1 MAFKKAG
8 LISKFI
14 SKGSFKLNKI
24 SKKIFKLNPILKRE
38 KPLKRHKKTKS
49 IKKPFNKNKSFL
61 KASVLLIGA
70 LGGLPHLRASECRYW
85 SWWSGYHDKIE
96 SGSNS
101 PTHNSYCLFS
111 STQGSGTYYLNTLT
125 TYSAGGA
132 SFTQK
137 FNNGT
142 LNVGGNIRFGGT
154 GVNGVNVG
162 YITGTYDA
170 QTINFNSSRIT
181 TGNSLSDG
189 GGATLNFNATNR
201 ITINQASFDNS
212 DAGAQHSYMNFKG
225 SNINVSG
232 SSFTDDTNGG
242 FSFSGNNNNSAISF
256 NKTKFNQGTY
266 NFTNSANL
274 SFNNSN
280 FNQSTY
286 NFNSLQS
293 TFNNSTFN
301 QGTYNFTDNTSFN
314 NDTFN
319 QGTYNFNTSKVSF
332 SGANTLNSSS
342 PFASLKGSVSFGSGA
357 VFNLNQTLNANQT
370 YDILTTNGTI
380 QYGVYQSY
388 LWDLINYKGDKAIS
402 HVEVG
407 NNTYDVTFDI
417 NGQDETLQET
427 FSNKSITTQFL
438 GDDLQAKAKATY
450 QQDLNNSQSAL
461 SNATNDNKIASADT
475 GYTNNQNTTI
485 KQDAQNL
492 EHTSQQIAKDEQAL
506 QGDLNKLKQLA
517 NSSFNEQAFNQ
528 AQSKEQQDEQ
538 TLQNEEN
545 TFSSEQEGLEKALA
559 NAKEQQEQQ
568 QAQAT
573 YQQDLNNSQ
582 SALSNATND
591 NKIAS
596 ADTDYTKN
604 QNTAIKQDAQN
615 LENTSQQITQDQKD
629 LEQDLDKLQQLAN
642 SKTGFNEQA
651 FNQAQSTEQQDEQ
664 TLQNEEETFSSEQ
677 EGLEKALANAKHTS
691 PTPTKHTA
699 QNNPP
704 NKVSP
709 PTQNLPTTNVWNGV
723 YNFQNQTYSKKGIYY
738 IDPNL
743 SGQSGQSGNTLST
756 YGYLD
761 WFTLKNKFSVNANNG
776 TLIIGNNTESA
787 NTKGLIWIGDDKG
800 LVYYNTGTF
809 NAANIYLTS
818 NLKTGNGFSGEGA
831 TLNFNATNRIT
842 INQASF
848 DNSDAGAQHSYMNFK
863 GSNINVSGSSFTDDT
878 NGGFSFSGNNNNSA
892 ISFNKTKFNQGTYN
906 FTNSANLSFNN
917 SNFNQST
924 YNFNSLQSTF
934 NNSTFNQGTYNF
946 TDNTSFNNDTFNQG
960 TYNFNTSKVSF
971 SGANTL
977 NSSSPFA
984 SLKGSVSFG
993 SGAVFNLNQTLNANQ
1008 TYDILTTNG
1017 TIQYGVYQSYLW
1029 DLINYKGD
1037 KAISHVE
1044 VGNNTY
1050 DVTFD
1055 INGQDE
1061 TLQETFSN
1069 KSITT
1074 QFLGDDLQ
1082 AKAKAT
1088 YQQDLNNSQ
1097 SALSNATN
1105 DNKIA
1110 SADTG
1115 YTNNQNTTI
1124 KQDAQNLE
1132 HTSQQIAK
1140 DEQALQG
1147 DLNKLKQLANSSF
1160 NEQAFNQAQSKEQQD
1175 EQTLQN
1181 EEETFS
1187 SEQEGLE
1194 KALANAKPASPTPTP
1209 TPTPT
1214 PSPTPNPTPT
1224 KHTAPNK
1231 VPPTPP
1237 TQNLPTTNVWNGV
1250 YWLQNQ
1256 TYSQKGVYYIDP
1268 NLSGQ
1273 SGQSANTLS
1282 TYTANLLGRS
1292 FGVNIQ
1298 NGTLII
1304 GNNTESVNDN
1314 GLIWIGHGGFGYI
1327 IGTFNA
1333 ANIYLT
1339 NNFKTGEGVSGSDG
1353 GGANITFKAS
1363 DNITMDGLNYND
1375 AETVTKMIQ
1384 TGASQHSYATFDA
1397 TNNISVTNS
1406 SFSDMTWGKFSFN
1419 AKNISFSNASFS
1431 GFTNPGGSSV
1441 ISANAANSL
1450 SFNNSRL
1457 NGGAVYNLWANSL
1470 IFNNTQAVF
1479 NVLYSRGTSNFNAT
1493 TQLLGNTSFTLSS
1506 QSLLNFNGDTTLQNN
1521 ANITL
1526 GNKSQTAFKNS
1537 LTLDNNSNLSLDNQS
1552 VLNASGASAFNNQAS
1567 LNIYNGSQATFNSLF
1582 FNGATLS
1589 LNANSKLNASSAS
1602 FSNNTTINL
1611 DDSVLSVSNASSL
1624 NANINFQGAS
1634 QATFGGNTTIDA
1646 ASFNFDSASSL
1657 SFNNLTANGALN
1669 FNGYAPSL
1677 SKALMSVSG
1686 QFVLG
1691 NNGDINLSD
1700 INIFDNITK
1709 SVTYNILNAQKGITG
1724 ISGANGY
1731 EKILFYGMKIQNAT
1745 YSDNNNIQT
1754 WSFINPLNSSQIIQ
1768 ESIKNGDLTIE
1779 VLNNPNSA
1787 SNTIFNIAPEL
1798 YNYQAS
1804 KQNPTGYSYDY
1815 SDNQAGTYYLTS
1827 NIKGLFTPKGSQTP
1841 QTPGTYSPFNQPL
1854 NSLNIYNKG
1863 FSSGNLKTL
1872 LGILSQNSATLKEM
1886 IETNQLDNIT
1896 SINEVLQLLDRIKI
1910 TPAQKQALLET
1921 INHLTDNIN
1930 QTFSNGNL
1938 VIGATQDHVTNSTSS
1953 IWFGGNGY
1961 SSPCALDSATCS
1973 SFRNTYLGQLLG
1985 STSPYLGYINA
1996 DFKAKSIYIT
2006 GTLGSGNAFESGGSA
2021 DITFQSA
2028 NNLVLNKANIE
2039 AQATD
2044 NIFNLLGQE
2053 GIDKIF
2059 NQGNLANVLSQMA
2072 MEKIKQAG
2080 GLGNFVE
2087 NALIPLSKELPS
2099 SLQNETLGQ
2108 LIGQN
2113 NLDNLLNNSGVMNA
2127 IQNIISK
2134 KLSIFGNF
2142 VTPSIIENYL
2152 AKQSLKSMLD
2162 DKGLLNFIGGYMDA
2176 SELSSILSV
2185 ILKDITNPPT
2195 SLQKDIGVVAND
2207 LLDEFLGQDVVKKLE
2222 SQGLVSN
2229 IINNIISQGGLSG
2242 IYNQGLGSVLP
2253 PSLQNALKENDLGA
2267 LLSPRGL
2274 HDFWQKGY
2282 FNFLSNGYVFVNN
2295 SSFSNATGGSLNFV
2309 ANKSIIFNGDNTID
2323 FSKYQGA
2330 LIFAS
2335 NGVSNINITTLN
2347 ATNGLSLNAG
2357 LNNVSVQKGE
2367 ICINLANCPTTKNS
2381 SSTNSSVTPTNESL
2395 SVRANNFTF
2404 LGVIAS
2410 NGAIDLSQV
2419 KNNSVIGTLNL
2430 NENATLQANNLTI
2443 ANAFNN
2449 ASNSTANI
2457 NGDFTLNQQAT
2468 LSTNASGLNVMGN
2481 FNSYGDLVF
2490 NLSHSVSHAIINAQG
2505 IATIMTNYNNPLIQ
2519 FNTSSKETGAY
2530 TLIDSAKAIYYGYN
2544 DQITGGSSLDNYLK
2558 LYTLINING
2567 KHMVMTDNG
2576 LTYNG
2581 QAVSIK
2587 DGGLIVGFKDSQ
2599 NQYIYTSILYNKVKI
2614 AVSNA
2619 PINNLQAPTLKQYIA
2634 QIQGIQG
2641 VDSIEQAG
2649 GTQAIN
2655 WLNKIFETKGSPLFA
2670 PYYLES
2676 HSTKDLTTIAGD
2688 IANTLEVIANPNF
2701 KNDATNILQI
2711 NTYTQQMS
2719 RLAKLSDTS
2728 TFASA
2733 DFHERL
2739 EALKNKRFAD
2749 AIPNAMD
2756 VILKYSQRNRVKN
2769 NVWATGVG
2777 GASFINGGTGT
2788 LYGINVGY
2796 DRFIKGVI
2804 VGGYA
2809 AYGYSGF
2816 HANITQSGSS
2826 NVNMGVYS
2834 RAFIKRSEL
2843 TMSLNETWGYNKTFI
2858 NSYDPLLSIINQS
2871 YRYNTWTTDAKI
2883 NYGYDFMFKDKS
2895 VIFKPQIGLA
2905 YYYIGMSG
2913 LRGIMDDPI
2922 YNQFRANADPNKKSV
2937 LTINFALESRH
2948 YFNKNSYYFVIA
2960 DVGRDLF
2967 INSMGDKMVRFIG
2980 NNTLSYRDGGRYN
2993 TFASII
2999 TGGEIRL
3006 FKTFYVNAGI
3016 GARFGLDYKDI
3027 NITGNIG
3034 MRYAF

>member
-1 MAFKKAG
+1 MAFEKAG

-14 SKGSFKLNKI
+14 LKGSFKLNKI
-24 SKKIFKLNPILKRE
+24 SKKIFKLNLSLKRE
-38 KPLKRHKKTKS
+38 KPLSHKKTKS
-49 IKKPFNKNKSFL
+49 VKKPFNKNRSFL

-70 LGGLPHLRASECRYW
+70 LGGLSHLRASECRYW
-85 SWWSGYHDKIE
+85 SWSSWGYHDNIE

-111 STQGSGTYYLNTLT
+111 SAQGSGTYYLNTLT
-125 TYSAGGA
+125 TYSPGGA

-154 GVNGVNVG
+154 GVNGGNLG

-181 TGNSLSDG
+181 TGNSFSTG

-201 ITINQASFDNS
+201 ITINQASFDNG
-212 DAGAQHSYMNFKG
+212 DAGTQHSYMNFSG
-225 SNINVSG
+225 SNINVSA

-242 FSFSGNNNNSAISF
+242 FSFSGNGTNSNLSF
-256 NKTKFNQGTY
+256 NKTNFNQGTY
-266 NFTNSANL
+266 KFTNSANL
-274 SFNNSN
+274 NFNNSA
-280 FNQSTY
+280 
-286 NFNSLQS
+286 
-293 TFNNSTFN
+293 FN
-301 QGTYNFTDNTSFN
+301 QGTYSFTDNTGLNFN

-357 VFNLNQTLNANQT
+357 IFNLNQTLNTNQT
-370 YDILTTNGTI
+370 YDILTTNKTI

-407 NNTYDVTFDI
+407 SNTYDVTFDI

-427 FSNKSITTQFL
+427 FNNQAITTQFL

-450 QQDLNNSQSAL
+450 QQDLSNSQTAL
-461 SNATNDNKIASADT
+461 NNATSDNKIASSDT
-475 GYTNNQNTTI
+475 SYTNNQNTTI
-485 KQDAQNL
+485 KKDAQSL
-492 EHTSQQIAKDEQAL
+492 ENTSQQIAQDKQAL
-506 QGDLNKLKQLA
+506 EKDLANVKQLA
-517 NSSFNEQAFNQ
+517 NSTTGFNEQAFNT
-528 AQSKEQQDEQ
+528 AQKQEQQDEQ
-538 TLQNEEN
+538 TLQNEEK
-545 TFSSEQEGLEKALA
+545 TFNAEQEGLKQAIA
-559 NAKEQQEQQ
+559 NAKP
-568 QAQAT
+568 
-573 YQQDLNNSQ
+573 
-582 SALSNATND
+582 
-591 NKIAS
+591 
-596 ADTDYTKN
+596 
-604 QNTAIKQDAQN
+604 
-615 LENTSQQITQDQKD
+615 
-629 LEQDLDKLQQLAN
+629 
-642 SKTGFNEQA
+642 
-651 FNQAQSTEQQDEQ
+651 
-664 TLQNEEETFSSEQ
+664 
-677 EGLEKALANAKHTS
+677 TS
-691 PTPTKHTA
+691 PTPSPTKHTA
-699 QNNPP
+699 QNTPP
-704 NKVSP
+704 NKVS
-709 PTQNLPTTNVWNGV
+709 
-723 YNFQNQTYSKKGIYY
+723 
-738 IDPNL
+738 
-743 SGQSGQSGNTLST
+743 
-756 YGYLD
+756 
-761 WFTLKNKFSVNANNG
+761 
-776 TLIIGNNTESA
+776 
-787 NTKGLIWIGDDKG
+787 
-800 LVYYNTGTF
+800 
-809 NAANIYLTS
+809 
-818 NLKTGNGFSGEGA
+818 
-831 TLNFNATNRIT
+831 
-842 INQASF
+842 
-848 DNSDAGAQHSYMNFK
+848 
-863 GSNINVSGSSFTDDT
+863 
-878 NGGFSFSGNNNNSA
+878 
-892 ISFNKTKFNQGTYN
+892 
-906 FTNSANLSFNN
+906 
-917 SNFNQST
+917 
-924 YNFNSLQSTF
+924 
-934 NNSTFNQGTYNF
+934 
-946 TDNTSFNNDTFNQG
+946 
-960 TYNFNTSKVSF
+960 
-971 SGANTL
+971 
-977 NSSSPFA
+977 
-984 SLKGSVSFG
+984 
-993 SGAVFNLNQTLNANQ
+993 
-1008 TYDILTTNG
+1008 
-1017 TIQYGVYQSYLW
+1017 
-1029 DLINYKGD
+1029 
-1037 KAISHVE
+1037 
-1044 VGNNTY
+1044 
-1050 DVTFD
+1050 
-1055 INGQDE
+1055 
-1061 TLQETFSN
+1061 
-1069 KSITT
+1069 
-1074 QFLGDDLQ
+1074 
-1082 AKAKAT
+1082 
-1088 YQQDLNNSQ
+1088 
-1097 SALSNATN
+1097 
-1105 DNKIA
+1105 
-1110 SADTG
+1110 
-1115 YTNNQNTTI
+1115 
-1124 KQDAQNLE
+1124 
-1132 HTSQQIAK
+1132 
-1140 DEQALQG
+1140 
-1147 DLNKLKQLANSSF
+1147 
-1160 NEQAFNQAQSKEQQD
+1160 
-1175 EQTLQN
+1175 
-1181 EEETFS
+1181 
-1187 SEQEGLE
+1187 
-1194 KALANAKPASPTPTP
+1194 
-1209 TPTPT
+1209 
-1214 PSPTPNPTPT
+1214 
-1224 KHTAPNK
+1224 
-1231 VPPTPP
+1231 PTPP
-1237 TQNLPTTNVWNGV
+1237 TQNLPTTNVWSGV

-1256 TYSQKGVYYIDP
+1256 TYSKQGVYYIDP

-1273 SGQSANTLS
+1273 SGQSGNTLS

-1327 IGTFNA
+1327 TGTFNA

-1375 AETVTKMIQ
+1375 SETVTKMIQ
-1384 TGASQHSYATFDA
+1384 TGASQHSYAAFDA

-1406 SFSDMTWGKFSFN
+1406 SFSDMTWGKFSFS

-1470 IFNNTQAVF
+1470 IFNNAQAVF
-1479 NVLYSRGTSNFNAT
+1479 NVLYSRGASNFNAT

-1526 GNKSQTAFKNS
+1526 GNKSQAAFKNS
-1537 LTLDNNSNLSLDNQS
+1537 LTLNNNSNLSLDNQS
-1552 VLNASGASAFNNQAS
+1552 VLNANRSSVFNNQAS

-1582 FNGATLS
+1582 FNGGILS

-1611 DDSVLSVSNASSL
+1611 DDSVLSASNTSSL

-1634 QATFGGNTTIDA
+1634 QANFGGNTTINT
-1646 ASFNFDSASSL
+1646 ASFNFDSTSSL

-1669 FNGYAPSL
+1669 FDGYAPSL
-1677 SKALMSVSG
+1677 TKALMSVSG

-1691 NNGDINLSD
+1691 DNGDINLSD

-1863 FSSGNLKTL
+1863 FSSENLKTL

-1886 IETNQLDNIT
+1886 IESNQLDNIT
-1896 SINEVLQLLDRIKI
+1896 SINEVLQLLDEIKI

-1930 QTFSNGNL
+1930 QTFNNGNL
-1938 VIGATQDHVTNSTSS
+1938 VIGATQDNITNSTSS

-1961 SSPCALDSATCS
+1961 SSPCVLDSATCS

-2021 DITFQSA
+2021 DVTFQSA
-2028 NNLVLNKANIE
+2028 NNLVLNNANIE

-2059 NQGNLANVLSQMA
+2059 NQGNLANVLSQVA

-2087 NALIPLSKELPS
+2087 NALSPLSKELPT

-2113 NLDNLLNNSGVMNA
+2113 NLDNLLNNSGVMNE

-2162 DKGLLNFIGGYMDA
+2162 DKGLLNFIGGYIDA

-2207 LLDEFLGQDVVKKLE
+2207 LLNEFLGQDVVKKLE

-2242 IYNQGLGSVLP
+2242 VYNQGLGSVLP

-2323 FSKYQGA
+2323 FSKYQGT

-2404 LGVIAS
+2404 LGTIAS

-2443 ANAFNN
+2443 TNAFNN

-2468 LSTNASGLNVMGN
+2468 LNTNASGLDVMGN

-2490 NLSHSVSHAIINAQG
+2490 SLSHSASHAIINAQG
-2505 IATIMTNYNNPLIQ
+2505 IATIMANNNNPLIQ
-2519 FNTSSKETGAY
+2519 FNTSSKETGTY

-2558 LYTLINING
+2558 LYTLIDING

-2581 QAVSIK
+2581 QAVNIK

-2614 AVSNA
+2614 AVSND

-2634 QIQGIQG
+2634 QIQGAQG
-2641 VDSIEQAG
+2641 VDSIDQAG

-2688 IANTLEVIANPNF
+2688 IANTLEVIANPDF

-2788 LYGINVGY
+2788 LYGINIGY

-2871 YRYNTWTTDAKI
+2871 YKYNTWTTDAKI

-2905 YYYIGMSG
+2905 YYYIGLSG

-3006 FKTFYVNAGI
+3006 FKTFYVNASI

>member
-1 MAFKKAG
+1 M
-8 LISKFI
+8 
-14 SKGSFKLNKI
+14 NKI
-24 SKKIFKLNPILKRE
+24 SKKFFTLNQILKRE

-49 IKKPFNKNKSFL
+49 IEKPFNKNKSFL

-70 LGGLPHLRASECRYW
+70 LGGLSHLRANECRYW
-85 SWWSGYHDKIE
+85 SWSSWSYQDNIE
-96 SGSNS
+96 SGPNS

-111 STQGSGTYYLNTLT
+111 SAQGSGTYYLNTLT

-142 LNVGGNIRFGGT
+142 LDIGGNIRFGGT
-154 GVNGVNVG
+154 GINGGDVG

-170 QTINFNSSRIT
+170 QTINFNSSHIT
-181 TGNSLSDG
+181 TGNSYADG
-189 GGATLNFNATNR
+189 GGTTLNFNAANN

-212 DAGAQHSYMNFKG
+212 DAGTQKSYMNFKG
-225 SNINVSG
+225 SNIKVSG

-242 FSFSGNNNNSAISF
+242 FNFSGNNNNSTISF
-256 NKTKFNQGTY
+256 NQTSFNQGTY
-266 NFTNSANL
+266 NFSNSATL

-280 FNQSTY
+280 FNQGTY
-286 NFNSLQS
+286 HFNSAQS
-293 TFNNSTFN
+293 TFENSNFN
-301 QGTYNFTDNTSFN
+301 QGTYNFNDNTSFN

-319 QGTYNFNTSKVSF
+319 QGTYNFNSSKVSF
-332 SGANTLNSSS
+332 SGTNTLNSSS
-342 PFASLKGSVSFGSGA
+342 PFASLKGSVSFNSGA
-357 VFNLNQTLNANQT
+357 IFNLNQTLNNNQT
-370 YDILTTNGTI
+370 YDILTTNGAI

-402 HVEVG
+402 HVEVS

-427 FSNKSITTQFL
+427 FSNQSIITQFL
-438 GDDLQAKAKATY
+438 GDDLQ
-450 QQDLNNSQSAL
+450 
-461 SNATNDNKIASADT
+461 
-475 GYTNNQNTTI
+475 
-485 KQDAQNL
+485 
-492 EHTSQQIAKDEQAL
+492 
-506 QGDLNKLKQLA
+506 
-517 NSSFNEQAFNQ
+517 
-528 AQSKEQQDEQ
+528 
-538 TLQNEEN
+538 
-545 TFSSEQEGLEKALA
+545 
-559 NAKEQQEQQ
+559 Q
-568 QAQAT
+568 QAQQT
-573 YQQDLNNSQ
+573 YQEDLTNSKN
-582 SALSNATND
+582 ALSGVTSDNTIANNDTSYTQSKNATIL
-591 NKIAS
+591 K
-596 ADTDYTKN
+596 
-604 QNTAIKQDAQN
+604 DAQN
-615 LENTSQQITQDQKD
+615 LENTNQKIQQDEQDLEKD
-629 LEQDLDKLQQLAN
+629 LENVKQLAN
-642 SKTGFNEQA
+642 STIGFNEQA
-651 FNQAQSTEQQDEQ
+651 FNQAQKQEQQEEQ
-664 TLQNEEETFSSEQ
+664 TLQNDENAFNTEQ
-677 EGLEKALANAKHTS
+677 EGLEQAIANAKHVS
-691 PTPTKHTA
+691 PTPNPTPSPTPSPTKHTTP
-699 QNNPP
+699 NTPP
-704 NKVSP
+704 SQVP
-709 PTQNLPTTNVWNGV
+709 PTPTQNPPAESVWSGV
-723 YNFQNQTYSKKGIYY
+723 YWLQNKTYSNKGIYY

-756 YGYLD
+756 Y
-761 WFTLKNKFSVNANNG
+761 
-776 TLIIGNNTESA
+776 
-787 NTKGLIWIGDDKG
+787 
-800 LVYYNTGTF
+800 
-809 NAANIYLTS
+809 
-818 NLKTGNGFSGEGA
+818 
-831 TLNFNATNRIT
+831 
-842 INQASF
+842 
-848 DNSDAGAQHSYMNFK
+848 
-863 GSNINVSGSSFTDDT
+863 
-878 NGGFSFSGNNNNSA
+878 
-892 ISFNKTKFNQGTYN
+892 
-906 FTNSANLSFNN
+906 
-917 SNFNQST
+917 
-924 YNFNSLQSTF
+924 
-934 NNSTFNQGTYNF
+934 
-946 TDNTSFNNDTFNQG
+946 
-960 TYNFNTSKVSF
+960 
-971 SGANTL
+971 
-977 NSSSPFA
+977 
-984 SLKGSVSFG
+984 
-993 SGAVFNLNQTLNANQ
+993 
-1008 TYDILTTNG
+1008 
-1017 TIQYGVYQSYLW
+1017 
-1029 DLINYKGD
+1029 
-1037 KAISHVE
+1037 
-1044 VGNNTY
+1044 
-1050 DVTFD
+1050 
-1055 INGQDE
+1055 
-1061 TLQETFSN
+1061 
-1069 KSITT
+1069 
-1074 QFLGDDLQ
+1074 
-1082 AKAKAT
+1082 
-1088 YQQDLNNSQ
+1088 
-1097 SALSNATN
+1097 
-1105 DNKIA
+1105 
-1110 SADTG
+1110 
-1115 YTNNQNTTI
+1115 
-1124 KQDAQNLE
+1124 
-1132 HTSQQIAK
+1132 
-1140 DEQALQG
+1140 
-1147 DLNKLKQLANSSF
+1147 
-1160 NEQAFNQAQSKEQQD
+1160 
-1175 EQTLQN
+1175 
-1181 EEETFS
+1181 
-1187 SEQEGLE
+1187 
-1194 KALANAKPASPTPTP
+1194 
-1209 TPTPT
+1209 
-1214 PSPTPNPTPT
+1214 
-1224 KHTAPNK
+1224 
-1231 VPPTPP
+1231 
-1237 TQNLPTTNVWNGV
+1237 
-1250 YWLQNQ
+1250 
-1256 TYSQKGVYYIDP
+1256 
-1268 NLSGQ
+1268 
-1273 SGQSANTLS
+1273 
-1282 TYTANLLGRS
+1282 TANLLGRS
-1292 FGVNIQ
+1292 FGVNAN

-1327 IGTFNA
+1327 TGTFSA

-1339 NNFKTGEGVSGSDG
+1339 NNFKTGEGVSNSDG

-1363 DNITMDGLNYND
+1363 DNITMDGLNYNN

-1384 TGASQHSYATFDA
+1384 TGASQHSYAAFDA

-1406 SFSDMTWGKFSFN
+1406 NFSDMTWGKFSFS
-1419 AKNISFSNASFS
+1419 AENISFSNASFS
-1431 GFTNPGGSSV
+1431 GFTNPGGSST
-1441 ISANAANSL
+1441 ISANASNSL
-1450 SFNNSRL
+1450 NFIDSRL
-1457 NGGAVYNLWANSL
+1457 NGGAIYNLQANSL

-1526 GNKSQTAFKNS
+1526 GNKSQAAFKNS

-1552 VLNASGASAFNNQAS
+1552 VLNASGTSTFNNQAS

-1582 FNGATLS
+1582 FNGGTLS
-1589 LNANSKLNASSAS
+1589 LNASSKLNASSAS
-1602 FSNNTTINL
+1602 FSNDTTINL
-1611 DDSVLSVSNASSL
+1611 DDSVLNANNTSSL
-1624 NANINFQGAS
+1624 NANINFQDAS
-1634 QATFGGNTTIDA
+1634 QANFGGNTTIDT
-1646 ASFNFDSASSL
+1646 ASFNFDSTSSL
-1657 SFNNLTANGALN
+1657 NFNNLTANGALN

-1677 SKALMSVSG
+1677 TKALMSVSG

-1841 QTPGTYSPFNQPL
+1841 QAPGTYSPFNQPL

-1863 FSSGNLKTL
+1863 FSSENLKTL

-1886 IETNQLDNIT
+1886 IESNQLDNIT
-1896 SINEVLQLLDRIKI
+1896 NINEVLQLLDKIKI
-1910 TPAQKQALLET
+1910 TQAQKQVLLET

-1938 VIGATQDHVTNSTSS
+1938 VIGATQDNVTNSTSS

-2006 GTLGSGNAFESGGSA
+2006 GTIGSGNAFESGGSA
-2021 DITFQSA
+2021 DVTFQSA

-2080 GLGNFVE
+2080 GLGNFIE
-2087 NALIPLSKELPS
+2087 NALSPLSKELPA
-2099 SLQNETLGQ
+2099 SLQDETLGQ

-2113 NLDNLLNNSGVMNA
+2113 NLDDLLNNSGVMNE
-2127 IQNIISK
+2127 IQNIISQ

-2162 DKGLLNFIGGYMDA
+2162 DKGLLNFIGGYIDA
-2176 SELSSILSV
+2176 SEISSILSV

-2207 LLDEFLGQDVVKKLE
+2207 LLNEFLGQDVVKKLE

-2229 IINNIISQGGLSG
+2229 IINNVISQGGLSG
-2242 IYNQGLGSVLP
+2242 VYNQGLGSVLP

-2381 SSTNSSVTPTNESL
+2381 SPANSSVTPTNESL
-2395 SVRANNFTF
+2395 SVHANNFTF
-2404 LGVIAS
+2404 LGAIAS

-2419 KNNSVIGTLNL
+2419 TNNSVIGTLNL

-2443 ANAFNN
+2443 TNAFNN

-2457 NGDFTLNQQAT
+2457 NGNFTLNQQAA

-2490 NLSHSVSHAIINAQG
+2490 NLSHSVSHAIINTQG
-2505 IATIMTNYNNPLIQ
+2505 TATIMANDNNPLIQ
-2519 FNTSSKETGAY
+2519 FNTSSKETGTY

-2544 DQITGGSSLDNYLK
+2544 NQITGGSSLDNYLK
-2558 LYTLINING
+2558 LYALIDING

-2581 QAVSIK
+2581 QAVSVK
-2587 DGGLIVGFKDSQ
+2587 DGGLVVGFKDSQ

-2614 AVSNA
+2614 AVSND

-2634 QIQGIQG
+2634 QIQGVQS
-2641 VDSIEQAG
+2641 VDSIDQAG
-2649 GTQAIN
+2649 GNQAIN

-2670 PYYLES
+2670 PYFLES

-2728 TFASA
+2728 TFARS
-2733 DFHERL
+2733 DFLERL

-2777 GASFINGGTGT
+2777 GASFISGGTGT
-2788 LYGINVGY
+2788 LYGINIGY

-2871 YRYNTWTTDAKI
+2871 YRYDTWTTDAKI

-2895 VIFKPQIGLA
+2895 VIFKPQVGLA
-2905 YYYIGMSG
+2905 YYYIGLSG

>member
-1 MAFKKAG
+1 MAFKKVG

-24 SKKIFKLNPILKRE
+24 SKKIFKLNLILKRE
-38 KPLKRHKKTKS
+38 KPLSHKKTKS
-49 IKKPFNKNKSFL
+49 VKKPFNKNKSFL

-70 LGGLPHLRASECRYW
+70 LGGLSHLRASECRYW
-85 SWWSGYHDKIE
+85 SWSSWSYHDNIE

-101 PTHNSYCLFS
+101 PTHNSYCLFNS
-111 STQGSGTYYLNTLT
+111 AQGSGTYYLNTLT

-154 GVNGVNVG
+154 GVNGGNLG

-181 TGNSLSDG
+181 TGNSFSTG
-189 GGATLNFNATNR
+189 GGATLNFNAANH

-212 DAGAQHSYMNFKG
+212 DAGTQHSYMNFSG
-225 SNINVSG
+225 SNINVSD

-242 FSFSGNNNNSAISF
+242 FSFSGNGANSNLSF
-256 NKTKFNQGTY
+256 NQTNFNQGTY
-266 NFTNSANL
+266 NFNSAQ
-274 SFNNSN
+274 STFNNSN
-280 FNQSTY
+280 FNQGTY
-286 NFNSLQS
+286 NFNSAQS
-293 TFNNSTFN
+293 VFENSNFN
-301 QGTYNFTDNTSFN
+301 QGTYNFTDNASFN

-319 QGTYNFNTSKVSF
+319 QGTYSFNASKVSF

-357 VFNLNQTLNANQT
+357 IFNLNQTLNSNQT
-370 YDILTTNGTI
+370 YDILTTNKTI

-407 NNTYDVTFDI
+407 SNTYDVTFDI

-427 FSNKSITTQFL
+427 FNNQSITTQFL
-438 GDDLQAKAKATY
+438 GDDLQAKAQATY
-450 QQDLNNSQSAL
+450 QQDLSNSQTAL
-461 SNATNDNKIASADT
+461 NNATSDNKIASSDT

-485 KQDAQNL
+485 KKDAQSL
-492 EHTSQQIAKDEQAL
+492 ENTSQQIVKDEQAL
-506 QGDLNKLKQLA
+506 QGDLDKLKQLA
-517 NSSFNEQAFNQ
+517 NSPTGFNQQAFKN
-528 AQSKEQQDEQ
+528 AQSTEQQDLQ
-538 TLQNEEN
+538 TLQENEN
-545 TFSSEQEGLEKALA
+545 TFSSEQEGLKQAIA
-559 NAKEQQEQQ
+559 NAKP
-568 QAQAT
+568 
-573 YQQDLNNSQ
+573 
-582 SALSNATND
+582 
-591 NKIAS
+591 
-596 ADTDYTKN
+596 
-604 QNTAIKQDAQN
+604 
-615 LENTSQQITQDQKD
+615 TSPTP
-629 LEQDLDKLQQLAN
+629 
-642 SKTGFNEQA
+642 SPT
-651 FNQAQSTEQQDEQ
+651 
-664 TLQNEEETFSSEQ
+664 
-677 EGLEKALANAKHTS
+677 

-699 QNNPP
+699 PNTPP
-704 NKVSP
+704 NKVPPTP
-709 PTQNLPTTNVWNGV
+709 PTQNLPTTNVWSGV
-723 YNFQNQTYSKKGIYY
+723 YNLQNQTYSQKGIYY

-756 YGYLD
+756 Y
-761 WFTLKNKFSVNANNG
+761 
-776 TLIIGNNTESA
+776 
-787 NTKGLIWIGDDKG
+787 
-800 LVYYNTGTF
+800 
-809 NAANIYLTS
+809 
-818 NLKTGNGFSGEGA
+818 
-831 TLNFNATNRIT
+831 
-842 INQASF
+842 
-848 DNSDAGAQHSYMNFK
+848 
-863 GSNINVSGSSFTDDT
+863 
-878 NGGFSFSGNNNNSA
+878 
-892 ISFNKTKFNQGTYN
+892 
-906 FTNSANLSFNN
+906 
-917 SNFNQST
+917 
-924 YNFNSLQSTF
+924 
-934 NNSTFNQGTYNF
+934 
-946 TDNTSFNNDTFNQG
+946 
-960 TYNFNTSKVSF
+960 
-971 SGANTL
+971 
-977 NSSSPFA
+977 
-984 SLKGSVSFG
+984 
-993 SGAVFNLNQTLNANQ
+993 
-1008 TYDILTTNG
+1008 
-1017 TIQYGVYQSYLW
+1017 
-1029 DLINYKGD
+1029 
-1037 KAISHVE
+1037 
-1044 VGNNTY
+1044 
-1050 DVTFD
+1050 
-1055 INGQDE
+1055 
-1061 TLQETFSN
+1061 
-1069 KSITT
+1069 
-1074 QFLGDDLQ
+1074 
-1082 AKAKAT
+1082 
-1088 YQQDLNNSQ
+1088 
-1097 SALSNATN
+1097 
-1105 DNKIA
+1105 
-1110 SADTG
+1110 
-1115 YTNNQNTTI
+1115 
-1124 KQDAQNLE
+1124 
-1132 HTSQQIAK
+1132 
-1140 DEQALQG
+1140 
-1147 DLNKLKQLANSSF
+1147 
-1160 NEQAFNQAQSKEQQD
+1160 
-1175 EQTLQN
+1175 
-1181 EEETFS
+1181 
-1187 SEQEGLE
+1187 
-1194 KALANAKPASPTPTP
+1194 
-1209 TPTPT
+1209 
-1214 PSPTPNPTPT
+1214 
-1224 KHTAPNK
+1224 
-1231 VPPTPP
+1231 
-1237 TQNLPTTNVWNGV
+1237 
-1250 YWLQNQ
+1250 
-1256 TYSQKGVYYIDP
+1256 
-1268 NLSGQ
+1268 
-1273 SGQSANTLS
+1273 
-1282 TYTANLLGRS
+1282 TANLLGRS
-1292 FGVNIQ
+1292 FSVNAN

-1327 IGTFNA
+1327 TGTFNA

-1384 TGASQHSYATFDA
+1384 TGASQHSYAAFDA

-1406 SFSDMTWGKFSFN
+1406 SFSDMTWGKFSFS

-1493 TQLLGNTSFTLSS
+1493 TQLLGNTSFTLNS
-1506 QSLLNFNGDTTLQNN
+1506 QSFLNFNGDTTLQNN

-1526 GNKSQTAFKNS
+1526 GNKSQAAFKNS

-1552 VLNASGASAFNNQAS
+1552 VLNANGASAFNNQAS

-1582 FNGATLS
+1582 FNGGTLS

-1611 DDSVLSVSNASSL
+1611 DDSVLSASNTSSL

-1634 QATFGGNTTIDA
+1634 QANFGGNTTIDT

-1677 SKALMSVSG
+1677 TKALMSVSG

-1700 INIFDNITK
+1700 INVFDNITK

-1886 IETNQLDNIT
+1886 IESNQLDNIT
-1896 SINEVLQLLDRIKI
+1896 SINEVLQLLDEIKI
-1910 TPAQKQALLET
+1910 APAQKQALLET

-1938 VIGATQDHVTNSTSS
+1938 VIGATQDNVTNSTSS

-2006 GTLGSGNAFESGGSA
+2006 GTVGSGNAFESGGSA
-2021 DITFQSA
+2021 DVTFQST
-2028 NNLVLNKANIE
+2028 NNLVLDKANIE

-2059 NQGNLANVLSQMA
+2059 NQGNLANVLSQVA

-2087 NALIPLSKELPS
+2087 NALSPLSKELPT

-2113 NLDNLLNNSGVMNA
+2113 NLDNLLNNSGVMNE

-2162 DKGLLNFIGGYMDA
+2162 DKGLLNFIGGYIDA

-2207 LLDEFLGQDVVKKLE
+2207 LLNEFLGQDLVKKLE

-2242 IYNQGLGSVLP
+2242 VYNQGLGSVLP

-2404 LGVIAS
+2404 LGTIAS

-2443 ANAFNN
+2443 TNAFNN

-2457 NGDFTLNQQAT
+2457 NGNFTLNQQAT

-2490 NLSHSVSHAIINAQG
+2490 NLSHSVSHAIINTQG
-2505 IATIMTNYNNPLIQ
+2505 IATIMANNNNPLIQ
-2519 FNTSSKETGAY
+2519 FNTSSKETGTY

-2544 DQITGGSSLDNYLK
+2544 DQITGGNSLADYLK
-2558 LYTLINING
+2558 LYTLIDING

-2581 QAVSIK
+2581 QAVNIK

-2614 AVSNA
+2614 AVSND

-2634 QIQGIQG
+2634 QIQGAQG
-2641 VDSIEQAG
+2641 MDSIDQAG
-2649 GTQAIN
+2649 GAQAIN

-2688 IANTLEVIANPNF
+2688 IANTLEVIANPDF

-2756 VILKYSQRNRVKN
+2756 VILKYSQRNRVEN

-2788 LYGINVGY
+2788 LYGINIGY

-2871 YRYNTWTTDAKI
+2871 YKYNTWTTDAKI

-2905 YYYIGMSG
+2905 YYYIGLSG

-3006 FKTFYVNAGI
+3006 FKTFYVNASI

>member
-1 MAFKKAG
+1 MAFKKAR

-24 SKKIFKLNPILKRE
+24 SKKIFKLNQILKRE
-38 KPLKRHKKTKS
+38 KPLKRHKKTKFV
-49 IKKPFNKNKSFL
+49 KKPFNKNKSFL

-111 STQGSGTYYLNTLT
+111 SAQGSGTYYLNTLT

-154 GVNGVNVG
+154 GVNGGDVG

-170 QTINFNSSRIT
+170 QTINFNSSHIT
-181 TGNSLSDG
+181 TGNSYADG
-189 GGATLNFNATNR
+189 GGATLNFNATNH

-212 DAGAQHSYMNFKG
+212 DAGTQHSYMNFSG

-242 FSFSGNNNNSAISF
+242 FSFSGNSNNSAISF
-256 NKTKFNQGTY
+256 NQTNFNQGTY
-266 NFTNSANL
+266 KFTNSANL
-274 SFNNSN
+274 SFNNSA
-280 FNQSTY
+280 
-286 NFNSLQS
+286 
-293 TFNNSTFN
+293 FN
-301 QGTYNFTDNTSFN
+301 QGTYNFNSAQSVFNNSNFNQGTYHFTDNASFN

-319 QGTYNFNTSKVSF
+319 QGSYSFNTSKVSF

-357 VFNLNQTLNANQT
+357 VFNLNQTLNSNQT

-402 HVEVG
+402 HVGVG

-427 FSNKSITTQFL
+427 FNNQSIITQFL
-438 GDDLQAKAKATY
+438 GDDLQQQAQKTY
-450 QQDLNNSQSAL
+450 QQDLSNSQSTL
-461 SNATNDNKIASADT
+461 NNATSDNKIANSDT
-475 GYTNNQNTTI
+475 DYTKSSNPTI
-485 KQDAQNL
+485 NKDAQNL
-492 EHTSQQIAKDEQAL
+492 ESANQQIVKDKQAL
-506 QGDLNKLKQLA
+506 QGDLNNLQKLA
-517 NSSFNEQAFNQ
+517 NAPTGFNEQAFNQ
-528 AQSKEQQDEQ
+528 AQNKEQQDEQ
-538 TLQNEEN
+538 TLQNEEK
-545 TFSSEQEGLEKALA
+545 TFSSEQEGLEKAIA
-559 NAKEQQEQQ
+559 NAKP
-568 QAQAT
+568 
-573 YQQDLNNSQ
+573 
-582 SALSNATND
+582 
-591 NKIAS
+591 
-596 ADTDYTKN
+596 
-604 QNTAIKQDAQN
+604 
-615 LENTSQQITQDQKD
+615 
-629 LEQDLDKLQQLAN
+629 
-642 SKTGFNEQA
+642 
-651 FNQAQSTEQQDEQ
+651 
-664 TLQNEEETFSSEQ
+664 
-677 EGLEKALANAKHTS
+677 S

-709 PTQNLPTTNVWNGV
+709 PTQNLPATNVWDGV
-723 YNFQNQTYSKKGIYY
+723 YNLQNQTYSKQGVYY

-743 SGQSGQSGNTLST
+743 SGQSGQSGNTL
-756 YGYLD
+756 
-761 WFTLKNKFSVNANNG
+761 N
-776 TLIIGNNTESA
+776 
-787 NTKGLIWIGDDKG
+787 
-800 LVYYNTGTF
+800 
-809 NAANIYLTS
+809 
-818 NLKTGNGFSGEGA
+818 
-831 TLNFNATNRIT
+831 
-842 INQASF
+842 
-848 DNSDAGAQHSYMNFK
+848 
-863 GSNINVSGSSFTDDT
+863 
-878 NGGFSFSGNNNNSA
+878 
-892 ISFNKTKFNQGTYN
+892 
-906 FTNSANLSFNN
+906 
-917 SNFNQST
+917 
-924 YNFNSLQSTF
+924 
-934 NNSTFNQGTYNF
+934 
-946 TDNTSFNNDTFNQG
+946 
-960 TYNFNTSKVSF
+960 
-971 SGANTL
+971 
-977 NSSSPFA
+977 
-984 SLKGSVSFG
+984 
-993 SGAVFNLNQTLNANQ
+993 
-1008 TYDILTTNG
+1008 
-1017 TIQYGVYQSYLW
+1017 
-1029 DLINYKGD
+1029 
-1037 KAISHVE
+1037 
-1044 VGNNTY
+1044 
-1050 DVTFD
+1050 
-1055 INGQDE
+1055 
-1061 TLQETFSN
+1061 
-1069 KSITT
+1069 
-1074 QFLGDDLQ
+1074 
-1082 AKAKAT
+1082 
-1088 YQQDLNNSQ
+1088 
-1097 SALSNATN
+1097 
-1105 DNKIA
+1105 
-1110 SADTG
+1110 
-1115 YTNNQNTTI
+1115 
-1124 KQDAQNLE
+1124 
-1132 HTSQQIAK
+1132 
-1140 DEQALQG
+1140 
-1147 DLNKLKQLANSSF
+1147 
-1160 NEQAFNQAQSKEQQD
+1160 
-1175 EQTLQN
+1175 
-1181 EEETFS
+1181 
-1187 SEQEGLE
+1187 
-1194 KALANAKPASPTPTP
+1194 
-1209 TPTPT
+1209 
-1214 PSPTPNPTPT
+1214 
-1224 KHTAPNK
+1224 
-1231 VPPTPP
+1231 
-1237 TQNLPTTNVWNGV
+1237 
-1250 YWLQNQ
+1250 
-1256 TYSQKGVYYIDP
+1256 
-1268 NLSGQ
+1268 
-1273 SGQSANTLS
+1273 
-1282 TYTANLLGRS
+1282 TYTANLFGRS

-1327 IGTFNA
+1327 TGTFNA

-1384 TGASQHSYATFDA
+1384 TGASQHSYAAFDA

-1441 ISANAANSL
+1441 ISANATNSL
-1450 SFNNSRL
+1450 SFINSRL
-1457 NGGAVYNLWANSL
+1457 NGGAIYNLQANSL

-1526 GNKSQTAFKNS
+1526 GNKSQATFKNS

-1552 VLNASGASAFNNQAS
+1552 VLNANGASAFNNQAS
-1567 LNIYNGSQATFNSLF
+1567 LNIYNGSQATFKSLF
-1582 FNGATLS
+1582 FNGGILS

-1611 DDSVLSVSNASSL
+1611 DDSVLSASNTSSL
-1624 NANINFQGAS
+1624 NANINFQGTS
-1634 QATFGGNTTIDA
+1634 QANFGGNTTIDT

-1677 SKALMSVSG
+1677 TKALMSVSG

-1798 YNYQAS
+1798 YNYQVS

-1886 IETNQLDNIT
+1886 IESNQLDNIT
-1896 SINEVLQLLDRIKI
+1896 SINEVLQLLDEIKI

-1938 VIGATQDHVTNSTSS
+1938 VIGATQDNVTNSTSS

-1961 SSPCALDSATCS
+1961 SSPCTLDSATCS

-1996 DFKAKSIYIT
+1996 DFKAKSVYIT
-2006 GTLGSGNAFESGGSA
+2006 GTLGSANAFESGGSA

-2044 NIFNLLGQE
+2044 NIFSLLGQE
-2053 GIDKIF
+2053 GINKIF

-2080 GLGNFVE
+2080 GLGNFIE
-2087 NALIPLSKELPS
+2087 NALSPLSKELPT

-2185 ILKDITNPPT
+2185 VLKDITNPPT

-2207 LLDEFLGQDVVKKLE
+2207 LLNEFLGQDVVKKLE

-2323 FSKYQGA
+2323 FSKYQGT

-2457 NGDFTLNQQAT
+2457 NGNFTLNQQAT

-2505 IATIMTNYNNPLIQ
+2505 NATIMANNNNPLIQ
-2519 FNTSSKETGAY
+2519 FNTSSKEAGVY

-2558 LYTLINING
+2558 LYTLIDING
-2567 KHMVMTDNG
+2567 KRMVMADNG
-2576 LTYNG
+2576 LTYND

-2587 DGGLIVGFKDSQ
+2587 DGGLVVGFKDSQ

-2614 AVSNA
+2614 AVSND
-2619 PINNLQAPTLKQYIA
+2619 PINNPQAPTLKQYIA
-2634 QIQGIQG
+2634 QIQGVQS
-2641 VDSIEQAG
+2641 VDSIDQAG

-2728 TFASA
+2728 TFVSA

-2843 TMSLNETWGYNKTFI
+2843 TMSLSETWGYNKTFI

-2871 YRYNTWTTDAKI
+2871 YKYNTWTTDAKI

-2905 YYYIGMSG
+2905 YYYIGLSG

>member
-1 MAFKKAG
+1 MAFKKAR
-8 LISKFI
+8 LISRFI

-24 SKKIFKLNPILKRE
+24 SKKIFTLNQILKRE

-49 IKKPFNKNKSFL
+49 IEKPFNKNKSFL

-70 LGGLPHLRASECRYW
+70 LGGLSHLRANECRYW
-85 SWWSGYHDKIE
+85 SWSSWSYQDNIE
-96 SGSNS
+96 SGPNS

-111 STQGSGTYYLNTLT
+111 SAQGSGTYYLNTLT

-142 LNVGGNIRFGGT
+142 LDIGGNIRFGGT
-154 GVNGVNVG
+154 GINGGDVG

-170 QTINFNSSRIT
+170 QTMNFNSSHIT
-181 TGNSLSDG
+181 TGNSYADG
-189 GGATLNFNATNR
+189 GGATLNFNATNN

-212 DAGAQHSYMNFKG
+212 DAGTQHSYMNFKG
-225 SNINVSG
+225 SNIKVSG

-242 FSFSGNNNNSAISF
+242 FNFSGNNNNSTISF
-256 NKTKFNQGTY
+256 NQTSFNQGTY
-266 NFTNSANL
+266 NFSNSATL

-280 FNQSTY
+280 FNQGTY
-286 NFNSLQS
+286 HFNSAQS
-293 TFNNSTFN
+293 TFENSNFN
-301 QGTYNFTDNTSFN
+301 QGTYNFNDNTSFN

-319 QGTYNFNTSKVSF
+319 QGTYNFNSSKVSF

-342 PFASLKGSVSFGSGA
+342 PFASLKGSVSFNSGA
-357 VFNLNQTLNANQT
+357 IFNLNQTLNNNQT
-370 YDILTTNGTI
+370 YDILTTNGAI

-402 HVEVG
+402 HVEVS

-427 FSNKSITTQFL
+427 FSNQSIITQFL
-438 GDDLQAKAKATY
+438 GDDLQ
-450 QQDLNNSQSAL
+450 
-461 SNATNDNKIASADT
+461 
-475 GYTNNQNTTI
+475 
-485 KQDAQNL
+485 
-492 EHTSQQIAKDEQAL
+492 
-506 QGDLNKLKQLA
+506 
-517 NSSFNEQAFNQ
+517 
-528 AQSKEQQDEQ
+528 
-538 TLQNEEN
+538 
-545 TFSSEQEGLEKALA
+545 
-559 NAKEQQEQQ
+559 Q
-568 QAQAT
+568 QAQQT
-573 YQQDLNNSQ
+573 YQEDVANSQ
-582 SALSNATND
+582 NALNKVASDNTIANNDTSYTQSSNPTIL
-591 NKIAS
+591 K
-596 ADTDYTKN
+596 
-604 QNTAIKQDAQN
+604 DAQN
-615 LENTSQQITQDQKD
+615 LENTNQQIQKDEQALEKD
-629 LEQDLDKLQQLAN
+629 LENVKQLAN
-642 SKTGFNEQA
+642 PTTGFNEQA
-651 FNQAQSTEQQDEQ
+651 FNQAQKQEQQDEQ
-664 TLQNEEETFSSEQ
+664 TLQNDENAFNTEQ
-677 EGLEKALANAKHTS
+677 DSLNKAIANAKHANPTPNPTPS
-691 PTPTKHTA
+691 PTPTPTKHTA
-699 QNNPP
+699 PNTPP
-704 NKVSP
+704 SQVP
-709 PTQNLPTTNVWNGV
+709 PTPTQNPPAENVWNGV
-723 YNFQNQTYSKKGIYY
+723 YWLQNKTYSNKGIYY

-756 YGYLD
+756 Y
-761 WFTLKNKFSVNANNG
+761 
-776 TLIIGNNTESA
+776 
-787 NTKGLIWIGDDKG
+787 
-800 LVYYNTGTF
+800 
-809 NAANIYLTS
+809 
-818 NLKTGNGFSGEGA
+818 
-831 TLNFNATNRIT
+831 
-842 INQASF
+842 
-848 DNSDAGAQHSYMNFK
+848 
-863 GSNINVSGSSFTDDT
+863 
-878 NGGFSFSGNNNNSA
+878 
-892 ISFNKTKFNQGTYN
+892 
-906 FTNSANLSFNN
+906 
-917 SNFNQST
+917 
-924 YNFNSLQSTF
+924 
-934 NNSTFNQGTYNF
+934 
-946 TDNTSFNNDTFNQG
+946 
-960 TYNFNTSKVSF
+960 
-971 SGANTL
+971 
-977 NSSSPFA
+977 
-984 SLKGSVSFG
+984 
-993 SGAVFNLNQTLNANQ
+993 
-1008 TYDILTTNG
+1008 
-1017 TIQYGVYQSYLW
+1017 
-1029 DLINYKGD
+1029 
-1037 KAISHVE
+1037 
-1044 VGNNTY
+1044 
-1050 DVTFD
+1050 
-1055 INGQDE
+1055 
-1061 TLQETFSN
+1061 
-1069 KSITT
+1069 
-1074 QFLGDDLQ
+1074 
-1082 AKAKAT
+1082 
-1088 YQQDLNNSQ
+1088 
-1097 SALSNATN
+1097 
-1105 DNKIA
+1105 
-1110 SADTG
+1110 
-1115 YTNNQNTTI
+1115 
-1124 KQDAQNLE
+1124 
-1132 HTSQQIAK
+1132 
-1140 DEQALQG
+1140 
-1147 DLNKLKQLANSSF
+1147 
-1160 NEQAFNQAQSKEQQD
+1160 
-1175 EQTLQN
+1175 
-1181 EEETFS
+1181 
-1187 SEQEGLE
+1187 
-1194 KALANAKPASPTPTP
+1194 
-1209 TPTPT
+1209 
-1214 PSPTPNPTPT
+1214 
-1224 KHTAPNK
+1224 
-1231 VPPTPP
+1231 
-1237 TQNLPTTNVWNGV
+1237 
-1250 YWLQNQ
+1250 
-1256 TYSQKGVYYIDP
+1256 
-1268 NLSGQ
+1268 
-1273 SGQSANTLS
+1273 
-1282 TYTANLLGRS
+1282 TANLLGRS
-1292 FGVNIQ
+1292 FGVNAN

-1327 IGTFNA
+1327 TGTFSA

-1339 NNFKTGEGVSGSDG
+1339 NNFKTGEGVSNSDG

-1363 DNITMDGLNYND
+1363 DNITMDGLNYNN

-1384 TGASQHSYATFDA
+1384 TGASQHSYTTFDA

-1406 SFSDMTWGKFSFN
+1406 SFSDMTWGKFSFS
-1419 AKNISFSNASFS
+1419 AENISFSNASFS
-1431 GFTNPGGSSV
+1431 GFTNPGGSSA
-1441 ISANAANSL
+1441 ISTNASNSL
-1450 SFNNSRL
+1450 SFIDSRL
-1457 NGGAVYNLWANSL
+1457 NGGAVYNLQANSL

-1526 GNKSQTAFKNS
+1526 GNKSQAAFKNS

-1552 VLNASGASAFNNQAS
+1552 VLNASGTSAFNNQAS
-1567 LNIYNGSQATFNSLF
+1567 LNIYNGSQATFSSLF
-1582 FNGATLS
+1582 FNGGTLS
-1589 LNANSKLNASSAS
+1589 LNANSKLNASNAS

-1611 DDSVLSVSNASSL
+1611 DDSVLSANNTSSL

-1634 QATFGGNTTIDA
+1634 QADFGGNTTIDT

-1657 SFNNLTANGALN
+1657 NFNNLTANGALN

-1677 SKALMSVSG
+1677 TKALMSVSG

-1745 YSDNNNIQT
+1745 YSDNNNVQT

-1779 VLNNPNSA
+1779 VLNNPNST

-1863 FSSGNLKTL
+1863 FSSENLKTL
-1872 LGILSQNSATLKEM
+1872 LGIFSQNSATLKEM
-1886 IETNQLDNIT
+1886 IESNQLDNIT
-1896 SINEVLQLLDRIKI
+1896 NINEVLQLLDKIKI
-1910 TPAQKQALLET
+1910 TQAQKQALLET

-1930 QTFSNGNL
+1930 QTFNNGNL
-1938 VIGATQDHVTNSTSS
+1938 VIGATQDNVTNSTSS

-1996 DFKAKSIYIT
+1996 DFKAKGIYIT
-2006 GTLGSGNAFESGGSA
+2006 GTIGSGNAFESGGSA
-2021 DITFQSA
+2021 DVTFQSA

-2080 GLGNFVE
+2080 GLGNFIE
-2087 NALIPLSKELPS
+2087 NALIPLSKELPA
-2099 SLQNETLGQ
+2099 SLQDETLGQ

-2113 NLDNLLNNSGVMNA
+2113 NLDDLLNNSGVMNE
-2127 IQNIISK
+2127 IQNIISQ

-2162 DKGLLNFIGGYMDA
+2162 DKGLLNFIGGYIDA

-2207 LLDEFLGQDVVKKLE
+2207 LLNEFLGQDVVKKLE

-2229 IINNIISQGGLSG
+2229 IINNVISQGGLSG
-2242 IYNQGLGSVLP
+2242 VYNQGLGNVLP

-2323 FSKYQGA
+2323 FSKYQGT

-2381 SSTNSSVTPTNESL
+2381 SSTNSSVTPTNETL

-2404 LGVIAS
+2404 LGAIAS

-2419 KNNSVIGTLNL
+2419 TNNSVIGTLNL

-2443 ANAFNN
+2443 TNAFDN

-2457 NGDFTLNQQAT
+2457 NGNFTLNQQAT

-2490 NLSHSVSHAIINAQG
+2490 NLSHSVSHAIINTQG
-2505 IATIMTNYNNPLIQ
+2505 TATIMANNNPLIQ
-2519 FNTSSKETGAY
+2519 FNASSKEVGTY

-2544 DQITGGSSLDNYLK
+2544 NQITGGSSLDNYLK
-2558 LYTLINING
+2558 LYALIDING

-2581 QAVSIK
+2581 QAVSVK
-2587 DGGLIVGFKDSQ
+2587 DGGLVVGFKDSQ

-2614 AVSNA
+2614 AVSND
-2619 PINNLQAPTLKQYIA
+2619 PINNPQAPTLKQYIA
-2634 QIQGIQG
+2634 QIQGVQS
-2641 VDSIEQAG
+2641 VDSIDQAG
-2649 GTQAIN
+2649 GNQAIN

-2728 TFASA
+2728 TFARS
-2733 DFHERL
+2733 DFLERL

-2777 GASFINGGTGT
+2777 GASFISGGTGT
-2788 LYGINVGY
+2788 LYGINIGY

-2826 NVNMGVYS
+2826 NVNVGVYS

-2871 YRYNTWTTDAKI
+2871 YRYDTWTTDAKI

-2895 VIFKPQIGLA
+2895 VIFKPQVGLA
-2905 YYYIGMSG
+2905 YYYIGLSG

>member
-1 MAFKKAG
+1 MAFKKAR
-8 LISKFI
+8 LISRFI

-24 SKKIFKLNPILKRE
+24 SKKIFTLNQILKRE

-49 IKKPFNKNKSFL
+49 IKKLSNRNKSFL

-70 LGGLPHLRASECRYW
+70 LGGLSHLRANECRYW
-85 SWWSGYHDKIE
+85 SWSSWSYQDNIE
-96 SGSNS
+96 SGPNS

-142 LNVGGNIRFGGT
+142 LDIGGNIRFGGT
-154 GVNGVNVG
+154 GINGGDVG

-181 TGNSLSDG
+181 TGNSYADG
-189 GGATLNFNATNR
+189 GGATLNFNATNN

-212 DAGAQHSYMNFKG
+212 DAGTQHSYMNFKG
-225 SNINVSG
+225 SNIKVSG
-232 SSFTDDTNGG
+232 SSFTDDTDGG
-242 FSFSGNNNNSAISF
+242 FSFSGSNNNSAISF
-256 NKTKFNQGTY
+256 NQTSFNQGTY
-266 NFTNSANL
+266 NFSNSATL
-274 SFNNSN
+274 SFGNSN
-280 FNQSTY
+280 FNQGTY
-286 NFNSLQS
+286 HFNSAQS
-293 TFNNSTFN
+293 TFENSSFN
-301 QGTYNFTDNTSFN
+301 QGTYNFNDSVSFN
-314 NDTFN
+314 NNTFN
-319 QGTYNFNTSKVSF
+319 QGAYNFNTSKVSF
-332 SGANTLNSSS
+332 SGINTLNSSS
-342 PFASLKGSVSFGSGA
+342 PFASLKGSVSFNSNA
-357 VFNLNQTLNANQT
+357 IFNLNQTLNNNQT
-370 YDILTTNGTI
+370 YDILTTNGAI

-427 FSNKSITTQFL
+427 FSNQSITTQFL
-438 GDDLQAKAKATY
+438 GDNLQQQAQQTY
-450 QQDLNNSQSAL
+450 QEDLTNSKNAL
-461 SNATNDNKIASADT
+461 SGATSDNTIANNDTSYTQSKNATILK
-475 GYTNNQNTTI
+475 
-485 KQDAQNL
+485 DAQNL
-492 EHTSQQIAKDEQAL
+492 ENTNQKIQQDEQ
-506 QGDLNKLKQLA
+506 DLEKDLENVKQLA
-517 NSSFNEQAFNQ
+517 NSTTGFNEQAFTQ
-528 AQSKEQQDEQ
+528 AQKQEQQDEQ
-538 TLQNEEN
+538 TLQNDEN
-545 TFSSEQEGLEKALA
+545 AFNTEQEGLEQAI
-559 NAKEQQEQQ
+559 Q
-568 QAQAT
+568 QAQAQQQKQEQAQAQKT
-573 YQQDLNNSQ
+573 YQEDVAHSQ
-582 SALSNATND
+582 NALRGATSDNTIASNDTSYTQSKNATVA
-591 NKIAS
+591 K
-596 ADTDYTKN
+596 
-604 QNTAIKQDAQN
+604 DAQN
-615 LENTSQQITQDQKD
+615 LENTNQQIQKD
-629 LEQDLDKLQQLAN
+629 EQALEKDLAQIKQLAN
-642 SKTGFNEQA
+642 STTGFNEQA
-651 FNQAQSTEQQDEQ
+651 FNQAQKQEQQDEQ
-664 TLQNEEETFSSEQ
+664 TLQNDENAFNTEQ
-677 EGLEKALANAKHTS
+677 EGLEQAIANAKPANPTPNPTPS
-691 PTPTKHTA
+691 PTPTPTKHTGP
-699 QNNPP
+699 NTPP
-704 NKVSP
+704 SQVP
-709 PTQNLPTTNVWNGV
+709 PTPPSQNLPKTNVWNGV
-723 YNFQNQTYSKKGIYY
+723 YWLQNKTYSKQGIYY

-756 YGYLD
+756 Y
-761 WFTLKNKFSVNANNG
+761 
-776 TLIIGNNTESA
+776 
-787 NTKGLIWIGDDKG
+787 
-800 LVYYNTGTF
+800 
-809 NAANIYLTS
+809 
-818 NLKTGNGFSGEGA
+818 
-831 TLNFNATNRIT
+831 
-842 INQASF
+842 
-848 DNSDAGAQHSYMNFK
+848 
-863 GSNINVSGSSFTDDT
+863 
-878 NGGFSFSGNNNNSA
+878 
-892 ISFNKTKFNQGTYN
+892 
-906 FTNSANLSFNN
+906 
-917 SNFNQST
+917 
-924 YNFNSLQSTF
+924 
-934 NNSTFNQGTYNF
+934 
-946 TDNTSFNNDTFNQG
+946 
-960 TYNFNTSKVSF
+960 
-971 SGANTL
+971 
-977 NSSSPFA
+977 
-984 SLKGSVSFG
+984 
-993 SGAVFNLNQTLNANQ
+993 
-1008 TYDILTTNG
+1008 
-1017 TIQYGVYQSYLW
+1017 
-1029 DLINYKGD
+1029 
-1037 KAISHVE
+1037 
-1044 VGNNTY
+1044 
-1050 DVTFD
+1050 
-1055 INGQDE
+1055 
-1061 TLQETFSN
+1061 
-1069 KSITT
+1069 
-1074 QFLGDDLQ
+1074 
-1082 AKAKAT
+1082 
-1088 YQQDLNNSQ
+1088 
-1097 SALSNATN
+1097 
-1105 DNKIA
+1105 
-1110 SADTG
+1110 
-1115 YTNNQNTTI
+1115 
-1124 KQDAQNLE
+1124 
-1132 HTSQQIAK
+1132 
-1140 DEQALQG
+1140 
-1147 DLNKLKQLANSSF
+1147 
-1160 NEQAFNQAQSKEQQD
+1160 
-1175 EQTLQN
+1175 
-1181 EEETFS
+1181 
-1187 SEQEGLE
+1187 
-1194 KALANAKPASPTPTP
+1194 
-1209 TPTPT
+1209 
-1214 PSPTPNPTPT
+1214 
-1224 KHTAPNK
+1224 
-1231 VPPTPP
+1231 
-1237 TQNLPTTNVWNGV
+1237 
-1250 YWLQNQ
+1250 
-1256 TYSQKGVYYIDP
+1256 
-1268 NLSGQ
+1268 
-1273 SGQSANTLS
+1273 
-1282 TYTANLLGRS
+1282 TANLLGRS
-1292 FGVNIQ
+1292 FGVNAN

-1327 IGTFNA
+1327 TGTFSA

-1339 NNFKTGEGVSGSDG
+1339 NNFKTGEGVSNSDG

-1363 DNITMDGLNYND
+1363 DNITMDGLNYNN

-1384 TGASQHSYATFDA
+1384 TGASQHSYTTFDA
-1397 TNNISVTNS
+1397 TNNISVTDSN
-1406 SFSDMTWGKFSFN
+1406 FSDMTWGKFSFS
-1419 AKNISFSNASFS
+1419 AENISFSNASFS
-1431 GFTNPGGSSV
+1431 GFTNPGGSST
-1441 ISANAANSL
+1441 ISANASNSL
-1450 SFNNSRL
+1450 SFIDSRL
-1457 NGGAVYNLWANSL
+1457 NGGAVYNLQANSL

-1526 GNKSQTAFKNS
+1526 GNKSQAAFKNS

-1582 FNGATLS
+1582 FNGGTLS

-1611 DDSVLSVSNASSL
+1611 DDSVLSANNTSSL

-1634 QATFGGNTTIDA
+1634 QADFGGNTTINT

-1657 SFNNLTANGALN
+1657 NFNNLTANGALN

-1677 SKALMSVSG
+1677 TKALMSVSG

-1841 QTPGTYSPFNQPL
+1841 QAPGTYSPFNQPL

-1863 FSSGNLKTL
+1863 FSSENLKTL

-1886 IETNQLDNIT
+1886 IESNQLDNIT
-1896 SINEVLQLLDRIKI
+1896 NINEVLQLLDKIKI
-1910 TPAQKQALLET
+1910 TQVQKQALLET

-1930 QTFSNGNL
+1930 QTFNNGNL
-1938 VIGATQDHVTNSTSS
+1938 VIGATQDNVTNSTSS

-1961 SSPCALDSATCS
+1961 SSPCTLDSTTCS

-2006 GTLGSGNAFESGGSA
+2006 GTIGSGNAFESGGSA
-2021 DITFQSA
+2021 DVTFQSA

-2080 GLGNFVE
+2080 GLGNFIE
-2087 NALIPLSKELPS
+2087 NALSPLSKELPA
-2099 SLQNETLGQ
+2099 SLQDETLGQ

-2113 NLDNLLNNSGVMNA
+2113 NLDDLLNNSGVMNE
-2127 IQNIISK
+2127 IQNIISQ

-2162 DKGLLNFIGGYMDA
+2162 DKGLLNFIGGYIDA
-2176 SELSSILSV
+2176 SEISSILSV

-2195 SLQKDIGVVAND
+2195 SLQKDIGVVANN
-2207 LLDEFLGQDVVKKLE
+2207 LLNEFLGQDVVKKLE

-2242 IYNQGLGSVLP
+2242 VYNQGLGSVLP

-2282 FNFLSNGYVFVNN
+2282 FNFLSNGYIFVNN

-2367 ICINLANCPTTKNS
+2367 ICVNLANCPTTKNS
-2381 SSTNSSVTPTNESL
+2381 SSANSSVTPTNETL
-2395 SVRANNFTF
+2395 SVHANNFTF
-2404 LGVIAS
+2404 LGTIAS

-2419 KNNSVIGTLNL
+2419 TNNSVIGTLNL

-2443 ANAFNN
+2443 TNAFNN

-2457 NGDFTLNQQAT
+2457 NGNFTLNQQAT
-2468 LSTNASGLNVMGN
+2468 LSTNANGLNVMGN

-2505 IATIMTNYNNPLIQ
+2505 AATIMANNNPLIQ
-2519 FNTSSKETGAY
+2519 FNASSKEVGTY

-2544 DQITGGSSLDNYLK
+2544 NQITGGSSLDNYLK
-2558 LYTLINING
+2558 LYALIDING

-2581 QAVSIK
+2581 QAVSVK
-2587 DGGLIVGFKDSQ
+2587 DGGLVVGFKDSQ

-2614 AVSNA
+2614 AVSND
-2619 PINNLQAPTLKQYIA
+2619 PINNPQVPTLKQYIA
-2634 QIQGIQG
+2634 QIQGVQS
-2641 VDSIEQAG
+2641 VDSIDQAG
-2649 GTQAIN
+2649 GNQAIN

-2728 TFASA
+2728 TFARS
-2733 DFHERL
+2733 DFLERL

-2777 GASFINGGTGT
+2777 GASFISGGTGT
-2788 LYGINVGY
+2788 LYGINIGY

-2826 NVNMGVYS
+2826 NVNVGVYS

-2871 YRYNTWTTDAKI
+2871 YRYDTWTTDAKI

-2895 VIFKPQIGLA
+2895 VIFKPQVGLS
-2905 YYYIGMSG
+2905 YYYIGLSG

>member
-1 MAFKKAG
+1 MAFKKAR
-8 LISKFI
+8 LISRFV

-24 SKKIFKLNPILKRE
+24 SKKFFTLNQILKRE

-49 IKKPFNKNKSFL
+49 IKKLSNRNKSFL
-61 KASVLLIGA
+61 KASILLIGA
-70 LGGLPHLRASECRYW
+70 LGGLSHLRANECRYW
-85 SWWSGYHDKIE
+85 SWSSWSYQDNIE
-96 SGSNS
+96 SGPNS

-111 STQGSGTYYLNTLT
+111 SAQGSGTYYLNTLT

-137 FNNGT
+137 FNGGT

-154 GVNGVNVG
+154 GINGGDVG

-170 QTINFNSSRIT
+170 ANIYLTSHLK
-181 TGNSLSDG
+181 TGNSYADG
-189 GGATLNFNATNR
+189 GGATLNFNAANN

-212 DAGAQHSYMNFKG
+212 DAGTQHSYMNFKG
-225 SNINVSG
+225 SNIKVSG

-256 NKTKFNQGTY
+256 NQTSFNQGAYNFSNSTTLSFDNSNFNQGTYHFNSTQSTFENSDFNQGTY
-266 NFTNSANL
+266 NFSNS
-274 SFNNSN
+274 
-280 FNQSTY
+280 
-286 NFNSLQS
+286 
-293 TFNNSTFN
+293 
-301 QGTYNFTDNTSFN
+301 TSFN
-314 NDTFN
+314 SDTFN

-332 SGANTLNSSS
+332 SGINTLNSSS
-342 PFASLKGSVSFGSGA
+342 PFASLKGSVSFNSNA
-357 VFNLNQTLNANQT
+357 IFNLNQTLSGNQT
-370 YDILTTNGTI
+370 YDILTTNGAI

-427 FSNKSITTQFL
+427 FNKQSIITQFL
-438 GDDLQAKAKATY
+438 GDDLQQQAQQTY
-450 QQDLNNSQSAL
+450 QEDVANSQNALNNVTSDNTIA
-461 SNATNDNKIASADT
+461 NNDTS
-475 GYTNNQNTTI
+475 YTNNKNITI
-485 KQDAQNL
+485 AKDAQNL
-492 EHTSQQIAKDEQAL
+492 ENTNQQIAQDEQAL
-506 QGDLNKLKQLA
+506 QGDLDKLKQLA
-517 NSSFNEQAFNQ
+517 NSPTGFNEQAFNQ
-528 AQSKEQQDEQ
+528 AQKQEQQDEQ
-538 TLQNEEN
+538 TLQNEEK
-545 TFSSEQEGLEKALA
+545 TFNNEQEGLEQAIA
-559 NAKEQQEQQ
+559 NAKP
-568 QAQAT
+568 
-573 YQQDLNNSQ
+573 
-582 SALSNATND
+582 
-591 NKIAS
+591 
-596 ADTDYTKN
+596 
-604 QNTAIKQDAQN
+604 
-615 LENTSQQITQDQKD
+615 TSPTP
-629 LEQDLDKLQQLAN
+629 
-642 SKTGFNEQA
+642 SPT
-651 FNQAQSTEQQDEQ
+651 
-664 TLQNEEETFSSEQ
+664 
-677 EGLEKALANAKHTS
+677 

-699 QNNPP
+699 P
-704 NKVSP
+704 N
-709 PTQNLPTTNVWNGV
+709 
-723 YNFQNQTYSKKGIYY
+723 
-738 IDPNL
+738 
-743 SGQSGQSGNTLST
+743 
-756 YGYLD
+756 
-761 WFTLKNKFSVNANNG
+761 
-776 TLIIGNNTESA
+776 
-787 NTKGLIWIGDDKG
+787 
-800 LVYYNTGTF
+800 
-809 NAANIYLTS
+809 
-818 NLKTGNGFSGEGA
+818 
-831 TLNFNATNRIT
+831 
-842 INQASF
+842 
-848 DNSDAGAQHSYMNFK
+848 
-863 GSNINVSGSSFTDDT
+863 
-878 NGGFSFSGNNNNSA
+878 
-892 ISFNKTKFNQGTYN
+892 
-906 FTNSANLSFNN
+906 
-917 SNFNQST
+917 
-924 YNFNSLQSTF
+924 
-934 NNSTFNQGTYNF
+934 
-946 TDNTSFNNDTFNQG
+946 
-960 TYNFNTSKVSF
+960 
-971 SGANTL
+971 
-977 NSSSPFA
+977 
-984 SLKGSVSFG
+984 
-993 SGAVFNLNQTLNANQ
+993 
-1008 TYDILTTNG
+1008 
-1017 TIQYGVYQSYLW
+1017 
-1029 DLINYKGD
+1029 
-1037 KAISHVE
+1037 
-1044 VGNNTY
+1044 
-1050 DVTFD
+1050 
-1055 INGQDE
+1055 
-1061 TLQETFSN
+1061 
-1069 KSITT
+1069 
-1074 QFLGDDLQ
+1074 
-1082 AKAKAT
+1082 
-1088 YQQDLNNSQ
+1088 
-1097 SALSNATN
+1097 
-1105 DNKIA
+1105 
-1110 SADTG
+1110 
-1115 YTNNQNTTI
+1115 
-1124 KQDAQNLE
+1124 
-1132 HTSQQIAK
+1132 
-1140 DEQALQG
+1140 
-1147 DLNKLKQLANSSF
+1147 
-1160 NEQAFNQAQSKEQQD
+1160 
-1175 EQTLQN
+1175 
-1181 EEETFS
+1181 
-1187 SEQEGLE
+1187 
-1194 KALANAKPASPTPTP
+1194 TP
-1209 TPTPT
+1209 
-1214 PSPTPNPTPT
+1214 
-1224 KHTAPNK
+1224 PNK

-1250 YWLQNQ
+1250 YNLQNQ
-1256 TYSQKGVYYIDP
+1256 TYSNKGVYYIDP

-1292 FGVNIQ
+1292 FSVNIQ

-1327 IGTFNA
+1327 TGTFNA

-1339 NNFKTGEGVSGSDG
+1339 NNFKTGEGVSNSDG

-1397 TNNISVTNS
+1397 LNNISVTNS
-1406 SFSDMTWGKFSFN
+1406 SFSDMTWGKFSFS
-1419 AKNISFSNASFS
+1419 AKNISFSNTSFS
-1431 GFTNPGGSSV
+1431 GFTNPGGSST
-1441 ISANAANSL
+1441 ISANASNSL
-1450 SFNNSRL
+1450 SFVNSRL
-1457 NGGAVYNLWANSL
+1457 NGGAIYNLQANSL

-1493 TQLLGNTSFTLSS
+1493 TQLLGNTNFTLSS

-1526 GNKSQTAFKNS
+1526 GNKSQADFKNS

-1552 VLNASGASAFNNQAS
+1552 VLNANNTSAFNNQAS
-1567 LNIYNGSQATFNSLF
+1567 LNIYNGSQAAFNNLF
-1582 FNGATLS
+1582 FNGGTLS
-1589 LNANSKLNASSAS
+1589 LNASSKLNASNAS

-1611 DDSVLSVSNASSL
+1611 DDSVLSASNTSSL
-1624 NANINFQGAS
+1624 NANINFQGTS
-1634 QATFGGNTTIDA
+1634 QADFGGNTTIDT

-1657 SFNNLTANGALN
+1657 NFNNLTANGALN

-1677 SKALMSVSG
+1677 TKALMSVSG

-1731 EKILFYGMKIQNAT
+1731 EKILFYGMKIQNAA

-1841 QTPGTYSPFNQPL
+1841 QAPGTYSPFNQPL
-1854 NSLNIYNKG
+1854 SSLNIYNKG
-1863 FSSGNLKTL
+1863 FSSENLKTL

-1886 IETNQLDNIT
+1886 IESNQLDNIT
-1896 SINEVLQLLDRIKI
+1896 NINEVLQLLDKIKI
-1910 TPAQKQALLET
+1910 TQAQKQALLET

-1938 VIGATQDHVTNSTSS
+1938 IIGATQDNVTNSTSS

-1961 SSPCALDSATCS
+1961 SSPCTLDSATCS

-2006 GTLGSGNAFESGGSA
+2006 GTIGSGNAFESGGSA
-2021 DITFQSA
+2021 DVTFQSA

-2059 NQGNLANVLSQMA
+2059 NQGNLANVLSQVA

-2080 GLGNFVE
+2080 GLGNFIE
-2087 NALIPLSKELPS
+2087 NALSPLSKELPA
-2099 SLQNETLGQ
+2099 SLQDETLGQ

-2113 NLDNLLNNSGVMNA
+2113 NLDDLLNNSGVMNE
-2127 IQNIISK
+2127 IQNIISQ

-2162 DKGLLNFIGGYMDA
+2162 DKGLLNFIGGYIDA
-2176 SELSSILSV
+2176 SEISSILSV

-2207 LLDEFLGQDVVKKLE
+2207 LLNEFLGQDVVKKLE

-2229 IINNIISQGGLSG
+2229 IINNVISQGGLSG
-2242 IYNQGLGSVLP
+2242 VYNQGLGSVLP

-2323 FSKYQGA
+2323 FSKYQGT

-2357 LNNVSVQKGE
+2357 LNNMSVQKGE
-2367 ICINLANCPTTKNS
+2367 ICINLASCPTTKNS
-2381 SSTNSSVTPTNESL
+2381 SSANSSVTPTNESL

-2404 LGVIAS
+2404 LGAIAS
-2410 NGAIDLSQV
+2410 NGVIDLSQV
-2419 KNNSVIGTLNL
+2419 TNNSVIGTLNL

-2443 ANAFNN
+2443 TNAFNN

-2457 NGDFTLNQQAT
+2457 NGNFTLNQQAT

-2505 IATIMTNYNNPLIQ
+2505 TATIMANNNPLIQ
-2519 FNTSSKETGAY
+2519 FNASSKEVGTY

-2544 DQITGGSSLDNYLK
+2544 NQITGGSSLDNYLK
-2558 LYTLINING
+2558 LYTLIDING

-2581 QAVSIK
+2581 QAVNIK
-2587 DGGLIVGFKDSQ
+2587 DGGLVVGFKDSQ

-2614 AVSNA
+2614 AVSND

-2634 QIQGIQG
+2634 QIQGTQG
-2641 VDSIEQAG
+2641 VDSIDQAG
-2649 GTQAIN
+2649 GSQAIN

-2688 IANTLEVIANPNF
+2688 IANTLEVIANPDF

-2728 TFASA
+2728 TFARS
-2733 DFHERL
+2733 DFLERL

-2816 HANITQSGSS
+2816 HGNITQSGSS
-2826 NVNMGVYS
+2826 NVNVGVYS

-2871 YRYNTWTTDAKI
+2871 YRYDTWTTDAKI

-2895 VIFKPQIGLA
+2895 VIFKPQVGLA
-2905 YYYIGMSG
+2905 YYYIGLSG

-3034 MRYAF
+3034 IRYAF

>member
-1 MAFKKAG
+1 MAFKKVG

-14 SKGSFKLNKI
+14 LKGSFKLNKI
-24 SKKIFKLNPILKRE
+24 SKKIFKLNQILKRE
-38 KPLKRHKKTKS
+38 KPLSHKKTKS

-70 LGGLPHLRASECRYW
+70 LGGLSHLRASECRYW
-85 SWWSGYHDKIE
+85 SWSSWSYHDNIE

-111 STQGSGTYYLNTLT
+111 SAQGSGTYYLNTLT
-125 TYSAGGA
+125 TYNAGGA

-142 LNVGGNIRFGGT
+142 LNVGGNIRFGGM
-154 GVNGVNVG
+154 GVNGGNVG

-181 TGNSLSDG
+181 TGNSFSTG
-189 GGATLNFNATNR
+189 GGATLNFNATNY

-212 DAGAQHSYMNFKG
+212 DAGTQHSYMNFSG
-225 SNINVSG
+225 SNINVSA

-242 FSFSGNNNNSAISF
+242 FNFSGNGTNSNLSF
-256 NKTKFNQGTY
+256 NKTNFNQGIYKFTNSTNLNFNNSAFNQGTY
-266 NFTNSANL
+266 NFNSAQ
-274 SFNNSN
+274 STFNNSN
-280 FNQSTY
+280 FNQ
-286 NFNSLQS
+286 
-293 TFNNSTFN
+293 
-301 QGTYNFTDNTSFN
+301 GTYSFTDNTGLNFN

-342 PFASLKGSVSFGSGA
+342 PFASLKGSVSFGSDA
-357 VFNLNQTLNANQT
+357 IFNLNQTLNTNQT

-402 HVEVG
+402 HVGVG

-427 FSNKSITTQFL
+427 FNNQSITTQFL
-438 GDDLQAKAKATY
+438 GDDLQAKAQATY
-450 QQDLNNSQSAL
+450 QQDLSNSQTAL
-461 SNATNDNKIASADT
+461 NNATSDNKIASNDT
-475 GYTNNQNTTI
+475 SYTNNQNTTI
-485 KQDAQNL
+485 QKDAQSL
-492 EHTSQQIAKDEQAL
+492 ENTSQQIAQDKQAL
-506 QGDLNKLKQLA
+506 EKDLANVKQLSNA
-517 NSSFNEQAFNQ
+517 PTGFNQQAFNQ
-528 AQSKEQQDEQ
+528 AQSTEQQDLQ
-538 TLQNEEN
+538 TLQENEN
-545 TFSSEQEGLEKALA
+545 TFSSEQEGLEKA
-559 NAKEQQEQQ
+559 
-568 QAQAT
+568 
-573 YQQDLNNSQ
+573 
-582 SALSNATND
+582 
-591 NKIAS
+591 I
-596 ADTDYTKN
+596 
-604 QNTAIKQDAQN
+604 
-615 LENTSQQITQDQKD
+615 
-629 LEQDLDKLQQLAN
+629 
-642 SKTGFNEQA
+642 
-651 FNQAQSTEQQDEQ
+651 
-664 TLQNEEETFSSEQ
+664 
-677 EGLEKALANAKHTS
+677 
-691 PTPTKHTA
+691 
-699 QNNPP
+699 
-704 NKVSP
+704 
-709 PTQNLPTTNVWNGV
+709 
-723 YNFQNQTYSKKGIYY
+723 
-738 IDPNL
+738 
-743 SGQSGQSGNTLST
+743 
-756 YGYLD
+756 
-761 WFTLKNKFSVNANNG
+761 
-776 TLIIGNNTESA
+776 
-787 NTKGLIWIGDDKG
+787 
-800 LVYYNTGTF
+800 
-809 NAANIYLTS
+809 
-818 NLKTGNGFSGEGA
+818 
-831 TLNFNATNRIT
+831 
-842 INQASF
+842 
-848 DNSDAGAQHSYMNFK
+848 
-863 GSNINVSGSSFTDDT
+863 
-878 NGGFSFSGNNNNSA
+878 
-892 ISFNKTKFNQGTYN
+892 
-906 FTNSANLSFNN
+906 
-917 SNFNQST
+917 
-924 YNFNSLQSTF
+924 
-934 NNSTFNQGTYNF
+934 
-946 TDNTSFNNDTFNQG
+946 
-960 TYNFNTSKVSF
+960 
-971 SGANTL
+971 
-977 NSSSPFA
+977 
-984 SLKGSVSFG
+984 
-993 SGAVFNLNQTLNANQ
+993 
-1008 TYDILTTNG
+1008 
-1017 TIQYGVYQSYLW
+1017 
-1029 DLINYKGD
+1029 
-1037 KAISHVE
+1037 
-1044 VGNNTY
+1044 
-1050 DVTFD
+1050 
-1055 INGQDE
+1055 
-1061 TLQETFSN
+1061 
-1069 KSITT
+1069 
-1074 QFLGDDLQ
+1074 
-1082 AKAKAT
+1082 
-1088 YQQDLNNSQ
+1088 
-1097 SALSNATN
+1097 
-1105 DNKIA
+1105 
-1110 SADTG
+1110 
-1115 YTNNQNTTI
+1115 
-1124 KQDAQNLE
+1124 
-1132 HTSQQIAK
+1132 
-1140 DEQALQG
+1140 
-1147 DLNKLKQLANSSF
+1147 
-1160 NEQAFNQAQSKEQQD
+1160 
-1175 EQTLQN
+1175 
-1181 EEETFS
+1181 
-1187 SEQEGLE
+1187 
-1194 KALANAKPASPTPTP
+1194 ANAKPASPTP
-1209 TPTPT
+1209 
-1214 PSPTPNPTPT
+1214 SPTPTPT
-1224 KHTAPNK
+1224 KHTAPNTPPNK

-1237 TQNLPTTNVWNGV
+1237 TQNLPATNVWNGV
-1250 YWLQNQ
+1250 YNLQNQ

-1273 SGQSANTLS
+1273 SGQSGNTLS

-1292 FGVNIQ
+1292 FSVNAN

-1327 IGTFNA
+1327 TGTFNA

-1384 TGASQHSYATFDA
+1384 TGASQHSYAAFDA

-1406 SFSDMTWGKFSFN
+1406 SFSDMTWGKFSFS

-1441 ISANAANSL
+1441 ISVNAANSL

-1526 GNKSQTAFKNS
+1526 GNKSQAAFKNS

-1552 VLNASGASAFNNQAS
+1552 VLNANGASAFNNQAS
-1567 LNIYNGSQATFNSLF
+1567 FNIYNGSQATFNSLF
-1582 FNGATLS
+1582 FNGGILS

-1611 DDSVLSVSNASSL
+1611 DDSVLSASNTSSL

-1634 QATFGGNTTIDA
+1634 QANFGGNTTIDT
-1646 ASFNFDSASSL
+1646 ASFNFNSASSL

-1677 SKALMSVSG
+1677 TKALMSVSG

-1827 NIKGLFTPKGSQTP
+1827 NIKGLFTPKDSQTP

-1863 FSSGNLKTL
+1863 FSSENLKTL

-1886 IETNQLDNIT
+1886 IESNQLDNIT
-1896 SINEVLQLLDRIKI
+1896 SINEVLQLLDKIKI

-1938 VIGATQDHVTNSTSS
+1938 VIGATQDNATNSTSS

-2021 DITFQSA
+2021 DVTFQSA
-2028 NNLVLNKANIE
+2028 NNLVLDKANIE

-2059 NQGNLANVLSQMA
+2059 NQGNLANVLSQVA
-2072 MEKIKQAG
+2072 MENIKQAG

-2087 NALIPLSKELPS
+2087 NALSPLSKELPA
-2099 SLQNETLGQ
+2099 SLQDETLGQ

-2113 NLDNLLNNSGVMNA
+2113 NLDNLLNNSGVMNE

-2162 DKGLLNFIGGYMDA
+2162 DKGLLNFIGGYIDA
-2176 SELSSILSV
+2176 SELSSILGV

-2207 LLDEFLGQDVVKKLE
+2207 LLNEFLGQDVVKKLE

-2242 IYNQGLGSVLP
+2242 VYNQGLGSVLP

-2335 NGVSNINITTLN
+2335 NDVSNINITTLN

-2367 ICINLANCPTTKNS
+2367 ICVNLANCPTTKNS

-2395 SVRANNFTF
+2395 SVHANNFTF

-2443 ANAFNN
+2443 TNAFNN

-2457 NGDFTLNQQAT
+2457 NGSFTLNQQAT

-2490 NLSHSVSHAIINAQG
+2490 NLSHSVSHAIINTQG
-2505 IATIMTNYNNPLIQ
+2505 IATIMANNNNPLIQ

-2530 TLIDSAKAIYYGYN
+2530 TLIDSTKAIYYGYN
-2544 DQITGGSSLDNYLK
+2544 DQITGGNSLADYLK
-2558 LYTLINING
+2558 LYTLIDING

-2581 QAVSIK
+2581 QAVNIK

-2614 AVSNA
+2614 AVSND

-2634 QIQGIQG
+2634 QIQGTQG

-2688 IANTLEVIANPNF
+2688 IANTLEVIANPDF

-2788 LYGINVGY
+2788 LYGINIGY

-2871 YRYNTWTTDAKI
+2871 YKYNTWTTDAKI

-2905 YYYIGMSG
+2905 YYYIGLSG

>member
-1 MAFKKAG
+1 MAFKKAR

-24 SKKIFKLNPILKRE
+24 SKKIFKLNQILKCE
-38 KPLKRHKKTKS
+38 KPLKCHKKALKP
-49 IKKPFNKNKSFL
+49 IKKLSNRNKSFL
-61 KASVLLIGA
+61 KVSVLLIGA
-70 LGGLPHLRASECRYW
+70 LGGLSHLRANECRYW
-85 SWWSGYHDKIE
+85 SWSSWSYQDNIE
-96 SGSNS
+96 SGPNS

-111 STQGSGTYYLNTLT
+111 SAQGSGTYYLNTLT

-137 FNNGT
+137 FNGGT
-142 LNVGGNIRFGGT
+142 LSVGGNIRFGGT
-154 GVNGVNVG
+154 GINGGDVG

-170 QTINFNSSRIT
+170 QTINFNSSHLT
-181 TGNSLSDG
+181 TGNSYADG
-189 GGATLNFNATNR
+189 GGATLNFNATNNL
-201 ITINQASFDNS
+201 TINQASFDNS
-212 DAGAQHSYMNFKG
+212 DAGTQKSYMNFKG
-225 SNINVSG
+225 SNIKVSG
-232 SSFTDDTNGG
+232 SSFKDDTNGG
-242 FSFSGNNNNSAISF
+242 FNFSGNNNNSVISF
-256 NKTKFNQGTY
+256 NQTNFNQGTY
-266 NFTNSANL
+266 NFSNSASS
-274 SFNNSN
+274 SFDNS
-280 FNQSTY
+280 S
-286 NFNSLQS
+286 
-293 TFNNSTFN
+293 FN
-301 QGTYNFTDNTSFN
+301 QGTYNFSNSATLSFN
-314 NDTFN
+314 NSAFN
-319 QGTYNFNTSKVSF
+319 QGTYNFNGNASFNSDTFNQGAYSFNTSKVSF
-332 SGANTLNSSS
+332 SGINTLNSSS
-342 PFASLKGSVSFGSGA
+342 PFASLKGSVSFGSDA
-357 VFNLNQTLNANQT
+357 VFNLNQTLNSNQT

-417 NGQDETLQET
+417 NGQNETLQET
-427 FSNKSITTQFL
+427 FNKQSIITQFL
-438 GDDLQAKAKATY
+438 GDDLQQQAQKTY
-450 QQDLNNSQSAL
+450 QEDLTHSQNAL
-461 SNATNDNKIASADT
+461 SGATSDNTIANNDT
-475 GYTNNQNTTI
+475 GYTQSKNATVA
-485 KQDAQNL
+485 KDAQGL
-492 EHTSQQIAKDEQAL
+492 EKTSQQIQQDEKAL
-506 QGDLNKLKQLA
+506 QGDLNNLKQLA
-517 NSSFNEQAFNQ
+517 NPTTGFNEQAFKNV
-528 AQSKEQQDEQ
+528 QSKEQQDEQ
-538 TLQNEEN
+538 TLQNDEN
-545 TFSSEQEGLEKALA
+545 AFNTEQEGLKQAI
-559 NAKEQQEQQ
+559 Q
-568 QAQAT
+568 QAQAQQQKQEQAQAQKT
-573 YQQDLNNSQ
+573 YQEDLTHSQNALNNVTS
-582 SALSNATND
+582 D

-596 ADTDYTKN
+596 NDTNYTQSKN
-604 QNTAIKQDAQN
+604 PTINKDAQN
-615 LENTSQQITQDQKD
+615 LENTNQKIQQDEQALEKD
-629 LEQDLDKLQQLAN
+629 LAQIKQLAN
-642 SKTGFNEQA
+642 SKTGFSEQA
-651 FNQAQSTEQQDEQ
+651 FNQAQD
-664 TLQNEEETFSSEQ
+664 
-677 EGLEKALANAKHTS
+677 
-691 PTPTKHTA
+691 
-699 QNNPP
+699 
-704 NKVSP
+704 
-709 PTQNLPTTNVWNGV
+709 
-723 YNFQNQTYSKKGIYY
+723 
-738 IDPNL
+738 
-743 SGQSGQSGNTLST
+743 
-756 YGYLD
+756 
-761 WFTLKNKFSVNANNG
+761 
-776 TLIIGNNTESA
+776 
-787 NTKGLIWIGDDKG
+787 
-800 LVYYNTGTF
+800 
-809 NAANIYLTS
+809 
-818 NLKTGNGFSGEGA
+818 
-831 TLNFNATNRIT
+831 
-842 INQASF
+842 
-848 DNSDAGAQHSYMNFK
+848 
-863 GSNINVSGSSFTDDT
+863 
-878 NGGFSFSGNNNNSA
+878 
-892 ISFNKTKFNQGTYN
+892 
-906 FTNSANLSFNN
+906 
-917 SNFNQST
+917 
-924 YNFNSLQSTF
+924 
-934 NNSTFNQGTYNF
+934 
-946 TDNTSFNNDTFNQG
+946 
-960 TYNFNTSKVSF
+960 
-971 SGANTL
+971 
-977 NSSSPFA
+977 
-984 SLKGSVSFG
+984 
-993 SGAVFNLNQTLNANQ
+993 
-1008 TYDILTTNG
+1008 
-1017 TIQYGVYQSYLW
+1017 
-1029 DLINYKGD
+1029 
-1037 KAISHVE
+1037 
-1044 VGNNTY
+1044 
-1050 DVTFD
+1050 
-1055 INGQDE
+1055 
-1061 TLQETFSN
+1061 
-1069 KSITT
+1069 
-1074 QFLGDDLQ
+1074 
-1082 AKAKAT
+1082 
-1088 YQQDLNNSQ
+1088 
-1097 SALSNATN
+1097 
-1105 DNKIA
+1105 
-1110 SADTG
+1110 
-1115 YTNNQNTTI
+1115 
-1124 KQDAQNLE
+1124 
-1132 HTSQQIAK
+1132 
-1140 DEQALQG
+1140 
-1147 DLNKLKQLANSSF
+1147 
-1160 NEQAFNQAQSKEQQD
+1160 KEQQD

-1181 EEETFS
+1181 EEKTFNN
-1187 SEQEGLE
+1187 EQEGL
-1194 KALANAKPASPTPTP
+1194 KQAIANAKPESPTP
-1209 TPTPT
+1209 
-1214 PSPTPNPTPT
+1214 SHAPTPT
-1224 KHTAPNK
+1224 KHTAPNTPPSQ
-1231 VPPTPP
+1231 VPPP

-1256 TYSQKGVYYIDP
+1256 TYSNKGVYYIDP

-1273 SGQSANTLS
+1273 SGQSGNTLS
-1282 TYTANLLGRS
+1282 TYTANLFGRS
-1292 FGVNIQ
+1292 FSVNAN

-1327 IGTFNA
+1327 TGTFNA

-1339 NNFKTGEGVSGSDG
+1339 NNFKTGEGVSNSDG

-1363 DNITMDGLNYND
+1363 DNITIDGLNYND

-1406 SFSDMTWGKFSFN
+1406 SFSDMTWGKFSFS

-1441 ISANAANSL
+1441 ISANATNSL
-1450 SFNNSRL
+1450 SFINSRL
-1457 NGGAVYNLWANSL
+1457 NGGAVYNLQANSL

-1526 GNKSQTAFKNS
+1526 GNKSQAAFKNS

-1567 LNIYNGSQATFNSLF
+1567 LNIYNGSQAAFNSLF
-1582 FNGATLS
+1582 FNGGTLS

-1611 DDSVLSVSNASSL
+1611 DDSVLSANNTSSL

-1634 QATFGGNTTIDA
+1634 QADFGGNTTIDT

-1657 SFNNLTANGALN
+1657 NFNNLTANGALN

-1677 SKALMSVSG
+1677 AKALMSVSG

-1841 QTPGTYSPFNQPL
+1841 QAPGTYSPFNQPL

-1863 FSSGNLKTL
+1863 FSSENLKTL
-1872 LGILSQNSATLKEM
+1872 LGILSQNSAALKEM
-1886 IETNQLDNIT
+1886 IESNQLDNIT
-1896 SINEVLQLLDRIKI
+1896 NINEVLQLLDKIKI
-1910 TPAQKQALLET
+1910 TQAQKQALLET
-1921 INHLTDNIN
+1921 INHLTDDIN

-1938 VIGATQDHVTNSTSS
+1938 VIGATQDNITNSTSS

-2021 DITFQSA
+2021 DVTFQST

-2059 NQGNLANVLSQMA
+2059 NQGNLANVLSQVA

-2087 NALIPLSKELPS
+2087 NALSPLSKELPA
-2099 SLQNETLGQ
+2099 SLQDETLGQ

-2113 NLDNLLNNSGVMNA
+2113 NLDDLLNNSGVMNA

-2162 DKGLLNFIGGYMDA
+2162 DKGLLNFIGGYIDA
-2176 SELSSILSV
+2176 SELSSILGV
-2185 ILKDITNPPT
+2185 ILKDITNPPA

-2207 LLDEFLGQDVVKKLE
+2207 LLNEFLGQNVVKKLE
-2222 SQGLVSN
+2222 SQGLVNN

-2242 IYNQGLGSVLP
+2242 VYNQGLGSVLP

-2335 NGVSNINITTLN
+2335 NDVSNINITTLN

-2367 ICINLANCPTTKNS
+2367 ICVNLANCPTTKNS

-2404 LGVIAS
+2404 LGAITS

-2430 NENATLQANNLTI
+2430 NESATLQANNLTI
-2443 ANAFNN
+2443 TNAFNN

-2457 NGDFTLNQQAT
+2457 NGNFTLNQQAT

-2490 NLSHSVSHAIINAQG
+2490 NLSHSASHAIINAQG
-2505 IATIMTNYNNPLIQ
+2505 AATIMANNNNPLIQ
-2519 FNTSSKETGAY
+2519 FNTSSKEVGTY

-2558 LYTLINING
+2558 LYALIDING

-2581 QAVSIK
+2581 QAVNIK
-2587 DGGLIVGFKDSQ
+2587 DGGLVVGFKDSQ

-2614 AVSNA
+2614 AVSND

-2634 QIQGIQG
+2634 QIQGVQS
-2641 VDSIEQAG
+2641 VDSIDQAG
-2649 GTQAIN
+2649 GNQAIN

-2688 IANTLEVIANPNF
+2688 IANTLEVIANPDF
-2701 KNDATNILQI
+2701 KNDVTNILQI

-2816 HANITQSGSS
+2816 HGNITQSGSS

-2871 YRYNTWTTDAKI
+2871 YKYDTWTTDAKI

-2895 VIFKPQIGLA
+2895 VIFKPQVGLA
-2905 YYYIGMSG
+2905 YYYIGLSG

-3034 MRYAF
+3034 IRYAF

>member
-24 SKKIFKLNPILKRE
+24 SKKIFKLNLILKHE
-38 KPLKRHKKTKS
+38 KPLSHKKTKS
-49 IKKPFNKNKSFL
+49 VKKPFNKNKSFL

-70 LGGLPHLRASECRYW
+70 LGGLSHLRASECRYW
-85 SWWSGYHDKIE
+85 SWSSWSYHDNIE

-125 TYSAGGA
+125 TYSPGGA

-154 GVNGVNVG
+154 GVNGGNLG
-162 YITGTYDA
+162 YITGTYDS

-181 TGNSLSDG
+181 TGNSFSTG
-189 GGATLNFNATNR
+189 GGATLNFNATNH
-201 ITINQASFDNS
+201 ITIDQASFDNG
-212 DAGAQHSYMNFKG
+212 DAGTQHSYMNFSG
-225 SNINVSG
+225 SNINVSD
-232 SSFTDDTNGG
+232 SSFTDDTDGG
-242 FSFSGNNNNSAISF
+242 FSFSGNGANSNLSFDKTNFNQGTYKFTNSANLNFNNSA
-256 NKTKFNQGTY
+256 FNQGTY
-266 NFTNSANL
+266 NFSSAQ
-274 SFNNSN
+274 SVFENSN
-280 FNQSTY
+280 FNQGTY

-293 TFNNSTFN
+293 TFNN
-301 QGTYNFTDNTSFN
+301 
-314 NDTFN
+314 DTFN
-319 QGTYNFNTSKVSF
+319 QGTYSFNASKVSF
-332 SGANTLNSSS
+332 SSTNTLNSSS
-342 PFASLKGSVSFGSGA
+342 PFANLKGSVSFGSGA
-357 VFNLNQTLNANQT
+357 IFNLNQTLNSNQT
-370 YDILTTNGTI
+370 YDILTTNKTI

-402 HVEVG
+402 HVGVG
-407 NNTYDVTFDI
+407 SNTYDVTFDI

-427 FSNKSITTQFL
+427 FNNQSITTQFL

-450 QQDLNNSQSAL
+450 QQDLSNSQTAL
-461 SNATNDNKIASADT
+461 NNATSDNKIANSDT
-475 GYTNNQNTTI
+475 DYTKSSNPTI
-485 KQDAQNL
+485 NKDAQSL
-492 EHTSQQIAKDEQAL
+492 ENTSQQIAQDQKDLEQ
-506 QGDLNKLKQLA
+506 DLDNLKQLA
-517 NSSFNEQAFNQ
+517 NAPTGFNQQAFKN
-528 AQSKEQQDEQ
+528 AQSTEQQDLQ
-538 TLQNEEN
+538 TLQENEN
-545 TFSSEQEGLEKALA
+545 TFSSEQEGLEKA
-559 NAKEQQEQQ
+559 
-568 QAQAT
+568 
-573 YQQDLNNSQ
+573 
-582 SALSNATND
+582 
-591 NKIAS
+591 I
-596 ADTDYTKN
+596 
-604 QNTAIKQDAQN
+604 
-615 LENTSQQITQDQKD
+615 
-629 LEQDLDKLQQLAN
+629 
-642 SKTGFNEQA
+642 
-651 FNQAQSTEQQDEQ
+651 
-664 TLQNEEETFSSEQ
+664 
-677 EGLEKALANAKHTS
+677 
-691 PTPTKHTA
+691 
-699 QNNPP
+699 
-704 NKVSP
+704 
-709 PTQNLPTTNVWNGV
+709 
-723 YNFQNQTYSKKGIYY
+723 
-738 IDPNL
+738 
-743 SGQSGQSGNTLST
+743 
-756 YGYLD
+756 
-761 WFTLKNKFSVNANNG
+761 
-776 TLIIGNNTESA
+776 
-787 NTKGLIWIGDDKG
+787 
-800 LVYYNTGTF
+800 
-809 NAANIYLTS
+809 
-818 NLKTGNGFSGEGA
+818 
-831 TLNFNATNRIT
+831 
-842 INQASF
+842 
-848 DNSDAGAQHSYMNFK
+848 
-863 GSNINVSGSSFTDDT
+863 
-878 NGGFSFSGNNNNSA
+878 
-892 ISFNKTKFNQGTYN
+892 
-906 FTNSANLSFNN
+906 
-917 SNFNQST
+917 
-924 YNFNSLQSTF
+924 
-934 NNSTFNQGTYNF
+934 
-946 TDNTSFNNDTFNQG
+946 
-960 TYNFNTSKVSF
+960 
-971 SGANTL
+971 
-977 NSSSPFA
+977 
-984 SLKGSVSFG
+984 
-993 SGAVFNLNQTLNANQ
+993 
-1008 TYDILTTNG
+1008 
-1017 TIQYGVYQSYLW
+1017 
-1029 DLINYKGD
+1029 
-1037 KAISHVE
+1037 
-1044 VGNNTY
+1044 
-1050 DVTFD
+1050 
-1055 INGQDE
+1055 
-1061 TLQETFSN
+1061 
-1069 KSITT
+1069 
-1074 QFLGDDLQ
+1074 
-1082 AKAKAT
+1082 
-1088 YQQDLNNSQ
+1088 
-1097 SALSNATN
+1097 
-1105 DNKIA
+1105 
-1110 SADTG
+1110 
-1115 YTNNQNTTI
+1115 
-1124 KQDAQNLE
+1124 
-1132 HTSQQIAK
+1132 
-1140 DEQALQG
+1140 
-1147 DLNKLKQLANSSF
+1147 
-1160 NEQAFNQAQSKEQQD
+1160 
-1175 EQTLQN
+1175 
-1181 EEETFS
+1181 
-1187 SEQEGLE
+1187 
-1194 KALANAKPASPTPTP
+1194 ANAKPASPTP
-1209 TPTPT
+1209 
-1214 PSPTPNPTPT
+1214 SPTPT
-1224 KHTAPNK
+1224 KHTAPNTPPNK
-1231 VPPTPP
+1231 VLPTPP

-1282 TYTANLLGRS
+1282 TYTANLFGRS

-1327 IGTFNA
+1327 TGTFNA

-1384 TGASQHSYATFDA
+1384 TGASQHSYAAFDA

-1406 SFSDMTWGKFSFN
+1406 SFSDMTWGKFSFS

-1457 NGGAVYNLWANSL
+1457 NGGAIYNLWANSL

-1526 GNKSQTAFKNS
+1526 GNKSQATFKDS

-1552 VLNASGASAFNNQAS
+1552 VLNANGASVFNNQAS

-1582 FNGATLS
+1582 FNGGILS

-1611 DDSVLSVSNASSL
+1611 DDSVLSASNTSSL

-1634 QATFGGNTTIDA
+1634 QANFGGNTTIDT

-1677 SKALMSVSG
+1677 TKALMSVSG

-1863 FSSGNLKTL
+1863 FSSENLKTL

-1886 IETNQLDNIT
+1886 IESNQLDNIT
-1896 SINEVLQLLDRIKI
+1896 NINEVLQLLDKIKI

-1930 QTFSNGNL
+1930 QTFNNGNL
-1938 VIGATQDHVTNSTSS
+1938 VIGATQDNVTNSTSS

-2021 DITFQSA
+2021 DVTFQST
-2028 NNLVLNKANIE
+2028 NNLVLDKASIE

-2059 NQGNLANVLSQMA
+2059 NQGNLANVLSQVA

-2087 NALIPLSKELPS
+2087 NALSPLSKELPA

-2113 NLDNLLNNSGVMNA
+2113 NLDNLLNNSGVMNE

-2162 DKGLLNFIGGYMDA
+2162 DKGLLNFIGGYIDA

-2207 LLDEFLGQDVVKKLE
+2207 LLNEFLGQDIVKKLE
-2222 SQGLVSN
+2222 AQGLVSN

-2242 IYNQGLGSVLP
+2242 VYNQGLGSVLP

-2404 LGVIAS
+2404 LGTIAS

-2443 ANAFNN
+2443 TNAFNN
-2449 ASNSTANI
+2449 ASNSTVNI
-2457 NGDFTLNQQAT
+2457 NGNFTLNQQAT

-2505 IATIMTNYNNPLIQ
+2505 SATIMANNNNPLIQ
-2519 FNTSSKETGAY
+2519 FNTSSKETGTY

-2558 LYTLINING
+2558 LYTLIDING
-2567 KHMVMTDNG
+2567 KHMVMAGNG
-2576 LTYNG
+2576 LTYND

-2614 AVSNA
+2614 AVSND

-2634 QIQGIQG
+2634 QIQGVQG

-2688 IANTLEVIANPNF
+2688 IANTLEVIANPDF

-2728 TFASA
+2728 TFAST

-2788 LYGINVGY
+2788 LYGINIGY

-2871 YRYNTWTTDAKI
+2871 YKYNTWTTDAKI

-2905 YYYIGMSG
+2905 YYYIGLSG

>member
-1 MAFKKAG
+1 MAFKKAR
-8 LISKFI
+8 LISRFI

-24 SKKIFKLNPILKRE
+24 SKKIFKLNQILKRE
-38 KPLKRHKKTKS
+38 KPLKCHKKALKP
-49 IKKPFNKNKSFL
+49 IKKLSNRNKSFL

-70 LGGLPHLRASECRYW
+70 LGGLSHLRANECRYW
-85 SWWSGYHDKIE
+85 SWSSWSYQDNIE
-96 SGSNS
+96 SGPNS

-142 LNVGGNIRFGGT
+142 LNVRGNIRFGGT
-154 GVNGVNVG
+154 GINGGDLG

-170 QTINFNSSRIT
+170 QTINFNSSHLT
-181 TGNSLSDG
+181 TGNSYADG
-189 GGATLNFNATNR
+189 GGATLNFNAANN
-201 ITINQASFDNS
+201 ITINQASLDNS
-212 DAGAQHSYMNFKG
+212 DAGTQKSYMNFKG
-225 SNINVSG
+225 SNIKVSG

-256 NKTKFNQGTY
+256 NQTSFNQGAYNFSNSTTLSFDNSSFNQGTY
-266 NFTNSANL
+266 NFNSVQSA
-274 SFNNSN
+274 FENSN
-280 FNQSTY
+280 FNQGAY
-286 NFNSLQS
+286 DFN
-293 TFNNSTFN
+293 
-301 QGTYNFTDNTSFN
+301 DNASFN

-332 SGANTLNSSS
+332 SGTNTLNSSS
-342 PFASLKGSVSFGSGA
+342 PFASLKGSVSFNSNA
-357 VFNLNQTLNANQT
+357 IFNLNQTLNSNQT

-402 HVEVG
+402 HVGVG

-427 FSNKSITTQFL
+427 FNKQSIITQFL
-438 GDDLQAKAKATY
+438 GDDLQQQAQQTY
-450 QQDLNNSQSAL
+450 QEDLTHSQNALNNVTS
-461 SNATNDNKIASADT
+461 DNTIASNDT
-475 GYTNNQNTTI
+475 SYTQSKNTTI
-485 KQDAQNL
+485 AKDAQGL
-492 EHTSQQIAKDEQAL
+492 ENTNQKIQQDEQAL
-506 QGDLNKLKQLA
+506 EKDLAQIKQLA
-517 NSSFNEQAFNQ
+517 NSTTGFNEQAFNQ
-528 AQSKEQQDEQ
+528 AQKQEQQDEQTLQNDENAFNTKQDSLNKAIQQAQAQQQKQEQQQAQQTYQEDVADSQNALNKVTSDNKIASNDTSYTQSKNTTIAKDAQNLENTNQQIAQDEQALEKDLAQIKQLANSTTGFNEQAFNTAQKQEQQDEQ
-538 TLQNEEN
+538 TLQNEEKTFN
-545 TFSSEQEGLEKALA
+545 TEQEGLK
-559 NAKEQQEQQ
+559 
-568 QAQAT
+568 QA
-573 YQQDLNNSQ
+573 
-582 SALSNATND
+582 
-591 NKIAS
+591 I
-596 ADTDYTKN
+596 
-604 QNTAIKQDAQN
+604 
-615 LENTSQQITQDQKD
+615 
-629 LEQDLDKLQQLAN
+629 
-642 SKTGFNEQA
+642 
-651 FNQAQSTEQQDEQ
+651 
-664 TLQNEEETFSSEQ
+664 
-677 EGLEKALANAKHTS
+677 
-691 PTPTKHTA
+691 
-699 QNNPP
+699 
-704 NKVSP
+704 
-709 PTQNLPTTNVWNGV
+709 
-723 YNFQNQTYSKKGIYY
+723 
-738 IDPNL
+738 
-743 SGQSGQSGNTLST
+743 
-756 YGYLD
+756 
-761 WFTLKNKFSVNANNG
+761 
-776 TLIIGNNTESA
+776 
-787 NTKGLIWIGDDKG
+787 
-800 LVYYNTGTF
+800 
-809 NAANIYLTS
+809 
-818 NLKTGNGFSGEGA
+818 
-831 TLNFNATNRIT
+831 
-842 INQASF
+842 
-848 DNSDAGAQHSYMNFK
+848 
-863 GSNINVSGSSFTDDT
+863 
-878 NGGFSFSGNNNNSA
+878 
-892 ISFNKTKFNQGTYN
+892 
-906 FTNSANLSFNN
+906 
-917 SNFNQST
+917 
-924 YNFNSLQSTF
+924 
-934 NNSTFNQGTYNF
+934 
-946 TDNTSFNNDTFNQG
+946 
-960 TYNFNTSKVSF
+960 
-971 SGANTL
+971 
-977 NSSSPFA
+977 
-984 SLKGSVSFG
+984 
-993 SGAVFNLNQTLNANQ
+993 
-1008 TYDILTTNG
+1008 
-1017 TIQYGVYQSYLW
+1017 
-1029 DLINYKGD
+1029 
-1037 KAISHVE
+1037 
-1044 VGNNTY
+1044 
-1050 DVTFD
+1050 
-1055 INGQDE
+1055 
-1061 TLQETFSN
+1061 
-1069 KSITT
+1069 
-1074 QFLGDDLQ
+1074 
-1082 AKAKAT
+1082 
-1088 YQQDLNNSQ
+1088 
-1097 SALSNATN
+1097 
-1105 DNKIA
+1105 
-1110 SADTG
+1110 
-1115 YTNNQNTTI
+1115 
-1124 KQDAQNLE
+1124 
-1132 HTSQQIAK
+1132 
-1140 DEQALQG
+1140 
-1147 DLNKLKQLANSSF
+1147 
-1160 NEQAFNQAQSKEQQD
+1160 
-1175 EQTLQN
+1175 
-1181 EEETFS
+1181 
-1187 SEQEGLE
+1187 
-1194 KALANAKPASPTPTP
+1194 ANAKPTN
-1209 TPTPT
+1209 PT
-1214 PSPTPNPTPT
+1214 PSPTPIPT
-1224 KHTAPNK
+1224 KHTAPNTPPNK

-1250 YWLQNQ
+1250 YNLQNQ
-1256 TYSQKGVYYIDP
+1256 TYSNKGVYYIDP

-1273 SGQSANTLS
+1273 SGQSGNTLS
-1282 TYTANLLGRS
+1282 TYTANLFGRS

-1298 NGTLII
+1298 NGTLVI
-1304 GNNTESVNDN
+1304 GNDTESVNSN

-1327 IGTFNA
+1327 TGTFSA

-1339 NNFKTGEGVSGSDG
+1339 NNFKTGEGVSNSDG

-1384 TGASQHSYATFDA
+1384 TGASQHSYAAFDA
-1397 TNNISVTNS
+1397 LNNISVTNS
-1406 SFSDMTWGKFSFN
+1406 SFSDMTWGKFSFS

-1441 ISANAANSL
+1441 ISANASNSL
-1450 SFNNSRL
+1450 SFIDSRL
-1457 NGGAVYNLWANSL
+1457 NGGAVYNLQANSL

-1526 GNKSQTAFKNS
+1526 GNKSQATFKNS

-1552 VLNASGASAFNNQAS
+1552 VLNANGTSAFNNQAS
-1567 LNIYNGSQATFNSLF
+1567 LNIYNGSQAAFKSLF
-1582 FNGATLS
+1582 FNGGTLS
-1589 LNANSKLNASSAS
+1589 LNASSKLNASSAS

-1611 DDSVLSVSNASSL
+1611 DDSVLNANNTSSL

-1634 QATFGGNTTIDA
+1634 QADFGGNTTIDT

-1677 SKALMSVSG
+1677 TKALMSVSG

-1779 VLNNPNSA
+1779 ILNNPNSA

-1798 YNYQAS
+1798 YNYQTS

-1815 SDNQAGTYYLTS
+1815 SDNQVGTYYLTS

-1841 QTPGTYSPFNQPL
+1841 QAPGTYSPFNQPL

-1863 FSSGNLKTL
+1863 FSSENLKTL

-1886 IETNQLDNIT
+1886 IESNQLDNIT
-1896 SINEVLQLLDRIKI
+1896 NINEVLQLLDKIKI
-1910 TPAQKQALLET
+1910 TQAQKQAFLET

-1930 QTFSNGNL
+1930 QTFNNGNL
-1938 VIGATQDHVTNSTSS
+1938 IIGATQDNVTNSTSS

-2006 GTLGSGNAFESGGSA
+2006 GTIGSGNAFESGGSA
-2021 DITFQSA
+2021 DVTFQSA

-2059 NQGNLANVLSQMA
+2059 NQGNLANVLSQVA

-2080 GLGNFVE
+2080 GLGNFIE
-2087 NALIPLSKELPS
+2087 NALSPLSKELPA
-2099 SLQNETLGQ
+2099 SLQDETLGQ

-2162 DKGLLNFIGGYMDA
+2162 DKGLLNFIGGYIDA

-2207 LLDEFLGQDVVKKLE
+2207 LLNEFLGQDVVKKLE

-2242 IYNQGLGSVLP
+2242 VYNQGLGSVLP

-2335 NGVSNINITTLN
+2335 NDVSNINITTLN

-2395 SVRANNFTF
+2395 SVYANNFTF
-2404 LGVIAS
+2404 LGAITS

-2419 KNNSVIGTLNL
+2419 TNNSVIGTLNL

-2443 ANAFNN
+2443 TNAFNN
-2449 ASNSTANI
+2449 TSNSTANI
-2457 NGDFTLNQQAT
+2457 NGNFTLNQQAT
-2468 LSTNASGLNVMGN
+2468 LSTNANGLNVMGN

-2490 NLSHSVSHAIINAQG
+2490 NISHSASHAIINAQG
-2505 IATIMTNYNNPLIQ
+2505 NATIMANNNNPLIQ
-2519 FNTSSKETGAY
+2519 FNTSSKEVGTY
-2530 TLIDSAKAIYYGYN
+2530 TLINSAKAIYYGYN

-2558 LYTLINING
+2558 LYALIDING

-2581 QAVSIK
+2581 QAVNIK
-2587 DGGLIVGFKDSQ
+2587 DGGLVVGFKDSQ

-2614 AVSNA
+2614 AVSND

-2634 QIQGIQG
+2634 QIQGVQS
-2641 VDSIEQAG
+2641 VDSIDQAG
-2649 GTQAIN
+2649 GNQAIN

-2676 HSTKDLTTIAGD
+2676 HSAKDLTTIAGD
-2688 IANTLEVIANPNF
+2688 IANTLEVIANPDF

-2728 TFASA
+2728 TFARS
-2733 DFHERL
+2733 DFLERL

-2816 HANITQSGSS
+2816 HGNITQSGSS
-2826 NVNMGVYS
+2826 NVNIGVYS

-2871 YRYNTWTTDAKI
+2871 YRYDTWTTDAKI

-2905 YYYIGMSG
+2905 YYYIGLSG

>member
-14 SKGSFKLNKI
+14 LKGSFKLNKI
-24 SKKIFKLNPILKRE
+24 SKKIFKLNLILKRE
-38 KPLKRHKKTKS
+38 KPLSHKKTKS
-49 IKKPFNKNKSFL
+49 VKKPFNKNKSFL

-70 LGGLPHLRASECRYW
+70 LGGLSHLRASECRYW
-85 SWWSGYHDKIE
+85 SWSSWGYHDNIE

-101 PTHNSYCLFS
+101 PTHNSYCLFNS
-111 STQGSGTYYLNTLT
+111 AQGSGTYYLNTLT
-125 TYSAGGA
+125 TYSPGGA

-154 GVNGVNVG
+154 GVNGGDVG

-181 TGNSLSDG
+181 TGNSFSTG
-189 GGATLNFNATNR
+189 GGATLNFNAANH

-212 DAGAQHSYMNFKG
+212 DAGAQRSYMNFSG
-225 SNINVSG
+225 SNINVSA

-242 FSFSGNNNNSAISF
+242 FSFSGNVTNSNLSF
-256 NKTKFNQGTY
+256 NKTSFNQGTY
-266 NFTNSANL
+266 KFTNSANL
-274 SFNNSN
+274 N
-280 FNQSTY
+280 
-286 NFNSLQS
+286 
-293 TFNNSTFN
+293 FNNSTFN
-301 QGTYNFTDNTSFN
+301 QGTYNFNSAQSVFENSNFNQGTYSFTDNASFN

-319 QGTYNFNTSKVSF
+319 QGAYSFNASKVSF

-357 VFNLNQTLNANQT
+357 IFNLNQTLNSNQT
-370 YDILTTNGTI
+370 YDILTTNKTI

-407 NNTYDVTFDI
+407 SNTYDVTFDI

-427 FSNKSITTQFL
+427 FNNQSITTQFL
-438 GDDLQAKAKATY
+438 GDDLQAKAQATY
-450 QQDLNNSQSAL
+450 QQDLSNSQTAL
-461 SNATNDNKIASADT
+461 NNATSDNKIASSDT

-485 KQDAQNL
+485 KKDAQNL
-492 EHTSQQIAKDEQAL
+492 ENTDQTIQQDKQAL
-506 QGDLNKLKQLA
+506 EKDLANVKQLA
-517 NSSFNEQAFNQ
+517 NATTGFNEQAFKN
-528 AQSKEQQDEQ
+528 AQSAEQQDLQ
-538 TLQNEEN
+538 TLQENEK
-545 TFSSEQEGLEKALA
+545 TFNSEQEGLEKAIA
-559 NAKEQQEQQ
+559 NA
-568 QAQAT
+568 
-573 YQQDLNNSQ
+573 N
-582 SALSNATND
+582 
-591 NKIAS
+591 
-596 ADTDYTKN
+596 
-604 QNTAIKQDAQN
+604 
-615 LENTSQQITQDQKD
+615 
-629 LEQDLDKLQQLAN
+629 
-642 SKTGFNEQA
+642 
-651 FNQAQSTEQQDEQ
+651 
-664 TLQNEEETFSSEQ
+664 
-677 EGLEKALANAKHTS
+677 
-691 PTPTKHTA
+691 
-699 QNNPP
+699 
-704 NKVSP
+704 
-709 PTQNLPTTNVWNGV
+709 
-723 YNFQNQTYSKKGIYY
+723 
-738 IDPNL
+738 
-743 SGQSGQSGNTLST
+743 
-756 YGYLD
+756 
-761 WFTLKNKFSVNANNG
+761 
-776 TLIIGNNTESA
+776 
-787 NTKGLIWIGDDKG
+787 
-800 LVYYNTGTF
+800 
-809 NAANIYLTS
+809 
-818 NLKTGNGFSGEGA
+818 
-831 TLNFNATNRIT
+831 
-842 INQASF
+842 
-848 DNSDAGAQHSYMNFK
+848 
-863 GSNINVSGSSFTDDT
+863 
-878 NGGFSFSGNNNNSA
+878 
-892 ISFNKTKFNQGTYN
+892 
-906 FTNSANLSFNN
+906 
-917 SNFNQST
+917 
-924 YNFNSLQSTF
+924 
-934 NNSTFNQGTYNF
+934 
-946 TDNTSFNNDTFNQG
+946 
-960 TYNFNTSKVSF
+960 
-971 SGANTL
+971 
-977 NSSSPFA
+977 
-984 SLKGSVSFG
+984 
-993 SGAVFNLNQTLNANQ
+993 
-1008 TYDILTTNG
+1008 
-1017 TIQYGVYQSYLW
+1017 
-1029 DLINYKGD
+1029 
-1037 KAISHVE
+1037 
-1044 VGNNTY
+1044 
-1050 DVTFD
+1050 
-1055 INGQDE
+1055 
-1061 TLQETFSN
+1061 
-1069 KSITT
+1069 
-1074 QFLGDDLQ
+1074 
-1082 AKAKAT
+1082 
-1088 YQQDLNNSQ
+1088 
-1097 SALSNATN
+1097 
-1105 DNKIA
+1105 
-1110 SADTG
+1110 
-1115 YTNNQNTTI
+1115 
-1124 KQDAQNLE
+1124 
-1132 HTSQQIAK
+1132 
-1140 DEQALQG
+1140 
-1147 DLNKLKQLANSSF
+1147 
-1160 NEQAFNQAQSKEQQD
+1160 
-1175 EQTLQN
+1175 
-1181 EEETFS
+1181 
-1187 SEQEGLE
+1187 
-1194 KALANAKPASPTPTP
+1194 PAS
-1209 TPTPT
+1209 PT
-1214 PSPTPNPTPT
+1214 PSPTPAPT
-1224 KHTAPNK
+1224 KRTAPNTPPNK

-1250 YWLQNQ
+1250 YNLQNQ
-1256 TYSQKGVYYIDP
+1256 TYSKQGVYYIDP

-1282 TYTANLLGRS
+1282 TYTANLFGRS

-1384 TGASQHSYATFDA
+1384 TGASQHSYAAFDA

-1406 SFSDMTWGKFSFN
+1406 SFSDMTWGKFSFS

-1526 GNKSQTAFKNS
+1526 GNKSQAAFKNS

-1552 VLNASGASAFNNQAS
+1552 VLNANGASAFNNQAS

-1582 FNGATLS
+1582 FNGGILS

-1602 FSNNTTINL
+1602 FSNNTIINL
-1611 DDSVLSVSNASSL
+1611 DDSVLSASNTSSL

-1634 QATFGGNTTIDA
+1634 QAHFGGNTTINT

-1677 SKALMSVSG
+1677 TKALMSVSG

-1691 NNGDINLSD
+1691 DNGDINLSD

-1768 ESIKNGDLTIE
+1768 ESIKDGDLTIE

-1886 IETNQLDNIT
+1886 IESNQLDNIT
-1896 SINEVLQLLDRIKI
+1896 NINEVLQLLDKIKI

-1938 VIGATQDHVTNSTSS
+1938 VIGATQDNVTNSTSS

-2021 DITFQSA
+2021 DVTFQSA

-2059 NQGNLANVLSQMA
+2059 NQGNLANVLSQVA

-2087 NALIPLSKELPS
+2087 NALSPLSKELPT

-2113 NLDNLLNNSGVMNA
+2113 NLDNLLNNSGVMNE

-2162 DKGLLNFIGGYMDA
+2162 DKGLLNFIGGYIDA

-2207 LLDEFLGQDVVKKLE
+2207 LLNEFLGQDVVKKLE

-2242 IYNQGLGSVLP
+2242 VYNQGLRSVLP

-2367 ICINLANCPTTKNS
+2367 ICINLANCPTTKDS

-2395 SVRANNFTF
+2395 SVRTNNFTF
-2404 LGVIAS
+2404 LGTIAS

-2443 ANAFNN
+2443 TNAFNN

-2457 NGDFTLNQQAT
+2457 NGNFTLNQQAT

-2490 NLSHSVSHAIINAQG
+2490 NLSHSVSHAIINDQG
-2505 IATIMTNYNNPLIQ
+2505 TATIMANNNNPLIQ

-2558 LYTLINING
+2558 LYTLIDING
-2567 KHMVMTDNG
+2567 KHMVMTGNG

-2581 QAVSIK
+2581 QAVNIK
-2587 DGGLIVGFKDSQ
+2587 DGGLVVGFKDSQ

-2614 AVSNA
+2614 AVSND

-2634 QIQGIQG
+2634 QIQGAQG

-2688 IANTLEVIANPNF
+2688 IANTLEVIANPDF

-2711 NTYTQQMS
+2711 NTYMQQMS

-2871 YRYNTWTTDAKI
+2871 YKYNTWTTDAKI

-2905 YYYIGMSG
+2905 YYYIGLSG

>member
-1 MAFKKAG
+1 MAFKKAR

-24 SKKIFKLNPILKRE
+24 SKKIFKLNQILKRE

-70 LGGLPHLRASECRYW
+70 LGGLSHLGANECRYW
-85 SWWSGYHDKIE
+85 SWSSWSYQDNIE
-96 SGSNS
+96 SGPNS

-111 STQGSGTYYLNTLT
+111 SAQGSGTYYLNTLT

-137 FNNGT
+137 FNGGT
-142 LNVGGNIRFGGT
+142 LDIGGNIRFGGT
-154 GVNGVNVG
+154 GINGGDVG

-170 QTINFNSSRIT
+170 QTINFNSSHLT
-181 TGNSLSDG
+181 TGNSYADG
-189 GGATLNFNATNR
+189 GGATLNFNATNH

-212 DAGAQHSYMNFKG
+212 HAGTQKSYMNFKG
-225 SNINVSG
+225 SNIKVSG
-232 SSFTDDTNGG
+232 SSFTDDTDGG
-242 FSFSGNNNNSAISF
+242 FNFSGNNNNSVISF
-256 NKTKFNQGTY
+256 NQTNFNQGAYNFSNSTTLSFDNSNFNQGTYHFNSAQSTFENSDFNQGTY
-266 NFTNSANL
+266 NFS
-274 SFNNSN
+274 
-280 FNQSTY
+280 
-286 NFNSLQS
+286 
-293 TFNNSTFN
+293 NST
-301 QGTYNFTDNTSFN
+301 SFD

-319 QGTYNFNTSKVSF
+319 QGSYSFNTSKVSF
-332 SGANTLNSSS
+332 SGINTLNSSS
-342 PFASLKGSVSFGSGA
+342 PFASLKGSVSFGSDA
-357 VFNLNQTLNANQT
+357 VFNLNQTLNNNQT
-370 YDILTTNGTI
+370 YDILTTNGAI

-402 HVEVG
+402 HVGVG

-427 FSNKSITTQFL
+427 FNKQSIITQFL
-438 GDDLQAKAKATY
+438 GDDLQAKAQQTY
-450 QQDLNNSQSAL
+450 QQDWSNSQSAL
-461 SNATNDNKIASADT
+461 KNAASDNKIANSDT
-475 GYTNNQNTTI
+475 DYTKNKNTAIAKDAQGLENTNQQIAQDEQALEKDLAQI
-485 KQDAQNL
+485 KQLANSTTGFNEQAFKNAQKQEQQDEQTLQNDENAFNTEQEGLEQAIQQAQAQEQEQQQAQKTYQEDVAHSQNALNNVTSDNTIANNDTSYTQSKNTAIATDAQNL
-492 EHTSQQIAKDEQAL
+492 EHTSQQIAQDEQAL
-506 QGDLNKLKQLA
+506 EKDLAQIKQLA
-517 NSSFNEQAFNQ
+517 NSTTGFSEQAFNTVQ
-528 AQSKEQQDEQ
+528 KQEQQDEQ
-538 TLQNEEN
+538 TLQNDEN
-545 TFSSEQEGLEKALA
+545 AFNSEQEGLKQAI
-559 NAKEQQEQQ
+559 AK
-568 QAQAT
+568 
-573 YQQDLNNSQ
+573 
-582 SALSNATND
+582 
-591 NKIAS
+591 
-596 ADTDYTKN
+596 
-604 QNTAIKQDAQN
+604 
-615 LENTSQQITQDQKD
+615 
-629 LEQDLDKLQQLAN
+629 
-642 SKTGFNEQA
+642 
-651 FNQAQSTEQQDEQ
+651 
-664 TLQNEEETFSSEQ
+664 
-677 EGLEKALANAKHTS
+677 AKHTS
-691 PTPTKHTA
+691 PTP
-699 QNNPP
+699 
-704 NKVSP
+704 
-709 PTQNLPTTNVWNGV
+709 
-723 YNFQNQTYSKKGIYY
+723 
-738 IDPNL
+738 
-743 SGQSGQSGNTLST
+743 
-756 YGYLD
+756 
-761 WFTLKNKFSVNANNG
+761 
-776 TLIIGNNTESA
+776 
-787 NTKGLIWIGDDKG
+787 
-800 LVYYNTGTF
+800 
-809 NAANIYLTS
+809 
-818 NLKTGNGFSGEGA
+818 
-831 TLNFNATNRIT
+831 
-842 INQASF
+842 
-848 DNSDAGAQHSYMNFK
+848 
-863 GSNINVSGSSFTDDT
+863 
-878 NGGFSFSGNNNNSA
+878 
-892 ISFNKTKFNQGTYN
+892 
-906 FTNSANLSFNN
+906 
-917 SNFNQST
+917 
-924 YNFNSLQSTF
+924 
-934 NNSTFNQGTYNF
+934 
-946 TDNTSFNNDTFNQG
+946 
-960 TYNFNTSKVSF
+960 
-971 SGANTL
+971 
-977 NSSSPFA
+977 
-984 SLKGSVSFG
+984 
-993 SGAVFNLNQTLNANQ
+993 
-1008 TYDILTTNG
+1008 
-1017 TIQYGVYQSYLW
+1017 
-1029 DLINYKGD
+1029 
-1037 KAISHVE
+1037 
-1044 VGNNTY
+1044 
-1050 DVTFD
+1050 
-1055 INGQDE
+1055 
-1061 TLQETFSN
+1061 
-1069 KSITT
+1069 
-1074 QFLGDDLQ
+1074 
-1082 AKAKAT
+1082 
-1088 YQQDLNNSQ
+1088 
-1097 SALSNATN
+1097 
-1105 DNKIA
+1105 
-1110 SADTG
+1110 
-1115 YTNNQNTTI
+1115 
-1124 KQDAQNLE
+1124 
-1132 HTSQQIAK
+1132 
-1140 DEQALQG
+1140 
-1147 DLNKLKQLANSSF
+1147 
-1160 NEQAFNQAQSKEQQD
+1160 
-1175 EQTLQN
+1175 
-1181 EEETFS
+1181 
-1187 SEQEGLE
+1187 
-1194 KALANAKPASPTPTP
+1194 SPT
-1209 TPTPT
+1209 
-1214 PSPTPNPTPT
+1214 PTPT
-1224 KHTAPNK
+1224 KHTAPNTPPNK
-1231 VPPTPP
+1231 VSPTPTPP

-1256 TYSQKGVYYIDP
+1256 TYSNKGVYYIDP

-1282 TYTANLLGRS
+1282 TYTANLFGRS

-1304 GNNTESVNDN
+1304 GNNTESANDD

-1327 IGTFNA
+1327 TGTFNA

-1339 NNFKTGEGVSGSDG
+1339 NNFKTGEGVSNSDG

-1384 TGASQHSYATFDA
+1384 TGASQHSYAAFDA
-1397 TNNISVTNS
+1397 LNNISVTNS
-1406 SFSDMTWGKFSFN
+1406 SFSDMTWGKFSFS

-1450 SFNNSRL
+1450 SFINSRL
-1457 NGGAVYNLWANSL
+1457 NGGAVYNLQANSL

-1493 TQLLGNTSFTLSS
+1493 TQLLGNTNFTLSS

-1526 GNKSQTAFKNS
+1526 GNKSQAAFKNS
-1537 LTLDNNSNLSLDNQS
+1537 LTLDNDSNLSLDNQS
-1552 VLNASGASAFNNQAS
+1552 VLNANGTSAFNNQAS

-1582 FNGATLS
+1582 FNGGTLS
-1589 LNANSKLNASSAS
+1589 LNASSKLNASNAS
-1602 FSNNTTINL
+1602 FSSNTTINL
-1611 DDSVLSVSNASSL
+1611 DDSVLSANNTSSL

-1634 QATFGGNTTIDA
+1634 QADFGGNTTIDT

-1657 SFNNLTANGALN
+1657 NFNNLTANGALN

-1677 SKALMSVSG
+1677 TKALMSVSG

-1745 YSDNNNIQT
+1745 YSDSNNIQT

-1841 QTPGTYSPFNQPL
+1841 QAPGTYSPFNQPL

-1863 FSSGNLKTL
+1863 FSSENLKTL
-1872 LGILSQNSATLKEM
+1872 LGILSQNSAALKEM
-1886 IETNQLDNIT
+1886 IESNQLDNIT
-1896 SINEVLQLLDRIKI
+1896 NINEVLQLLDKIKI
-1910 TPAQKQALLET
+1910 TQVQKQALLET

-1930 QTFSNGNL
+1930 QTFNNGNL
-1938 VIGATQDHVTNSTSS
+1938 VIGATQDNVTNSTSS

-1996 DFKAKSIYIT
+1996 DFKAKSVYIT
-2006 GTLGSGNAFESGGSA
+2006 GTMGSGNAFESGGSA
-2021 DITFQSA
+2021 DVTFQSA

-2059 NQGNLANVLSQMA
+2059 NQGNLANVLSQVA

-2080 GLGNFVE
+2080 GLGNFIE
-2087 NALIPLSKELPS
+2087 NALSPLSKELPA
-2099 SLQNETLGQ
+2099 SLQSETLGQ

-2113 NLDNLLNNSGVMNA
+2113 NLDDLLNNSGVMNA

-2185 ILKDITNPPT
+2185 ILKDMTNPPA

-2207 LLDEFLGQDVVKKLE
+2207 LLNEFLGQDVIKKLE

-2242 IYNQGLGSVLP
+2242 VYNQGLGSVLP
-2253 PSLQNALKENDLGA
+2253 LSLQNALKENDLGA

-2295 SSFSNATGGSLNFV
+2295 SSFGNATGGSLNFV

-2367 ICINLANCPTTKNS
+2367 ICVNLANCPTTKNS

-2404 LGVIAS
+2404 LGTIAS

-2457 NGDFTLNQQAT
+2457 NGNFTLNQQAT

-2490 NLSHSVSHAIINAQG
+2490 NINHSVSHAIINAQG
-2505 IATIMTNYNNPLIQ
+2505 TATIMANNNNPLIQ
-2519 FNTSSKETGAY
+2519 FNASSKEVGTY

-2558 LYTLINING
+2558 LYALIDING
-2567 KHMVMTDNG
+2567 KHMVMTNNG

-2581 QAVSIK
+2581 QAVNIK
-2587 DGGLIVGFKDSQ
+2587 DGGLVVGFKDSQ

-2614 AVSNA
+2614 AVSND

-2634 QIQGIQG
+2634 QIQGTQG
-2641 VDSIEQAG
+2641 VDSIDQAG
-2649 GTQAIN
+2649 GNQAIN

-2688 IANTLEVIANPNF
+2688 IANTLEVIANPDF

-2728 TFASA
+2728 TFARS
-2733 DFHERL
+2733 DFLERL

-2816 HANITQSGSS
+2816 HGNITQSGSS

-2871 YRYNTWTTDAKI
+2871 YRYDTWTTDAKI

-2895 VIFKPQIGLA
+2895 VIFKPQVGLA
-2905 YYYIGMSG
+2905 YYYIGLSG

>member
-14 SKGSFKLNKI
+14 LKGSFKLNKI
-24 SKKIFKLNPILKRE
+24 SKKIFKLNLILKRE

-49 IKKPFNKNKSFL
+49 IKKPFNKSKSFL

-70 LGGLPHLRASECRYW
+70 LGGLSHLRASECRYW
-85 SWWSGYHDKIE
+85 SWSSWSYHDNIE

-101 PTHNSYCLFS
+101 PTHNSYCLFN

-125 TYSAGGA
+125 TYSPGGA

-142 LNVGGNIRFGGT
+142 LDVGGNIRFGGT
-154 GVNGVNVG
+154 GVNGGNLG

-181 TGNSLSDG
+181 TGNSYSTG

-201 ITINQASFDNS
+201 ITINQASFDNN
-212 DAGAQHSYMNFKG
+212 DAGAQHSYMNFSG
-225 SNINVSG
+225 SSINVSA

-242 FSFSGNNNNSAISF
+242 FSFNGNRTNSNLSF
-256 NKTKFNQGTY
+256 NKTNFNQGTY
-266 NFTNSANL
+266 KFTNSANL
-274 SFNNSN
+274 NFNND
-280 FNQSTY
+280 
-286 NFNSLQS
+286 
-293 TFNNSTFN
+293 TFN
-301 QGTYNFTDNTSFN
+301 QGTYNFTDNTGLNFD

-319 QGTYNFNTSKVSF
+319 QGTYNFNASKVSF

-357 VFNLNQTLNANQT
+357 IFNLNQTLNSNQT
-370 YDILTTNGTI
+370 YDILTTNKTI

-407 NNTYDVTFDI
+407 SNTYDVTFDI

-427 FSNKSITTQFL
+427 FNNQSITTQFL
-438 GDDLQAKAKATY
+438 GDDLQAKAQATY
-450 QQDLNNSQSAL
+450 QQDLTGSQTAL
-461 SNATNDNKIASADT
+461 NNATNDNKIASNDT

-485 KQDAQNL
+485 KKDAQSL
-492 EHTSQQIAKDEQAL
+492 ENTSQTIQQDEQAL
-506 QGDLNKLKQLA
+506 EKDLAKLQQLA
-517 NSSFNEQAFNQ
+517 NSTTGFNQQAFNQ
-528 AQSKEQQDEQ
+528 TQSKEQQDLQ
-538 TLQNEEN
+538 TLQGEEK
-545 TFSSEQEGLEKALA
+545 TFNSEQEGLEKALA
-559 NAKEQQEQQ
+559 NA
-568 QAQAT
+568 
-573 YQQDLNNSQ
+573 NP
-582 SALSNATND
+582 
-591 NKIAS
+591 
-596 ADTDYTKN
+596 
-604 QNTAIKQDAQN
+604 
-615 LENTSQQITQDQKD
+615 
-629 LEQDLDKLQQLAN
+629 
-642 SKTGFNEQA
+642 
-651 FNQAQSTEQQDEQ
+651 
-664 TLQNEEETFSSEQ
+664 
-677 EGLEKALANAKHTS
+677 TS
-691 PTPTKHTA
+691 PTPSPTPAPTKRTA
-699 QNNPP
+699 QNTPP
-704 NKVSP
+704 NKVPPTP
-709 PTQNLPTTNVWNGV
+709 PTQNLPATNVWNGV
-723 YNFQNQTYSKKGIYY
+723 YNLQNQTYSQKGIYY

-756 YGYLD
+756 Y
-761 WFTLKNKFSVNANNG
+761 
-776 TLIIGNNTESA
+776 
-787 NTKGLIWIGDDKG
+787 
-800 LVYYNTGTF
+800 
-809 NAANIYLTS
+809 
-818 NLKTGNGFSGEGA
+818 
-831 TLNFNATNRIT
+831 
-842 INQASF
+842 
-848 DNSDAGAQHSYMNFK
+848 
-863 GSNINVSGSSFTDDT
+863 
-878 NGGFSFSGNNNNSA
+878 
-892 ISFNKTKFNQGTYN
+892 
-906 FTNSANLSFNN
+906 
-917 SNFNQST
+917 
-924 YNFNSLQSTF
+924 
-934 NNSTFNQGTYNF
+934 
-946 TDNTSFNNDTFNQG
+946 
-960 TYNFNTSKVSF
+960 
-971 SGANTL
+971 
-977 NSSSPFA
+977 
-984 SLKGSVSFG
+984 
-993 SGAVFNLNQTLNANQ
+993 
-1008 TYDILTTNG
+1008 
-1017 TIQYGVYQSYLW
+1017 
-1029 DLINYKGD
+1029 
-1037 KAISHVE
+1037 
-1044 VGNNTY
+1044 
-1050 DVTFD
+1050 
-1055 INGQDE
+1055 
-1061 TLQETFSN
+1061 
-1069 KSITT
+1069 
-1074 QFLGDDLQ
+1074 
-1082 AKAKAT
+1082 
-1088 YQQDLNNSQ
+1088 
-1097 SALSNATN
+1097 
-1105 DNKIA
+1105 
-1110 SADTG
+1110 
-1115 YTNNQNTTI
+1115 
-1124 KQDAQNLE
+1124 
-1132 HTSQQIAK
+1132 
-1140 DEQALQG
+1140 
-1147 DLNKLKQLANSSF
+1147 
-1160 NEQAFNQAQSKEQQD
+1160 
-1175 EQTLQN
+1175 
-1181 EEETFS
+1181 
-1187 SEQEGLE
+1187 
-1194 KALANAKPASPTPTP
+1194 
-1209 TPTPT
+1209 
-1214 PSPTPNPTPT
+1214 
-1224 KHTAPNK
+1224 
-1231 VPPTPP
+1231 
-1237 TQNLPTTNVWNGV
+1237 
-1250 YWLQNQ
+1250 
-1256 TYSQKGVYYIDP
+1256 
-1268 NLSGQ
+1268 
-1273 SGQSANTLS
+1273 
-1282 TYTANLLGRS
+1282 TANLFGRS

-1304 GNNTESVNDN
+1304 GNDTESVNDN

-1327 IGTFNA
+1327 TGTFNA

-1384 TGASQHSYATFDA
+1384 TGASQHSYAAFDA

-1406 SFSDMTWGKFSFN
+1406 SFSDMTWGKFSFS

-1506 QSLLNFNGDTTLQNN
+1506 QSLLNFNGDTTLQDN

-1526 GNKSQTAFKNS
+1526 GNKSQATFKNS

-1552 VLNASGASAFNNQAS
+1552 VLNANGASAFNNQAS

-1582 FNGATLS
+1582 FNGGILS

-1611 DDSVLSVSNASSL
+1611 DDSVLSASNTSSL

-1634 QATFGGNTTIDA
+1634 QANFGGNTTIDT
-1646 ASFNFDSASSL
+1646 ASFNFDNASSL

-1677 SKALMSVSG
+1677 TKALMSVSG

-1691 NNGDINLSD
+1691 DNGDINLSD

-1709 SVTYNILNAQKGITG
+1709 SVTYNILNAQKGIAG

-1872 LGILSQNSATLKEM
+1872 LGILSQNSATLKEI
-1886 IETNQLDNIT
+1886 IESNQLDNTT
-1896 SINEVLQLLDRIKI
+1896 SINEVLQLLDKIKI

-1930 QTFSNGNL
+1930 QTFNNGNL
-1938 VIGATQDHVTNSTSS
+1938 VIGATQDNVTNSTSS

-2006 GTLGSGNAFESGGSA
+2006 GTLGSSNAFESGGSA
-2021 DITFQSA
+2021 DVTFQSA
-2028 NNLVLNKANIE
+2028 NNLVLDKANIE

-2059 NQGNLANVLSQMA
+2059 NQGNLANVLSQVA

-2087 NALIPLSKELPS
+2087 NALSPLSKELPT

-2113 NLDNLLNNSGVMNA
+2113 NLDNLLNNSGVMNE

-2142 VTPSIIENYL
+2142 ITPSIIENYL

-2162 DKGLLNFIGGYMDA
+2162 DKRLLNFIGGYIDA

-2207 LLDEFLGQDVVKKLE
+2207 LLNEFLGQDVVKKLE

-2242 IYNQGLGSVLP
+2242 VYNQGLGSVLP
-2253 PSLQNALKENDLGA
+2253 FSLQNALKENDLGA

-2404 LGVIAS
+2404 LGTIAS
-2410 NGAIDLSQV
+2410 NGVIDLSQV

-2443 ANAFNN
+2443 TNAFNN

-2490 NLSHSVSHAIINAQG
+2490 NLSHSVSHAIISAQG
-2505 IATIMTNYNNPLIQ
+2505 TATIMANNNSPLIQ
-2519 FNTSSKETGAY
+2519 FNASSKETGTY

-2544 DQITGGSSLDNYLK
+2544 DQITGGNSLADYLK
-2558 LYTLINING
+2558 LYTLIDING

-2581 QAVSIK
+2581 QAVNIK

-2614 AVSNA
+2614 AVSND

-2634 QIQGIQG
+2634 QIQGTQG

-2649 GTQAIN
+2649 GAQAIN
-2655 WLNKIFETKGSPLFA
+2655 WLNKIFETNGSPLFA

-2688 IANTLEVIANPNF
+2688 IANTLEVIANPDF

-2788 LYGINVGY
+2788 LYGINIGY

-2871 YRYNTWTTDAKI
+2871 YKYNTWTTDAKI

-2905 YYYIGMSG
+2905 YYYIGLSG

>member
-1 MAFKKAG
+1 MAFKKAR

-14 SKGSFKLNKI
+14 SKGSFKLSKI
-24 SKKIFKLNPILKRE
+24 SKKIFTLNQILKCE
-38 KPLKRHKKTKS
+38 KPLRCHKKALKP
-49 IKKPFNKNKSFL
+49 IKKLSNRNKSFL
-61 KASVLLIGA
+61 KASILLIGA
-70 LGGLPHLRASECRYW
+70 LGGLSHLRANECRYW
-85 SWWSGYHDKIE
+85 SWSSWSYQDNIE
-96 SGSNS
+96 SGPNS

-111 STQGSGTYYLNTLT
+111 SAQGSGTYYLNTLT
-125 TYSAGGA
+125 TYSTGGA

-137 FNNGT
+137 FNGGT

-154 GVNGVNVG
+154 GINGGDVG

-181 TGNSLSDG
+181 TGNSYADG
-189 GGATLNFNATNR
+189 GGATLNFNAANN

-212 DAGAQHSYMNFKG
+212 DAGTQHSYMNFKG

-242 FSFSGNNNNSAISF
+242 FSFSGNGTNSTISF

-266 NFTNSANL
+266 KFTNSANL
-274 SFNNSN
+274 S
-280 FNQSTY
+280 
-286 NFNSLQS
+286 
-293 TFNNSTFN
+293 FNNSTFN
-301 QGTYNFTDNTSFN
+301 QGTYNFTDNASFN

-357 VFNLNQTLNANQT
+357 IFNLNQTLNNNQT

-402 HVEVG
+402 HVGVG

-427 FSNKSITTQFL
+427 FNKQSIITQFL
-438 GDDLQAKAKATY
+438 GDDLQQQAQQTY
-450 QQDLNNSQSAL
+450 QEDVANSQNAL
-461 SNATNDNKIASADT
+461 NGATSDKTIASNDT
-475 GYTNNQNTTI
+475 SYTQSKNTTI
-485 KQDAQNL
+485 ATDAQGL
-492 EHTSQQIAKDEQAL
+492 EHTNQQIAQDEQAL
-506 QGDLNKLKQLA
+506 EQDLDKLKQLA
-517 NSSFNEQAFNQ
+517 NSTTGFSEQAFNQ
-528 AQSKEQQDEQ
+528 AQKQEQQALQNLQNDENTFNTEQEGLKQAVQQAQAQQQKQKQQQAQQTYQEDVTNSQSALNNAASDSKIANSDTSYTQSKNTTIAKDAQNLENTNQEIQQDEQALEKDLAQIKQLANSTTGFNEQAFTQAQKQEQQDEQ
-538 TLQNEEN
+538 TLQNDEN
-545 TFSSEQEGLEKALA
+545 AFNTEQEGLKQAIA
-559 NAKEQQEQQ
+559 NAKP
-568 QAQAT
+568 
-573 YQQDLNNSQ
+573 
-582 SALSNATND
+582 
-591 NKIAS
+591 
-596 ADTDYTKN
+596 
-604 QNTAIKQDAQN
+604 
-615 LENTSQQITQDQKD
+615 TSPT
-629 LEQDLDKLQQLAN
+629 
-642 SKTGFNEQA
+642 
-651 FNQAQSTEQQDEQ
+651 
-664 TLQNEEETFSSEQ
+664 
-677 EGLEKALANAKHTS
+677 

-699 QNNPP
+699 QNTPP
-704 NKVSP
+704 NKVPP

-723 YNFQNQTYSKKGIYY
+723 YNLENQTYSK
-738 IDPNL
+738 
-743 SGQSGQSGNTLST
+743 Q
-756 YGYLD
+756 
-761 WFTLKNKFSVNANNG
+761 
-776 TLIIGNNTESA
+776 
-787 NTKGLIWIGDDKG
+787 
-800 LVYYNTGTF
+800 
-809 NAANIYLTS
+809 
-818 NLKTGNGFSGEGA
+818 
-831 TLNFNATNRIT
+831 
-842 INQASF
+842 
-848 DNSDAGAQHSYMNFK
+848 
-863 GSNINVSGSSFTDDT
+863 
-878 NGGFSFSGNNNNSA
+878 
-892 ISFNKTKFNQGTYN
+892 
-906 FTNSANLSFNN
+906 
-917 SNFNQST
+917 
-924 YNFNSLQSTF
+924 
-934 NNSTFNQGTYNF
+934 
-946 TDNTSFNNDTFNQG
+946 
-960 TYNFNTSKVSF
+960 
-971 SGANTL
+971 
-977 NSSSPFA
+977 
-984 SLKGSVSFG
+984 
-993 SGAVFNLNQTLNANQ
+993 
-1008 TYDILTTNG
+1008 
-1017 TIQYGVYQSYLW
+1017 
-1029 DLINYKGD
+1029 
-1037 KAISHVE
+1037 
-1044 VGNNTY
+1044 
-1050 DVTFD
+1050 
-1055 INGQDE
+1055 
-1061 TLQETFSN
+1061 
-1069 KSITT
+1069 
-1074 QFLGDDLQ
+1074 
-1082 AKAKAT
+1082 
-1088 YQQDLNNSQ
+1088 
-1097 SALSNATN
+1097 
-1105 DNKIA
+1105 
-1110 SADTG
+1110 
-1115 YTNNQNTTI
+1115 
-1124 KQDAQNLE
+1124 
-1132 HTSQQIAK
+1132 
-1140 DEQALQG
+1140 
-1147 DLNKLKQLANSSF
+1147 
-1160 NEQAFNQAQSKEQQD
+1160 
-1175 EQTLQN
+1175 
-1181 EEETFS
+1181 
-1187 SEQEGLE
+1187 
-1194 KALANAKPASPTPTP
+1194 
-1209 TPTPT
+1209 
-1214 PSPTPNPTPT
+1214 
-1224 KHTAPNK
+1224 
-1231 VPPTPP
+1231 
-1237 TQNLPTTNVWNGV
+1237 
-1250 YWLQNQ
+1250 
-1256 TYSQKGVYYIDP
+1256 GVYYIDP

-1282 TYTANLLGRS
+1282 TYTANLFGRS

-1327 IGTFNA
+1327 TGTFNA

-1339 NNFKTGEGVSGSDG
+1339 NNFKTGEGVSNSDG

-1384 TGASQHSYATFDA
+1384 TGASQHSYAAFDA
-1397 TNNISVTNS
+1397 VNNISVTNS
-1406 SFSDMTWGKFSFN
+1406 SFSDMTWGKFSFS

-1450 SFNNSRL
+1450 SFINSRL
-1457 NGGAVYNLWANSL
+1457 NGGAIYNLQANSL

-1493 TQLLGNTSFTLSS
+1493 TQLLGNTNFTLSS

-1526 GNKSQTAFKNS
+1526 GNKSQAAFKNS

-1552 VLNASGASAFNNQAS
+1552 VLNANGASAFNNQAS

-1582 FNGATLS
+1582 FNGGTLS

-1611 DDSVLSVSNASSL
+1611 DDSVLSANNTSSL

-1634 QATFGGNTTIDA
+1634 QADFGGNTTIDT

-1657 SFNNLTANGALN
+1657 NFNNLTANGALN

-1677 SKALMSVSG
+1677 TKALISVSG

-1804 KQNPTGYSYDY
+1804 NQNPTGYSYDY
-1815 SDNQAGTYYLTS
+1815 SDNQVGTYYLTS

-1841 QTPGTYSPFNQPL
+1841 QAPGTYSPFNQPL
-1854 NSLNIYNKG
+1854 SSLNIYNKG
-1863 FSSGNLKTL
+1863 FSSENLKTL

-1886 IETNQLDNIT
+1886 IESNQLDNIT
-1896 SINEVLQLLDRIKI
+1896 NINEVLQLLDKIKI
-1910 TPAQKQALLET
+1910 TQAQKQALLET

-1938 VIGATQDHVTNSTSS
+1938 IIGTTQDNVTNSTSS

-2006 GTLGSGNAFESGGSA
+2006 GTLGSANAFESGGSA
-2021 DITFQSA
+2021 DVTFQSA

-2044 NIFNLLGQE
+2044 NIFNLLGQK

-2059 NQGNLANVLSQMA
+2059 NQGNLANVLSQVA

-2080 GLGNFVE
+2080 GLGNFIE
-2087 NALIPLSKELPS
+2087 NALSPLSKELPT

-2113 NLDNLLNNSGVMNA
+2113 NLDDLLNNSGVMNA

-2162 DKGLLNFIGGYMDA
+2162 DKGLLNFIGGYIDA

-2185 ILKDITNPPT
+2185 VLKDITNPPA

-2207 LLDEFLGQDVVKKLE
+2207 LLNEFLGQDVVKKLE
-2222 SQGLVSN
+2222 SQGLVNN

-2242 IYNQGLGSVLP
+2242 VYNQGLGSVLP
-2253 PSLQNALKENDLGA
+2253 PSLQNALKENDLGT

-2367 ICINLANCPTTKNS
+2367 ICVNLANCPTTKNS

-2404 LGVIAS
+2404 LGAIAS

-2419 KNNSVIGTLNL
+2419 TNNSVIGTLNL

-2443 ANAFNN
+2443 TNAFNN

-2457 NGDFTLNQQAT
+2457 NGNFTLNQQAT

-2490 NLSHSVSHAIINAQG
+2490 NLSHSASHAIINAQG
-2505 IATIMTNYNNPLIQ
+2505 SATIMANNNNPLIQ
-2519 FNTSSKETGAY
+2519 FNTSSKEAGTY

-2544 DQITGGSSLDNYLK
+2544 NQITGGSSLDNYLK
-2558 LYTLINING
+2558 LYTLIDING

-2587 DGGLIVGFKDSQ
+2587 DGGLVVGFKDSQ

-2614 AVSNA
+2614 AVSNN

-2634 QIQGIQG
+2634 QIQGTQG
-2641 VDSIEQAG
+2641 VDSIDQAG
-2649 GTQAIN
+2649 GNQAIN

-2688 IANTLEVIANPNF
+2688 IANTLEVIANPDF

-2728 TFASA
+2728 TFAHS
-2733 DFHERL
+2733 DFLERL

-2816 HANITQSGSS
+2816 HGNITQSGSS
-2826 NVNMGVYS
+2826 NVNIGVYS

-2871 YRYNTWTTDAKI
+2871 YRYDTWTTDAKI

-2895 VIFKPQIGLA
+2895 VIFKPQVGLA
-2905 YYYIGMSG
+2905 YYYIGLSG

>member
-1 MAFKKAG
+1 MAFKKAR
-8 LISKFI
+8 LISRFV

-24 SKKIFKLNPILKRE
+24 SKKIFKLNQILKRE
-38 KPLKRHKKTKS
+38 KPLKRHKKALKP
-49 IKKPFNKNKSFL
+49 IKKLSNRNKSFL

-70 LGGLPHLRASECRYW
+70 LGGLSHLKANECRYW
-85 SWWSGYHDKIE
+85 SWSSWNYQDNIE
-96 SGSNS
+96 SGPNS

-111 STQGSGTYYLNTLT
+111 SAQGSGTYYLNTLT

-137 FNNGT
+137 FNGGT
-142 LNVGGNIRFGGT
+142 LDIGGNIRFGGT
-154 GVNGVNVG
+154 GINGGDVG
-162 YITGTYDA
+162 YITGAYDA
-170 QTINFNSSRIT
+170 QTMNFNSSHLT
-181 TGNSLSDG
+181 TGNSYADG
-189 GGATLNFNATNR
+189 GGATLNFNATNN

-212 DAGAQHSYMNFKG
+212 DAGTQHSYMNFKG
-225 SNINVSG
+225 SNIKVSG
-232 SSFTDDTNGG
+232 SSFTDDTDGG
-242 FSFSGNNNNSAISF
+242 FSFSGSNNNSTISF
-256 NKTKFNQGTY
+256 DKTSFNQGAYNFSNSATSSFDNSNFNQGTY
-266 NFTNSANL
+266 HFNSAQ
-274 SFNNSN
+274 STFENSN
-280 FNQSTY
+280 FNQ
-286 NFNSLQS
+286 
-293 TFNNSTFN
+293 
-301 QGTYNFTDNTSFN
+301 GTYDFSNNTSFN

-319 QGTYNFNTSKVSF
+319 QGTYNFNTNKVSF
-332 SGANTLNSSS
+332 SGINTLNSSS
-342 PFASLKGSVSFGSGA
+342 PFASLKGSVSFGSNA
-357 VFNLNQTLNANQT
+357 IFNLNQTLNNNQT
-370 YDILTTNGTI
+370 YDILTTNGAI

-388 LWDLINYKGDKAIS
+388 LWDLINYKGDKAMS

-427 FSNKSITTQFL
+427 FNKQSIITQFL
-438 GDDLQAKAKATY
+438 GDNLQQQAQKTY
-450 QQDLNNSQSAL
+450 QEDLTHSQNAL
-461 SNATNDNKIASADT
+461 SGATSDNTIANNDT
-475 GYTNNQNTTI
+475 GYTQSKNATI
-485 KQDAQNL
+485 AKDAQGL
-492 EHTSQQIAKDEQAL
+492 EKTSQQIQQDEQAL
-506 QGDLNKLKQLA
+506 EKDLAQIKQLA
-517 NSSFNEQAFNQ
+517 NSTTGFNEQAFTQ
-528 AQSKEQQDEQ
+528 AQKQEQQDEQ
-538 TLQNEEN
+538 TLQNDEN
-545 TFSSEQEGLEKALA
+545 AFNTEQEGLE
-559 NAKEQQEQQ
+559 
-568 QAQAT
+568 QA
-573 YQQDLNNSQ
+573 
-582 SALSNATND
+582 
-591 NKIAS
+591 I
-596 ADTDYTKN
+596 
-604 QNTAIKQDAQN
+604 
-615 LENTSQQITQDQKD
+615 
-629 LEQDLDKLQQLAN
+629 
-642 SKTGFNEQA
+642 
-651 FNQAQSTEQQDEQ
+651 
-664 TLQNEEETFSSEQ
+664 
-677 EGLEKALANAKHTS
+677 ANAKHANPTPNPTPS
-691 PTPTKHTA
+691 PTPTPTKHTA
-699 QNNPP
+699 QNTPP
-704 NKVSP
+704 SQVP
-709 PTQNLPTTNVWNGV
+709 PTPTQNPPAESVWNGV
-723 YNFQNQTYSKKGIYY
+723 YWLQNKTYSNKGVYY

-756 YGYLD
+756 Y
-761 WFTLKNKFSVNANNG
+761 
-776 TLIIGNNTESA
+776 
-787 NTKGLIWIGDDKG
+787 
-800 LVYYNTGTF
+800 
-809 NAANIYLTS
+809 
-818 NLKTGNGFSGEGA
+818 
-831 TLNFNATNRIT
+831 
-842 INQASF
+842 
-848 DNSDAGAQHSYMNFK
+848 
-863 GSNINVSGSSFTDDT
+863 
-878 NGGFSFSGNNNNSA
+878 
-892 ISFNKTKFNQGTYN
+892 
-906 FTNSANLSFNN
+906 
-917 SNFNQST
+917 
-924 YNFNSLQSTF
+924 
-934 NNSTFNQGTYNF
+934 
-946 TDNTSFNNDTFNQG
+946 
-960 TYNFNTSKVSF
+960 
-971 SGANTL
+971 
-977 NSSSPFA
+977 
-984 SLKGSVSFG
+984 
-993 SGAVFNLNQTLNANQ
+993 
-1008 TYDILTTNG
+1008 
-1017 TIQYGVYQSYLW
+1017 
-1029 DLINYKGD
+1029 
-1037 KAISHVE
+1037 
-1044 VGNNTY
+1044 
-1050 DVTFD
+1050 
-1055 INGQDE
+1055 
-1061 TLQETFSN
+1061 
-1069 KSITT
+1069 
-1074 QFLGDDLQ
+1074 
-1082 AKAKAT
+1082 
-1088 YQQDLNNSQ
+1088 
-1097 SALSNATN
+1097 
-1105 DNKIA
+1105 
-1110 SADTG
+1110 
-1115 YTNNQNTTI
+1115 
-1124 KQDAQNLE
+1124 
-1132 HTSQQIAK
+1132 
-1140 DEQALQG
+1140 
-1147 DLNKLKQLANSSF
+1147 
-1160 NEQAFNQAQSKEQQD
+1160 
-1175 EQTLQN
+1175 
-1181 EEETFS
+1181 
-1187 SEQEGLE
+1187 
-1194 KALANAKPASPTPTP
+1194 
-1209 TPTPT
+1209 
-1214 PSPTPNPTPT
+1214 
-1224 KHTAPNK
+1224 
-1231 VPPTPP
+1231 
-1237 TQNLPTTNVWNGV
+1237 
-1250 YWLQNQ
+1250 
-1256 TYSQKGVYYIDP
+1256 
-1268 NLSGQ
+1268 
-1273 SGQSANTLS
+1273 
-1282 TYTANLLGRS
+1282 TANLLGRS
-1292 FGVNIQ
+1292 FSVNIQ

-1304 GNNTESVNDN
+1304 GNDTESVNSN

-1327 IGTFNA
+1327 TGTFNA

-1339 NNFKTGEGVSGSDG
+1339 NNFKTGEGVSNSDG

-1384 TGASQHSYATFDA
+1384 TGASQHSYAAFDA
-1397 TNNISVTNS
+1397 LNNISVTNS

-1431 GFTNPGGSSV
+1431 GFTNPGGSST
-1441 ISANAANSL
+1441 ISANATNSL
-1450 SFNNSRL
+1450 SFINSRL
-1457 NGGAVYNLWANSL
+1457 NGGAVYNLQANSL

-1526 GNKSQTAFKNS
+1526 GNKSQAAFKNS

-1552 VLNASGASAFNNQAS
+1552 VLNANGTSTFNNQAS
-1567 LNIYNGSQATFNSLF
+1567 LNIYNGSQVAFSSLF
-1582 FNGATLS
+1582 FNGGTLS
-1589 LNANSKLNASSAS
+1589 LNASSKLNASSAS

-1611 DDSVLSVSNASSL
+1611 DDSVLNANNTSSL

-1634 QATFGGNTTIDA
+1634 QADFGGNTTIDT

-1657 SFNNLTANGALN
+1657 NFNNLTANGALN

-1677 SKALMSVSG
+1677 TKALMSVSG

-1798 YNYQAS
+1798 YNYQVS

-1854 NSLNIYNKG
+1854 SSLNIYNKG
-1863 FSSGNLKTL
+1863 FSSENLKTL
-1872 LGILSQNSATLKEM
+1872 LGILSQNSVALKEM
-1886 IETNQLDNIT
+1886 IESNQLDNIT
-1896 SINEVLQLLDRIKI
+1896 NINEVLQLLDKIKI
-1910 TPAQKQALLET
+1910 TQAQKQALLET

-1930 QTFSNGNL
+1930 QTFNNGNL
-1938 VIGATQDHVTNSTSS
+1938 VIGATQDNVTNSTSS

-2006 GTLGSGNAFESGGSA
+2006 GTIGSGNAFESGGSA
-2021 DITFQSA
+2021 DVTFQSA

-2059 NQGNLANVLSQMA
+2059 NQGNLANVLSQVA

-2080 GLGNFVE
+2080 GLGNFIE
-2087 NALIPLSKELPS
+2087 NALSPLSKELPA
-2099 SLQNETLGQ
+2099 SLQDETLGQ

-2113 NLDNLLNNSGVMNA
+2113 NLDDLLNNSGVMNE

-2162 DKGLLNFIGGYMDA
+2162 DKGLLNFIGGYIDA
-2176 SELSSILSV
+2176 SELSSILGV

-2207 LLDEFLGQDVVKKLE
+2207 LLNEFLGQDVIKKLE

-2242 IYNQGLGSVLP
+2242 VYNQGLGSVLP
-2253 PSLQNALKENDLGA
+2253 PSLQNALKENDLGT

-2367 ICINLANCPTTKNS
+2367 ICVNLANCPTTKNN

-2395 SVRANNFTF
+2395 SVHANNFTF
-2404 LGVIAS
+2404 LGAIIS

-2419 KNNSVIGTLNL
+2419 TNNSVIGTLNL

-2443 ANAFNN
+2443 TNAFNN

-2457 NGDFTLNQQAT
+2457 NGNFTLNQQAT

-2490 NLSHSVSHAIINAQG
+2490 NLSHSASHAIINAQG
-2505 IATIMTNYNNPLIQ
+2505 AATIMANDNNPLIQ
-2519 FNTSSKETGAY
+2519 FNTSSKETGTY

-2544 DQITGGSSLDNYLK
+2544 NQITGDSSLDNYLK
-2558 LYTLINING
+2558 LYALIDING
-2567 KHMVMTDNG
+2567 KRMVMTDNG

-2581 QAVSIK
+2581 QAVSVK
-2587 DGGLIVGFKDSQ
+2587 DGGLVVGFKDSQ

-2614 AVSNA
+2614 AVSND
-2619 PINNLQAPTLKQYIA
+2619 PVNNLQAPTLKQYIA
-2634 QIQGIQG
+2634 QIQGVQS
-2641 VDSIEQAG
+2641 VDSIDQAG
-2649 GTQAIN
+2649 GNQAIN

-2676 HSTKDLTTIAGD
+2676 HSIKDLTTIAGD
-2688 IANTLEVIANPNF
+2688 IANTLEVIANPDF

-2728 TFASA
+2728 TFARS
-2733 DFHERL
+2733 DFLERL

-2816 HANITQSGSS
+2816 HGNITQSGSS

-2871 YRYNTWTTDAKI
+2871 YRYDTWTTDAKI

-2895 VIFKPQIGLA
+2895 VIFKPQVGLA
-2905 YYYIGMSG
+2905 YYYIGLSG

>member
-1 MAFKKAG
+1 MAFKKAR
-8 LISKFI
+8 LISRFI

-24 SKKIFKLNPILKRE
+24 SKKIFKLNQILKRE
-38 KPLKRHKKTKS
+38 KPLKCHKKTKS
-49 IKKPFNKNKSFL
+49 IKKLSNRNKSFL
-61 KASVLLIGA
+61 KASILLIGA
-70 LGGLPHLRASECRYW
+70 LGGLSHLRANECTYW
-85 SWWSGYHDKIE
+85 SWSHWGYQDNIE
-96 SGSNS
+96 SGPNS

-111 STQGSGTYYLNTLT
+111 SAQGSGTYYLNTLT

-137 FNNGT
+137 FNGGT

-154 GVNGVNVG
+154 GINGGDVG

-170 QTINFNSSRIT
+170 QTINFNSSHLT
-181 TGNSLSDG
+181 TGNSYADG
-189 GGATLNFNATNR
+189 GGATLNFNATNNL
-201 ITINQASFDNS
+201 TINQASFDNS
-212 DAGAQHSYMNFKG
+212 DAGTQHSYMNFKG
-225 SNINVSG
+225 SNIKVSG

-242 FSFSGNNNNSAISF
+242 FSFSGSSNNSTISF
-256 NKTKFNQGTY
+256 NQTNFNQGTY
-266 NFTNSANL
+266 NFSSSASSSFGNSNFNQGTYDFNSAQ
-274 SFNNSN
+274 STFNNSN
-280 FNQSTY
+280 FNQGAY
-286 NFNSLQS
+286 NFN
-293 TFNNSTFN
+293 
-301 QGTYNFTDNTSFN
+301 DNASFN

-319 QGTYNFNTSKVSF
+319 QGTYDFNTSKVSF
-332 SGANTLNSSS
+332 SGINTLNSSS
-342 PFASLKGSVSFGSGA
+342 PFTSLKGSVSFNSNA
-357 VFNLNQTLNANQT
+357 IFNLNQTLNNNQT
-370 YDILTTNGTI
+370 YDILTTNGAI

-427 FSNKSITTQFL
+427 FNKQSIITQFL
-438 GDDLQAKAKATY
+438 GDDLQQQAQKTY
-450 QQDLNNSQSAL
+450 QQDLSNSQTAL
-461 SNATNDNKIASADT
+461 NNAANDNTIASNDTSYTQSKNATIA
-475 GYTNNQNTTI
+475 
-485 KQDAQNL
+485 KDAQSL
-492 EHTSQQIAKDEQAL
+492 ENTNQQIAQDEQAL
-506 QGDLNKLKQLA
+506 EKDLAQIKQLA
-517 NSSFNEQAFNQ
+517 NSTTGFSEQAFNQ
-528 AQSKEQQDEQ
+528 AQKQEQQDEQ
-538 TLQNEEN
+538 TLQNDEN
-545 TFSSEQEGLEKALA
+545 AFNTEQDSLNKAIQQVQA
-559 NAKEQQEQQ
+559 QQQKQEQQ
-568 QAQAT
+568 QAQQT
-573 YQQDLNNSQ
+573 YQEDVANSQNALNNVTS
-582 SALSNATND
+582 D
-591 NKIAS
+591 NTIAS
-596 ADTDYTKN
+596 NDTSYTQSKN
-604 QNTAIKQDAQN
+604 TTVAKDAQG
-615 LENTSQQITQDQKD
+615 LENTNQQIAQDEQALEKD
-629 LEQDLDKLQQLAN
+629 LAQIKQLAN
-642 SKTGFNEQA
+642 STTGFNEQA
-651 FNQAQSTEQQDEQ
+651 FNQAQKQEQQDEQ
-664 TLQNEEETFSSEQ
+664 TLQNDEKTFSNEQ
-677 EGLEKALANAKHTS
+677 EGLK
-691 PTPTKHTA
+691 
-699 QNNPP
+699 
-704 NKVSP
+704 
-709 PTQNLPTTNVWNGV
+709 
-723 YNFQNQTYSKKGIYY
+723 
-738 IDPNL
+738 
-743 SGQSGQSGNTLST
+743 
-756 YGYLD
+756 
-761 WFTLKNKFSVNANNG
+761 
-776 TLIIGNNTESA
+776 
-787 NTKGLIWIGDDKG
+787 
-800 LVYYNTGTF
+800 
-809 NAANIYLTS
+809 
-818 NLKTGNGFSGEGA
+818 
-831 TLNFNATNRIT
+831 
-842 INQASF
+842 QA
-848 DNSDAGAQHSYMNFK
+848 
-863 GSNINVSGSSFTDDT
+863 I
-878 NGGFSFSGNNNNSA
+878 
-892 ISFNKTKFNQGTYN
+892 
-906 FTNSANLSFNN
+906 
-917 SNFNQST
+917 
-924 YNFNSLQSTF
+924 
-934 NNSTFNQGTYNF
+934 
-946 TDNTSFNNDTFNQG
+946 
-960 TYNFNTSKVSF
+960 
-971 SGANTL
+971 
-977 NSSSPFA
+977 
-984 SLKGSVSFG
+984 
-993 SGAVFNLNQTLNANQ
+993 
-1008 TYDILTTNG
+1008 
-1017 TIQYGVYQSYLW
+1017 
-1029 DLINYKGD
+1029 
-1037 KAISHVE
+1037 
-1044 VGNNTY
+1044 
-1050 DVTFD
+1050 
-1055 INGQDE
+1055 
-1061 TLQETFSN
+1061 
-1069 KSITT
+1069 
-1074 QFLGDDLQ
+1074 
-1082 AKAKAT
+1082 
-1088 YQQDLNNSQ
+1088 
-1097 SALSNATN
+1097 
-1105 DNKIA
+1105 
-1110 SADTG
+1110 
-1115 YTNNQNTTI
+1115 
-1124 KQDAQNLE
+1124 
-1132 HTSQQIAK
+1132 
-1140 DEQALQG
+1140 
-1147 DLNKLKQLANSSF
+1147 
-1160 NEQAFNQAQSKEQQD
+1160 
-1175 EQTLQN
+1175 
-1181 EEETFS
+1181 
-1187 SEQEGLE
+1187 
-1194 KALANAKPASPTPTP
+1194 ANAKPASPTPTP
-1209 TPTPT
+1209 T
-1214 PSPTPNPTPT
+1214 
-1224 KHTAPNK
+1224 KHTAPNTPPNK
-1231 VPPTPP
+1231 VSPTPP

-1250 YWLQNQ
+1250 YNLQNQ
-1256 TYSQKGVYYIDP
+1256 TYSQKGIYYIDP

-1282 TYTANLLGRS
+1282 TYTANLFGRS

-1327 IGTFNA
+1327 TGTFNA

-1339 NNFKTGEGVSGSDG
+1339 NNFKTGEGVSNSDG

-1384 TGASQHSYATFDA
+1384 TGASQHSYAAFDA
-1397 TNNISVTNS
+1397 LNNISVTNS
-1406 SFSDMTWGKFSFN
+1406 SFSDMTWGKFSFS

-1441 ISANAANSL
+1441 ISANASNSL
-1450 SFNNSRL
+1450 SFINSRL
-1457 NGGAVYNLWANSL
+1457 NGGAIYNLQANSL

-1526 GNKSQTAFKNS
+1526 GNKSQAAFKNS

-1552 VLNASGASAFNNQAS
+1552 VLNASGTSAFNNQAS
-1567 LNIYNGSQATFNSLF
+1567 LNIYNGSQATFSSLF
-1582 FNGATLS
+1582 FNGGTLS
-1589 LNANSKLNASSAS
+1589 LNANSKLSASNAS

-1611 DDSVLSVSNASSL
+1611 DDSVLSANNTSSL
-1624 NANINFQGAS
+1624 NANINFQGTS
-1634 QATFGGNTTIDA
+1634 QADFGGNTTIDT

-1677 SKALMSVSG
+1677 TKALMSVSG

-1798 YNYQAS
+1798 YNYQVS

-1854 NSLNIYNKG
+1854 SSLNIYNKG
-1863 FSSGNLKTL
+1863 FSSENLKTL

-1886 IETNQLDNIT
+1886 IESNQLDNIT
-1896 SINEVLQLLDRIKI
+1896 NINEVLQLLDKIKI
-1910 TPAQKQALLET
+1910 TQVQKQALLET

-1938 VIGATQDHVTNSTSS
+1938 IIGATQDNVTNSTSS

-1961 SSPCALDSATCS
+1961 SSPCTLDSATCS

-2006 GTLGSGNAFESGGSA
+2006 GTIGSGNAFESGGSA
-2021 DITFQSA
+2021 DVTFQSA

-2044 NIFNLLGQE
+2044 NIFNLLGQK
-2053 GIDKIF
+2053 GINEIF
-2059 NQGNLANVLSQMA
+2059 NQGNLANVLSQVA

-2080 GLGNFVE
+2080 GLGNFIE
-2087 NALIPLSKELPS
+2087 NALSPLSKELPA
-2099 SLQNETLGQ
+2099 SLQDETLGQ

-2113 NLDNLLNNSGVMNA
+2113 NLDDLLNNSGVMNA

-2162 DKGLLNFIGGYMDA
+2162 DKGLLNFIGGYIDA

-2185 ILKDITNPPT
+2185 VLKDITNPPT

-2207 LLDEFLGQDVVKKLE
+2207 LLNEFLGQDVVKKLE

-2242 IYNQGLGSVLP
+2242 VYNQGLGSVLP
-2253 PSLQNALKENDLGA
+2253 PSLQNALKENDLGT

-2323 FSKYQGA
+2323 FSKYQGT

-2367 ICINLANCPTTKNS
+2367 ICINLASCPTTKNS
-2381 SSTNSSVTPTNESL
+2381 SSTNSSVTPTNETL

-2404 LGVIAS
+2404 LGAITS

-2443 ANAFNN
+2443 TNAFNN

-2457 NGDFTLNQQAT
+2457 NGNFTLNQQAT
-2468 LSTNASGLNVMGN
+2468 LSTNASGLNVTGN

-2490 NLSHSVSHAIINAQG
+2490 NLSHSASHAIINAQG
-2505 IATIMTNYNNPLIQ
+2505 TATIMANDNNPLIQ
-2519 FNTSSKETGAY
+2519 FNTSSKEVGTY

-2544 DQITGGSSLDNYLK
+2544 NQITGGSSLDNYLK
-2558 LYTLINING
+2558 LYALIDING

-2581 QAVSIK
+2581 QAVSVK
-2587 DGGLIVGFKDSQ
+2587 DGGLVVGFKDSQ

-2614 AVSNA
+2614 AVSND

-2634 QIQGIQG
+2634 QIQGVQS
-2641 VDSIEQAG
+2641 VDSIDQAG
-2649 GTQAIN
+2649 DNQAIN

-2688 IANTLEVIANPNF
+2688 IANTLEVIANPDF

-2728 TFASA
+2728 TFARS
-2733 DFHERL
+2733 DFLERL

-2816 HANITQSGSS
+2816 HGNITQSGSS
-2826 NVNMGVYS
+2826 NVNVGVYS

-2871 YRYNTWTTDAKI
+2871 YRYDTWTTDAKI

-2905 YYYIGMSG
+2905 YYYIGLSG

>member
-1 MAFKKAG
+1 MAFEKAG
-8 LISKFI
+8 WISKFI
-14 SKGSFKLNKI
+14 LKGSFKLNKI
-24 SKKIFKLNPILKRE
+24 SKKIFKLNLILKRE
-38 KPLKRHKKTKS
+38 KPLSHKKTKS
-49 IKKPFNKNKSFL
+49 VKKPFNKSKSFL

-70 LGGLPHLRASECRYW
+70 LGGLSHLRASECRYW
-85 SWWSGYHDKIE
+85 SWSSWGYHDNIE

-101 PTHNSYCLFS
+101 PTHNSYCLFNS
-111 STQGSGTYYLNTLT
+111 AQGSGTYYLNTLT

-154 GVNGVNVG
+154 GVNGGNVG

-181 TGNSLSDG
+181 TGNSFSTG
-189 GGATLNFNATNR
+189 GGATLNFNATNH
-201 ITINQASFDNS
+201 ITINQASFDNG
-212 DAGAQHSYMNFKG
+212 DAGTQHSYMNFSG
-225 SNINVSG
+225 SNINVSD

-242 FSFSGNNNNSAISF
+242 FSFSGNGTNSNLSFNQTNFNQGTYKFTNSANLNFNNSA
-256 NKTKFNQGTY
+256 FNQGTY
-266 NFTNSANL
+266 NFSSTQSV
-274 SFNNSN
+274 FENSN
-280 FNQSTY
+280 FNQ
-286 NFNSLQS
+286 
-293 TFNNSTFN
+293 
-301 QGTYNFTDNTSFN
+301 GTYHFTDNTDLNFD

-357 VFNLNQTLNANQT
+357 IFNLNQTLNTNQT
-370 YDILTTNGTI
+370 YDILTTNKTI

-407 NNTYDVTFDI
+407 SNTYDVTFDI

-427 FSNKSITTQFL
+427 FNNQAITTQFL
-438 GDDLQAKAKATY
+438 GDDLQTKAKATY
-450 QQDLNNSQSAL
+450 QQDLSNSQTAL
-461 SNATNDNKIASADT
+461 NNATSDNKIASSDT
-475 GYTNNQNTTI
+475 DYTNNQNTTI
-485 KQDAQNL
+485 K
-492 EHTSQQIAKDEQAL
+492 K
-506 QGDLNKLKQLA
+506 
-517 NSSFNEQAFNQ
+517 
-528 AQSKEQQDEQ
+528 
-538 TLQNEEN
+538 
-545 TFSSEQEGLEKALA
+545 
-559 NAKEQQEQQ
+559 
-568 QAQAT
+568 
-573 YQQDLNNSQ
+573 
-582 SALSNATND
+582 
-591 NKIAS
+591 
-596 ADTDYTKN
+596 
-604 QNTAIKQDAQN
+604 DAQN
-615 LENTSQQITQDQKD
+615 LENTSQQIAQDKQALEKD
-629 LEQDLDKLQQLAN
+629 LANVKQLAN
-642 SKTGFNEQA
+642 APTGFNEQA
-651 FNQAQSTEQQDEQ
+651 FKNAQSTEQQDLQ
-664 TLQNEEETFSSEQ
+664 TLQNEEKTFNTEQ
-677 EGLEKALANAKHTS
+677 EGLKQAIANAKPTS
-691 PTPTKHTA
+691 PTPTPTKHTA
-699 QNNPP
+699 P
-704 NKVSP
+704 N
-709 PTQNLPTTNVWNGV
+709 
-723 YNFQNQTYSKKGIYY
+723 
-738 IDPNL
+738 
-743 SGQSGQSGNTLST
+743 
-756 YGYLD
+756 
-761 WFTLKNKFSVNANNG
+761 
-776 TLIIGNNTESA
+776 
-787 NTKGLIWIGDDKG
+787 
-800 LVYYNTGTF
+800 
-809 NAANIYLTS
+809 
-818 NLKTGNGFSGEGA
+818 
-831 TLNFNATNRIT
+831 
-842 INQASF
+842 
-848 DNSDAGAQHSYMNFK
+848 
-863 GSNINVSGSSFTDDT
+863 
-878 NGGFSFSGNNNNSA
+878 
-892 ISFNKTKFNQGTYN
+892 
-906 FTNSANLSFNN
+906 
-917 SNFNQST
+917 
-924 YNFNSLQSTF
+924 
-934 NNSTFNQGTYNF
+934 
-946 TDNTSFNNDTFNQG
+946 
-960 TYNFNTSKVSF
+960 
-971 SGANTL
+971 
-977 NSSSPFA
+977 
-984 SLKGSVSFG
+984 
-993 SGAVFNLNQTLNANQ
+993 
-1008 TYDILTTNG
+1008 
-1017 TIQYGVYQSYLW
+1017 
-1029 DLINYKGD
+1029 
-1037 KAISHVE
+1037 
-1044 VGNNTY
+1044 
-1050 DVTFD
+1050 
-1055 INGQDE
+1055 
-1061 TLQETFSN
+1061 
-1069 KSITT
+1069 
-1074 QFLGDDLQ
+1074 
-1082 AKAKAT
+1082 
-1088 YQQDLNNSQ
+1088 
-1097 SALSNATN
+1097 
-1105 DNKIA
+1105 
-1110 SADTG
+1110 
-1115 YTNNQNTTI
+1115 
-1124 KQDAQNLE
+1124 
-1132 HTSQQIAK
+1132 
-1140 DEQALQG
+1140 
-1147 DLNKLKQLANSSF
+1147 
-1160 NEQAFNQAQSKEQQD
+1160 
-1175 EQTLQN
+1175 
-1181 EEETFS
+1181 
-1187 SEQEGLE
+1187 
-1194 KALANAKPASPTPTP
+1194 TP
-1209 TPTPT
+1209 
-1214 PSPTPNPTPT
+1214 
-1224 KHTAPNK
+1224 PNK

-1237 TQNLPTTNVWNGV
+1237 TQNLPTANVWSGV

-1256 TYSQKGVYYIDP
+1256 TYSKQGVYYIDP
-1268 NLSGQ
+1268 NLLGQ
-1273 SGQSANTLS
+1273 SGQSGNTLS
-1282 TYTANLLGRS
+1282 TYTANLFGRS
-1292 FGVNIQ
+1292 FSVNAN

-1327 IGTFNA
+1327 TGTFNA

-1384 TGASQHSYATFDA
+1384 TGASQHSYAAFDA

-1406 SFSDMTWGKFSFN
+1406 SFSDMTWGKFSFS

-1526 GNKSQTAFKNS
+1526 GNKSQAAFKNS

-1552 VLNASGASAFNNQAS
+1552 VLNANGASAFNNQAS

-1582 FNGATLS
+1582 FNGGTLS

-1611 DDSVLSVSNASSL
+1611 DDSVLSASNTSSL

-1634 QATFGGNTTIDA
+1634 QADFGGNTTIDT

-1669 FNGYAPSL
+1669 FNGYVPSL
-1677 SKALMSVSG
+1677 TKALMSVSG

-1691 NNGDINLSD
+1691 NDGDINLSD

-1709 SVTYNILNAQKGITG
+1709 SVTYNILNAQKGIIG

-1745 YSDNNNIQT
+1745 YSGNNNIQT

-1886 IETNQLDNIT
+1886 IESNQLDNIT
-1896 SINEVLQLLDRIKI
+1896 SINEVLQLLDEIKI

-1930 QTFSNGNL
+1930 QTFNNGNL
-1938 VIGATQDHVTNSTSS
+1938 VIGTTQDNVTNSTSS

-2006 GTLGSGNAFESGGSA
+2006 GTVGSGNAFESGGSA
-2021 DITFQSA
+2021 DVTFQSA

-2059 NQGNLANVLSQMA
+2059 NQGNLANVLSQVA

-2087 NALIPLSKELPS
+2087 NALSPLSKELPA

-2113 NLDNLLNNSGVMNA
+2113 NLDNLLNNSGVMNE

-2162 DKGLLNFIGGYMDA
+2162 DKGLLNFIGGYIDA

-2207 LLDEFLGQDVVKKLE
+2207 LLNEFLGQDVVKKLE
-2222 SQGLVSN
+2222 NQGLVSN

-2242 IYNQGLGSVLP
+2242 VYNQGLGSVLP

-2395 SVRANNFTF
+2395 SVRANDFTF
-2404 LGVIAS
+2404 LGTIAS

-2430 NENATLQANNLTI
+2430 NENAALQANNLTI
-2443 ANAFNN
+2443 TNTFNN

-2457 NGDFTLNQQAT
+2457 NGNFTLNQQAT

-2490 NLSHSVSHAIINAQG
+2490 NLNHSASHAIINAQG
-2505 IATIMTNYNNPLIQ
+2505 VATIMANNNNPLIQ

-2558 LYTLINING
+2558 LYTLIDING

-2576 LTYNG
+2576 LTYND

-2587 DGGLIVGFKDSQ
+2587 DGGLVVGFKDSQ
-2599 NQYIYTSILYNKVKI
+2599 NQYIYTSIFYNKVKI
-2614 AVSNA
+2614 AVSND

-2634 QIQGIQG
+2634 QIQGTQG

-2655 WLNKIFETKGSPLFA
+2655 WLNKIFETKRSPLFA

-2676 HSTKDLTTIAGD
+2676 HSIKDLTTIAGD
-2688 IANTLEVIANPNF
+2688 IANTLEVIANPDF

-2826 NVNMGVYS
+2826 NINMGVYS

-2871 YRYNTWTTDAKI
+2871 YKYNTWTTDAKI

-2905 YYYIGMSG
+2905 YYYIGLSG

>member
-1 MAFKKAG
+1 M
-8 LISKFI
+8 
-14 SKGSFKLNKI
+14 NKI
-24 SKKIFKLNPILKRE
+24 SKKIFKLNQILKCE
-38 KPLKRHKKTKS
+38 KPLKCHKKTKS
-49 IKKPFNKNKSFL
+49 IKKLSNRNKSFL
-61 KASVLLIGA
+61 KASILLIGA
-70 LGGLPHLRASECRYW
+70 LGGLSHLGASECRYW

-96 SGSNS
+96 SGPNS

-111 STQGSGTYYLNTLT
+111 SAQGSGTYYLNTLT

-137 FNNGT
+137 FNGGT

-154 GVNGVNVG
+154 GINGGDVG

-170 QTINFNSSRIT
+170 QTINFNSSHLT
-181 TGNSLSDG
+181 TGNSYADG
-189 GGATLNFNATNR
+189 GGATLNFNAANN

-212 DAGAQHSYMNFKG
+212 DAGTQHSYMNFKG

-232 SSFTDDTNGG
+232 SSFKDDTDGG

-256 NKTKFNQGTY
+256 NQTNFNQGTY
-266 NFTNSANL
+266 NFSNSASS
-274 SFNNSN
+274 SFDNSN
-280 FNQSTY
+280 FNQGTY
-286 NFNSLQS
+286 HFNSAQS
-293 TFNNSTFN
+293 TFENSNFN
-301 QGTYNFTDNTSFN
+301 QGTYNFNNNASFN
-314 NDTFN
+314 NNTFN

-332 SGANTLNSSS
+332 SGINTLNSSS
-342 PFASLKGSVSFGSGA
+342 PFASLKGSVSFNSGA
-357 VFNLNQTLNANQT
+357 IFNLNQTLSGNQT
-370 YDILTTNGTI
+370 YDILTTNGAI

-402 HVEVG
+402 HVGVG

-427 FSNKSITTQFL
+427 FNKQSIITQFL
-438 GDDLQAKAKATY
+438 GDDLQQQAQQTY
-450 QQDLNNSQSAL
+450 QQDLSNSQNAL
-461 SNATNDNKIASADT
+461 NNAASDSKIANSDT
-475 GYTNNQNTTI
+475 DYTKNKNTAIAT
-485 KQDAQNL
+485 DAQNL
-492 EHTSQQIAKDEQAL
+492 ENTNQKIQQDEQAL
-506 QGDLNKLKQLA
+506 EKDLAQIKQLA
-517 NSSFNEQAFNQ
+517 NSTTGFSEQAFNQ

-538 TLQNEEN
+538 TLQNDEN
-545 TFSSEQEGLEKALA
+545 AFNTEQDSLNKAIQQVQA
-559 NAKEQQEQQ
+559 QQQKQEQQ
-568 QAQAT
+568 QAQQT
-573 YQQDLNNSQ
+573 YQQDLSNSQ
-582 SALSNATND
+582 NALNNVTSD
-591 NKIAS
+591 NTIAS
-596 ADTDYTKN
+596 NDTSYTQSKN
-604 QNTAIKQDAQN
+604 TTVAKDAQG
-615 LENTSQQITQDQKD
+615 LENTNQQIAQDEQALEKD
-629 LEQDLDKLQQLAN
+629 LAQIKQLAN
-642 SKTGFNEQA
+642 STTGFNEQA
-651 FNQAQSTEQQDEQ
+651 FNQAQKQEQQDEQ
-664 TLQNEEETFSSEQ
+664 TLQNEEKTFNAEQ
-677 EGLEKALANAKHTS
+677 EGLKQAIANAKPASPTPSHA
-691 PTPTKHTA
+691 PTPTKHTV
-699 QNNPP
+699 QNTPP
-704 NKVSP
+704 NKVPPTPTP
-709 PTQNLPTTNVWNGV
+709 PTQNLPKTNVWNGV
-723 YNFQNQTYSKKGIYY
+723 YNLQNQTYSNKGVYY

-756 YGYLD
+756 Y
-761 WFTLKNKFSVNANNG
+761 
-776 TLIIGNNTESA
+776 
-787 NTKGLIWIGDDKG
+787 
-800 LVYYNTGTF
+800 
-809 NAANIYLTS
+809 
-818 NLKTGNGFSGEGA
+818 
-831 TLNFNATNRIT
+831 
-842 INQASF
+842 
-848 DNSDAGAQHSYMNFK
+848 
-863 GSNINVSGSSFTDDT
+863 
-878 NGGFSFSGNNNNSA
+878 
-892 ISFNKTKFNQGTYN
+892 
-906 FTNSANLSFNN
+906 
-917 SNFNQST
+917 
-924 YNFNSLQSTF
+924 
-934 NNSTFNQGTYNF
+934 
-946 TDNTSFNNDTFNQG
+946 
-960 TYNFNTSKVSF
+960 
-971 SGANTL
+971 
-977 NSSSPFA
+977 
-984 SLKGSVSFG
+984 
-993 SGAVFNLNQTLNANQ
+993 
-1008 TYDILTTNG
+1008 
-1017 TIQYGVYQSYLW
+1017 
-1029 DLINYKGD
+1029 
-1037 KAISHVE
+1037 
-1044 VGNNTY
+1044 
-1050 DVTFD
+1050 
-1055 INGQDE
+1055 
-1061 TLQETFSN
+1061 
-1069 KSITT
+1069 
-1074 QFLGDDLQ
+1074 
-1082 AKAKAT
+1082 
-1088 YQQDLNNSQ
+1088 
-1097 SALSNATN
+1097 
-1105 DNKIA
+1105 
-1110 SADTG
+1110 
-1115 YTNNQNTTI
+1115 
-1124 KQDAQNLE
+1124 
-1132 HTSQQIAK
+1132 
-1140 DEQALQG
+1140 
-1147 DLNKLKQLANSSF
+1147 
-1160 NEQAFNQAQSKEQQD
+1160 
-1175 EQTLQN
+1175 
-1181 EEETFS
+1181 
-1187 SEQEGLE
+1187 
-1194 KALANAKPASPTPTP
+1194 
-1209 TPTPT
+1209 
-1214 PSPTPNPTPT
+1214 
-1224 KHTAPNK
+1224 
-1231 VPPTPP
+1231 
-1237 TQNLPTTNVWNGV
+1237 
-1250 YWLQNQ
+1250 
-1256 TYSQKGVYYIDP
+1256 
-1268 NLSGQ
+1268 
-1273 SGQSANTLS
+1273 
-1282 TYTANLLGRS
+1282 TANLFGRS

-1327 IGTFNA
+1327 TGTFNA
-1333 ANIYLT
+1333 SNIYLT
-1339 NNFKTGEGVSGSDG
+1339 NNFKTGEGVSNSDG

-1397 TNNISVTNS
+1397 LNNISVTNS
-1406 SFSDMTWGKFSFN
+1406 SFSDMTWGKFSFS
-1419 AKNISFSNASFS
+1419 AENISFSNASFS
-1431 GFTNPGGSSV
+1431 GFTNPGGSST
-1441 ISANAANSL
+1441 ISANASNSL
-1450 SFNNSRL
+1450 SFINSRL
-1457 NGGAVYNLWANSL
+1457 NGGAVYNLQANSL

-1526 GNKSQTAFKNS
+1526 GNKSQAAFKNS

-1552 VLNASGASAFNNQAS
+1552 VLNANGTSAFNNQAS
-1567 LNIYNGSQATFNSLF
+1567 LNIYNGSQAAFKSLF
-1582 FNGATLS
+1582 FNGGTLS

-1611 DDSVLSVSNASSL
+1611 DDSVLSASNTSSL

-1634 QATFGGNTTIDA
+1634 QADFGGNTTIDT

-1677 SKALMSVSG
+1677 TKALMNVSG

-1815 SDNQAGTYYLTS
+1815 SDDQVGTYYLTS

-1841 QTPGTYSPFNQPL
+1841 QAPGTYSPFNQPL
-1854 NSLNIYNKG
+1854 SSLNIYNKG
-1863 FSSGNLKTL
+1863 FSSENLKTL
-1872 LGILSQNSATLKEM
+1872 LGILSQNSVTLKEM
-1886 IETNQLDNIT
+1886 IESNQLDNIT
-1896 SINEVLQLLDRIKI
+1896 NINEVLQLLDKIKI
-1910 TPAQKQALLET
+1910 TQAQKQALLDT

-1938 VIGATQDHVTNSTSS
+1938 VIGATQDNVTDSTSS

-1961 SSPCALDSATCS
+1961 SSPCTLDSATCS

-2006 GTLGSGNAFESGGSA
+2006 GTIGSGNAFESGGSA
-2021 DITFQSA
+2021 DVTFQSA

-2053 GIDKIF
+2053 GIEKIF
-2059 NQGNLANVLSQMA
+2059 NQGNLANVLSQVA

-2080 GLGNFVE
+2080 GLGNFIE
-2087 NALIPLSKELPS
+2087 NALSPLSKELPA

-2113 NLDNLLNNSGVMNA
+2113 NLDDLLNNSGVMNE

-2162 DKGLLNFIGGYMDA
+2162 DKGLLNFIGGYIDA

-2185 ILKDITNPPT
+2185 VLKDITNPPA

-2207 LLDEFLGQDVVKKLE
+2207 LLNEFLGQDVVKKLE
-2222 SQGLVSN
+2222 SQGLVNN

-2242 IYNQGLGSVLP
+2242 VYNQGLGSVLP

-2367 ICINLANCPTTKNS
+2367 ICVNLASCPTTKNS

-2395 SVRANNFTF
+2395 SVHANNFTF
-2404 LGVIAS
+2404 LGAITS

-2443 ANAFNN
+2443 TNAFNN

-2457 NGDFTLNQQAT
+2457 NGNFTLNQQAT

-2505 IATIMTNYNNPLIQ
+2505 NATIMANNNNPLIQ
-2519 FNTSSKETGAY
+2519 FNTSSKEAGTY

-2544 DQITGGSSLDNYLK
+2544 NQITGGSSLDNYLK
-2558 LYTLINING
+2558 LYTLIDING

-2581 QAVSIK
+2581 RAVNIK
-2587 DGGLIVGFKDSQ
+2587 DGGLVVGFKDSQ

-2614 AVSNA
+2614 AVSND

-2634 QIQGIQG
+2634 QIQGVQS
-2641 VDSIEQAG
+2641 VNSIDQAG
-2649 GTQAIN
+2649 GNQAID

-2688 IANTLEVIANPNF
+2688 IANTLEIIANPDF

-2728 TFASA
+2728 TFARS
-2733 DFHERL
+2733 DFLERL

-2816 HANITQSGSS
+2816 HGNITQSGSS

-2871 YRYNTWTTDAKI
+2871 YKYDTWTTDAKI

-2895 VIFKPQIGLA
+2895 VIFKPQVGLA
-2905 YYYIGMSG
+2905 YYYIGLSS

>member
-1 MAFKKAG
+1 MAFKKAR
-8 LISKFI
+8 LISRFI

-24 SKKIFKLNPILKRE
+24 SKKIFKLNQILKCE
-38 KPLKRHKKTKS
+38 KPLKCHKKALKP
-49 IKKPFNKNKSFL
+49 IKKLSNRNKSFL

-70 LGGLPHLRASECRYW
+70 LGGLSHLRANECTYW
-85 SWWSGYHDKIE
+85 SWSSWSYQDNIE
-96 SGSNS
+96 SGPNS

-111 STQGSGTYYLNTLT
+111 SAQGSGTYYLNTLT

-137 FNNGT
+137 FNGGT

-154 GVNGVNVG
+154 GINGGDVG

-170 QTINFNSSRIT
+170 QTINFNSSHLT
-181 TGNSLSDG
+181 TGNSYADG
-189 GGATLNFNATNR
+189 GGATLNFNAANN
-201 ITINQASFDNS
+201 ITINQASLDNS
-212 DAGAQHSYMNFKG
+212 DAGTQHSYMNFKG
-225 SNINVSG
+225 SNIKVSG
-232 SSFTDDTNGG
+232 SSFKDDTDGG
-242 FSFSGNNNNSAISF
+242 FNFSGINNNSAISF
-256 NKTKFNQGTY
+256 NQTSFNQGAYNFSNSTTLSFDNSNFNQGTY
-266 NFTNSANL
+266 H
-274 SFNNSN
+274 
-280 FNQSTY
+280 
-286 NFNSLQS
+286 FNSTQS
-293 TFNNSTFN
+293 TFENS
-301 QGTYNFTDNTSFN
+301 S
-314 NDTFN
+314 FN
-319 QGTYNFNTSKVSF
+319 QGTYNFNDSVSFNNNTFNQGTYHFNASKVSF
-332 SGANTLNSSS
+332 SGINTLNSSS
-342 PFASLKGSVSFGSGA
+342 PFASLKGSVSFGSDA
-357 VFNLNQTLNANQT
+357 IFNLNQTLNNNQT
-370 YDILTTNGTI
+370 YDILTTNGAI

-417 NGQDETLQET
+417 NGQNETLQET
-427 FSNKSITTQFL
+427 FNKQSIITQFL
-438 GDDLQAKAKATY
+438 GDNLQQQAQKTY
-450 QQDLNNSQSAL
+450 QEDLTHSQNALNNVTS
-461 SNATNDNKIASADT
+461 DNTIASNDT
-475 GYTNNQNTTI
+475 SYTQSKNTTVA
-485 KQDAQNL
+485 KDAQGL
-492 EHTSQQIAKDEQAL
+492 ENTNQKIQQDEQAL
-506 QGDLNKLKQLA
+506 EKDLAQIKQLA
-517 NSSFNEQAFNQ
+517 NSTTGFNEQAFTQ
-528 AQSKEQQDEQ
+528 VQKQEQQDEQ
-538 TLQNEEN
+538 TLQNEEK
-545 TFSSEQEGLEKALA
+545 TFNAEQEGL
-559 NAKEQQEQQ
+559 
-568 QAQAT
+568 
-573 YQQDLNNSQ
+573 
-582 SALSNATND
+582 
-591 NKIAS
+591 
-596 ADTDYTKN
+596 
-604 QNTAIKQDAQN
+604 KQ
-615 LENTSQQITQDQKD
+615 
-629 LEQDLDKLQQLAN
+629 
-642 SKTGFNEQA
+642 
-651 FNQAQSTEQQDEQ
+651 
-664 TLQNEEETFSSEQ
+664 
-677 EGLEKALANAKHTS
+677 
-691 PTPTKHTA
+691 
-699 QNNPP
+699 
-704 NKVSP
+704 
-709 PTQNLPTTNVWNGV
+709 
-723 YNFQNQTYSKKGIYY
+723 
-738 IDPNL
+738 
-743 SGQSGQSGNTLST
+743 
-756 YGYLD
+756 
-761 WFTLKNKFSVNANNG
+761 
-776 TLIIGNNTESA
+776 
-787 NTKGLIWIGDDKG
+787 
-800 LVYYNTGTF
+800 
-809 NAANIYLTS
+809 
-818 NLKTGNGFSGEGA
+818 
-831 TLNFNATNRIT
+831 
-842 INQASF
+842 
-848 DNSDAGAQHSYMNFK
+848 
-863 GSNINVSGSSFTDDT
+863 
-878 NGGFSFSGNNNNSA
+878 
-892 ISFNKTKFNQGTYN
+892 
-906 FTNSANLSFNN
+906 
-917 SNFNQST
+917 
-924 YNFNSLQSTF
+924 
-934 NNSTFNQGTYNF
+934 
-946 TDNTSFNNDTFNQG
+946 
-960 TYNFNTSKVSF
+960 
-971 SGANTL
+971 
-977 NSSSPFA
+977 
-984 SLKGSVSFG
+984 
-993 SGAVFNLNQTLNANQ
+993 
-1008 TYDILTTNG
+1008 
-1017 TIQYGVYQSYLW
+1017 
-1029 DLINYKGD
+1029 
-1037 KAISHVE
+1037 
-1044 VGNNTY
+1044 
-1050 DVTFD
+1050 
-1055 INGQDE
+1055 
-1061 TLQETFSN
+1061 
-1069 KSITT
+1069 
-1074 QFLGDDLQ
+1074 
-1082 AKAKAT
+1082 
-1088 YQQDLNNSQ
+1088 
-1097 SALSNATN
+1097 
-1105 DNKIA
+1105 
-1110 SADTG
+1110 
-1115 YTNNQNTTI
+1115 
-1124 KQDAQNLE
+1124 
-1132 HTSQQIAK
+1132 
-1140 DEQALQG
+1140 
-1147 DLNKLKQLANSSF
+1147 
-1160 NEQAFNQAQSKEQQD
+1160 
-1175 EQTLQN
+1175 
-1181 EEETFS
+1181 
-1187 SEQEGLE
+1187 
-1194 KALANAKPASPTPTP
+1194 ALANAKPASPTP
-1209 TPTPT
+1209 
-1214 PSPTPNPTPT
+1214 SPTPTPT
-1224 KHTAPNK
+1224 KHTAPNTPPNK

-1237 TQNLPTTNVWNGV
+1237 TQNPPAESVWSGV

-1256 TYSQKGVYYIDP
+1256 TYSNKGVYYIDP

-1282 TYTANLLGRS
+1282 TYTANLFGRS

-1304 GNNTESVNDN
+1304 GNDTESVNDN

-1327 IGTFNA
+1327 TGTFNA

-1339 NNFKTGEGVSGSDG
+1339 NNFKTGEGVSNSDG

-1397 TNNISVTNS
+1397 INNISVTNS
-1406 SFSDMTWGKFSFN
+1406 SFSDMTWGKFSFS

-1441 ISANAANSL
+1441 ISANASNSL
-1450 SFNNSRL
+1450 SFINSRL
-1457 NGGAVYNLWANSL
+1457 NGGAVYNLQANSL

-1493 TQLLGNTSFTLSS
+1493 TQLLGNTNFTLSS

-1526 GNKSQTAFKNS
+1526 GDKSQVTFKNS

-1552 VLNASGASAFNNQAS
+1552 VLNANGTSTFNNQAS

-1582 FNGATLS
+1582 FNGGTLS
-1589 LNANSKLNASSAS
+1589 LNASSKLNASSAS

-1611 DDSVLSVSNASSL
+1611 DDSVLSANNTSSL
-1624 NANINFQGAS
+1624 NANINFQGTS
-1634 QATFGGNTTIDA
+1634 QADFGGNTTIDT
-1646 ASFNFDSASSL
+1646 ASFNFDSTSSL
-1657 SFNNLTANGALN
+1657 NFNNLTANGALN

-1677 SKALMSVSG
+1677 TKALMSVSG

-1841 QTPGTYSPFNQPL
+1841 QAPGTYSPFNQPL

-1863 FSSGNLKTL
+1863 FSSENLKTL
-1872 LGILSQNSATLKEM
+1872 LGILSQNSAALKEM
-1886 IETNQLDNIT
+1886 IESNQLDNIT
-1896 SINEVLQLLDRIKI
+1896 NINEVLQLLDKIKI
-1910 TPAQKQALLET
+1910 TQVQKQALLET

-1938 VIGATQDHVTNSTSS
+1938 IIGATQDNVTNSTSS

-2021 DITFQSA
+2021 DVTFQSA

-2044 NIFNLLGQE
+2044 NIFNLLGQK
-2053 GIDKIF
+2053 GIEKIF
-2059 NQGNLANVLSQMA
+2059 NQGNLANVLSQVA

-2080 GLGNFVE
+2080 GLGNFIE
-2087 NALIPLSKELPS
+2087 NALIPLSKELPA

-2113 NLDNLLNNSGVMNA
+2113 NLDNLLNNSGVMNE

-2162 DKGLLNFIGGYMDA
+2162 DKGLLNFIGGYIDA

-2185 ILKDITNPPT
+2185 VLKDITNPPT

-2207 LLDEFLGQDVVKKLE
+2207 LLNEFLGQDVVEKLE

-2242 IYNQGLGSVLP
+2242 VYNQGLGSVLP

-2335 NGVSNINITTLN
+2335 NSVSNINITTLN

-2404 LGVIAS
+2404 LGAITS

-2419 KNNSVIGTLNL
+2419 TNNSVIGTLNL

-2443 ANAFNN
+2443 TNAFNN

-2457 NGDFTLNQQAT
+2457 NGNFTLNQQAT
-2468 LSTNASGLNVMGN
+2468 LSTNANGLNVMGN

-2505 IATIMTNYNNPLIQ
+2505 TATIMANNNPLIQ
-2519 FNTSSKETGAY
+2519 FNASSKEAGTY

-2544 DQITGGSSLDNYLK
+2544 NQITGGSSLDNYLK
-2558 LYTLINING
+2558 LYTLIDING
-2567 KHMVMTDNG
+2567 KHMVMTGNG

-2581 QAVSIK
+2581 QAVNIK
-2587 DGGLIVGFKDSQ
+2587 DGGLVVGFKDSQ

-2614 AVSNA
+2614 AVSND

-2634 QIQGIQG
+2634 QIQGIQS
-2641 VDSIEQAG
+2641 VDSIDQAG

-2688 IANTLEVIANPNF
+2688 IANTLEVIANPDF

-2733 DFHERL
+2733 DFHDRL

-2816 HANITQSGSS
+2816 HGNITQSGSS
-2826 NVNMGVYS
+2826 NINMGVYS

-2871 YRYNTWTTDAKI
+2871 YKYDTWTTDAKI

-2895 VIFKPQIGLA
+2895 VIFKPQVGLA
-2905 YYYIGMSG
+2905 YYYIGLSG

-3034 MRYAF
+3034 IRYAF

>member
-1 MAFKKAG
+1 MAFKKAR
-8 LISKFI
+8 LISRFI
-14 SKGSFKLNKI
+14 SKGSFKLSKI
-24 SKKIFKLNPILKRE
+24 SKKIFKLNQILKCE
-38 KPLKRHKKTKS
+38 KPLKCHKKALKP
-49 IKKPFNKNKSFL
+49 IKKLSNRNKSFL
-61 KASVLLIGA
+61 KASILLIGA
-70 LGGLPHLRASECRYW
+70 LGGLSHLRANECRYW
-85 SWWSGYHDKIE
+85 SWSSWSYQDNIE
-96 SGSNS
+96 SGPNS

-111 STQGSGTYYLNTLT
+111 SAQGSGTYYLNTLT

-142 LNVGGNIRFGGT
+142 LDIGGNIRFGGT
-154 GVNGVNVG
+154 GINGGDVG

-170 QTINFNSSRIT
+170 QTMNFNSSHIT
-181 TGNSLSDG
+181 TGNSYADG
-189 GGATLNFNATNR
+189 GGTTLNFNATNN

-212 DAGAQHSYMNFKG
+212 DAGTQKSYMNFKG
-225 SNINVSG
+225 SNIKVSG
-232 SSFTDDTNGG
+232 SSFKDDTDGG
-242 FSFSGNNNNSAISF
+242 FNFSGNNNNSTISF
-256 NKTKFNQGTY
+256 NQTNFNQGTY
-266 NFTNSANL
+266 HFSNSASS
-274 SFNNSN
+274 SFDNSN
-280 FNQSTY
+280 FNQGTY
-286 NFNSLQS
+286 HFNSAQS
-293 TFNNSTFN
+293 TFKNSNFN
-301 QGTYNFTDNTSFN
+301 QGTYDFNNNASFN

-319 QGTYNFNTSKVSF
+319 QGAYSFNTSKVSF
-332 SGANTLNSSS
+332 SGINTLNSSS
-342 PFASLKGSVSFGSGA
+342 PFASLKGSVSFNSNA
-357 VFNLNQTLNANQT
+357 IFNLNQTLNNNQT
-370 YDILTTNGTI
+370 YDILTTNGAI

-388 LWDLINYKGDKAIS
+388 LWNLINYKGDKAMS

-417 NGQDETLQET
+417 NRQDETLQET
-427 FSNKSITTQFL
+427 FNNQSIITQFL
-438 GDDLQAKAKATY
+438 GDNLQQQAQQTY
-450 QQDLNNSQSAL
+450 QEDLTHSQNALNN
-461 SNATNDNKIASADT
+461 ATSDNTIANNDT
-475 GYTNNQNTTI
+475 GYTQSKNATVA
-485 KQDAQNL
+485 KDAQGL
-492 EHTSQQIAKDEQAL
+492 EKTSQQIQQDEKAL
-506 QGDLNKLKQLA
+506 QGDLNNLKQLA
-517 NSSFNEQAFNQ
+517 NSTTGFNEQAFTQ
-528 AQSKEQQDEQ
+528 AQKQEQQDEQ
-538 TLQNEEN
+538 TLQNDEN
-545 TFSSEQEGLEKALA
+545 AFNTEQDSLNKAIA
-559 NAKEQQEQQ
+559 NAKP
-568 QAQAT
+568 
-573 YQQDLNNSQ
+573 
-582 SALSNATND
+582 
-591 NKIAS
+591 
-596 ADTDYTKN
+596 
-604 QNTAIKQDAQN
+604 
-615 LENTSQQITQDQKD
+615 TSPT
-629 LEQDLDKLQQLAN
+629 
-642 SKTGFNEQA
+642 
-651 FNQAQSTEQQDEQ
+651 
-664 TLQNEEETFSSEQ
+664 
-677 EGLEKALANAKHTS
+677 

-699 QNNPP
+699 PNTPP
-704 NKVSP
+704 SKVSPTP
-709 PTQNLPTTNVWNGV
+709 PTQNPPAENVWNGV
-723 YNFQNQTYSKKGIYY
+723 YWLQNKTYSKQGIYY

-756 YGYLD
+756 Y
-761 WFTLKNKFSVNANNG
+761 
-776 TLIIGNNTESA
+776 
-787 NTKGLIWIGDDKG
+787 
-800 LVYYNTGTF
+800 
-809 NAANIYLTS
+809 
-818 NLKTGNGFSGEGA
+818 
-831 TLNFNATNRIT
+831 
-842 INQASF
+842 
-848 DNSDAGAQHSYMNFK
+848 
-863 GSNINVSGSSFTDDT
+863 
-878 NGGFSFSGNNNNSA
+878 
-892 ISFNKTKFNQGTYN
+892 
-906 FTNSANLSFNN
+906 
-917 SNFNQST
+917 
-924 YNFNSLQSTF
+924 
-934 NNSTFNQGTYNF
+934 
-946 TDNTSFNNDTFNQG
+946 
-960 TYNFNTSKVSF
+960 
-971 SGANTL
+971 
-977 NSSSPFA
+977 
-984 SLKGSVSFG
+984 
-993 SGAVFNLNQTLNANQ
+993 
-1008 TYDILTTNG
+1008 
-1017 TIQYGVYQSYLW
+1017 
-1029 DLINYKGD
+1029 
-1037 KAISHVE
+1037 
-1044 VGNNTY
+1044 
-1050 DVTFD
+1050 
-1055 INGQDE
+1055 
-1061 TLQETFSN
+1061 
-1069 KSITT
+1069 
-1074 QFLGDDLQ
+1074 
-1082 AKAKAT
+1082 
-1088 YQQDLNNSQ
+1088 
-1097 SALSNATN
+1097 
-1105 DNKIA
+1105 
-1110 SADTG
+1110 
-1115 YTNNQNTTI
+1115 
-1124 KQDAQNLE
+1124 
-1132 HTSQQIAK
+1132 
-1140 DEQALQG
+1140 
-1147 DLNKLKQLANSSF
+1147 
-1160 NEQAFNQAQSKEQQD
+1160 
-1175 EQTLQN
+1175 
-1181 EEETFS
+1181 
-1187 SEQEGLE
+1187 
-1194 KALANAKPASPTPTP
+1194 
-1209 TPTPT
+1209 
-1214 PSPTPNPTPT
+1214 
-1224 KHTAPNK
+1224 
-1231 VPPTPP
+1231 
-1237 TQNLPTTNVWNGV
+1237 
-1250 YWLQNQ
+1250 
-1256 TYSQKGVYYIDP
+1256 
-1268 NLSGQ
+1268 
-1273 SGQSANTLS
+1273 
-1282 TYTANLLGRS
+1282 TANLLGRS
-1292 FGVNIQ
+1292 FSVNIQ

-1314 GLIWIGHGGFGYI
+1314 GLIWMGHGGFGYI
-1327 IGTFNA
+1327 TGTFSA

-1339 NNFKTGEGVSGSDG
+1339 NNFKTGEGVSNSDG

-1384 TGASQHSYATFDA
+1384 TEASQHSYAAFDA

-1406 SFSDMTWGKFSFN
+1406 SFSDMTWGKFSFS
-1419 AKNISFSNASFS
+1419 AENISFSNASFS
-1431 GFTNPGGSSV
+1431 GFTNPGGSST
-1441 ISANAANSL
+1441 ISANASNSL
-1450 SFNNSRL
+1450 SFVNSRL
-1457 NGGAVYNLWANSL
+1457 NGGAVYNLQANSL

-1506 QSLLNFNGDTTLQNN
+1506 QSLLNFNGGTTLQNN

-1526 GNKSQTAFKNS
+1526 GNKSQVTFKNS

-1552 VLNASGASAFNNQAS
+1552 VLNANGTSTFNNQAS
-1567 LNIYNGSQATFNSLF
+1567 LNIYNGSQAAFSSLF
-1582 FNGATLS
+1582 FNGGTLS
-1589 LNANSKLNASSAS
+1589 LNANSKLNASNAS

-1611 DDSVLSVSNASSL
+1611 DDSVLNANNTSTL

-1634 QATFGGNTTIDA
+1634 QADFGGNTTIDT

-1669 FNGYAPSL
+1669 FNGYVPSL
-1677 SKALMSVSG
+1677 TKALMSVSG

-1709 SVTYNILNAQKGITG
+1709 SVTYNILNARKGITG

-1863 FSSGNLKTL
+1863 FSSENLKTL

-1886 IETNQLDNIT
+1886 IESNQLDNIT
-1896 SINEVLQLLDRIKI
+1896 NINEVLQLLDKIKI
-1910 TPAQKQALLET
+1910 TQAQKQALLET

-1930 QTFSNGNL
+1930 QTFNNGNL
-1938 VIGATQDHVTNSTSS
+1938 VIGATQDNVTNSTSS

-2006 GTLGSGNAFESGGSA
+2006 GTIGSGNAFESGGSA
-2021 DITFQSA
+2021 DVTFQSA

-2080 GLGNFVE
+2080 GLGNFIE
-2087 NALIPLSKELPS
+2087 NALSPLSKELPA
-2099 SLQNETLGQ
+2099 SLQDETLGQ

-2113 NLDNLLNNSGVMNA
+2113 NLDDLLNNSGVMNE

-2162 DKGLLNFIGGYMDA
+2162 DRGLLNFIGGYIDA
-2176 SELSSILSV
+2176 SEISSILSV

-2207 LLDEFLGQDVVKKLE
+2207 LLNEFLGQDVVKKLE

-2229 IINNIISQGGLSG
+2229 IINNVISQGGLSG
-2242 IYNQGLGSVLP
+2242 VYNQGLGSVLP

-2335 NGVSNINITTLN
+2335 NDVSNINITTLN

-2367 ICINLANCPTTKNS
+2367 ICVNLANCPTTKNG
-2381 SSTNSSVTPTNESL
+2381 SSTNSSVTPTNETL

-2404 LGVIAS
+2404 LGAIAS
-2410 NGAIDLSQV
+2410 SGAIDLSQV
-2419 KNNSVIGTLNL
+2419 TNNSVIGTLNL

-2443 ANAFNN
+2443 TNAFNN
-2449 ASNSTANI
+2449 ASHSTANI
-2457 NGDFTLNQQAT
+2457 NGNFTLNQQAT
-2468 LSTNASGLNVMGN
+2468 LSTNANGLNVMGN

-2490 NLSHSVSHAIINAQG
+2490 NLSHSVSHAIINTQG
-2505 IATIMTNYNNPLIQ
+2505 AATIMANDNNPLIQ
-2519 FNTSSKETGAY
+2519 FNASSKEVGTY

-2544 DQITGGSSLDNYLK
+2544 NQITGGSSLDNYLK
-2558 LYTLINING
+2558 LYALIDING

-2581 QAVSIK
+2581 QAVSVK
-2587 DGGLIVGFKDSQ
+2587 DGGLVVGFKDSQ

-2614 AVSNA
+2614 AVSND

-2634 QIQGIQG
+2634 QIQGVQS
-2641 VDSIEQAG
+2641 VDSIDQAG
-2649 GTQAIN
+2649 GNQAIN

-2728 TFASA
+2728 TLARS
-2733 DFHERL
+2733 DFLERL

-2777 GASFINGGTGT
+2777 GASFISGGTGT

-2826 NVNMGVYS
+2826 NVNVGVYS

-2871 YRYNTWTTDAKI
+2871 YRYDTWTTDAKI

-2895 VIFKPQIGLA
+2895 VIFKPQVGLS
-2905 YYYIGMSG
+2905 YYYIGLSG

>member
-24 SKKIFKLNPILKRE
+24 SKKIFTLNLILKRE
-38 KPLKRHKKTKS
+38 KPLSHKKTKS
-49 IKKPFNKNKSFL
+49 IKKPFNKNRSFL

-96 SGSNS
+96 SGPNS

-111 STQGSGTYYLNTLT
+111 NAQGSGTYYLNTLT
-125 TYSAGGA
+125 TYSTGGA

-137 FNNGT
+137 FNGGT

-154 GVNGVNVG
+154 GINGGDVG

-170 QTINFNSSRIT
+170 QTINFNSSHLT
-181 TGNSLSDG
+181 TGNSYADG
-189 GGATLNFNATNR
+189 GGATLNFNATNNL
-201 ITINQASFDNS
+201 TINQASFDNS
-212 DAGAQHSYMNFKG
+212 DAGTQKSYMNFKG
-225 SNINVSG
+225 SNIKVSG

-242 FSFSGNNNNSAISF
+242 FSFSGSNNNSVISF
-256 NKTKFNQGTY
+256 NQTSFNQGAYNFSNSTTLSFDNSNFNQGTY
-266 NFTNSANL
+266 HFNSTQ
-274 SFNNSN
+274 STFENSN
-280 FNQSTY
+280 FNQ
-286 NFNSLQS
+286 
-293 TFNNSTFN
+293 
-301 QGTYNFTDNTSFN
+301 GTYSFNDNTSFN

-319 QGTYNFNTSKVSF
+319 QGAYSFNTNKVSF
-332 SGANTLNSSS
+332 SGTNTLNSSS

-357 VFNLNQTLNANQT
+357 IFNLNQTLNNNQT
-370 YDILTTNGTI
+370 YDILTTNGAI
-380 QYGVYQSY
+380 QYGVYQNY

-402 HVEVG
+402 HVGVG

-417 NGQDETLQET
+417 NGQNETLQET
-427 FSNKSITTQFL
+427 FNNQSIITQFL
-438 GDDLQAKAKATY
+438 GDDLQAKAQKTY
-450 QQDLNNSQSAL
+450 QEDVTNSQSTL
-461 SNATNDNKIASADT
+461 NNAASDNKIANSDT
-475 GYTNNQNTTI
+475 DYTKNKNTAIAT
-485 KQDAQNL
+485 DAQGL
-492 EHTSQQIAKDEQAL
+492 EHTNQKIQQDEQAL
-506 QGDLNKLKQLA
+506 EKDLAQIKQLA
-517 NSSFNEQAFNQ
+517 NSTTGFSEQAFNQ
-528 AQSKEQQDEQ
+528 AQKQEQQDEQ
-538 TLQNEEN
+538 TLQNEEK
-545 TFSSEQEGLEKALA
+545 TFNAEQEGLKQAIA
-559 NAKEQQEQQ
+559 NAKP
-568 QAQAT
+568 
-573 YQQDLNNSQ
+573 
-582 SALSNATND
+582 
-591 NKIAS
+591 
-596 ADTDYTKN
+596 
-604 QNTAIKQDAQN
+604 
-615 LENTSQQITQDQKD
+615 TSPTP
-629 LEQDLDKLQQLAN
+629 
-642 SKTGFNEQA
+642 SPT
-651 FNQAQSTEQQDEQ
+651 
-664 TLQNEEETFSSEQ
+664 
-677 EGLEKALANAKHTS
+677 

-699 QNNPP
+699 PNTPP
-704 NKVSP
+704 NKVPPTP

-723 YNFQNQTYSKKGIYY
+723 YNLQNQTYSQKGIYY

-756 YGYLD
+756 Y
-761 WFTLKNKFSVNANNG
+761 
-776 TLIIGNNTESA
+776 
-787 NTKGLIWIGDDKG
+787 
-800 LVYYNTGTF
+800 
-809 NAANIYLTS
+809 
-818 NLKTGNGFSGEGA
+818 
-831 TLNFNATNRIT
+831 
-842 INQASF
+842 
-848 DNSDAGAQHSYMNFK
+848 
-863 GSNINVSGSSFTDDT
+863 
-878 NGGFSFSGNNNNSA
+878 
-892 ISFNKTKFNQGTYN
+892 
-906 FTNSANLSFNN
+906 
-917 SNFNQST
+917 
-924 YNFNSLQSTF
+924 
-934 NNSTFNQGTYNF
+934 
-946 TDNTSFNNDTFNQG
+946 
-960 TYNFNTSKVSF
+960 
-971 SGANTL
+971 
-977 NSSSPFA
+977 
-984 SLKGSVSFG
+984 
-993 SGAVFNLNQTLNANQ
+993 
-1008 TYDILTTNG
+1008 
-1017 TIQYGVYQSYLW
+1017 
-1029 DLINYKGD
+1029 
-1037 KAISHVE
+1037 
-1044 VGNNTY
+1044 
-1050 DVTFD
+1050 
-1055 INGQDE
+1055 
-1061 TLQETFSN
+1061 
-1069 KSITT
+1069 
-1074 QFLGDDLQ
+1074 
-1082 AKAKAT
+1082 
-1088 YQQDLNNSQ
+1088 
-1097 SALSNATN
+1097 
-1105 DNKIA
+1105 
-1110 SADTG
+1110 
-1115 YTNNQNTTI
+1115 
-1124 KQDAQNLE
+1124 
-1132 HTSQQIAK
+1132 
-1140 DEQALQG
+1140 
-1147 DLNKLKQLANSSF
+1147 
-1160 NEQAFNQAQSKEQQD
+1160 
-1175 EQTLQN
+1175 
-1181 EEETFS
+1181 
-1187 SEQEGLE
+1187 
-1194 KALANAKPASPTPTP
+1194 
-1209 TPTPT
+1209 
-1214 PSPTPNPTPT
+1214 
-1224 KHTAPNK
+1224 
-1231 VPPTPP
+1231 
-1237 TQNLPTTNVWNGV
+1237 
-1250 YWLQNQ
+1250 
-1256 TYSQKGVYYIDP
+1256 
-1268 NLSGQ
+1268 
-1273 SGQSANTLS
+1273 
-1282 TYTANLLGRS
+1282 TANLFGRS
-1292 FGVNIQ
+1292 FSVNIQ

-1327 IGTFNA
+1327 TGTFNA

-1339 NNFKTGEGVSGSDG
+1339 NNFKTGEGVSNSDG

-1363 DNITMDGLNYND
+1363 DNITMDGLNYSD

-1397 TNNISVTNS
+1397 LNNISVTDS
-1406 SFSDMTWGKFSFN
+1406 SFSDMTWGKFSFT

-1431 GFTNPGGSSV
+1431 GFTNPGGSSA
-1441 ISANAANSL
+1441 ISANASNSL
-1450 SFNNSRL
+1450 SFINSRL

-1493 TQLLGNTSFTLSS
+1493 TQLLGNTNFTLSS

-1526 GNKSQTAFKNS
+1526 GNKSQAAFKNS

-1552 VLNASGASAFNNQAS
+1552 VLNANGAGAFNNQAS

-1582 FNGATLS
+1582 FNGGILS

-1611 DDSVLSVSNASSL
+1611 DDSVLSASNTSSL
-1624 NANINFQGAS
+1624 NANINFQGTS
-1634 QATFGGNTTIDA
+1634 QADFGGNTTIDT

-1677 SKALMSVSG
+1677 NKALMSVSG

-1691 NNGDINLSD
+1691 SNGDINLSD

-1815 SDNQAGTYYLTS
+1815 SDNQVGTYYLTS

-1863 FSSGNLKTL
+1863 FSSENLKTL

-1886 IETNQLDNIT
+1886 IESNQLDNIT
-1896 SINEVLQLLDRIKI
+1896 SINEVLQLLDKIKI
-1910 TPAQKQALLET
+1910 TQVQKQALLET

-1930 QTFSNGNL
+1930 QTFNNGNL
-1938 VIGATQDHVTNSTSS
+1938 IIGATQDNVTNSTSS

-2006 GTLGSGNAFESGGSA
+2006 GTIGSANAFESGGSA
-2021 DITFQSA
+2021 DVTFQSA

-2059 NQGNLANVLSQMA
+2059 NQGNLANVLSQVA

-2087 NALIPLSKELPS
+2087 NALSPLSKELPD

-2113 NLDNLLNNSGVMNA
+2113 NLDDLLNNSGVMNA

-2195 SLQKDIGVVAND
+2195 SLQKNIGVVAND
-2207 LLDEFLGQDVVKKLE
+2207 LLNEFLGQDVVKKLE

-2242 IYNQGLGSVLP
+2242 VYNQGLGSVLP

-2367 ICINLANCPTTKNS
+2367 ICVNLANCPATKNS
-2381 SSTNSSVTPTNESL
+2381 SSANSSVTPTNESL

-2404 LGVIAS
+2404 LGTIAS

-2430 NENATLQANNLTI
+2430 NENAALQANNLTI
-2443 ANAFNN
+2443 TNAFNN

-2457 NGDFTLNQQAT
+2457 NGNFTLNQQAT

-2505 IATIMTNYNNPLIQ
+2505 AATIMANSNNPLIQ
-2519 FNTSSKETGAY
+2519 FNTSSKEAGVY

-2558 LYTLINING
+2558 LYTLIDING
-2567 KHMVMTDNG
+2567 KHMVMTGNG

-2581 QAVSIK
+2581 QAVNIK
-2587 DGGLIVGFKDSQ
+2587 DGGLVVGFKDSQ

-2614 AVSNA
+2614 AVSND

-2634 QIQGIQG
+2634 QIQGVQS
-2641 VDSIEQAG
+2641 VDSIDQVG
-2649 GTQAIN
+2649 GNQAIN

-2676 HSTKDLTTIAGD
+2676 HSAKDLTTIAGD
-2688 IANTLEVIANPNF
+2688 IANTLEVIANPDF

-2871 YRYNTWTTDAKI
+2871 YKYNTWTTDAKI

-2905 YYYIGMSG
+2905 YYYIGLSG

>member
-24 SKKIFKLNPILKRE
+24 SKKIFKLNQILKRE
-38 KPLKRHKKTKS
+38 KPLSHKKTRS
-49 IKKPFNKNKSFL
+49 VKKPFNKSKSFL

-70 LGGLPHLRASECRYW
+70 LGGLSHLRASECRYW
-85 SWWSGYHDKIE
+85 SWSSWSYHDNIE

-101 PTHNSYCLFS
+101 PTHNSYCLFN

-154 GVNGVNVG
+154 GVNGGNLG

-181 TGNSLSDG
+181 TGNSFSTG
-189 GGATLNFNATNR
+189 GGATLNFNAANH
-201 ITINQASFDNS
+201 ITIDQASFDNG
-212 DAGAQHSYMNFKG
+212 DAGTQRSYMNFSG
-225 SNINVSG
+225 SNINVSA

-242 FSFSGNNNNSAISF
+242 FSFSGNGTNSNLSF
-256 NKTKFNQGTY
+256 NKTNFNQG
-266 NFTNSANL
+266 
-274 SFNNSN
+274 
-280 FNQSTY
+280 TY

-293 TFNNSTFN
+293 V
-301 QGTYNFTDNTSFN
+301 FN

-319 QGTYNFNTSKVSF
+319 QGTYSFADNTGLNFNNDTFNQGTYSFNVSKVSF

-342 PFASLKGSVSFGSGA
+342 PFANLKGSVSFASGA
-357 VFNLNQTLNANQT
+357 IFNLNQTLNSNQT
-370 YDILTTNGTI
+370 YDILTTNKTI
-380 QYGVYQSY
+380 QYGVYQNY

-407 NNTYDVTFDI
+407 SNTYDVTFDI

-427 FSNKSITTQFL
+427 FNNQAITTQFL

-450 QQDLNNSQSAL
+450 QQDLSNSQTAL
-461 SNATNDNKIASADT
+461 NNATSDNKIASSDT
-475 GYTNNQNTTI
+475 SYTNNQNTTI
-485 KQDAQNL
+485 KKDAQ
-492 EHTSQQIAKDEQAL
+492 S
-506 QGDLNKLKQLA
+506 
-517 NSSFNEQAFNQ
+517 
-528 AQSKEQQDEQ
+528 
-538 TLQNEEN
+538 
-545 TFSSEQEGLEKALA
+545 
-559 NAKEQQEQQ
+559 
-568 QAQAT
+568 
-573 YQQDLNNSQ
+573 
-582 SALSNATND
+582 
-591 NKIAS
+591 
-596 ADTDYTKN
+596 
-604 QNTAIKQDAQN
+604 
-615 LENTSQQITQDQKD
+615 LENTSQQIAQDKQA
-629 LEQDLDKLQQLAN
+629 LQGDLDKLQQLAN
-642 SKTGFNEQA
+642 APTGFNEQA
-651 FNQAQSTEQQDEQ
+651 FNQAQNKEQQDLQ
-664 TLQNEEETFSSEQ
+664 TLQNEENTFNTEQ
-677 EGLEKALANAKHTS
+677 ESLDKAIANAKPAS
-691 PTPTKHTA
+691 PTP
-699 QNNPP
+699 
-704 NKVSP
+704 SP
-709 PTQNLPTTNVWNGV
+709 TPSPTQNLPTTNVW
-723 YNFQNQTYSKKGIYY
+723 S
-738 IDPNL
+738 
-743 SGQSGQSGNTLST
+743 
-756 YGYLD
+756 
-761 WFTLKNKFSVNANNG
+761 
-776 TLIIGNNTESA
+776 
-787 NTKGLIWIGDDKG
+787 
-800 LVYYNTGTF
+800 
-809 NAANIYLTS
+809 
-818 NLKTGNGFSGEGA
+818 
-831 TLNFNATNRIT
+831 
-842 INQASF
+842 
-848 DNSDAGAQHSYMNFK
+848 
-863 GSNINVSGSSFTDDT
+863 
-878 NGGFSFSGNNNNSA
+878 
-892 ISFNKTKFNQGTYN
+892 
-906 FTNSANLSFNN
+906 
-917 SNFNQST
+917 
-924 YNFNSLQSTF
+924 
-934 NNSTFNQGTYNF
+934 
-946 TDNTSFNNDTFNQG
+946 
-960 TYNFNTSKVSF
+960 
-971 SGANTL
+971 
-977 NSSSPFA
+977 
-984 SLKGSVSFG
+984 
-993 SGAVFNLNQTLNANQ
+993 
-1008 TYDILTTNG
+1008 
-1017 TIQYGVYQSYLW
+1017 
-1029 DLINYKGD
+1029 
-1037 KAISHVE
+1037 
-1044 VGNNTY
+1044 
-1050 DVTFD
+1050 
-1055 INGQDE
+1055 
-1061 TLQETFSN
+1061 
-1069 KSITT
+1069 
-1074 QFLGDDLQ
+1074 
-1082 AKAKAT
+1082 
-1088 YQQDLNNSQ
+1088 
-1097 SALSNATN
+1097 
-1105 DNKIA
+1105 
-1110 SADTG
+1110 
-1115 YTNNQNTTI
+1115 
-1124 KQDAQNLE
+1124 
-1132 HTSQQIAK
+1132 
-1140 DEQALQG
+1140 
-1147 DLNKLKQLANSSF
+1147 
-1160 NEQAFNQAQSKEQQD
+1160 
-1175 EQTLQN
+1175 
-1181 EEETFS
+1181 
-1187 SEQEGLE
+1187 
-1194 KALANAKPASPTPTP
+1194 
-1209 TPTPT
+1209 
-1214 PSPTPNPTPT
+1214 
-1224 KHTAPNK
+1224 
-1231 VPPTPP
+1231 
-1237 TQNLPTTNVWNGV
+1237 GV

-1256 TYSQKGVYYIDP
+1256 TYSKQGVYYIDP

-1273 SGQSANTLS
+1273 SGQSGNTLS

-1327 IGTFNA
+1327 TGTFNA

-1384 TGASQHSYATFDA
+1384 TGASQHSYAAFDA

-1441 ISANAANSL
+1441 ISANATNSL

-1493 TQLLGNTSFTLSS
+1493 TQLLGNTSFALSS

-1526 GNKSQTAFKNS
+1526 GNKSQAAFKNS

-1552 VLNASGASAFNNQAS
+1552 VLNANGASAFNNQAS
-1567 LNIYNGSQATFNSLF
+1567 LNIYNESQATFNSLF
-1582 FNGATLS
+1582 FNGGILS

-1611 DDSVLSVSNASSL
+1611 DDSVLSASNTSSL

-1634 QATFGGNTTIDA
+1634 QANFGGNTTIDT
-1646 ASFNFDSASSL
+1646 ASFNFDNASSL

-1677 SKALMSVSG
+1677 TKALMSVSG

-1745 YSDNNNIQT
+1745 YSGNNNIQT

-1815 SDNQAGTYYLTS
+1815 SDNQVGTYYLTS

-1872 LGILSQNSATLKEM
+1872 LGILSQNSAALKEM
-1886 IETNQLDNIT
+1886 IESNQLDNIT
-1896 SINEVLQLLDRIKI
+1896 SINEVLQLLDKIKI

-1930 QTFSNGNL
+1930 QTFNNGNL
-1938 VIGATQDHVTNSTSS
+1938 VIGATQDNVTNSTSS

-2021 DITFQSA
+2021 DVTFQSA

-2059 NQGNLANVLSQMA
+2059 NQGNLANVLSQVA

-2087 NALIPLSKELPS
+2087 NALSPLSKELPA

-2162 DKGLLNFIGGYMDA
+2162 DKRLLNFIGGYIDA

-2207 LLDEFLGQDVVKKLE
+2207 LLNEFLGQDVVKKLE
-2222 SQGLVSN
+2222 GQGLVSN

-2242 IYNQGLGSVLP
+2242 VYNQGLGSVLP

-2404 LGVIAS
+2404 LGTIAS

-2443 ANAFNN
+2443 TNAFNN

-2457 NGDFTLNQQAT
+2457 NGNFTLNQQAT

-2490 NLSHSVSHAIINAQG
+2490 NLSHSASHAIINAQG
-2505 IATIMTNYNNPLIQ
+2505 TATIMANNNNPLIQ
-2519 FNTSSKETGAY
+2519 FNTSSKETGTY

-2544 DQITGGSSLDNYLK
+2544 DQITGGNSLADYLK
-2558 LYTLINING
+2558 LYTLIDING

-2581 QAVSIK
+2581 QAVNIK

-2614 AVSNA
+2614 AVSND

-2634 QIQGIQG
+2634 QIQGTQG
-2641 VDSIEQAG
+2641 VDSIDQAG

-2688 IANTLEVIANPNF
+2688 IANTLEVIANPDF

-2843 TMSLNETWGYNKTFI
+2843 TMSLSETWGYNKTFI

-2871 YRYNTWTTDAKI
+2871 YKYNTWTTDAKI

-2905 YYYIGMSG
+2905 YYYIGLSG

>member
-1 MAFKKAG
+1 MAFKKAK
-8 LISKFI
+8 LISNLI

-24 SKKIFKLNPILKRE
+24 SKKIFKLNQILKCE

-61 KASVLLIGA
+61 KASILLIGA
-70 LGGLPHLRASECRYW
+70 LGGLSHLRANECRYW
-85 SWWSGYHDKIE
+85 SWSSWSYQDNIE
-96 SGSNS
+96 SGPNS

-137 FNNGT
+137 FNGGT

-154 GVNGVNVG
+154 GINGGDVG
-162 YITGTYDA
+162 YITGAYDA
-170 QTINFNSSRIT
+170 QTINFNSSHLT
-181 TGNSLSDG
+181 TGNSYSDG
-189 GGATLNFNATNR
+189 GGATLNFNATNN
-201 ITINQASFDNS
+201 ITINQASLDNS
-212 DAGAQHSYMNFKG
+212 DAGAQKSYMNFKG

-232 SSFTDDTNGG
+232 SSFTDDTDGG
-242 FSFSGNNNNSAISF
+242 FSFSGNNNHSAISF
-256 NKTKFNQGTY
+256 NQTNFNQGTYHFNSTQSTFENSNFNQGTY
-266 NFTNSANL
+266 NFN
-274 SFNNSN
+274 
-280 FNQSTY
+280 
-286 NFNSLQS
+286 
-293 TFNNSTFN
+293 
-301 QGTYNFTDNTSFN
+301 DNTSFN

-319 QGTYNFNTSKVSF
+319 QGTYSFNTSKVSF
-332 SGANTLNSSS
+332 SGINTLNSSS
-342 PFASLKGSVSFGSGA
+342 PFASLKGSVSFGSDA
-357 VFNLNQTLNANQT
+357 VFNLNQTLNSNQT
-370 YDILTTNGTI
+370 YDILTTNGAI

-402 HVEVG
+402 HVGVG

-427 FSNKSITTQFL
+427 FNKQSIITQFL
-438 GDDLQAKAKATY
+438 GDDLQQQAQKTY
-450 QQDLNNSQSAL
+450 QEDVAHSQNALNNVTS
-461 SNATNDNKIASADT
+461 DNKIANSDT
-475 GYTNNQNTTI
+475 DYTKSSNPTI
-485 KQDAQNL
+485 NKDAQNL
-492 EHTSQQIAKDEQAL
+492 EHTNQQIAQDEQAL
-506 QGDLNKLKQLA
+506 QQDLDKLKQLA
-517 NSSFNEQAFNQ
+517 NSTTGFNEQAFNQ
-528 AQSKEQQDEQ
+528 AQKQEQQDEQ

-545 TFSSEQEGLEKALA
+545 AFNAEQEGLKQAI
-559 NAKEQQEQQ
+559 AKP
-568 QAQAT
+568 
-573 YQQDLNNSQ
+573 
-582 SALSNATND
+582 
-591 NKIAS
+591 
-596 ADTDYTKN
+596 
-604 QNTAIKQDAQN
+604 
-615 LENTSQQITQDQKD
+615 TSPTP
-629 LEQDLDKLQQLAN
+629 
-642 SKTGFNEQA
+642 SPT
-651 FNQAQSTEQQDEQ
+651 
-664 TLQNEEETFSSEQ
+664 
-677 EGLEKALANAKHTS
+677 

-699 QNNPP
+699 QNTPP
-704 NKVSP
+704 NKVP
-709 PTQNLPTTNVWNGV
+709 PPAQNLPTTNVWNGV
-723 YNFQNQTYSKKGIYY
+723 YNLQNQTYSNKGVYY

-756 YGYLD
+756 Y
-761 WFTLKNKFSVNANNG
+761 
-776 TLIIGNNTESA
+776 
-787 NTKGLIWIGDDKG
+787 
-800 LVYYNTGTF
+800 
-809 NAANIYLTS
+809 
-818 NLKTGNGFSGEGA
+818 
-831 TLNFNATNRIT
+831 
-842 INQASF
+842 
-848 DNSDAGAQHSYMNFK
+848 
-863 GSNINVSGSSFTDDT
+863 
-878 NGGFSFSGNNNNSA
+878 
-892 ISFNKTKFNQGTYN
+892 
-906 FTNSANLSFNN
+906 
-917 SNFNQST
+917 
-924 YNFNSLQSTF
+924 
-934 NNSTFNQGTYNF
+934 
-946 TDNTSFNNDTFNQG
+946 
-960 TYNFNTSKVSF
+960 
-971 SGANTL
+971 
-977 NSSSPFA
+977 
-984 SLKGSVSFG
+984 
-993 SGAVFNLNQTLNANQ
+993 
-1008 TYDILTTNG
+1008 
-1017 TIQYGVYQSYLW
+1017 
-1029 DLINYKGD
+1029 
-1037 KAISHVE
+1037 
-1044 VGNNTY
+1044 
-1050 DVTFD
+1050 
-1055 INGQDE
+1055 
-1061 TLQETFSN
+1061 
-1069 KSITT
+1069 
-1074 QFLGDDLQ
+1074 
-1082 AKAKAT
+1082 
-1088 YQQDLNNSQ
+1088 
-1097 SALSNATN
+1097 
-1105 DNKIA
+1105 
-1110 SADTG
+1110 
-1115 YTNNQNTTI
+1115 
-1124 KQDAQNLE
+1124 
-1132 HTSQQIAK
+1132 
-1140 DEQALQG
+1140 
-1147 DLNKLKQLANSSF
+1147 
-1160 NEQAFNQAQSKEQQD
+1160 
-1175 EQTLQN
+1175 
-1181 EEETFS
+1181 
-1187 SEQEGLE
+1187 
-1194 KALANAKPASPTPTP
+1194 
-1209 TPTPT
+1209 
-1214 PSPTPNPTPT
+1214 
-1224 KHTAPNK
+1224 
-1231 VPPTPP
+1231 
-1237 TQNLPTTNVWNGV
+1237 
-1250 YWLQNQ
+1250 
-1256 TYSQKGVYYIDP
+1256 
-1268 NLSGQ
+1268 
-1273 SGQSANTLS
+1273 
-1282 TYTANLLGRS
+1282 TANLFGRS

-1327 IGTFNA
+1327 TGTFSA

-1339 NNFKTGEGVSGSDG
+1339 NNFKTGEGVSNSDG

-1384 TGASQHSYATFDA
+1384 TGASQHSYAAFDA

-1406 SFSDMTWGKFSFN
+1406 SFSDMTWGKFSFS

-1431 GFTNPGGSSV
+1431 GFTNPGGSST

-1450 SFNNSRL
+1450 SFVNSRL
-1457 NGGAVYNLWANSL
+1457 NGGAIYNLQANSL

-1493 TQLLGNTSFTLSS
+1493 TQLLGNTNFTLSS

-1526 GNKSQTAFKNS
+1526 GNKSQADFKNS
-1537 LTLDNNSNLSLDNQS
+1537 LTLNNNSNLSLDNQS
-1552 VLNASGASAFNNQAS
+1552 VLNANGTSAFNNQAS
-1567 LNIYNGSQATFNSLF
+1567 LNIYNGSQATFSSLF
-1582 FNGATLS
+1582 FNGGTLS
-1589 LNANSKLNASSAS
+1589 LNASSKLNASSAS

-1611 DDSVLSVSNASSL
+1611 DDSVLSANNTSSL

-1634 QATFGGNTTIDA
+1634 QADFGGNTTIDT

-1657 SFNNLTANGALN
+1657 NFNNLTANGALN
-1669 FNGYAPSL
+1669 FNGYALSL
-1677 SKALMSVSG
+1677 TKALISVSG

-1731 EKILFYGMKIQNAT
+1731 EKILFYGMKIQNAI

-1863 FSSGNLKTL
+1863 FSSENLKTL
-1872 LGILSQNSATLKEM
+1872 LGFLSQNSATLKEM
-1886 IETNQLDNIT
+1886 IESNQLDNIT
-1896 SINEVLQLLDRIKI
+1896 NINEVLQLLDKIKI
-1910 TPAQKQALLET
+1910 TQTQKQALLDI

-1938 VIGATQDHVTNSTSS
+1938 IIGATQDNVTNSTSS

-1961 SSPCALDSATCS
+1961 SSPCTLDSATCS

-2006 GTLGSGNAFESGGSA
+2006 GTIGSGNAFESGGSA
-2021 DITFQSA
+2021 DVTFQSA

-2044 NIFNLLGQE
+2044 NIFNLLGQK
-2053 GIDKIF
+2053 GINEIF

-2080 GLGNFVE
+2080 GLGNFIE
-2087 NALIPLSKELPS
+2087 NALSPLSKELPS
-2099 SLQNETLGQ
+2099 SLQSETLGQ

-2113 NLDNLLNNSGVMNA
+2113 NLDDLLNNSGVMNA

-2162 DKGLLNFIGGYMDA
+2162 DKGLLNFIGGYIDA
-2176 SELSSILSV
+2176 SELSSILGV

-2207 LLDEFLGQDVVKKLE
+2207 LLNEFLGQDVVEKLE
-2222 SQGLVSN
+2222 SQGLVNN

-2242 IYNQGLGSVLP
+2242 VYNQGLGSVLP

-2367 ICINLANCPTTKNS
+2367 ICVNLANCPTTKNS

-2404 LGVIAS
+2404 LGTITS

-2419 KNNSVIGTLNL
+2419 TNNSVIGTLNL

-2443 ANAFNN
+2443 TNAFNN

-2457 NGDFTLNQQAT
+2457 NGNFTLNQQAT

-2505 IATIMTNYNNPLIQ
+2505 AATIMANDNNPLIQ
-2519 FNTSSKETGAY
+2519 FNTSSKEAGTY

-2558 LYTLINING
+2558 LYVLIDING

-2581 QAVSIK
+2581 QAVNIK
-2587 DGGLIVGFKDSQ
+2587 DGGLVVGFKDSQ

-2614 AVSNA
+2614 AVSND

-2634 QIQGIQG
+2634 QIQGTQG
-2641 VDSIEQAG
+2641 VDSIDQAG
-2649 GTQAIN
+2649 GNQAIN

-2676 HSTKDLTTIAGD
+2676 HSVKDLTTIAGD
-2688 IANTLEVIANPNF
+2688 IANTLEVIANPDF

-2728 TFASA
+2728 TFARS
-2733 DFHERL
+2733 DFLERL

-2816 HANITQSGSS
+2816 HGNITQSGSS

-2871 YRYNTWTTDAKI
+2871 YRYDTWTTDAKI

-2895 VIFKPQIGLA
+2895 VIFKPQVGLA
-2905 YYYIGMSG
+2905 YYYIGLSG

>member
-1 MAFKKAG
+1 MAFKKAR
-8 LISKFI
+8 LISRFI

-24 SKKIFKLNPILKRE
+24 SKKIFTLNQILKCE
-38 KPLKRHKKTKS
+38 KPLKCHKKTKS

-70 LGGLPHLRASECRYW
+70 LGGLSHLRANECTYW
-85 SWWSGYHDKIE
+85 SWSTWSYHDNIE

-125 TYSAGGA
+125 TYSAGGT

-142 LNVGGNIRFGGT
+142 LDIGGNIRFGGT
-154 GVNGVNVG
+154 GINGGDVG

-170 QTINFNSSRIT
+170 QTINFNSSHLT
-181 TGNSLSDG
+181 TGNSYADG
-189 GGATLNFNATNR
+189 GGATLNFNATNN

-212 DAGAQHSYMNFKG
+212 DAGTQHSYMNFKG
-225 SNINVSG
+225 SNIKVSG
-232 SSFTDDTNGG
+232 SSFKDDTNGG
-242 FSFSGNNNNSAISF
+242 FSFSGNNNHSAISF
-256 NKTKFNQGTY
+256 NQTNFNQGTYHFSNSASSSFGNSSFNQGTYHFNSVQSTFENSNFNQGTY
-266 NFTNSANL
+266 NF
-274 SFNNSN
+274 NNN
-280 FNQSTY
+280 A
-286 NFNSLQS
+286 
-293 TFNNSTFN
+293 
-301 QGTYNFTDNTSFN
+301 SFN

-319 QGTYNFNTSKVSF
+319 QGTYSFNTNKVSF
-332 SGANTLNSSS
+332 SGINTLNSSS
-342 PFASLKGSVSFGSGA
+342 PFASLKGSVSFGSDA
-357 VFNLNQTLNANQT
+357 VFNLNQTLNNNQT
-370 YDILTTNGTI
+370 YDILTTNGAI

-427 FSNKSITTQFL
+427 FNNQSIITQFL
-438 GDDLQAKAKATY
+438 GDDLQQQAQQTY
-450 QQDLNNSQSAL
+450 QEDVTNSQTALNN
-461 SNATNDNKIASADT
+461 ATSDNKIASNDT
-475 GYTNNQNTTI
+475 SYTQSKNTTVA
-485 KQDAQNL
+485 KDAQGL
-492 EHTSQQIAKDEQAL
+492 ESTNQQIAQDEQAL
-506 QGDLNKLKQLA
+506 EKDLAQIKQLA
-517 NSSFNEQAFNQ
+517 NSTTGFNEQAFNTVQ
-528 AQSKEQQDEQ
+528 KQEQQDEQ
-538 TLQNEEN
+538 TLQNEEK
-545 TFSSEQEGLEKALA
+545 TFNAEQEGLKQAI
-559 NAKEQQEQQ
+559 Q
-568 QAQAT
+568 QAQAQAQEQKQEQAQAQQT
-573 YQQDLNNSQ
+573 YQEDVAHSQNALNNVTS
-582 SALSNATND
+582 D
-591 NKIAS
+591 NTIAS
-596 ADTDYTKN
+596 NDTSYTQSKN
-604 QNTAIKQDAQN
+604 TTVAKDAQS
-615 LENTSQQITQDQKD
+615 LENTNQKIAQDEQALEKD
-629 LEQDLDKLQQLAN
+629 LAQIKQLAN
-642 SKTGFNEQA
+642 STTGFNEQA
-651 FNQAQSTEQQDEQ
+651 FNTVQKQEQQDEQ
-664 TLQNEEETFSSEQ
+664 TLQNEEKTFNNEQ
-677 EGLEKALANAKHTS
+677 EGLEQAIANAKPTS
-691 PTPTKHTA
+691 PTPSPTPTPTKHTA
-699 QNNPP
+699 PNTPP
-704 NKVSP
+704 NQVPPTP

-723 YNFQNQTYSKKGIYY
+723 YNLQNQTYSQKGIYY

-756 YGYLD
+756 Y
-761 WFTLKNKFSVNANNG
+761 
-776 TLIIGNNTESA
+776 
-787 NTKGLIWIGDDKG
+787 
-800 LVYYNTGTF
+800 
-809 NAANIYLTS
+809 
-818 NLKTGNGFSGEGA
+818 
-831 TLNFNATNRIT
+831 
-842 INQASF
+842 
-848 DNSDAGAQHSYMNFK
+848 
-863 GSNINVSGSSFTDDT
+863 
-878 NGGFSFSGNNNNSA
+878 
-892 ISFNKTKFNQGTYN
+892 
-906 FTNSANLSFNN
+906 
-917 SNFNQST
+917 
-924 YNFNSLQSTF
+924 
-934 NNSTFNQGTYNF
+934 
-946 TDNTSFNNDTFNQG
+946 
-960 TYNFNTSKVSF
+960 
-971 SGANTL
+971 
-977 NSSSPFA
+977 
-984 SLKGSVSFG
+984 
-993 SGAVFNLNQTLNANQ
+993 
-1008 TYDILTTNG
+1008 
-1017 TIQYGVYQSYLW
+1017 
-1029 DLINYKGD
+1029 
-1037 KAISHVE
+1037 
-1044 VGNNTY
+1044 
-1050 DVTFD
+1050 
-1055 INGQDE
+1055 
-1061 TLQETFSN
+1061 
-1069 KSITT
+1069 
-1074 QFLGDDLQ
+1074 
-1082 AKAKAT
+1082 
-1088 YQQDLNNSQ
+1088 
-1097 SALSNATN
+1097 
-1105 DNKIA
+1105 
-1110 SADTG
+1110 
-1115 YTNNQNTTI
+1115 
-1124 KQDAQNLE
+1124 
-1132 HTSQQIAK
+1132 
-1140 DEQALQG
+1140 
-1147 DLNKLKQLANSSF
+1147 
-1160 NEQAFNQAQSKEQQD
+1160 
-1175 EQTLQN
+1175 
-1181 EEETFS
+1181 
-1187 SEQEGLE
+1187 
-1194 KALANAKPASPTPTP
+1194 
-1209 TPTPT
+1209 
-1214 PSPTPNPTPT
+1214 
-1224 KHTAPNK
+1224 
-1231 VPPTPP
+1231 
-1237 TQNLPTTNVWNGV
+1237 
-1250 YWLQNQ
+1250 
-1256 TYSQKGVYYIDP
+1256 
-1268 NLSGQ
+1268 
-1273 SGQSANTLS
+1273 
-1282 TYTANLLGRS
+1282 TANLFGRS

-1327 IGTFNA
+1327 TGTFSA

-1339 NNFKTGEGVSGSDG
+1339 NNFKTGEGVSNSDG

-1384 TGASQHSYATFDA
+1384 TGASQHSYAAFDA
-1397 TNNISVTNS
+1397 LNNISVTNS
-1406 SFSDMTWGKFSFN
+1406 SFSDMTWGKFSFS

-1431 GFTNPGGSSV
+1431 GFTNPGGSST
-1441 ISANAANSL
+1441 ISANASNSL
-1450 SFNNSRL
+1450 SFINSRL
-1457 NGGAVYNLWANSL
+1457 NGGAIYNLQANSL

-1493 TQLLGNTSFTLSS
+1493 TQLLGNTNFTLSS

-1526 GNKSQTAFKNS
+1526 GNKSQAAFKNS

-1552 VLNASGASAFNNQAS
+1552 VLNANGASAFNNQAS
-1567 LNIYNGSQATFNSLF
+1567 LNIYNGSQAAFNSLF
-1582 FNGATLS
+1582 FNGGTLS
-1589 LNANSKLNASSAS
+1589 LNASSKLNASNAS

-1611 DDSVLSVSNASSL
+1611 DDSVLSANNTSSL

-1634 QATFGGNTTIDA
+1634 QADFGGNTTIDT

-1657 SFNNLTANGALN
+1657 NFNNLTANGALN

-1677 SKALMSVSG
+1677 TKALMSVSG

-1709 SVTYNILNAQKGITG
+1709 SVTYNILNAKGITG

-1731 EKILFYGMKIQNAT
+1731 EKILFYGMKIQNAA

-1815 SDNQAGTYYLTS
+1815 SDNQVGTYYLTS

-1863 FSSGNLKTL
+1863 FSSENLKTL
-1872 LGILSQNSATLKEM
+1872 LGILSQNSAALKEM
-1886 IETNQLDNIT
+1886 IESNQLDNIT
-1896 SINEVLQLLDRIKI
+1896 NINEVLQLLDKIKI
-1910 TPAQKQALLET
+1910 TQTQKQALLET

-1930 QTFSNGNL
+1930 QTFNNGNL
-1938 VIGATQDHVTNSTSS
+1938 IIGATQDNVTNSTSS

-1961 SSPCALDSATCS
+1961 SSPCTLDSATCS

-2006 GTLGSGNAFESGGSA
+2006 GTIGSGNAFESGGSA
-2021 DITFQSA
+2021 DVTFQSA

-2044 NIFNLLGQE
+2044 NIFNLLGQK

-2059 NQGNLANVLSQMA
+2059 NQGNLANVLSQVA

-2080 GLGNFVE
+2080 GLGNFIE
-2087 NALIPLSKELPS
+2087 NALSPLSKELPA
-2099 SLQNETLGQ
+2099 SLQDETLGQ

-2113 NLDNLLNNSGVMNA
+2113 NLDDLLNNSGVMNA

-2162 DKGLLNFIGGYMDA
+2162 DKGLLNFIGGYIDA

-2185 ILKDITNPPT
+2185 ILKDITNPPA

-2207 LLDEFLGQDVVKKLE
+2207 LLNEFLGQDVVEKLE
-2222 SQGLVSN
+2222 SQGLVNN

-2242 IYNQGLGSVLP
+2242 VYNQGLGSVLP

-2323 FSKYQGA
+2323 FSKYQGT

-2395 SVRANNFTF
+2395 SVHANNFTF
-2404 LGVIAS
+2404 LGAITS

-2419 KNNSVIGTLNL
+2419 TNNSVIGTLNL
-2430 NENATLQANNLTI
+2430 NENAVLQANNLTI
-2443 ANAFNN
+2443 TNAFNN

-2457 NGDFTLNQQAT
+2457 NGNFTLNQQAT

-2490 NLSHSVSHAIINAQG
+2490 NLSHSASHAIINAQG
-2505 IATIMTNYNNPLIQ
+2505 NATIMANDNNPLIQ
-2519 FNTSSKETGAY
+2519 FNTSSKEAGTY

-2544 DQITGGSSLDNYLK
+2544 NQITGGSSLDNYLK
-2558 LYTLINING
+2558 LYTLIDING
-2567 KHMVMTDNG
+2567 KHMVMSDNG

-2581 QAVSIK
+2581 QAVNIK
-2587 DGGLIVGFKDSQ
+2587 DGGLVVGFKDSQ

-2614 AVSNA
+2614 AVSND

-2634 QIQGIQG
+2634 QIQGVQS
-2641 VDSIEQAG
+2641 VDSIDQAG
-2649 GTQAIN
+2649 GNQAIN

-2676 HSTKDLTTIAGD
+2676 HSAKDLTTIAGD
-2688 IANTLEVIANPNF
+2688 IANTLEVIANPDF

-2871 YRYNTWTTDAKI
+2871 YRYDTWTTDAKI

-2905 YYYIGMSG
+2905 YYYIGLSG

>member
-1 MAFKKAG
+1 MAFKKAR

-24 SKKIFKLNPILKRE
+24 SKKIFTLNQILKRE
-38 KPLKRHKKTKS
+38 KPLKCHKKTKS
-49 IKKPFNKNKSFL
+49 IKKLSNRNKSFL

-70 LGGLPHLRASECRYW
+70 LGGLSHLRANECRYW
-85 SWWSGYHDKIE
+85 SWSSWGYQDNIE
-96 SGSNS
+96 SGPNS

-137 FNNGT
+137 FNGGT
-142 LNVGGNIRFGGT
+142 LDIGGNIRFGGT
-154 GVNGVNVG
+154 GINGGDVG
-162 YITGTYDA
+162 YIIGTYDA
-170 QTINFNSSRIT
+170 QTINFNSSHIT
-181 TGNSLSDG
+181 TGNSYSDG
-189 GGATLNFNATNR
+189 GGATLNFNAANN

-212 DAGAQHSYMNFKG
+212 DAGTQKSYMNFKG
-225 SNINVSG
+225 SNIKVSG
-232 SSFTDDTNGG
+232 SSFKDDTDGG
-242 FSFSGNNNNSAISF
+242 FNFSGSNNNSVISF
-256 NKTKFNQGTY
+256 NQTSFNQGAYNFSNSTTLSFDNSNFNQGTY
-266 NFTNSANL
+266 HFNSAQ
-274 SFNNSN
+274 STFENSN
-280 FNQSTY
+280 FNQ
-286 NFNSLQS
+286 
-293 TFNNSTFN
+293 
-301 QGTYNFTDNTSFN
+301 GTYSFNDNTSFD

-319 QGTYNFNTSKVSF
+319 QGAYSFNTNKVSF
-332 SGANTLNSSS
+332 SGTNTLNSSS
-342 PFASLKGSVSFGSGA
+342 PFASLKGSVSFNSNA
-357 VFNLNQTLNANQT
+357 SNAIFNLNQTLNNNQT
-370 YDILTTNGTI
+370 YDILTTNGAI

-402 HVEVG
+402 HVGVG

-427 FSNKSITTQFL
+427 FNKQSIITQFL
-438 GDDLQAKAKATY
+438 GDDLQAKAQKTY
-450 QQDLNNSQSAL
+450 QQDLSNSQSAL
-461 SNATNDNKIASADT
+461 NNAASDNKIASNDT
-475 GYTNNQNTTI
+475 SYTQSKNTTVA
-485 KQDAQNL
+485 KDAQGL
-492 EHTSQQIAKDEQAL
+492 ENTNQQIAQDEQAL
-506 QGDLNKLKQLA
+506 EKDLAQIKQLA
-517 NSSFNEQAFNQ
+517 NSTTGFSEQAFNQ

-538 TLQNEEN
+538 TLQNEEK
-545 TFSSEQEGLEKALA
+545 TFNAEQEGLEQAIA
-559 NAKEQQEQQ
+559 NAKP
-568 QAQAT
+568 
-573 YQQDLNNSQ
+573 
-582 SALSNATND
+582 
-591 NKIAS
+591 
-596 ADTDYTKN
+596 
-604 QNTAIKQDAQN
+604 
-615 LENTSQQITQDQKD
+615 TSPT
-629 LEQDLDKLQQLAN
+629 
-642 SKTGFNEQA
+642 
-651 FNQAQSTEQQDEQ
+651 
-664 TLQNEEETFSSEQ
+664 
-677 EGLEKALANAKHTS
+677 
-691 PTPTKHTA
+691 PTPTKHTVP
-699 QNNPP
+699 NTPP

-709 PTQNLPTTNVWNGV
+709 TPPTQNSPAESVWSGV
-723 YNFQNQTYSKKGIYY
+723 YWLQNQTYSNKGVYY

-756 YGYLD
+756 Y
-761 WFTLKNKFSVNANNG
+761 
-776 TLIIGNNTESA
+776 
-787 NTKGLIWIGDDKG
+787 
-800 LVYYNTGTF
+800 
-809 NAANIYLTS
+809 
-818 NLKTGNGFSGEGA
+818 
-831 TLNFNATNRIT
+831 
-842 INQASF
+842 
-848 DNSDAGAQHSYMNFK
+848 
-863 GSNINVSGSSFTDDT
+863 
-878 NGGFSFSGNNNNSA
+878 
-892 ISFNKTKFNQGTYN
+892 
-906 FTNSANLSFNN
+906 
-917 SNFNQST
+917 
-924 YNFNSLQSTF
+924 
-934 NNSTFNQGTYNF
+934 
-946 TDNTSFNNDTFNQG
+946 
-960 TYNFNTSKVSF
+960 
-971 SGANTL
+971 
-977 NSSSPFA
+977 
-984 SLKGSVSFG
+984 
-993 SGAVFNLNQTLNANQ
+993 
-1008 TYDILTTNG
+1008 
-1017 TIQYGVYQSYLW
+1017 
-1029 DLINYKGD
+1029 
-1037 KAISHVE
+1037 
-1044 VGNNTY
+1044 
-1050 DVTFD
+1050 
-1055 INGQDE
+1055 
-1061 TLQETFSN
+1061 
-1069 KSITT
+1069 
-1074 QFLGDDLQ
+1074 
-1082 AKAKAT
+1082 
-1088 YQQDLNNSQ
+1088 
-1097 SALSNATN
+1097 
-1105 DNKIA
+1105 
-1110 SADTG
+1110 
-1115 YTNNQNTTI
+1115 
-1124 KQDAQNLE
+1124 
-1132 HTSQQIAK
+1132 
-1140 DEQALQG
+1140 
-1147 DLNKLKQLANSSF
+1147 
-1160 NEQAFNQAQSKEQQD
+1160 
-1175 EQTLQN
+1175 
-1181 EEETFS
+1181 
-1187 SEQEGLE
+1187 
-1194 KALANAKPASPTPTP
+1194 
-1209 TPTPT
+1209 
-1214 PSPTPNPTPT
+1214 
-1224 KHTAPNK
+1224 
-1231 VPPTPP
+1231 
-1237 TQNLPTTNVWNGV
+1237 
-1250 YWLQNQ
+1250 
-1256 TYSQKGVYYIDP
+1256 
-1268 NLSGQ
+1268 
-1273 SGQSANTLS
+1273 
-1282 TYTANLLGRS
+1282 TANLFGRS

-1327 IGTFNA
+1327 TGTFNA

-1339 NNFKTGEGVSGSDG
+1339 NNFKTGEGVSNSDG

-1384 TGASQHSYATFDA
+1384 TGASQHSYAAFDA
-1397 TNNISVTNS
+1397 LNNISVTNS
-1406 SFSDMTWGKFSFN
+1406 SFSDMTWGKFSFT

-1431 GFTNPGGSSV
+1431 GFTNPGGSST
-1441 ISANAANSL
+1441 ISANASNSL
-1450 SFNNSRL
+1450 SFINSRL
-1457 NGGAVYNLWANSL
+1457 NGGAIYNLQANSL

-1493 TQLLGNTSFTLSS
+1493 TQLLGNTNFTLSS

-1526 GNKSQTAFKNS
+1526 GNKSQATFKNS

-1552 VLNASGASAFNNQAS
+1552 VLNANGTSAFNNQAS
-1567 LNIYNGSQATFNSLF
+1567 LNIYNGSQATFSSLF
-1582 FNGATLS
+1582 FNGGTLS
-1589 LNANSKLNASSAS
+1589 LNASSKLNASSAS

-1611 DDSVLSVSNASSL
+1611 DDSVLSANNTSSL

-1634 QATFGGNTTIDA
+1634 QADFGGNTTIDT

-1677 SKALMSVSG
+1677 TKALMSVSG

-1841 QTPGTYSPFNQPL
+1841 QAPGTYSPFNQPL

-1863 FSSGNLKTL
+1863 FSSENLKTL
-1872 LGILSQNSATLKEM
+1872 LGILSQNSAALKEM
-1886 IETNQLDNIT
+1886 IESNQLDNIT
-1896 SINEVLQLLDRIKI
+1896 NINEVLRLLDKI
-1910 TPAQKQALLET
+1910 TITQTQKQALLET

-1930 QTFSNGNL
+1930 QTFNNGNL
-1938 VIGATQDHVTNSTSS
+1938 IIGATQDNVTNSTSS

-1961 SSPCALDSATCS
+1961 SSPCTLDSATCS

-2006 GTLGSGNAFESGGSA
+2006 GTIGSGNAFESGGSA
-2021 DITFQSA
+2021 DVTFQSA

-2044 NIFNLLGQE
+2044 NIFNLLGQK
-2053 GIDKIF
+2053 GINEIF
-2059 NQGNLANVLSQMA
+2059 NQGNLANVLSQVA

-2080 GLGNFVE
+2080 GLGNFIE
-2087 NALIPLSKELPS
+2087 NALSPLSKELPA
-2099 SLQNETLGQ
+2099 SLQDETLGQ

-2113 NLDNLLNNSGVMNA
+2113 NLDDLLNNSGVMNA

-2162 DKGLLNFIGGYMDA
+2162 DKGLLNFIGGYIDA

-2185 ILKDITNPPT
+2185 VLKDITNPPT

-2207 LLDEFLGQDVVKKLE
+2207 LLNEFLGQDVVKKLE

-2229 IINNIISQGGLSG
+2229 IINNVISQGGLSG
-2242 IYNQGLGSVLP
+2242 VYNQGLGSVLP

-2282 FNFLSNGYVFVNN
+2282 FNFLSNGYIFVNN

-2335 NGVSNINITTLN
+2335 NDVSNINITTLN

-2367 ICINLANCPTTKNS
+2367 ICVNLANCPTTKNS

-2404 LGVIAS
+2404 LGTIAS

-2419 KNNSVIGTLNL
+2419 TNNSVIGTLNL

-2443 ANAFNN
+2443 TNAFNN

-2457 NGDFTLNQQAT
+2457 NGNFTLNQQAT

-2505 IATIMTNYNNPLIQ
+2505 AATIMANNNNPLIQ
-2519 FNTSSKETGAY
+2519 FNTSSKEAGTY

-2544 DQITGGSSLDNYLK
+2544 NQITGGSSLDNYLK
-2558 LYTLINING
+2558 LYTLIDING

-2581 QAVSIK
+2581 QAVSVK
-2587 DGGLIVGFKDSQ
+2587 DGGLVVGFKDSQ

-2614 AVSNA
+2614 AVSND

-2634 QIQGIQG
+2634 QIQGTQG
-2641 VDSIEQAG
+2641 VDSIDQAG
-2649 GTQAIN
+2649 GNQAIN

-2676 HSTKDLTTIAGD
+2676 HSTKDLTMIAGD
-2688 IANTLEVIANPNF
+2688 IANTLEVIANPDF

-2728 TFASA
+2728 TFARS
-2733 DFHERL
+2733 DFLERL

-2816 HANITQSGSS
+2816 HGNITQSGSS
-2826 NVNMGVYS
+2826 NVNIGVYS

-2871 YRYNTWTTDAKI
+2871 YRYDTWTTDAKI

-2895 VIFKPQIGLA
+2895 VIFKPQVGLA
-2905 YYYIGMSG
+2905 YYYIGLSG

>member
-14 SKGSFKLNKI
+14 LKGSFKLNKI
-24 SKKIFKLNPILKRE
+24 SKKIFKLNLILKRE
-38 KPLKRHKKTKS
+38 KPLSHKKTKS
-49 IKKPFNKNKSFL
+49 VKKPFNKNRSFL

-70 LGGLPHLRASECRYW
+70 LGGLSHLRASECRYW
-85 SWWSGYHDKIE
+85 SWSSWGYHDNIE

-125 TYSAGGA
+125 TYSPGGA

-154 GVNGVNVG
+154 GVNGGNLG

-181 TGNSLSDG
+181 TGNSFSTG
-189 GGATLNFNATNR
+189 GGATLNFNATNH
-201 ITINQASFDNS
+201 ITINQASFDNG
-212 DAGAQHSYMNFKG
+212 DAGTQHSYMNFNG
-225 SNINVSG
+225 SNINVSS

-242 FSFSGNNNNSAISF
+242 FSFSANGANSNLSFDKTNFNQGTYKFTNSTNLNFNNSA
-256 NKTKFNQGTY
+256 FNQGTY
-266 NFTNSANL
+266 NFNSA
-274 SFNNSN
+274 
-280 FNQSTY
+280 
-286 NFNSLQS
+286 QS
-293 TFNNSTFN
+293 TFNNDTFN
-301 QGTYNFTDNTSFN
+301 QGTYNFTDNANFN

-319 QGTYNFNTSKVSF
+319 QGTYNFNASKVSF

-342 PFASLKGSVSFGSGA
+342 PFASLKGSVSFGSSA
-357 VFNLNQTLNANQT
+357 IFNLNQTLNSNQT
-370 YDILTTNGTI
+370 YDILTTNKTI

-407 NNTYDVTFDI
+407 SNTYDVTFDI

-427 FSNKSITTQFL
+427 FNNQSITTQFL

-450 QQDLNNSQSAL
+450 QQDLSNSQTAL
-461 SNATNDNKIASADT
+461 NNATSDNKIASSDT
-475 GYTNNQNTTI
+475 SYTNNQNTTV
-485 KQDAQNL
+485 KKDAQNL
-492 EHTSQQIAKDEQAL
+492 ESTSQQIAKDEQAL
-506 QGDLNKLKQLA
+506 Q
-517 NSSFNEQAFNQ
+517 
-528 AQSKEQQDEQ
+528 
-538 TLQNEEN
+538 
-545 TFSSEQEGLEKALA
+545 
-559 NAKEQQEQQ
+559 
-568 QAQAT
+568 
-573 YQQDLNNSQ
+573 
-582 SALSNATND
+582 
-591 NKIAS
+591 
-596 ADTDYTKN
+596 
-604 QNTAIKQDAQN
+604 
-615 LENTSQQITQDQKD
+615 KD
-629 LEQDLDKLQQLAN
+629 LDNLQQLAN
-642 SKTGFNEQA
+642 APTGFNEQA
-651 FNQAQSTEQQDEQ
+651 FKNAQSTEQQDEQ
-664 TLQNEEETFSSEQ
+664 TLQNEEKTFSNEQ
-677 EGLEKALANAKHTS
+677 EGLKQAIANAKPTS
-691 PTPTKHTA
+691 PTPSPTPTPTKHTA
-699 QNNPP
+699 QNTPP
-704 NKVSP
+704 NKVPP
-709 PTQNLPTTNVWNGV
+709 PTQNLPTTNVW
-723 YNFQNQTYSKKGIYY
+723 S
-738 IDPNL
+738 
-743 SGQSGQSGNTLST
+743 
-756 YGYLD
+756 
-761 WFTLKNKFSVNANNG
+761 
-776 TLIIGNNTESA
+776 
-787 NTKGLIWIGDDKG
+787 
-800 LVYYNTGTF
+800 
-809 NAANIYLTS
+809 
-818 NLKTGNGFSGEGA
+818 
-831 TLNFNATNRIT
+831 
-842 INQASF
+842 
-848 DNSDAGAQHSYMNFK
+848 
-863 GSNINVSGSSFTDDT
+863 
-878 NGGFSFSGNNNNSA
+878 
-892 ISFNKTKFNQGTYN
+892 
-906 FTNSANLSFNN
+906 
-917 SNFNQST
+917 
-924 YNFNSLQSTF
+924 
-934 NNSTFNQGTYNF
+934 
-946 TDNTSFNNDTFNQG
+946 
-960 TYNFNTSKVSF
+960 
-971 SGANTL
+971 
-977 NSSSPFA
+977 
-984 SLKGSVSFG
+984 
-993 SGAVFNLNQTLNANQ
+993 
-1008 TYDILTTNG
+1008 
-1017 TIQYGVYQSYLW
+1017 
-1029 DLINYKGD
+1029 
-1037 KAISHVE
+1037 
-1044 VGNNTY
+1044 
-1050 DVTFD
+1050 
-1055 INGQDE
+1055 
-1061 TLQETFSN
+1061 
-1069 KSITT
+1069 
-1074 QFLGDDLQ
+1074 
-1082 AKAKAT
+1082 
-1088 YQQDLNNSQ
+1088 
-1097 SALSNATN
+1097 
-1105 DNKIA
+1105 
-1110 SADTG
+1110 
-1115 YTNNQNTTI
+1115 
-1124 KQDAQNLE
+1124 
-1132 HTSQQIAK
+1132 
-1140 DEQALQG
+1140 
-1147 DLNKLKQLANSSF
+1147 
-1160 NEQAFNQAQSKEQQD
+1160 
-1175 EQTLQN
+1175 
-1181 EEETFS
+1181 
-1187 SEQEGLE
+1187 
-1194 KALANAKPASPTPTP
+1194 
-1209 TPTPT
+1209 
-1214 PSPTPNPTPT
+1214 
-1224 KHTAPNK
+1224 
-1231 VPPTPP
+1231 
-1237 TQNLPTTNVWNGV
+1237 GV

-1256 TYSQKGVYYIDP
+1256 TYSKQGVYYIDP

-1282 TYTANLLGRS
+1282 TYTANLFGRS

-1327 IGTFNA
+1327 TGTFNA
-1333 ANIYLT
+1333 ANVYLT

-1363 DNITMDGLNYND
+1363 DNITMDGLNYSD

-1384 TGASQHSYATFDA
+1384 TGASQHSYAAFDA

-1441 ISANAANSL
+1441 ISANATNSL

-1526 GNKSQTAFKNS
+1526 GNKSQAVFKNS

-1552 VLNASGASAFNNQAS
+1552 VLNANGSSAFNNQAS

-1582 FNGATLS
+1582 FNGGILS

-1611 DDSVLSVSNASSL
+1611 DDSVLSASNTSSL

-1634 QATFGGNTTIDA
+1634 QANFGGNTTIDT

-1677 SKALMSVSG
+1677 NKALMSVSG

-1745 YSDNNNIQT
+1745 YSGNNNIQT

-1779 VLNNPNSA
+1779 VLNNPNSD

-1886 IETNQLDNIT
+1886 IESNQLDNIT
-1896 SINEVLQLLDRIKI
+1896 SINEVLQLLDKIKI
-1910 TPAQKQALLET
+1910 TPTQKQALLET

-1938 VIGATQDHVTNSTSS
+1938 VIGATQDNVTNSTSS

-1961 SSPCALDSATCS
+1961 SSPCTLDSATCS

-2021 DITFQSA
+2021 DVTFQSA
-2028 NNLVLNKANIE
+2028 NNLVLNNANIE

-2059 NQGNLANVLSQMA
+2059 NQGNLANVLSQVA

-2087 NALIPLSKELPS
+2087 NALSPLSKELPA

-2152 AKQSLKSMLD
+2152 AKQSLKNMLD
-2162 DKGLLNFIGGYMDA
+2162 DKGLLNFIGGYIDA

-2207 LLDEFLGQDVVKKLE
+2207 LLNEFLGQDVVKKLE

-2242 IYNQGLGSVLP
+2242 VYNQGLGSVLP

-2381 SSTNSSVTPTNESL
+2381 SPTNSSVTPTNESL

-2404 LGVIAS
+2404 LGTIAS

-2443 ANAFNN
+2443 TNAFNN

-2457 NGDFTLNQQAT
+2457 NGNFTLNQQAT

-2490 NLSHSVSHAIINAQG
+2490 NLSHSASHAIINAQG
-2505 IATIMTNYNNPLIQ
+2505 VATIMTNNNNPLIQ
-2519 FNTSSKETGAY
+2519 FNTSSKETGTY

-2544 DQITGGSSLDNYLK
+2544 DQITGGNSLADYLK
-2558 LYTLINING
+2558 LYTLIDING

-2581 QAVSIK
+2581 QAVNIK
-2587 DGGLIVGFKDSQ
+2587 DGGLVVGFKDSQ

-2614 AVSNA
+2614 AVSND

-2634 QIQGIQG
+2634 QIQGTQG
-2641 VDSIEQAG
+2641 VDSIDQAG
-2649 GTQAIN
+2649 GAQAIN

-2676 HSTKDLTTIAGD
+2676 HSTKDLTTIARD
-2688 IANTLEVIANPNF
+2688 IANTLEVIANPDF

-2871 YRYNTWTTDAKI
+2871 YKYDTWTTDAKI

-2905 YYYIGMSG
+2905 YYYIGLSG

>member
-1 MAFKKAG
+1 MAFKKAR
-8 LISKFI
+8 LISRFI

-24 SKKIFKLNPILKRE
+24 SKKIFKLNQILKCE
-38 KPLKRHKKTKS
+38 KPLKCHKKTKS
-49 IKKPFNKNKSFL
+49 IKKLSNRNKSFL
-61 KASVLLIGA
+61 KASVLLIGV
-70 LGGLPHLRASECRYW
+70 LGGLSHLRANECRYW
-85 SWWSGYHDKIE
+85 SWWSGYHDNIE
-96 SGSNS
+96 SGPNS

-137 FNNGT
+137 FNGGT
-142 LNVGGNIRFGGT
+142 LNVGGDIRFGGT
-154 GVNGVNVG
+154 GINGGDVG

-170 QTINFNSSRIT
+170 ANIYLTSHLK
-181 TGNSLSDG
+181 TGNSYADG
-189 GGATLNFNATNR
+189 GGATLNFNATNN
-201 ITINQASFDNS
+201 ITINQASLDNS
-212 DAGAQHSYMNFKG
+212 HAGTQKSYMNFKG
-225 SNINVSG
+225 SNIKVSG
-232 SSFTDDTNGG
+232 SSFTDDTDGG
-242 FSFSGNNNNSAISF
+242 FSFSGSSNNSAISF
-256 NKTKFNQGTY
+256 DKTSFNQGTYTFSNSATLSFNNSAFNQGTY
-266 NFTNSANL
+266 NFN
-274 SFNNSN
+274 
-280 FNQSTY
+280 
-286 NFNSLQS
+286 
-293 TFNNSTFN
+293 
-301 QGTYNFTDNTSFN
+301 DNASFN

-319 QGTYNFNTSKVSF
+319 QGTYDFNDSVSFNNNTFNQGAYHFNTSKVSF
-332 SGANTLNSSS
+332 SGINTLNSSS
-342 PFASLKGSVSFGSGA
+342 PFASLKGSVSFNSNA
-357 VFNLNQTLNANQT
+357 IFNLNQALSDNQT
-370 YDILTTNGTI
+370 YDILTTNGAI

-427 FSNKSITTQFL
+427 FNKQSIITQFL
-438 GDDLQAKAKATY
+438 GDNLQQQAQQTY
-450 QQDLNNSQSAL
+450 QEDVANSQNAL
-461 SNATNDNKIASADT
+461 SGATSDNTIANNDTSYTQSKNATVAK
-475 GYTNNQNTTI
+475 
-485 KQDAQNL
+485 DAQTL
-492 EHTSQQIAKDEQAL
+492 ENTNQKIQQDEQAL
-506 QGDLNKLKQLA
+506 EKELAQIKQLA
-517 NSSFNEQAFNQ
+517 NSTTGFNEQAFNQ
-528 AQSKEQQDEQ
+528 AQKQEQQDEQ

-545 TFSSEQEGLEKALA
+545 AFNTEQEGLK
-559 NAKEQQEQQ
+559 
-568 QAQAT
+568 QA
-573 YQQDLNNSQ
+573 
-582 SALSNATND
+582 
-591 NKIAS
+591 I
-596 ADTDYTKN
+596 
-604 QNTAIKQDAQN
+604 
-615 LENTSQQITQDQKD
+615 
-629 LEQDLDKLQQLAN
+629 
-642 SKTGFNEQA
+642 
-651 FNQAQSTEQQDEQ
+651 
-664 TLQNEEETFSSEQ
+664 
-677 EGLEKALANAKHTS
+677 ANAKHANPTPNPTPS
-691 PTPTKHTA
+691 PTPTPTKHTGP
-699 QNNPP
+699 NTPP
-704 NKVSP
+704 SQVP
-709 PTQNLPTTNVWNGV
+709 PTPTQNPPAENVWNGV
-723 YNFQNQTYSKKGIYY
+723 YWLQNKTYSNKGIYY

-756 YGYLD
+756 YTANLLGRS
-761 WFTLKNKFSVNANNG
+761 FGVNANNG
-776 TLIIGNNTESA
+776 TLIIGNNTES
-787 NTKGLIWIGDDKG
+787 
-800 LVYYNTGTF
+800 V
-809 NAANIYLTS
+809 
-818 NLKTGNGFSGEGA
+818 
-831 TLNFNATNRIT
+831 
-842 INQASF
+842 
-848 DNSDAGAQHSYMNFK
+848 NS
-863 GSNINVSGSSFTDDT
+863 
-878 NGGFSFSGNNNNSA
+878 
-892 ISFNKTKFNQGTYN
+892 
-906 FTNSANLSFNN
+906 
-917 SNFNQST
+917 
-924 YNFNSLQSTF
+924 
-934 NNSTFNQGTYNF
+934 
-946 TDNTSFNNDTFNQG
+946 
-960 TYNFNTSKVSF
+960 
-971 SGANTL
+971 
-977 NSSSPFA
+977 
-984 SLKGSVSFG
+984 
-993 SGAVFNLNQTLNANQ
+993 
-1008 TYDILTTNG
+1008 
-1017 TIQYGVYQSYLW
+1017 
-1029 DLINYKGD
+1029 
-1037 KAISHVE
+1037 
-1044 VGNNTY
+1044 
-1050 DVTFD
+1050 
-1055 INGQDE
+1055 
-1061 TLQETFSN
+1061 
-1069 KSITT
+1069 
-1074 QFLGDDLQ
+1074 
-1082 AKAKAT
+1082 
-1088 YQQDLNNSQ
+1088 
-1097 SALSNATN
+1097 
-1105 DNKIA
+1105 
-1110 SADTG
+1110 
-1115 YTNNQNTTI
+1115 
-1124 KQDAQNLE
+1124 
-1132 HTSQQIAK
+1132 
-1140 DEQALQG
+1140 
-1147 DLNKLKQLANSSF
+1147 
-1160 NEQAFNQAQSKEQQD
+1160 
-1175 EQTLQN
+1175 
-1181 EEETFS
+1181 
-1187 SEQEGLE
+1187 
-1194 KALANAKPASPTPTP
+1194 
-1209 TPTPT
+1209 
-1214 PSPTPNPTPT
+1214 
-1224 KHTAPNK
+1224 
-1231 VPPTPP
+1231 
-1237 TQNLPTTNVWNGV
+1237 
-1250 YWLQNQ
+1250 
-1256 TYSQKGVYYIDP
+1256 
-1268 NLSGQ
+1268 
-1273 SGQSANTLS
+1273 
-1282 TYTANLLGRS
+1282 
-1292 FGVNIQ
+1292 
-1298 NGTLII
+1298 
-1304 GNNTESVNDN
+1304 N

-1327 IGTFNA
+1327 TGTFNA

-1339 NNFKTGEGVSGSDG
+1339 NNFKTGEGVSNSDG

-1363 DNITMDGLNYND
+1363 DNITMDGLNYNN

-1384 TGASQHSYATFDA
+1384 TGASQHSYTTFDA

-1406 SFSDMTWGKFSFN
+1406 SFSDMTWGKFSFS

-1431 GFTNPGGSSV
+1431 GFTNPGGSSA
-1441 ISANAANSL
+1441 ISTNASNSL
-1450 SFNNSRL
+1450 SFINSRL
-1457 NGGAVYNLWANSL
+1457 NGGAVYNLQANSL

-1526 GNKSQTAFKNS
+1526 GNKSQAAFKNS

-1552 VLNASGASAFNNQAS
+1552 VLNANGASAFNNQAS

-1582 FNGATLS
+1582 FNGGTLS
-1589 LNANSKLNASSAS
+1589 LNASSKLSASSAS

-1611 DDSVLSVSNASSL
+1611 DDSVLSANNTSSL

-1634 QATFGGNTTIDA
+1634 QADFGGNTTVDT

-1677 SKALMSVSG
+1677 TKALMSVSG

-1691 NNGDINLSD
+1691 SNGDINLSD

-1709 SVTYNILNAQKGITG
+1709 SVTYNILNAQKGIIG

-1863 FSSGNLKTL
+1863 FSSENLKTL

-1886 IETNQLDNIT
+1886 IESNQLDNIT
-1896 SINEVLQLLDRIKI
+1896 NINEVLQLLDKIKI
-1910 TPAQKQALLET
+1910 TQAQKQALLET

-1930 QTFSNGNL
+1930 QTFNNGNL
-1938 VIGATQDHVTNSTSS
+1938 VIGATQDNVTNSTSS

-2006 GTLGSGNAFESGGSA
+2006 GTIGSGNAFESGGSA
-2021 DITFQSA
+2021 DVTFQSA

-2059 NQGNLANVLSQMA
+2059 NQGNLANVLSQVA

-2080 GLGNFVE
+2080 GLGNFIE
-2087 NALIPLSKELPS
+2087 NALSPLSKELPA
-2099 SLQNETLGQ
+2099 SLQDETLGQ

-2113 NLDNLLNNSGVMNA
+2113 NLDDLLNNSGVMNE
-2127 IQNIISK
+2127 IQNIISQ

-2162 DKGLLNFIGGYMDA
+2162 DKGLLNFIGGYIDA

-2207 LLDEFLGQDVVKKLE
+2207 LLNEFLGQDVVKKLE
-2222 SQGLVSN
+2222 SQGLVNN

-2242 IYNQGLGSVLP
+2242 VYNQGLGSVLP
-2253 PSLQNALKENDLGA
+2253 PSLQNALKENDLGV

-2335 NGVSNINITTLN
+2335 NDVSNINITTLN

-2367 ICINLANCPTTKNS
+2367 ICINLANCLTTKNS
-2381 SSTNSSVTPTNESL
+2381 SPANSSVTPTNETL

-2404 LGVIAS
+2404 LGTIAS

-2419 KNNSVIGTLNL
+2419 TNNSVIGTLNL

-2443 ANAFNN
+2443 TNAFNN

-2457 NGDFTLNQQAT
+2457 NGNFTLNQQAT

-2505 IATIMTNYNNPLIQ
+2505 TATIMANGNNPLIQ
-2519 FNTSSKETGAY
+2519 FNASSKEVGTY

-2544 DQITGGSSLDNYLK
+2544 NQITGGSSLDNYLK
-2558 LYTLINING
+2558 LYTLIDING

-2581 QAVSIK
+2581 QAVNIK
-2587 DGGLIVGFKDSQ
+2587 DGGLVVGFKDSQ

-2614 AVSNA
+2614 AVSND

-2634 QIQGIQG
+2634 QIQGVQS
-2641 VDSIEQAG
+2641 VNSIDQAG
-2649 GTQAIN
+2649 GNQAID

-2688 IANTLEVIANPNF
+2688 IANTLEVIANPDF

-2728 TFASA
+2728 TFARS
-2733 DFHERL
+2733 DFLERL

-2871 YRYNTWTTDAKI
+2871 YKYNTWTTDAKI

-2905 YYYIGMSG
+2905 YYYIGLSG

>member
-1 MAFKKAG
+1 MAFKKAR

-24 SKKIFKLNPILKRE
+24 SKKIFKLNQILKCE
-38 KPLKRHKKTKS
+38 KPLKCHKKTKS

-61 KASVLLIGA
+61 KASILLIGA
-70 LGGLPHLRASECRYW
+70 LGGLSHLRANECRYW
-85 SWWSGYHDKIE
+85 SWWSGYHDNIE
-96 SGSNS
+96 SGPNS

-137 FNNGT
+137 FNGGT
-142 LNVGGNIRFGGT
+142 LDIGGNIRFGGT
-154 GVNGVNVG
+154 GINGGDVG

-170 QTINFNSSRIT
+170 QTINFNSSHLT
-181 TGNSLSDG
+181 TGNSYADG
-189 GGATLNFNATNR
+189 GGATLNFNATNN
-201 ITINQASFDNS
+201 ITINQASLDNS
-212 DAGAQHSYMNFKG
+212 DAGTQKSYMNFKG

-232 SSFTDDTNGG
+232 SSFKDDTDGG
-242 FSFSGNNNNSAISF
+242 FNFSGSSNNSVISF
-256 NKTKFNQGTY
+256 NQTNFNQGTY
-266 NFTNSANL
+266 NFSNSASS
-274 SFNNSN
+274 SFNNSSFNQGTYHFSNSTSSSFDNSN
-280 FNQSTY
+280 FNQ
-286 NFNSLQS
+286 
-293 TFNNSTFN
+293 
-301 QGTYNFTDNTSFN
+301 GTYDFNDNVSFN

-319 QGTYNFNTSKVSF
+319 QGTYSFNTSKVSF

-342 PFASLKGSVSFGSGA
+342 PFASLKGSVSFGSDA
-357 VFNLNQTLNANQT
+357 IFNLNQTLNSNQT
-370 YDILTTNGTI
+370 YDILTTNGAI

-427 FSNKSITTQFL
+427 FNKQSIITQFL
-438 GDDLQAKAKATY
+438 GDDLQQQAQKTY
-450 QQDLNNSQSAL
+450 QEDLTHSQNAL
-461 SNATNDNKIASADT
+461 NDVASDNKIASNDT
-475 GYTNNQNTTI
+475 SYTQSKNAT
-485 KQDAQNL
+485 
-492 EHTSQQIAKDEQAL
+492 IAK
-506 QGDLNKLKQLA
+506 
-517 NSSFNEQAFNQ
+517 
-528 AQSKEQQDEQ
+528 
-538 TLQNEEN
+538 
-545 TFSSEQEGLEKALA
+545 
-559 NAKEQQEQQ
+559 
-568 QAQAT
+568 
-573 YQQDLNNSQ
+573 
-582 SALSNATND
+582 
-591 NKIAS
+591 
-596 ADTDYTKN
+596 
-604 QNTAIKQDAQN
+604 DAQN
-615 LENTSQQITQDQKD
+615 LENTNQQIAQDEQALEKD
-629 LEQDLDKLQQLAN
+629 LAQIKQLAN
-642 SKTGFNEQA
+642 STTGFNEQA
-651 FNQAQSTEQQDEQ
+651 FNQAQKQEQQDEQ
-664 TLQNEEETFSSEQ
+664 TLQNDENAFNTEQ
-677 EGLEKALANAKHTS
+677 EGLEQAIANAKPTS
-691 PTPTKHTA
+691 PTPSHAPTPTKHTA
-699 QNNPP
+699 QNTPP
-704 NKVSP
+704 
-709 PTQNLPTTNVWNGV
+709 
-723 YNFQNQTYSKKGIYY
+723 
-738 IDPNL
+738 
-743 SGQSGQSGNTLST
+743 
-756 YGYLD
+756 
-761 WFTLKNKFSVNANNG
+761 
-776 TLIIGNNTESA
+776 
-787 NTKGLIWIGDDKG
+787 
-800 LVYYNTGTF
+800 
-809 NAANIYLTS
+809 
-818 NLKTGNGFSGEGA
+818 
-831 TLNFNATNRIT
+831 
-842 INQASF
+842 
-848 DNSDAGAQHSYMNFK
+848 
-863 GSNINVSGSSFTDDT
+863 
-878 NGGFSFSGNNNNSA
+878 
-892 ISFNKTKFNQGTYN
+892 
-906 FTNSANLSFNN
+906 
-917 SNFNQST
+917 
-924 YNFNSLQSTF
+924 
-934 NNSTFNQGTYNF
+934 
-946 TDNTSFNNDTFNQG
+946 
-960 TYNFNTSKVSF
+960 
-971 SGANTL
+971 
-977 NSSSPFA
+977 
-984 SLKGSVSFG
+984 
-993 SGAVFNLNQTLNANQ
+993 
-1008 TYDILTTNG
+1008 
-1017 TIQYGVYQSYLW
+1017 
-1029 DLINYKGD
+1029 
-1037 KAISHVE
+1037 
-1044 VGNNTY
+1044 
-1050 DVTFD
+1050 
-1055 INGQDE
+1055 
-1061 TLQETFSN
+1061 
-1069 KSITT
+1069 
-1074 QFLGDDLQ
+1074 
-1082 AKAKAT
+1082 
-1088 YQQDLNNSQ
+1088 SQ
-1097 SALSNATN
+1097 
-1105 DNKIA
+1105 
-1110 SADTG
+1110 
-1115 YTNNQNTTI
+1115 
-1124 KQDAQNLE
+1124 
-1132 HTSQQIAK
+1132 
-1140 DEQALQG
+1140 
-1147 DLNKLKQLANSSF
+1147 
-1160 NEQAFNQAQSKEQQD
+1160 
-1175 EQTLQN
+1175 
-1181 EEETFS
+1181 
-1187 SEQEGLE
+1187 
-1194 KALANAKPASPTPTP
+1194 
-1209 TPTPT
+1209 
-1214 PSPTPNPTPT
+1214 
-1224 KHTAPNK
+1224 

-1237 TQNLPTTNVWNGV
+1237 TQNLPTTNVWNRV
-1250 YWLQNQ
+1250 YNLQNQ
-1256 TYSQKGVYYIDP
+1256 TYSNKGIYYIDP

-1282 TYTANLLGRS
+1282 TYTANLLGRNFS
-1292 FGVNIQ
+1292 VNAN

-1304 GNNTESVNDN
+1304 GNNTENVNDN

-1327 IGTFNA
+1327 TGTFNA

-1339 NNFKTGEGVSGSDG
+1339 NNFKTGEGVSNSDG

-1363 DNITMDGLNYND
+1363 DNITMDGLNYNN

-1397 TNNISVTNS
+1397 LNNISVTNS
-1406 SFSDMTWGKFSFN
+1406 SFSDMTWGKFSFS

-1450 SFNNSRL
+1450 SFVNSRL
-1457 NGGAVYNLWANSL
+1457 NGGAIYNLQANSL

-1526 GNKSQTAFKNS
+1526 GNKSQAAFKNS

-1552 VLNASGASAFNNQAS
+1552 VLNANGASAFNNQAS
-1567 LNIYNGSQATFNSLF
+1567 LNIYNGSQAAFNNLF
-1582 FNGATLS
+1582 FNGGTLS
-1589 LNANSKLNASSAS
+1589 LNASSKLNASNAS

-1611 DDSVLSVSNASSL
+1611 DDSVLSASNTSSL
-1624 NANINFQGAS
+1624 NANINFQGTS
-1634 QATFGGNTTIDA
+1634 QADFGGNTTIDT

-1657 SFNNLTANGALN
+1657 NFNNLTANGALN

-1677 SKALMSVSG
+1677 TKALMSVSG

-1691 NNGDINLSD
+1691 SNGDINLSD

-1798 YNYQAS
+1798 YNYQTS

-1815 SDNQAGTYYLTS
+1815 SDNQVGTYYLTS

-1863 FSSGNLKTL
+1863 FSSENLKTL

-1886 IETNQLDNIT
+1886 IESNQLDNIT
-1896 SINEVLQLLDRIKI
+1896 NINEVLQLLDKIKI
-1910 TPAQKQALLET
+1910 TQAQKQALLET

-1930 QTFSNGNL
+1930 QTFNNGNL
-1938 VIGATQDHVTNSTSS
+1938 VIGATQDNVTNSTSS

-1996 DFKAKSIYIT
+1996 DFKAKGIYIT
-2006 GTLGSGNAFESGGSA
+2006 GTIGSGNAFESGGSA
-2021 DITFQSA
+2021 DVTFQSA

-2044 NIFNLLGQE
+2044 NIFNLLGQK
-2053 GIDKIF
+2053 GIEKIF
-2059 NQGNLANVLSQMA
+2059 NQGNLANVLSQVA

-2080 GLGNFVE
+2080 GLGNFIE
-2087 NALIPLSKELPS
+2087 NALSPLSKELPA
-2099 SLQNETLGQ
+2099 SLQDETLGQ

-2113 NLDNLLNNSGVMNA
+2113 NLDDLLNNSGVMNE
-2127 IQNIISK
+2127 IQNIISQ

-2207 LLDEFLGQDVVKKLE
+2207 LLNEFLGQDVVKKLE
-2222 SQGLVSN
+2222 NQGLVSS

-2242 IYNQGLGSVLP
+2242 VYNQGLRSVLP

-2381 SSTNSSVTPTNESL
+2381 SSANSSVTPTNETL

-2404 LGVIAS
+2404 LGAIAS

-2419 KNNSVIGTLNL
+2419 TNNSVIGTLNL

-2443 ANAFNN
+2443 TNAFNN

-2457 NGDFTLNQQAT
+2457 NGNFTLNQQAT

-2490 NLSHSVSHAIINAQG
+2490 NLSHSVSHAIINTQG
-2505 IATIMTNYNNPLIQ
+2505 TATIMANNNPLIQ
-2519 FNTSSKETGAY
+2519 FNASSKEAGTY

-2544 DQITGGSSLDNYLK
+2544 NQITGGSSLDNYLK
-2558 LYTLINING
+2558 LYALIDING

-2581 QAVSIK
+2581 QAVSVK
-2587 DGGLIVGFKDSQ
+2587 DGGLVVGFKDSQ

-2614 AVSNA
+2614 AVSND
-2619 PINNLQAPTLKQYIA
+2619 PINNLRAPTLKQYIA
-2634 QIQGIQG
+2634 QIQGTQG
-2641 VDSIEQAG
+2641 VDSIDQAG
-2649 GTQAIN
+2649 GNQAIN

-2688 IANTLEVIANPNF
+2688 IANTLEVIANPDF

-2728 TFASA
+2728 TFARS
-2733 DFHERL
+2733 DFLERL

-2777 GASFINGGTGT
+2777 GASFISGGTGT
-2788 LYGINVGY
+2788 LYGINIGY

-2871 YRYNTWTTDAKI
+2871 YRYDTWTTDAKI

-2895 VIFKPQIGLA
+2895 VIFKPQVGLS
-2905 YYYIGMSG
+2905 YYYIGLSG

-3034 MRYAF
+3034 IRYAF

>member
-1 MAFKKAG
+1 MAFKKAR
-8 LISKFI
+8 LISRFI

-24 SKKIFKLNPILKRE
+24 SKKIFTLNQILKRE
-38 KPLKRHKKTKS
+38 KPLKRHKKALKP
-49 IKKPFNKNKSFL
+49 IKKLSNRNKSFL
-61 KASVLLIGA
+61 KASILLIGA
-70 LGGLPHLRASECRYW
+70 LGGLSHLRANECRYW
-85 SWWSGYHDKIE
+85 SWSSWSYQDNIE
-96 SGSNS
+96 SGPNS

-137 FNNGT
+137 FNGGT

-154 GVNGVNVG
+154 GINGGDVG

-170 QTINFNSSRIT
+170 QTINFNSSHLT
-181 TGNSLSDG
+181 TGNSYADG
-189 GGATLNFNATNR
+189 GGATLNFNAANN
-201 ITINQASFDNS
+201 ITINQASLDNS
-212 DAGAQHSYMNFKG
+212 DAGTQKSYMNFKG
-225 SNINVSG
+225 SNIKVSG

-242 FSFSGNNNNSAISF
+242 FSFSGSNNNSAISF
-256 NKTKFNQGTY
+256 NQTSFNQGTY
-266 NFTNSANL
+266 NFSNSASSSFDNS
-274 SFNNSN
+274 SFNQGTYHFNSAQSTFENSN
-280 FNQSTY
+280 FNQ
-286 NFNSLQS
+286 
-293 TFNNSTFN
+293 
-301 QGTYNFTDNTSFN
+301 GTYDFSNNTSFN

-319 QGTYNFNTSKVSF
+319 QGAYNFNTSKVSF
-332 SGANTLNSSS
+332 SGTNTLNSSS
-342 PFASLKGSVSFGSGA
+342 PFASLKGSVSFGSNA
-357 VFNLNQTLNANQT
+357 IFNLNQTLNNNQT
-370 YDILTTNGTI
+370 YDILTTNGAI

-402 HVEVG
+402 HVGVG

-427 FSNKSITTQFL
+427 FNKQSIITQFL
-438 GDDLQAKAKATY
+438 GDNLQQQAQQTY
-450 QQDLNNSQSAL
+450 QQDLSNSQSAL
-461 SNATNDNKIASADT
+461 NNAASDNKIASNDT
-475 GYTNNQNTTI
+475 GYTQSKNATVA
-485 KQDAQNL
+485 KDAQGL
-492 EHTSQQIAKDEQAL
+492 EKTSQQIQQDEKAL
-506 QGDLNKLKQLA
+506 QGDLNNLKQLA
-517 NSSFNEQAFNQ
+517 NSTTGFSEQAFNQ

-538 TLQNEEN
+538 TLQNEEK
-545 TFSSEQEGLEKALA
+545 TFSSEQEGLKQAIA
-559 NAKEQQEQQ
+559 NAKP
-568 QAQAT
+568 
-573 YQQDLNNSQ
+573 
-582 SALSNATND
+582 
-591 NKIAS
+591 
-596 ADTDYTKN
+596 
-604 QNTAIKQDAQN
+604 
-615 LENTSQQITQDQKD
+615 TSPTP
-629 LEQDLDKLQQLAN
+629 
-642 SKTGFNEQA
+642 SPT
-651 FNQAQSTEQQDEQ
+651 
-664 TLQNEEETFSSEQ
+664 
-677 EGLEKALANAKHTS
+677 

-699 QNNPP
+699 PNTPP
-704 NKVSP
+704 SQVP
-709 PTQNLPTTNVWNGV
+709 PTPTQNPPAESVWSGV
-723 YNFQNQTYSKKGIYY
+723 YWLQNKTYSNKGIYY

-756 YGYLD
+756 Y
-761 WFTLKNKFSVNANNG
+761 
-776 TLIIGNNTESA
+776 
-787 NTKGLIWIGDDKG
+787 
-800 LVYYNTGTF
+800 
-809 NAANIYLTS
+809 
-818 NLKTGNGFSGEGA
+818 
-831 TLNFNATNRIT
+831 
-842 INQASF
+842 
-848 DNSDAGAQHSYMNFK
+848 
-863 GSNINVSGSSFTDDT
+863 
-878 NGGFSFSGNNNNSA
+878 
-892 ISFNKTKFNQGTYN
+892 
-906 FTNSANLSFNN
+906 
-917 SNFNQST
+917 
-924 YNFNSLQSTF
+924 
-934 NNSTFNQGTYNF
+934 
-946 TDNTSFNNDTFNQG
+946 
-960 TYNFNTSKVSF
+960 
-971 SGANTL
+971 
-977 NSSSPFA
+977 
-984 SLKGSVSFG
+984 
-993 SGAVFNLNQTLNANQ
+993 
-1008 TYDILTTNG
+1008 
-1017 TIQYGVYQSYLW
+1017 
-1029 DLINYKGD
+1029 
-1037 KAISHVE
+1037 
-1044 VGNNTY
+1044 
-1050 DVTFD
+1050 
-1055 INGQDE
+1055 
-1061 TLQETFSN
+1061 
-1069 KSITT
+1069 
-1074 QFLGDDLQ
+1074 
-1082 AKAKAT
+1082 
-1088 YQQDLNNSQ
+1088 
-1097 SALSNATN
+1097 
-1105 DNKIA
+1105 
-1110 SADTG
+1110 
-1115 YTNNQNTTI
+1115 
-1124 KQDAQNLE
+1124 
-1132 HTSQQIAK
+1132 
-1140 DEQALQG
+1140 
-1147 DLNKLKQLANSSF
+1147 
-1160 NEQAFNQAQSKEQQD
+1160 
-1175 EQTLQN
+1175 
-1181 EEETFS
+1181 
-1187 SEQEGLE
+1187 
-1194 KALANAKPASPTPTP
+1194 
-1209 TPTPT
+1209 
-1214 PSPTPNPTPT
+1214 
-1224 KHTAPNK
+1224 
-1231 VPPTPP
+1231 
-1237 TQNLPTTNVWNGV
+1237 
-1250 YWLQNQ
+1250 
-1256 TYSQKGVYYIDP
+1256 
-1268 NLSGQ
+1268 
-1273 SGQSANTLS
+1273 
-1282 TYTANLLGRS
+1282 TANLLGRS
-1292 FGVNIQ
+1292 FGVNAN

-1327 IGTFNA
+1327 TGTFNA

-1363 DNITMDGLNYND
+1363 DNITMDGLNYNN

-1384 TGASQHSYATFDA
+1384 TGASQHSYTTFDA

-1431 GFTNPGGSSV
+1431 GFTNPGGSST
-1441 ISANAANSL
+1441 ISANASNSL
-1450 SFNNSRL
+1450 SFINSRL
-1457 NGGAVYNLWANSL
+1457 NGGAVYNLQANSL

-1493 TQLLGNTSFTLSS
+1493 TQLLGNTNFTLSS

-1526 GNKSQTAFKNS
+1526 GNKSQAAFKNS

-1552 VLNASGASAFNNQAS
+1552 VLNANGASAFNNQAS
-1567 LNIYNGSQATFNSLF
+1567 LNVYNGSQATFNSLF
-1582 FNGATLS
+1582 FNGGTLS
-1589 LNANSKLNASSAS
+1589 LNASSKLNASSAS

-1611 DDSVLSVSNASSL
+1611 DDSVLNANNTSSL

-1634 QATFGGNTTIDA
+1634 QADFGGNTTIDT
-1646 ASFNFDSASSL
+1646 ASFNFDSTSSL

-1677 SKALMSVSG
+1677 TKALMSVSG

-1841 QTPGTYSPFNQPL
+1841 QAPGTYSPFNQPL

-1863 FSSGNLKTL
+1863 FSSENLKTL

-1886 IETNQLDNIT
+1886 IESNQLDNIT
-1896 SINEVLQLLDRIKI
+1896 NINEVLQLLDKIKI
-1910 TPAQKQALLET
+1910 TQAQKQALLET

-1938 VIGATQDHVTNSTSS
+1938 IIGATQDNVTNSTSS

-2006 GTLGSGNAFESGGSA
+2006 GTIGSGNAFESGGSA
-2021 DITFQSA
+2021 DVTFQSA

-2044 NIFNLLGQE
+2044 NIFNLLGQK

-2059 NQGNLANVLSQMA
+2059 NQGNLANVLSQVA

-2080 GLGNFVE
+2080 GLGNFIE
-2087 NALIPLSKELPS
+2087 NALSPLSKELPA
-2099 SLQNETLGQ
+2099 SLQDETLGQ

-2113 NLDNLLNNSGVMNA
+2113 NLDDLLNNSGVMNE

-2162 DKGLLNFIGGYMDA
+2162 DKGLLNFIGGYIDA
-2176 SELSSILSV
+2176 SELSSILGV

-2207 LLDEFLGQDVVKKLE
+2207 LLNEFLGQDVVKKLE

-2242 IYNQGLGSVLP
+2242 VYNQGLGSVLP
-2253 PSLQNALKENDLGA
+2253 LSLQNALKENDLGA

-2274 HDFWQKGY
+2274 HGFWQKGY

-2295 SSFSNATGGSLNFV
+2295 SSFSNATGGNLNFV

-2323 FSKYQGA
+2323 FSKYQGT

-2357 LNNVSVQKGE
+2357 LNNVSIQKGE
-2367 ICINLANCPTTKNS
+2367 ICVNLANCPTTKNS

-2395 SVRANNFTF
+2395 SVRTNNFTF
-2404 LGVIAS
+2404 LGAIAS

-2443 ANAFNN
+2443 TNAFNN

-2457 NGDFTLNQQAT
+2457 NGNFTLNQQAT

-2490 NLSHSVSHAIINAQG
+2490 NLSHSASHAIINAQG
-2505 IATIMTNYNNPLIQ
+2505 VATIMANNNNPLIQ
-2519 FNTSSKETGAY
+2519 FNTSSKEAGTY

-2544 DQITGGSSLDNYLK
+2544 NQITGGSSLDNYLK
-2558 LYTLINING
+2558 LYALIDING

-2581 QAVSIK
+2581 QAVSVK

-2614 AVSNA
+2614 AISND

-2634 QIQGIQG
+2634 QIQGTQG
-2641 VDSIEQAG
+2641 VDSIDQAG
-2649 GTQAIN
+2649 GNQAIN

-2728 TFASA
+2728 TFARS
-2733 DFHERL
+2733 DFLERL

-2816 HANITQSGSS
+2816 HGNITQSGSS
-2826 NVNMGVYS
+2826 NVNVGVYS

-2871 YRYNTWTTDAKI
+2871 YKYDTWTTDAKI

-2895 VIFKPQIGLA
+2895 VIFKPQVGLA
-2905 YYYIGMSG
+2905 YYYIGLSG

>member
-1 MAFKKAG
+1 MAFKKVG

-24 SKKIFKLNPILKRE
+24 SKKIFKLNQILKRE
-38 KPLKRHKKTKS
+38 NPLKRHKKTKS
-49 IKKPFNKNKSFL
+49 VKKPFNKNRSFL

-70 LGGLPHLRASECRYW
+70 LGGLSHLRASECRYW
-85 SWWSGYHDKIE
+85 SWSSWSYHDNIE

-101 PTHNSYCLFS
+101 PTHNSYCLFNS
-111 STQGSGTYYLNTLT
+111 AQGSGTYYLNTLT
-125 TYSAGGA
+125 TYSPGGA

-154 GVNGVNVG
+154 GVNGGNLG

-181 TGNSLSDG
+181 TGNSFSTG
-189 GGATLNFNATNR
+189 GGATLNFNATNH
-201 ITINQASFDNS
+201 ITINQASFDNG
-212 DAGAQHSYMNFKG
+212 DAGTQHSYMNFSG
-225 SNINVSG
+225 SNINVSD

-242 FSFSGNNNNSAISF
+242 FSFSGNGTNSNLSFNQTSFNQGTYKFTNSTNLNFNNSA
-256 NKTKFNQGTY
+256 FNQGTY
-266 NFTNSANL
+266 NFNSA
-274 SFNNSN
+274 
-280 FNQSTY
+280 QSV
-286 NFNSLQS
+286 FE
-293 TFNNSTFN
+293 NSTFN
-301 QGTYNFTDNTSFN
+301 QGTYSFN
-314 NDTFN
+314 V
-319 QGTYNFNTSKVSF
+319 SKVSF

-357 VFNLNQTLNANQT
+357 IFNLNQTLNNNQT
-370 YDILTTNGTI
+370 YDILTTNKTI

-407 NNTYDVTFDI
+407 SNTYDVTFDI

-427 FSNKSITTQFL
+427 FNNQSITTQFL
-438 GDDLQAKAKATY
+438 GDDLQAKAQATY
-450 QQDLNNSQSAL
+450 QQDLSNSQTAL
-461 SNATNDNKIASADT
+461 NNATSDNKIASSDT

-485 KQDAQNL
+485 KKDAQ
-492 EHTSQQIAKDEQAL
+492 S
-506 QGDLNKLKQLA
+506 
-517 NSSFNEQAFNQ
+517 
-528 AQSKEQQDEQ
+528 
-538 TLQNEEN
+538 
-545 TFSSEQEGLEKALA
+545 
-559 NAKEQQEQQ
+559 
-568 QAQAT
+568 
-573 YQQDLNNSQ
+573 
-582 SALSNATND
+582 
-591 NKIAS
+591 
-596 ADTDYTKN
+596 
-604 QNTAIKQDAQN
+604 
-615 LENTSQQITQDQKD
+615 LENTDQTIQQDKQALK
-629 LEQDLDKLQQLAN
+629 EDLDKLQQLAN
-642 SKTGFNEQA
+642 SPTGFNEQA
-651 FNQAQSTEQQDEQ
+651 FKNAQSTEQQDLQ
-664 TLQNEEETFSSEQ
+664 TLQNDENTFSSEQ
-677 EGLEKALANAKHTS
+677 ERLKKAIAKPTS
-691 PTPTKHTA
+691 PTPSPTPTPTKHTA
-699 QNNPP
+699 P
-704 NKVSP
+704 N
-709 PTQNLPTTNVWNGV
+709 
-723 YNFQNQTYSKKGIYY
+723 
-738 IDPNL
+738 
-743 SGQSGQSGNTLST
+743 
-756 YGYLD
+756 
-761 WFTLKNKFSVNANNG
+761 
-776 TLIIGNNTESA
+776 
-787 NTKGLIWIGDDKG
+787 
-800 LVYYNTGTF
+800 
-809 NAANIYLTS
+809 
-818 NLKTGNGFSGEGA
+818 
-831 TLNFNATNRIT
+831 
-842 INQASF
+842 
-848 DNSDAGAQHSYMNFK
+848 
-863 GSNINVSGSSFTDDT
+863 
-878 NGGFSFSGNNNNSA
+878 
-892 ISFNKTKFNQGTYN
+892 
-906 FTNSANLSFNN
+906 
-917 SNFNQST
+917 
-924 YNFNSLQSTF
+924 
-934 NNSTFNQGTYNF
+934 
-946 TDNTSFNNDTFNQG
+946 
-960 TYNFNTSKVSF
+960 
-971 SGANTL
+971 
-977 NSSSPFA
+977 
-984 SLKGSVSFG
+984 
-993 SGAVFNLNQTLNANQ
+993 
-1008 TYDILTTNG
+1008 
-1017 TIQYGVYQSYLW
+1017 
-1029 DLINYKGD
+1029 
-1037 KAISHVE
+1037 
-1044 VGNNTY
+1044 
-1050 DVTFD
+1050 
-1055 INGQDE
+1055 
-1061 TLQETFSN
+1061 
-1069 KSITT
+1069 
-1074 QFLGDDLQ
+1074 
-1082 AKAKAT
+1082 
-1088 YQQDLNNSQ
+1088 
-1097 SALSNATN
+1097 
-1105 DNKIA
+1105 
-1110 SADTG
+1110 
-1115 YTNNQNTTI
+1115 
-1124 KQDAQNLE
+1124 
-1132 HTSQQIAK
+1132 
-1140 DEQALQG
+1140 
-1147 DLNKLKQLANSSF
+1147 
-1160 NEQAFNQAQSKEQQD
+1160 
-1175 EQTLQN
+1175 
-1181 EEETFS
+1181 
-1187 SEQEGLE
+1187 
-1194 KALANAKPASPTPTP
+1194 TP
-1209 TPTPT
+1209 
-1214 PSPTPNPTPT
+1214 
-1224 KHTAPNK
+1224 PNK

-1237 TQNLPTTNVWNGV
+1237 TQDLPATNVWNGV
-1250 YWLQNQ
+1250 YNLQNQ
-1256 TYSQKGVYYIDP
+1256 TYSKQGVYYIDP

-1273 SGQSANTLS
+1273 SGQSGNTLS

-1327 IGTFNA
+1327 TGTFNA

-1384 TGASQHSYATFDA
+1384 TGASQHSYAAFDA

-1406 SFSDMTWGKFSFN
+1406 SFSDMTWGKFSFS

-1431 GFTNPGGSSV
+1431 GFTNPGGSSA

-1526 GNKSQTAFKNS
+1526 GNKSQAAFKNS

-1552 VLNASGASAFNNQAS
+1552 VLNANGSSVLNNQAS

-1582 FNGATLS
+1582 FNGGILS

-1602 FSNNTTINL
+1602 FSNNTIINL
-1611 DDSVLSVSNASSL
+1611 DDSVLSASDTSSL

-1634 QATFGGNTTIDA
+1634 QANFGGNTTIDA

-1657 SFNNLTANGALN
+1657 GFNNLTANGALN

-1745 YSDNNNIQT
+1745 YSGNNNIQT

-1886 IETNQLDNIT
+1886 IESNQLDNIT
-1896 SINEVLQLLDRIKI
+1896 SINEVLQLLDEIKI

-1938 VIGATQDHVTNSTSS
+1938 VIGATQDNVTNSTSS

-1961 SSPCALDSATCS
+1961 SSPCALDSTTCS

-2021 DITFQSA
+2021 DVTFQSA
-2028 NNLVLNKANIE
+2028 NNLVLDKANIE

-2059 NQGNLANVLSQMA
+2059 NQGNLANVLSQVA

-2087 NALIPLSKELPS
+2087 NALSPLSKELPA

-2162 DKGLLNFIGGYMDA
+2162 DKGLLNFIGGYIDA

-2207 LLDEFLGQDVVKKLE
+2207 LLNEFLGQDVVKKLE
-2222 SQGLVSN
+2222 GQGLVSN

-2242 IYNQGLGSVLP
+2242 VYNQGLGSVLP

-2323 FSKYQGA
+2323 FSKYQGT

-2381 SSTNSSVTPTNESL
+2381 SSTNSSVTPTDESL

-2404 LGVIAS
+2404 LGTIAS

-2443 ANAFNN
+2443 TNAFNN

-2457 NGDFTLNQQAT
+2457 NGNFTLNQQAT

-2490 NLSHSVSHAIINAQG
+2490 NLSHSASHAIINAQG
-2505 IATIMTNYNNPLIQ
+2505 VATIMANNNNPLIQ
-2519 FNTSSKETGAY
+2519 FNTSSKEAGAY

-2544 DQITGGSSLDNYLK
+2544 DQITGGNSLADYLK
-2558 LYTLINING
+2558 LYTLIDING
-2567 KHMVMTDNG
+2567 KRMAMTDNG

-2581 QAVSIK
+2581 QAVNIK

-2614 AVSNA
+2614 AVSND

-2634 QIQGIQG
+2634 QIQGTQS
-2641 VDSIEQAG
+2641 VDSIDQAG
-2649 GTQAIN
+2649 GAQAIN

-2688 IANTLEVIANPNF
+2688 IANTLEVIANPDF

-2788 LYGINVGY
+2788 LYGINIGY

-2858 NSYDPLLSIINQS
+2858 NSYEPLLSIINQS
-2871 YRYNTWTTDAKI
+2871 YKYNTWTTDAKI

-2905 YYYIGMSG
+2905 YYYIGLSG

>member
-1 MAFKKAG
+1 MAFKKVR

-24 SKKIFKLNPILKRE
+24 SKKIFKLNQILKCE
-38 KPLKRHKKTKS
+38 KPLKCHKKTKS

-61 KASVLLIGA
+61 KASILLIGA
-70 LGGLPHLRASECRYW
+70 LGGLSHLRASECRYW
-85 SWWSGYHDKIE
+85 SWSSWNYQDNIE
-96 SGSNS
+96 SGPNS

-111 STQGSGTYYLNTLT
+111 SAQGSGTYYLNTLT

-137 FNNGT
+137 FNGGT

-154 GVNGVNVG
+154 GINGGDVG

-170 QTINFNSSRIT
+170 QTINFNSSHLT
-181 TGNSLSDG
+181 TGNSYADG
-189 GGATLNFNATNR
+189 GGATLNFNATNNL
-201 ITINQASFDNS
+201 TINQASFDNS
-212 DAGAQHSYMNFKG
+212 DAGTQHSYMNFKG

-232 SSFTDDTNGG
+232 SSFNDDTNGG
-242 FSFSGNNNNSAISF
+242 FSFSGNSNNSTISF
-256 NKTKFNQGTY
+256 SQTNFNQGTY
-266 NFTNSANL
+266 NFSNSASSSFDN
-274 SFNNSN
+274 SSFNQGTYHFNSTQSAFNNSA
-280 FNQSTY
+280 
-286 NFNSLQS
+286 
-293 TFNNSTFN
+293 FN
-301 QGTYNFTDNTSFN
+301 QGTYNFNNNASFN

-319 QGTYNFNTSKVSF
+319 QGTYHFNTSKVSF
-332 SGANTLNSSS
+332 SGINTLNSSS
-342 PFASLKGSVSFGSGA
+342 PFASLKGSVSFNSGA
-357 VFNLNQTLNANQT
+357 VFNLNQTLNNNQT
-370 YDILTTNGTI
+370 YDILTTNGAI

-402 HVEVG
+402 HVGVG

-427 FSNKSITTQFL
+427 FNKQSIITQFL
-438 GDDLQAKAKATY
+438 GDDLQQQAQKTY
-450 QQDLNNSQSAL
+450 QQDLSDSQSAL
-461 SNATNDNKIASADT
+461 NNAASDNKIANSDT
-475 GYTNNQNTTI
+475 DYTNNKNTTI
-485 KQDAQNL
+485 AKDAQGLENTNQQIQQDEQALEKDLTQIQQLANSTTGFNEQAFTQAQKQEQQDEQTLQNDENAFNTEQDSLNKAIQQAQAQQQEQEQQQAQKTYQQDLSNSQNALNNAASDNKIANSDTDYINNQNATIKKDAQNL
-492 EHTSQQIAKDEQAL
+492 ESTSQQIAQDEQTL
-506 QGDLNKLKQLA
+506 QGDLDNLKQLA
-517 NSSFNEQAFNQ
+517 NSKTGFSEQAFKN
-528 AQSKEQQDEQ
+528 AQDKEQQDEQ
-538 TLQNEEN
+538 TLQNEEKTFN
-545 TFSSEQEGLEKALA
+545 TEQEGLKQAIA
-559 NAKEQQEQQ
+559 NAKP
-568 QAQAT
+568 
-573 YQQDLNNSQ
+573 
-582 SALSNATND
+582 
-591 NKIAS
+591 
-596 ADTDYTKN
+596 
-604 QNTAIKQDAQN
+604 
-615 LENTSQQITQDQKD
+615 TSPTPSP
-629 LEQDLDKLQQLAN
+629 A
-642 SKTGFNEQA
+642 
-651 FNQAQSTEQQDEQ
+651 
-664 TLQNEEETFSSEQ
+664 
-677 EGLEKALANAKHTS
+677 

-699 QNNPP
+699 PNTPP
-704 NKVSP
+704 NKVPP

-723 YNFQNQTYSKKGIYY
+723 YNLQNQTYSNKGVYY

-756 YGYLD
+756 Y
-761 WFTLKNKFSVNANNG
+761 
-776 TLIIGNNTESA
+776 
-787 NTKGLIWIGDDKG
+787 
-800 LVYYNTGTF
+800 
-809 NAANIYLTS
+809 
-818 NLKTGNGFSGEGA
+818 
-831 TLNFNATNRIT
+831 
-842 INQASF
+842 
-848 DNSDAGAQHSYMNFK
+848 
-863 GSNINVSGSSFTDDT
+863 
-878 NGGFSFSGNNNNSA
+878 
-892 ISFNKTKFNQGTYN
+892 
-906 FTNSANLSFNN
+906 
-917 SNFNQST
+917 
-924 YNFNSLQSTF
+924 
-934 NNSTFNQGTYNF
+934 
-946 TDNTSFNNDTFNQG
+946 
-960 TYNFNTSKVSF
+960 
-971 SGANTL
+971 
-977 NSSSPFA
+977 
-984 SLKGSVSFG
+984 
-993 SGAVFNLNQTLNANQ
+993 
-1008 TYDILTTNG
+1008 
-1017 TIQYGVYQSYLW
+1017 
-1029 DLINYKGD
+1029 
-1037 KAISHVE
+1037 
-1044 VGNNTY
+1044 
-1050 DVTFD
+1050 
-1055 INGQDE
+1055 
-1061 TLQETFSN
+1061 
-1069 KSITT
+1069 
-1074 QFLGDDLQ
+1074 
-1082 AKAKAT
+1082 
-1088 YQQDLNNSQ
+1088 
-1097 SALSNATN
+1097 
-1105 DNKIA
+1105 
-1110 SADTG
+1110 
-1115 YTNNQNTTI
+1115 
-1124 KQDAQNLE
+1124 
-1132 HTSQQIAK
+1132 
-1140 DEQALQG
+1140 
-1147 DLNKLKQLANSSF
+1147 
-1160 NEQAFNQAQSKEQQD
+1160 
-1175 EQTLQN
+1175 
-1181 EEETFS
+1181 
-1187 SEQEGLE
+1187 
-1194 KALANAKPASPTPTP
+1194 
-1209 TPTPT
+1209 
-1214 PSPTPNPTPT
+1214 
-1224 KHTAPNK
+1224 
-1231 VPPTPP
+1231 
-1237 TQNLPTTNVWNGV
+1237 
-1250 YWLQNQ
+1250 
-1256 TYSQKGVYYIDP
+1256 
-1268 NLSGQ
+1268 
-1273 SGQSANTLS
+1273 
-1282 TYTANLLGRS
+1282 TANLFGRS

-1327 IGTFNA
+1327 TGTFSA

-1339 NNFKTGEGVSGSDG
+1339 NNFKTGEGVSNSDG

-1406 SFSDMTWGKFSFN
+1406 SFSDMTWGKFSFS

-1431 GFTNPGGSSV
+1431 GFTNPGGSST
-1441 ISANAANSL
+1441 ISANASNSL
-1450 SFNNSRL
+1450 SFVNSRL
-1457 NGGAVYNLWANSL
+1457 NGGAIYNLWANSL

-1493 TQLLGNTSFTLSS
+1493 TQLLGNTNFTLSS

-1526 GNKSQTAFKNS
+1526 GNKSQAAFKNS

-1552 VLNASGASAFNNQAS
+1552 VLNANNTSAFNNQAS
-1567 LNIYNGSQATFNSLF
+1567 LNIYNGSQATFKSLF
-1582 FNGATLS
+1582 FNGGTLS
-1589 LNANSKLNASSAS
+1589 LNASSKLNASSAS

-1611 DDSVLSVSNASSL
+1611 DDSVLSASNTSSL
-1624 NANINFQGAS
+1624 NANVNFQGIS
-1634 QATFGGNTTIDA
+1634 QADFGGNTTIDT

-1657 SFNNLTANGALN
+1657 SFNNLTVNGALN

-1677 SKALMSVSG
+1677 TKALMSVSG

-1709 SVTYNILNAQKGITG
+1709 SVTYNILNAQKGIAG

-1745 YSDNNNIQT
+1745 YSDSNNIQN

-1841 QTPGTYSPFNQPL
+1841 QVPGTYSPFNQPL

-1863 FSSGNLKTL
+1863 FSSENLKTL
-1872 LGILSQNSATLKEM
+1872 LGILSQNSAALKEM
-1886 IETNQLDNIT
+1886 IESNQLDNIT
-1896 SINEVLQLLDRIKI
+1896 NINEVLQLLDKIKI
-1910 TPAQKQALLET
+1910 TQAQKQALLDT

-1930 QTFSNGNL
+1930 QTFNNGNL
-1938 VIGATQDHVTNSTSS
+1938 IIGATQDNVTNSTSS

-1961 SSPCALDSATCS
+1961 SSPCTLDSATCS

-2006 GTLGSGNAFESGGSA
+2006 GTIGSGNAFESGGSA
-2021 DITFQSA
+2021 DVTFQSA

-2044 NIFNLLGQE
+2044 NIFNLLGQK
-2053 GIDKIF
+2053 GINEIF
-2059 NQGNLANVLSQMA
+2059 NQGNLANVLSQVA

-2080 GLGNFVE
+2080 GLGNFIE
-2087 NALIPLSKELPS
+2087 NALSPLSKELPA
-2099 SLQNETLGQ
+2099 SLQDETLGQ

-2113 NLDNLLNNSGVMNA
+2113 NLDDLLNNSGVMNA

-2162 DKGLLNFIGGYMDA
+2162 DKGLLNFIGGYIDA

-2185 ILKDITNPPT
+2185 VLKDITNPPA

-2207 LLDEFLGQDVVKKLE
+2207 LLNEFLGQDVVKKLE

-2242 IYNQGLGSVLP
+2242 VYNQGLGSVLP

-2335 NGVSNINITTLN
+2335 NDVSNINITTLN

-2367 ICINLANCPTTKNS
+2367 ICINLASCPTTKNS

-2404 LGVIAS
+2404 LGTIAS

-2443 ANAFNN
+2443 TNAFNN

-2457 NGDFTLNQQAT
+2457 NGNFTLNQQAT

-2505 IATIMTNYNNPLIQ
+2505 AATIMANNNNPLIQ
-2519 FNTSSKETGAY
+2519 FNTSSKEVGTY

-2544 DQITGGSSLDNYLK
+2544 NQITGGSSLDNYLK
-2558 LYTLINING
+2558 LYALIDING
-2567 KHMVMTDNG
+2567 KHMVMAGNG

-2581 QAVSIK
+2581 QAVNIK
-2587 DGGLIVGFKDSQ
+2587 DGGLVVDFKDSQ

-2614 AVSNA
+2614 AVSND

-2634 QIQGIQG
+2634 QIQGVQS
-2641 VDSIEQAG
+2641 VDSIDQVG
-2649 GTQAIN
+2649 GNQAIN

-2688 IANTLEVIANPNF
+2688 IANTLEVIANPDF

-2733 DFHERL
+2733 DFHEHL

-2871 YRYNTWTTDAKI
+2871 YKYDTWTTDAKI
-2883 NYGYDFMFKDKS
+2883 NYGYDFIFKDKS

-2905 YYYIGMSG
+2905 YYYIGLSG

>member
-1 MAFKKAG
+1 MAFKKAR

-24 SKKIFKLNPILKRE
+24 SKKIFKLNQILKCE
-38 KPLKRHKKTKS
+38 NPLKCHKKTKS

-61 KASVLLIGA
+61 KASILLIGA
-70 LGGLPHLRASECRYW
+70 LGGLSHLRASECRYW

-96 SGSNS
+96 SGPNS

-111 STQGSGTYYLNTLT
+111 SAQGSGTYYLNTLT
-125 TYSAGGA
+125 TYSTGGA

-154 GVNGVNVG
+154 GINGGDVG
-162 YITGTYDA
+162 YITGTYDT
-170 QTINFNSSRIT
+170 QTINFNSSRLT
-181 TGNSLSDG
+181 TGNSYADG
-189 GGATLNFNATNR
+189 GGATLNFNAANN

-212 DAGAQHSYMNFKG
+212 DAGTQKSYMNFKG

-256 NKTKFNQGTY
+256 NKTNFNQGTNQGTYNFSNSASSSFDNSNFNQGTYHFNSAQSAFNHSAFNQGTY
-266 NFTNSANL
+266 NFNGNA
-274 SFNNSN
+274 SF
-280 FNQSTY
+280 
-286 NFNSLQS
+286 
-293 TFNNSTFN
+293 
-301 QGTYNFTDNTSFN
+301 D

-319 QGTYNFNTSKVSF
+319 QGTYSFNTSKVGF
-332 SGANTLNSSS
+332 SGTNTLNSSS
-342 PFASLKGSVSFGSGA
+342 PFASLKGGVSFGSGA

-407 NNTYDVTFDI
+407 SNTYDVTFDI
-417 NGQDETLQET
+417 NGQDETLQEN
-427 FSNKSITTQFL
+427 FSNQSITTQFL
-438 GDDLQAKAKATY
+438 GDDLQAKAQATY

-461 SNATNDNKIASADT
+461 SNATSDNKIASADT

-485 KQDAQNL
+485 KNDAQNL
-492 EHTSQQIAKDEQAL
+492 ENTNQQIVKDEQAL
-506 QGDLNKLKQLA
+506 QG
-517 NSSFNEQAFNQ
+517 
-528 AQSKEQQDEQ
+528 
-538 TLQNEEN
+538 
-545 TFSSEQEGLEKALA
+545 
-559 NAKEQQEQQ
+559 
-568 QAQAT
+568 
-573 YQQDLNNSQ
+573 
-582 SALSNATND
+582 
-591 NKIAS
+591 
-596 ADTDYTKN
+596 
-604 QNTAIKQDAQN
+604 
-615 LENTSQQITQDQKD
+615 
-629 LEQDLDKLQQLAN
+629 DLDKLQQLAN
-642 SKTGFNEQA
+642 STGFNEQA
-651 FNQAQSTEQQDEQ
+651 FNQAQD
-664 TLQNEEETFSSEQ
+664 
-677 EGLEKALANAKHTS
+677 
-691 PTPTKHTA
+691 
-699 QNNPP
+699 
-704 NKVSP
+704 
-709 PTQNLPTTNVWNGV
+709 
-723 YNFQNQTYSKKGIYY
+723 
-738 IDPNL
+738 
-743 SGQSGQSGNTLST
+743 
-756 YGYLD
+756 
-761 WFTLKNKFSVNANNG
+761 
-776 TLIIGNNTESA
+776 
-787 NTKGLIWIGDDKG
+787 
-800 LVYYNTGTF
+800 
-809 NAANIYLTS
+809 
-818 NLKTGNGFSGEGA
+818 
-831 TLNFNATNRIT
+831 
-842 INQASF
+842 
-848 DNSDAGAQHSYMNFK
+848 
-863 GSNINVSGSSFTDDT
+863 
-878 NGGFSFSGNNNNSA
+878 
-892 ISFNKTKFNQGTYN
+892 
-906 FTNSANLSFNN
+906 
-917 SNFNQST
+917 
-924 YNFNSLQSTF
+924 
-934 NNSTFNQGTYNF
+934 
-946 TDNTSFNNDTFNQG
+946 
-960 TYNFNTSKVSF
+960 
-971 SGANTL
+971 
-977 NSSSPFA
+977 
-984 SLKGSVSFG
+984 
-993 SGAVFNLNQTLNANQ
+993 
-1008 TYDILTTNG
+1008 
-1017 TIQYGVYQSYLW
+1017 
-1029 DLINYKGD
+1029 
-1037 KAISHVE
+1037 
-1044 VGNNTY
+1044 
-1050 DVTFD
+1050 
-1055 INGQDE
+1055 
-1061 TLQETFSN
+1061 
-1069 KSITT
+1069 
-1074 QFLGDDLQ
+1074 
-1082 AKAKAT
+1082 
-1088 YQQDLNNSQ
+1088 
-1097 SALSNATN
+1097 
-1105 DNKIA
+1105 
-1110 SADTG
+1110 
-1115 YTNNQNTTI
+1115 
-1124 KQDAQNLE
+1124 
-1132 HTSQQIAK
+1132 
-1140 DEQALQG
+1140 
-1147 DLNKLKQLANSSF
+1147 
-1160 NEQAFNQAQSKEQQD
+1160 KEQQD
-1175 EQTLQN
+1175 EQILQN
-1181 EEETFS
+1181 EEKTFS
-1187 SEQEGLE
+1187 NEQEGL
-1194 KALANAKPASPTPTP
+1194 KQAIANAKPTSPT
-1209 TPTPT
+1209 
-1214 PSPTPNPTPT
+1214 PTPT
-1224 KHTAPNK
+1224 KHTAPNTPPNK
-1231 VPPTPP
+1231 VPSTPP

-1250 YWLQNQ
+1250 YWLQNK

-1327 IGTFNA
+1327 TGTFNA

-1384 TGASQHSYATFDA
+1384 TEASQHSYATFDA
-1397 TNNISVTNS
+1397 TNNISVTDS
-1406 SFSDMTWGKFSFN
+1406 SFSDMTWGKFSFS

-1441 ISANAANSL
+1441 ISTNATNSL

-1457 NGGAVYNLWANSL
+1457 NGGAIYNLWANSL

-1526 GNKSQTAFKNS
+1526 GNKSQATFKNS

-1552 VLNASGASAFNNQAS
+1552 VLNANGSSAFNNQAS
-1567 LNIYNGSQATFNSLF
+1567 LNIYNGSQATFKSLF
-1582 FNGATLS
+1582 FNGGTLS
-1589 LNANSKLNASSAS
+1589 LNASSKLNASSAS

-1611 DDSVLSVSNASSL
+1611 DDSVLNANNTSSL

-1634 QATFGGNTTIDA
+1634 QADFGGNTTIDT

-1677 SKALMSVSG
+1677 TKALMSVSG

-1841 QTPGTYSPFNQPL
+1841 QAPGTYSPFNQPL

-1886 IETNQLDNIT
+1886 IESNQLGNIT
-1896 SINEVLQLLDRIKI
+1896 NINEVLQLLDKIKI

-1938 VIGATQDHVTNSTSS
+1938 VIGATQDNVTNSTSS

-1961 SSPCALDSATCS
+1961 SSPCTLDSATCS

-2006 GTLGSGNAFESGGSA
+2006 GTLGSANAFESGGSA
-2021 DITFQSA
+2021 DVTFQSA

-2059 NQGNLANVLSQMA
+2059 NQGNLANVLSQVA

-2087 NALIPLSKELPS
+2087 NALSPLSKELPS

-2162 DKGLLNFIGGYMDA
+2162 DKGLLNFIGGYIDA

-2185 ILKDITNPPT
+2185 VLKDITNPPT

-2207 LLDEFLGQDVVKKLE
+2207 LLNEFLGQDVVKKLE

-2242 IYNQGLGSVLP
+2242 VYNQGLGSVLP

-2323 FSKYQGA
+2323 FSKYQGT

-2367 ICINLANCPTTKNS
+2367 ICINLANCPATKNS

-2404 LGVIAS
+2404 LGTIAS

-2430 NENATLQANNLTI
+2430 NENATLQTNNLTI
-2443 ANAFNN
+2443 TNAFNN

-2457 NGDFTLNQQAT
+2457 NGNFTLNQQAT

-2505 IATIMTNYNNPLIQ
+2505 TATIMANNNNPLIQ
-2519 FNTSSKETGAY
+2519 FNTSSKEVGAY

-2544 DQITGGSSLDNYLK
+2544 DQITGGNSLDNYLK
-2558 LYTLINING
+2558 LYTLIDING
-2567 KHMVMTDNG
+2567 KHIMMTDNG

-2581 QAVSIK
+2581 QAVNIK

-2614 AVSNA
+2614 AVSND

-2634 QIQGIQG
+2634 QIQGTQG
-2641 VDSIEQAG
+2641 VDSIDQAG
-2649 GTQAIN
+2649 GNQAIN

-2688 IANTLEVIANPNF
+2688 IANTLEVIANPDF

-2871 YRYNTWTTDAKI
+2871 YKYDTWTTDAKI

-2905 YYYIGMSG
+2905 YYYIGLSG

-2980 NNTLSYRDGGRYN
+2980 NNTLSYRDGARYN

>member
-24 SKKIFKLNPILKRE
+24 SKKIFKLNLILKRE
-38 KPLKRHKKTKS
+38 KPLSHKKTKS

-61 KASVLLIGA
+61 KASVLLVGA
-70 LGGLPHLRASECRYW
+70 LGGLSHLRASECRYW
-85 SWWSGYHDKIE
+85 SWSSWGYHDNIE

-142 LNVGGNIRFGGT
+142 LDVGGNIRFGGT
-154 GVNGVNVG
+154 GVNGGNVG

-181 TGNSLSDG
+181 TGNSFSTG
-189 GGATLNFNATNR
+189 GGATLNFNATNH
-201 ITINQASFDNS
+201 ITIDQASFDNS
-212 DAGAQHSYMNFKG
+212 DAGTQHSYMNFSG
-225 SNINVSG
+225 SNINVSD

-242 FSFSGNNNNSAISF
+242 FSFSGNGTNSNLSF
-256 NKTKFNQGTY
+256 NQTSFNQGTY
-266 NFTNSANL
+266 KFTNSANL
-274 SFNNSN
+274 NFNNSA
-280 FNQSTY
+280 FNQGTY

-293 TFNNSTFN
+293 TFNNDTFN
-301 QGTYNFTDNTSFN
+301 QGTYSFTNSANLSFN

-319 QGTYNFNTSKVSF
+319 QGTYSFNASKMSF

-357 VFNLNQTLNANQT
+357 IFNLNQTLNTNQT
-370 YDILTTNGTI
+370 YDILTTNKTI

-388 LWDLINYKGDKAIS
+388 LWNLINYKGDKAIS

-407 NNTYDVTFDI
+407 SNTYDVTFDI

-427 FSNKSITTQFL
+427 FSNQSITTQFL

-450 QQDLNNSQSAL
+450 QQDLTGSQTAL
-461 SNATNDNKIASADT
+461 NNATSDSKIASSDT
-475 GYTNNQNTTI
+475 DYTNNQNTTI
-485 KQDAQNL
+485 KKDAQSL
-492 EHTSQQIAKDEQAL
+492 ESTSQTIQQDEQAL
-506 QGDLNKLKQLA
+506 
-517 NSSFNEQAFNQ
+517 
-528 AQSKEQQDEQ
+528 KE
-538 TLQNEEN
+538 
-545 TFSSEQEGLEKALA
+545 
-559 NAKEQQEQQ
+559 
-568 QAQAT
+568 
-573 YQQDLNNSQ
+573 
-582 SALSNATND
+582 
-591 NKIAS
+591 
-596 ADTDYTKN
+596 
-604 QNTAIKQDAQN
+604 
-615 LENTSQQITQDQKD
+615 
-629 LEQDLDKLQQLAN
+629 DLDKLQQLAN
-642 SKTGFNEQA
+642 APTGFNQQA
-651 FNQAQSTEQQDEQ
+651 FKNAQSTEQQDLQ
-664 TLQNEEETFSSEQ
+664 TLQENENTFNSEQ
-677 EGLEKALANAKHTS
+677 EGLEKAIANAKPTSPTPS

-699 QNNPP
+699 PNTPP
-704 NKVSP
+704 NKVPPTP
-709 PTQNLPTTNVWNGV
+709 PTQKLPTTNVWNGV
-723 YNFQNQTYSKKGIYY
+723 YNLQNQTYSK
-738 IDPNL
+738 
-743 SGQSGQSGNTLST
+743 Q
-756 YGYLD
+756 
-761 WFTLKNKFSVNANNG
+761 
-776 TLIIGNNTESA
+776 
-787 NTKGLIWIGDDKG
+787 
-800 LVYYNTGTF
+800 
-809 NAANIYLTS
+809 
-818 NLKTGNGFSGEGA
+818 
-831 TLNFNATNRIT
+831 
-842 INQASF
+842 
-848 DNSDAGAQHSYMNFK
+848 
-863 GSNINVSGSSFTDDT
+863 
-878 NGGFSFSGNNNNSA
+878 
-892 ISFNKTKFNQGTYN
+892 
-906 FTNSANLSFNN
+906 
-917 SNFNQST
+917 
-924 YNFNSLQSTF
+924 
-934 NNSTFNQGTYNF
+934 
-946 TDNTSFNNDTFNQG
+946 
-960 TYNFNTSKVSF
+960 
-971 SGANTL
+971 
-977 NSSSPFA
+977 
-984 SLKGSVSFG
+984 
-993 SGAVFNLNQTLNANQ
+993 
-1008 TYDILTTNG
+1008 
-1017 TIQYGVYQSYLW
+1017 
-1029 DLINYKGD
+1029 
-1037 KAISHVE
+1037 
-1044 VGNNTY
+1044 
-1050 DVTFD
+1050 
-1055 INGQDE
+1055 
-1061 TLQETFSN
+1061 
-1069 KSITT
+1069 
-1074 QFLGDDLQ
+1074 
-1082 AKAKAT
+1082 
-1088 YQQDLNNSQ
+1088 
-1097 SALSNATN
+1097 
-1105 DNKIA
+1105 
-1110 SADTG
+1110 
-1115 YTNNQNTTI
+1115 
-1124 KQDAQNLE
+1124 
-1132 HTSQQIAK
+1132 
-1140 DEQALQG
+1140 
-1147 DLNKLKQLANSSF
+1147 
-1160 NEQAFNQAQSKEQQD
+1160 
-1175 EQTLQN
+1175 
-1181 EEETFS
+1181 
-1187 SEQEGLE
+1187 
-1194 KALANAKPASPTPTP
+1194 
-1209 TPTPT
+1209 
-1214 PSPTPNPTPT
+1214 
-1224 KHTAPNK
+1224 
-1231 VPPTPP
+1231 
-1237 TQNLPTTNVWNGV
+1237 
-1250 YWLQNQ
+1250 
-1256 TYSQKGVYYIDP
+1256 GVYYIDP

-1327 IGTFNA
+1327 TGTFNA

-1339 NNFKTGEGVSGSDG
+1339 NNFKTGEGVSNSDG

-1384 TGASQHSYATFDA
+1384 TGASQHSYAAFDA
-1397 TNNISVTNS
+1397 ANNISVTNS
-1406 SFSDMTWGKFSFN
+1406 SFSDMTWGKFSFS

-1441 ISANAANSL
+1441 ISANATNSL

-1526 GNKSQTAFKNS
+1526 GNKSQAAFKNS

-1552 VLNASGASAFNNQAS
+1552 VLNANGASAFNNQAS

-1582 FNGATLS
+1582 FNGGILS

-1611 DDSVLSVSNASSL
+1611 DDSVLSASNTSSL

-1634 QATFGGNTTIDA
+1634 QADFGGNTTIDT

-1677 SKALMSVSG
+1677 TKALMSVSG

-1779 VLNNPNSA
+1779 VLNNPDSA

-1886 IETNQLDNIT
+1886 IESNQLDNIT
-1896 SINEVLQLLDRIKI
+1896 SINEVLQLLDKIKI

-1938 VIGATQDHVTNSTSS
+1938 VIGATQDNVTNSTSS

-2006 GTLGSGNAFESGGSA
+2006 GTVGSANAFESGGSA
-2021 DITFQSA
+2021 DVTFQSA
-2028 NNLVLNKANIE
+2028 NNLVLDKANIE

-2087 NALIPLSKELPS
+2087 NALSPLSKELPT

-2162 DKGLLNFIGGYMDA
+2162 DKGLLNFIGGYIDA

-2207 LLDEFLGQDVVKKLE
+2207 LLNEFLGQDVVKKLE
-2222 SQGLVSN
+2222 GQDLVSN

-2242 IYNQGLGSVLP
+2242 VYNQGLGSVLP
-2253 PSLQNALKENDLGA
+2253 PSLQNALKENDLGT

-2381 SSTNSSVTPTNESL
+2381 SSTNSSVTPTDESL

-2404 LGVIAS
+2404 LGTIAS

-2443 ANAFNN
+2443 TNAFNN

-2457 NGDFTLNQQAT
+2457 NGNFTLNQQAT

-2490 NLSHSVSHAIINAQG
+2490 NLSHSASHAIINAQG
-2505 IATIMTNYNNPLIQ
+2505 VATIMANNNNPLIQ
-2519 FNTSSKETGAY
+2519 FNTSSKETGTY

-2544 DQITGGSSLDNYLK
+2544 DQITGGNSLADYLK
-2558 LYTLINING
+2558 LYTLIDING

-2581 QAVSIK
+2581 QAVNIK

-2614 AVSNA
+2614 AVSND

-2634 QIQGIQG
+2634 QIQGTQS

-2688 IANTLEVIANPNF
+2688 IANTLEVIANPDF

-2788 LYGINVGY
+2788 LYGINIGY

-2834 RAFIKRSEL
+2834 RAFIKKSEL

-2871 YRYNTWTTDAKI
+2871 YKYDTWTTDAKI

-2905 YYYIGMSG
+2905 YYYIGLSG

>member
-1 MAFKKAG
+1 MAFKKAR
-8 LISKFI
+8 LISRFI
-14 SKGSFKLNKI
+14 SKGSFKLSKI
-24 SKKIFKLNPILKRE
+24 SKKIFTLNQILKCE
-38 KPLKRHKKTKS
+38 KPLKRHKKALKP
-49 IKKPFNKNKSFL
+49 IKKLSNRNKSFL

-70 LGGLPHLRASECRYW
+70 LGGLSHLRANECRYW
-85 SWWSGYHDKIE
+85 SWSTWSYHDNIE
-96 SGSNS
+96 SGPNS

-111 STQGSGTYYLNTLT
+111 SAQGSGTYYLNTLT

-142 LNVGGNIRFGGT
+142 LDIGGNIRFGGT
-154 GVNGVNVG
+154 GINGGDVG

-170 QTINFNSSRIT
+170 QTINFNSSHLT
-181 TGNSLSDG
+181 TGNSYADG
-189 GGATLNFNATNR
+189 GGATLNFNATNNL
-201 ITINQASFDNS
+201 TINQASFDNG
-212 DAGAQHSYMNFKG
+212 DAGTQHSYMNFKG

-232 SSFTDDTNGG
+232 SSFTDDTDGG
-242 FSFSGNNNNSAISF
+242 FSFSGSNNNSTISF
-256 NKTKFNQGTY
+256 NQTNFNQGTY
-266 NFTNSANL
+266 NFSNSASS
-274 SFNNSN
+274 SFGNSN
-280 FNQSTY
+280 FNQGTY
-286 NFNSLQS
+286 HFNSAQS
-293 TFNNSTFN
+293 TFENSNFN
-301 QGTYNFTDNTSFN
+301 QGTYNFNGNASFD

-332 SGANTLNSSS
+332 SGINTLNSSS
-342 PFASLKGSVSFGSGA
+342 PFASLKGSVSFNSGA
-357 VFNLNQTLNANQT
+357 IFNLNQTLNNNQT
-370 YDILTTNGTI
+370 YDILTTNGAI

-427 FSNKSITTQFL
+427 FNNQSIITQFL
-438 GDDLQAKAKATY
+438 GDDLQQQAQKTY
-450 QQDLNNSQSAL
+450 QEDLTHSQNALNNVTS
-461 SNATNDNKIASADT
+461 DNTIASNDT
-475 GYTNNQNTTI
+475 SYTQSKNTTI
-485 KQDAQNL
+485 AKDAQNL
-492 EHTSQQIAKDEQAL
+492 ENTNQKIQQDEQAL
-506 QGDLNKLKQLA
+506 EKDLAQIKQLA
-517 NSSFNEQAFNQ
+517 NSPTGFSEQAFNQ
-528 AQSKEQQDEQ
+528 AQKQEQQDEQ
-538 TLQNEEN
+538 TLQNDEN
-545 TFSSEQEGLEKALA
+545 AFNTEQDSLNKAIQQA
-559 NAKEQQEQQ
+559 QAQQQKQEQQ
-568 QAQAT
+568 QAQQT
-573 YQQDLNNSQ
+573 YQEDVTNSQTALNN
-582 SALSNATND
+582 ATSD
-591 NKIAS
+591 NKIANS
-596 ADTDYTKN
+596 DTDY
-604 QNTAIKQDAQN
+604 IKSSNPTINKDAQN
-615 LENTSQQITQDQKD
+615 LENTNQQIAQDEQALEKD
-629 LEQDLDKLQQLAN
+629 LAQIKQLAN
-642 SKTGFNEQA
+642 SKTGFSEQA
-651 FNQAQSTEQQDEQ
+651 FNQAQKQEQQDEQ
-664 TLQNEEETFSSEQ
+664 TLQNDENAFNTEQ
-677 EGLEKALANAKHTS
+677 EGLEQAIANAKHTS
-691 PTPTKHTA
+691 PTPSPTPTPTKHTA
-699 QNNPP
+699 PNTPP
-704 NKVSP
+704 SQVPPTP
-709 PTQNLPTTNVWNGV
+709 PTQDLPTTNVWNGV
-723 YNFQNQTYSKKGIYY
+723 YWLQNQTYSNKGVYY

-756 YGYLD
+756 Y
-761 WFTLKNKFSVNANNG
+761 
-776 TLIIGNNTESA
+776 
-787 NTKGLIWIGDDKG
+787 
-800 LVYYNTGTF
+800 
-809 NAANIYLTS
+809 
-818 NLKTGNGFSGEGA
+818 
-831 TLNFNATNRIT
+831 
-842 INQASF
+842 
-848 DNSDAGAQHSYMNFK
+848 
-863 GSNINVSGSSFTDDT
+863 
-878 NGGFSFSGNNNNSA
+878 
-892 ISFNKTKFNQGTYN
+892 
-906 FTNSANLSFNN
+906 
-917 SNFNQST
+917 
-924 YNFNSLQSTF
+924 
-934 NNSTFNQGTYNF
+934 
-946 TDNTSFNNDTFNQG
+946 
-960 TYNFNTSKVSF
+960 
-971 SGANTL
+971 
-977 NSSSPFA
+977 
-984 SLKGSVSFG
+984 
-993 SGAVFNLNQTLNANQ
+993 
-1008 TYDILTTNG
+1008 
-1017 TIQYGVYQSYLW
+1017 
-1029 DLINYKGD
+1029 
-1037 KAISHVE
+1037 
-1044 VGNNTY
+1044 
-1050 DVTFD
+1050 
-1055 INGQDE
+1055 
-1061 TLQETFSN
+1061 
-1069 KSITT
+1069 
-1074 QFLGDDLQ
+1074 
-1082 AKAKAT
+1082 
-1088 YQQDLNNSQ
+1088 
-1097 SALSNATN
+1097 
-1105 DNKIA
+1105 
-1110 SADTG
+1110 
-1115 YTNNQNTTI
+1115 
-1124 KQDAQNLE
+1124 
-1132 HTSQQIAK
+1132 
-1140 DEQALQG
+1140 
-1147 DLNKLKQLANSSF
+1147 
-1160 NEQAFNQAQSKEQQD
+1160 
-1175 EQTLQN
+1175 
-1181 EEETFS
+1181 
-1187 SEQEGLE
+1187 
-1194 KALANAKPASPTPTP
+1194 
-1209 TPTPT
+1209 
-1214 PSPTPNPTPT
+1214 
-1224 KHTAPNK
+1224 
-1231 VPPTPP
+1231 
-1237 TQNLPTTNVWNGV
+1237 
-1250 YWLQNQ
+1250 
-1256 TYSQKGVYYIDP
+1256 
-1268 NLSGQ
+1268 
-1273 SGQSANTLS
+1273 
-1282 TYTANLLGRS
+1282 TANLFGRS
-1292 FGVNIQ
+1292 FSVNIQ

-1327 IGTFNA
+1327 TGTFNA

-1339 NNFKTGEGVSGSDG
+1339 NNFKTGEGVSNSDG

-1384 TGASQHSYATFDA
+1384 TEASQHSYAAFDA
-1397 TNNISVTNS
+1397 LNNISVTNS
-1406 SFSDMTWGKFSFN
+1406 SFSDMTWGKFSFS

-1441 ISANAANSL
+1441 ISANASNSL
-1450 SFNNSRL
+1450 SFINSRL
-1457 NGGAVYNLWANSL
+1457 NGGAIYNLQANSL

-1493 TQLLGNTSFTLSS
+1493 TQLLGNTNFTLSS

-1526 GNKSQTAFKNS
+1526 GNKSQAAFKNS
-1537 LTLDNNSNLSLDNQS
+1537 LTLNNNSNLSLDNQS

-1582 FNGATLS
+1582 FNGGTLS
-1589 LNANSKLNASSAS
+1589 LNASSKLNASSAS

-1611 DDSVLSVSNASSL
+1611 DDSVLSASNTSSL

-1634 QATFGGNTTIDA
+1634 QADFGGNTTIDT

-1677 SKALMSVSG
+1677 TKALMSVSG

-1768 ESIKNGDLTIE
+1768 ESIKNRDLTIE

-1815 SDNQAGTYYLTS
+1815 SDNQVGTYYLTS

-1841 QTPGTYSPFNQPL
+1841 QAPGTYSPFNQPL

-1863 FSSGNLKTL
+1863 FSSENLKTL

-1886 IETNQLDNIT
+1886 IESNQLDNIT
-1896 SINEVLQLLDRIKI
+1896 NINEVLQLLDKIKI
-1910 TPAQKQALLET
+1910 TQTQKQALLET

-1938 VIGATQDHVTNSTSS
+1938 IIGATQDNVTNSTSS

-2006 GTLGSGNAFESGGSA
+2006 GTIGSGNAFESGGSA
-2021 DITFQSA
+2021 DVTFQSA

-2044 NIFNLLGQE
+2044 NIFNLLGQK

-2059 NQGNLANVLSQMA
+2059 NQGNLANVLSQVA

-2080 GLGNFVE
+2080 GLGNFIE
-2087 NALIPLSKELPS
+2087 NALSPLSKELPA

-2113 NLDNLLNNSGVMNA
+2113 NLDDLLNNSGVMNA

-2162 DKGLLNFIGGYMDA
+2162 DKGLLNFIGGYIDA

-2185 ILKDITNPPT
+2185 VLKDITNPPT

-2207 LLDEFLGQDVVKKLE
+2207 LLNEFLGQDVVKKLE
-2222 SQGLVSN
+2222 NQGLVNN

-2242 IYNQGLGSVLP
+2242 VYNQGLGSVLP

-2282 FNFLSNGYVFVNN
+2282 FNFLSNGYVFVND

-2323 FSKYQGA
+2323 FSKYQGT

-2335 NGVSNINITTLN
+2335 NDVSNINITTLN

-2367 ICINLANCPTTKNS
+2367 ICVNLASCPTTKNS

-2404 LGVIAS
+2404 LGAIAS

-2419 KNNSVIGTLNL
+2419 TNNSVIGTLNL
-2430 NENATLQANNLTI
+2430 NENAALQANNLTI
-2443 ANAFNN
+2443 TNAFNN

-2457 NGDFTLNQQAT
+2457 NGNFTLNQQAT

-2490 NLSHSVSHAIINAQG
+2490 NISHSVSHAIINAQG
-2505 IATIMTNYNNPLIQ
+2505 NATIMANDNNPLIQ
-2519 FNTSSKETGAY
+2519 FNTSSKEVGTY

-2558 LYTLINING
+2558 LYALIDING

-2581 QAVSIK
+2581 RAVNIK
-2587 DGGLIVGFKDSQ
+2587 DGGLVVGFKDSQ

-2614 AVSNA
+2614 AVSND

-2634 QIQGIQG
+2634 QIQGVQS
-2641 VDSIEQAG
+2641 VDSIDQAG
-2649 GTQAIN
+2649 GNQAID

-2688 IANTLEVIANPNF
+2688 IANTLEVIANPDF

-2816 HANITQSGSS
+2816 HGNITQSGSS

-2871 YRYNTWTTDAKI
+2871 YRYDTWTTDAKI

-2895 VIFKPQIGLA
+2895 VIFKPQVGLA
-2905 YYYIGMSG
+2905 YYYIGLSG

>member
-1 MAFKKAG
+1 MTLKKAK
-8 LISKFI
+8 LISGFI
-14 SKGSFKLNKI
+14 SKRSFKLDKV
-24 SKKIFKLNPILKRE
+24 SRKFFPLNRILKRE
-38 KPLKRHKKTKS
+38 KSLKRHKKALKPV
-49 IKKPFNKNKSFL
+49 KKPFNKNKSFL

-70 LGGLPHLRASECRYW
+70 LGGLSHLRASDCKTW
-85 SWWSGYHDKIE
+85 SWSSWTYQDNIASGA
-96 SGSNS
+96 NS

-111 STQGSGTYYLNTLT
+111 SAQGSGTYYLNTLT
-125 TYSAGGA
+125 TYSSGGA

-137 FNNGT
+137 FNGGT
-142 LNVGGNIRFGGT
+142 LDIGGNIRFGEG
-154 GVNGVNVG
+154 GYLG

-170 QTINFNSSRIT
+170 QTINFNSSHII
-181 TGNSLSDG
+181 TGNGWSG
-189 GGATLNFNATNR
+189 GGATLNFNATNNL
-201 ITINQASFDNS
+201 TINQASFDNS
-212 DAGAQHSYMNFKG
+212 HAGTQKSYMNFKG
-225 SNINVSG
+225 SNISVSG
-232 SSFTDDTNGG
+232 SSFKDDTNGG
-242 FSFSGNNNNSAISF
+242 FSFSGNNNSSTISF
-256 NKTKFNQGTY
+256 NQTSFNQGTYKFNNSASSSFDNGNFNQGTY
-266 NFTNSANL
+266 NFNSD
-274 SFNNSN
+274 
-280 FNQSTY
+280 
-286 NFNSLQS
+286 QS
-293 TFNNSTFN
+293 TFQNSSFN
-301 QGTYNFTDNTSFN
+301 QGTYDFSNNASFN

-319 QGTYNFNTSKVSF
+319 QGTYSFNTSKVSF
-332 SGANTLNSSS
+332 SGTNTLNSSS
-342 PFASLKGSVSFGSGA
+342 PFASLKGGVSFNSNA
-357 VFNLNQTLNANQT
+357 IFNLNQTLNDNQT
-370 YDILTTNGTI
+370 YDILTTNGAI

-407 NNTYDVTFDI
+407 KNTYDVTFDV

-427 FSNKSITTQFL
+427 FNSQSIIAQFL
-438 GDDLQAKAKATY
+438 GNDLQQQAQNTY
-450 QQDLNNSQSAL
+450 KEDLSNSQSAL
-461 SNATNDNKIASADT
+461 NNATSDNQIASSDT
-475 GYTNNQNTTI
+475 DYT
-485 KQDAQNL
+485 KSSDPAVAKDAQSL
-492 EHTSQQIAKDEQAL
+492 EKTNQQIQQDEQAL
-506 QGDLNKLKQLA
+506 EKDLTNMKQLA
-517 NSSFNEQAFNQ
+517 DSTTGFNEQAFNQ
-528 AQSKEQQDEQ
+528 EQAKEQQDLKN
-538 TLQNEEN
+538 LQSDEN
-545 TFSSEQEGLEKALA
+545 TFSSEQEGLKQALQQA
-559 NAKEQQEQQ
+559 EQQKQEQE
-568 QAQAT
+568 QAQAKSA
-573 YQQDLNNSQ
+573 YQSDLSNSQ
-582 SALSNATND
+582 SALNNATSD
-591 NKIAS
+591 NQIAS
-596 ADTDYTKN
+596 SDTDYTKSSDP
-604 QNTAIKQDAQN
+604 AVAKDAQS
-615 LENTSQQITQDQKD
+615 LEKTNQQIQQDEQALEKD
-629 LEQDLDKLQQLAN
+629 LANMKQLAD
-642 SKTGFNEQA
+642 STTGFNEQA
-651 FNQAQSTEQQDEQ
+651 FNQEQAKEQQDLKN
-664 TLQNEEETFSSEQ
+664 LQSDENTFSSEQ
-677 EGLEKALANAKHTS
+677 EGLKQALANAKHASPTPNPT

-699 QNNPP
+699 QNTPP
-704 NKVSP
+704 SKISPTP
-709 PTQNLPTTNVWNGV
+709 PTQNPSAESVWGGV
-723 YNFQNQTYSKKGIYY
+723 YWLQNKTYSKQGTYY

-756 YGYLD
+756 Y
-761 WFTLKNKFSVNANNG
+761 
-776 TLIIGNNTESA
+776 
-787 NTKGLIWIGDDKG
+787 
-800 LVYYNTGTF
+800 
-809 NAANIYLTS
+809 
-818 NLKTGNGFSGEGA
+818 
-831 TLNFNATNRIT
+831 
-842 INQASF
+842 
-848 DNSDAGAQHSYMNFK
+848 
-863 GSNINVSGSSFTDDT
+863 
-878 NGGFSFSGNNNNSA
+878 
-892 ISFNKTKFNQGTYN
+892 
-906 FTNSANLSFNN
+906 
-917 SNFNQST
+917 
-924 YNFNSLQSTF
+924 
-934 NNSTFNQGTYNF
+934 
-946 TDNTSFNNDTFNQG
+946 
-960 TYNFNTSKVSF
+960 
-971 SGANTL
+971 
-977 NSSSPFA
+977 
-984 SLKGSVSFG
+984 
-993 SGAVFNLNQTLNANQ
+993 
-1008 TYDILTTNG
+1008 
-1017 TIQYGVYQSYLW
+1017 
-1029 DLINYKGD
+1029 
-1037 KAISHVE
+1037 
-1044 VGNNTY
+1044 
-1050 DVTFD
+1050 
-1055 INGQDE
+1055 
-1061 TLQETFSN
+1061 
-1069 KSITT
+1069 
-1074 QFLGDDLQ
+1074 
-1082 AKAKAT
+1082 
-1088 YQQDLNNSQ
+1088 
-1097 SALSNATN
+1097 
-1105 DNKIA
+1105 
-1110 SADTG
+1110 
-1115 YTNNQNTTI
+1115 
-1124 KQDAQNLE
+1124 
-1132 HTSQQIAK
+1132 
-1140 DEQALQG
+1140 
-1147 DLNKLKQLANSSF
+1147 
-1160 NEQAFNQAQSKEQQD
+1160 
-1175 EQTLQN
+1175 
-1181 EEETFS
+1181 
-1187 SEQEGLE
+1187 
-1194 KALANAKPASPTPTP
+1194 
-1209 TPTPT
+1209 
-1214 PSPTPNPTPT
+1214 
-1224 KHTAPNK
+1224 
-1231 VPPTPP
+1231 
-1237 TQNLPTTNVWNGV
+1237 
-1250 YWLQNQ
+1250 
-1256 TYSQKGVYYIDP
+1256 
-1268 NLSGQ
+1268 
-1273 SGQSANTLS
+1273 
-1282 TYTANLLGRS
+1282 TANLLGRS
-1292 FGVNIQ
+1292 FSVNAN

-1327 IGTFNA
+1327 TGTFNA

-1339 NNFKTGEGVSGSDG
+1339 NNFKTGEGVSDSDG

-1363 DNITMDGLNYND
+1363 DNITMDDLNYND

-1384 TGASQHSYATFDA
+1384 TEASQHSYAAFDA

-1406 SFSDMTWGKFSFN
+1406 SFSDMTWGKFSFS
-1419 AKNISFSNASFS
+1419 AENISFSNASFS

-1441 ISANAANSL
+1441 ISTNATNSL
-1450 SFNNSRL
+1450 SFIDSRL
-1457 NGGAVYNLWANSL
+1457 NGGAVYNLQASSL

-1493 TQLLGNTSFTLSS
+1493 TQLLGNTSFMLSS
-1506 QSLLNFNGDTTLQNN
+1506 QSSLNFSGNTTLQNN

-1526 GNKSQTAFKNS
+1526 GNKSQVTFKDS
-1537 LTLDNNSNLSLDNQS
+1537 LTLNNNSNLSLDNQS
-1552 VLNASGASAFNNQAS
+1552 VLNATGASAFNNQAS
-1567 LNIYNGSQATFNSLF
+1567 LNIYNGSQATFSSLF
-1582 FNGATLS
+1582 FNGGTLS
-1589 LNANSKLNASSAS
+1589 LNASSKLNASNAS

-1611 DDSVLSVSNASSL
+1611 DNSTLSANNTSAL

-1634 QATFGGNTTIDA
+1634 QAHFGGNTTTDT
-1646 ASFNFDSASSL
+1646 ASFNFDSTSSL

-1669 FNGYAPSL
+1669 FNGYAPSS

-1691 NNGDINLSD
+1691 NNGDIDLSN

-1709 SVTYNILNAQKGITG
+1709 SVTYNILNAQKGIAG

-1745 YSDNNNIQT
+1745 YSDNNNVQT

-1886 IETNQLDNIT
+1886 IESNQLDNIT
-1896 SINEVLQLLDRIKI
+1896 NINEVLQLLDKIKI
-1910 TPAQKQALLET
+1910 TQAQKQALLDT
-1921 INHLTDNIN
+1921 INHLTNNIN

-1938 VIGATQDHVTNSTSS
+1938 VIGATQDNVTNSTSS
-1953 IWFGGNGY
+1953 IWFGGDGY
-1961 SSPCALDSATCS
+1961 SSPCTLNSATCS
-1973 SFRNTYLGQLLG
+1973 SFRNTYLGQLLD
-1985 STSPYLGYINA
+1985 STSAYLGYINA

-2006 GTLGSGNAFESGGSA
+2006 GTVGSGNAFESGGSA
-2021 DITFQSA
+2021 DVTFQSA

-2044 NIFNLLGQE
+2044 NIFNLLGQK
-2053 GIDKIF
+2053 GINEIF
-2059 NQGNLANVLSQMA
+2059 NQGNLANILSQMA

-2080 GLGNFVE
+2080 GLGNFIE
-2087 NALIPLSKELPS
+2087 NALSPLSKELS
-2099 SLQNETLGQ
+2099 ASLQNETLGQ

-2113 NLDNLLNNSGVMNA
+2113 NLDNLLNNSGVMNG

-2162 DKGLLNFIGGYMDA
+2162 DKGLLNFIGGYIDA
-2176 SELSSILSV
+2176 SEISSILSV
-2185 ILKDITNPPT
+2185 ILKDITNPPA

-2207 LLDEFLGQDVVKKLE
+2207 LLNEFLGQDVVKKLE
-2222 SQGLVSN
+2222 SQGLVNN

-2253 PSLQNALKENDLGA
+2253 PSLQNALKENNLGS
-2267 LLSPRGL
+2267 LLLPRGL

-2282 FNFLSNGYVFVNN
+2282 FNFLSNGYVFVND

-2309 ANKSIIFNGDNTID
+2309 ANKSIIFNGNNTID

-2335 NGVSNINITTLN
+2335 NDVSNINITTLN

-2367 ICINLANCPTTKNS
+2367 ICVNLASCPTTKNS
-2381 SSTNSSVTPTNESL
+2381 SSTSSSVTPTNESL

-2404 LGVIAS
+2404 LGAIAS

-2443 ANAFNN
+2443 TNALNN

-2457 NGDFTLNQQAT
+2457 GGNFTLNQQAT
-2468 LSTNASGLNVMGN
+2468 LSTNASGLNIMGN

-2490 NLSHSVSHAIINAQG
+2490 NLNHSVSHAIINAQG
-2505 IATIMTNYNNPLIQ
+2505 TATLMANSNNPLIQ
-2519 FNTSSKETGAY
+2519 FNTSSKEVGAY
-2530 TLIDSAKAIYYGYN
+2530 TLVNSSKAIYYGYN
-2544 DQITGGSSLDNYLK
+2544 NQITGGSSLDNYLK
-2558 LYTLINING
+2558 LYTLIDING
-2567 KHMVMTDNG
+2567 KHMVMANNG

-2587 DGGLIVGFKDSQ
+2587 DGGLVVGFKDSQ

-2614 AVSNA
+2614 AVSND
-2619 PINNLQAPTLKQYIA
+2619 PINDLQAPTLKQYIA
-2634 QIQGIQG
+2634 QIQGVQS
-2641 VDSIEQAG
+2641 VDSIDQAG
-2649 GTQAIN
+2649 GSQAIN

-2676 HSTKDLTTIAGD
+2676 HSVKDLTTIAGD
-2688 IANTLEVIANPNF
+2688 IANTLEVIANPDF

-2711 NTYTQQMS
+2711 DTYTQQMS

-2728 TFASA
+2728 TFARS
-2733 DFHERL
+2733 DFLERL

-2756 VILKYSQRNRVKN
+2756 VILKYSQRNKVKN

-2816 HANITQSGSS
+2816 HGNITQSGSS

-2871 YRYNTWTTDAKI
+2871 YKYSTWTTDAKI

-2895 VIFKPQIGLA
+2895 VIFKPQVGLA
-2905 YYYIGMSG
+2905 YYYIGLSG

-2922 YNQFRANADPNKKSV
+2922 YDQFRANADPNKKSV

-2999 TGGEIRL
+2999 TGGELRL

>member
-1 MAFKKAG
+1 MAFKKAR
-8 LISKFI
+8 LISRFI

-24 SKKIFKLNPILKRE
+24 SKKFFTLNQILKRE
-38 KPLKRHKKTKS
+38 KPLKHHKKALKP
-49 IKKPFNKNKSFL
+49 IKKLSDRNKSFL

-70 LGGLPHLRASECRYW
+70 LGGLSHLRANECRYW
-85 SWWSGYHDKIE
+85 SWSSWSYQDNIE
-96 SGSNS
+96 SGPNS

-137 FNNGT
+137 FNGGT
-142 LNVGGNIRFGGT
+142 LDIGGNIRFGGT
-154 GVNGVNVG
+154 GINGGDVG

-170 QTINFNSSRIT
+170 QTMNFNSSHIT
-181 TGNSLSDG
+181 TGNSYADG
-189 GGATLNFNATNR
+189 GGATLNFNATNN

-212 DAGAQHSYMNFKG
+212 DAGTQKSYMNFKG
-225 SNINVSG
+225 SNIKVSG
-232 SSFTDDTNGG
+232 SSFTDDTDGG
-242 FSFSGNNNNSAISF
+242 FSFSGNNNNSVISF
-256 NKTKFNQGTY
+256 NQTSFNQGTY
-266 NFTNSANL
+266 NFSNSASS

-280 FNQSTY
+280 FNQGTY
-286 NFNSLQS
+286 HFNSAQS
-293 TFNNSTFN
+293 TFENSNFN
-301 QGTYNFTDNTSFN
+301 QGTYNFNDNTSFN

-319 QGTYNFNTSKVSF
+319 QGTYNFNTNKVSF
-332 SGANTLNSSS
+332 SGINTLNSSS
-342 PFASLKGSVSFGSGA
+342 PFASLKGSVSFGSNA
-357 VFNLNQTLNANQT
+357 IFNLNQTLNNNQT
-370 YDILTTNGTI
+370 YDILTTNGAI

-427 FSNKSITTQFL
+427 FNKQSIITQFL
-438 GDDLQAKAKATY
+438 GDDLQQQAQKTY
-450 QQDLNNSQSAL
+450 QEDLTHSQSAL
-461 SNATNDNKIASADT
+461 NNATSDNTIANNDTS
-475 GYTNNQNTTI
+475 YTQSKNTTI
-485 KQDAQNL
+485 
-492 EHTSQQIAKDEQAL
+492 AK
-506 QGDLNKLKQLA
+506 
-517 NSSFNEQAFNQ
+517 
-528 AQSKEQQDEQ
+528 
-538 TLQNEEN
+538 
-545 TFSSEQEGLEKALA
+545 
-559 NAKEQQEQQ
+559 
-568 QAQAT
+568 
-573 YQQDLNNSQ
+573 
-582 SALSNATND
+582 
-591 NKIAS
+591 
-596 ADTDYTKN
+596 
-604 QNTAIKQDAQN
+604 DAQN
-615 LENTSQQITQDQKD
+615 LENTNQQIQQDEQALEKD
-629 LEQDLDKLQQLAN
+629 LAQIKQLAN
-642 SKTGFNEQA
+642 STTGFNEQA
-651 FNQAQSTEQQDEQ
+651 FNQAQKQEQQDEQ
-664 TLQNEEETFSSEQ
+664 TLQNDESTFNTEQ
-677 EGLEKALANAKHTS
+677 DSLNKAIANAKSTS
-691 PTPTKHTA
+691 PTPTPTKHTVP
-699 QNNPP
+699 NTPP
-704 NKVSP
+704 SKVSPTPTP
-709 PTQNLPTTNVWNGV
+709 PTQNPPAESVWSGV
-723 YNFQNQTYSKKGIYY
+723 YWLQNKTYSKQGIYY

-756 YGYLD
+756 Y
-761 WFTLKNKFSVNANNG
+761 
-776 TLIIGNNTESA
+776 
-787 NTKGLIWIGDDKG
+787 
-800 LVYYNTGTF
+800 
-809 NAANIYLTS
+809 
-818 NLKTGNGFSGEGA
+818 
-831 TLNFNATNRIT
+831 
-842 INQASF
+842 
-848 DNSDAGAQHSYMNFK
+848 
-863 GSNINVSGSSFTDDT
+863 
-878 NGGFSFSGNNNNSA
+878 
-892 ISFNKTKFNQGTYN
+892 
-906 FTNSANLSFNN
+906 
-917 SNFNQST
+917 
-924 YNFNSLQSTF
+924 
-934 NNSTFNQGTYNF
+934 
-946 TDNTSFNNDTFNQG
+946 
-960 TYNFNTSKVSF
+960 
-971 SGANTL
+971 
-977 NSSSPFA
+977 
-984 SLKGSVSFG
+984 
-993 SGAVFNLNQTLNANQ
+993 
-1008 TYDILTTNG
+1008 
-1017 TIQYGVYQSYLW
+1017 
-1029 DLINYKGD
+1029 
-1037 KAISHVE
+1037 
-1044 VGNNTY
+1044 
-1050 DVTFD
+1050 
-1055 INGQDE
+1055 
-1061 TLQETFSN
+1061 
-1069 KSITT
+1069 
-1074 QFLGDDLQ
+1074 
-1082 AKAKAT
+1082 
-1088 YQQDLNNSQ
+1088 
-1097 SALSNATN
+1097 
-1105 DNKIA
+1105 
-1110 SADTG
+1110 
-1115 YTNNQNTTI
+1115 
-1124 KQDAQNLE
+1124 
-1132 HTSQQIAK
+1132 
-1140 DEQALQG
+1140 
-1147 DLNKLKQLANSSF
+1147 
-1160 NEQAFNQAQSKEQQD
+1160 
-1175 EQTLQN
+1175 
-1181 EEETFS
+1181 
-1187 SEQEGLE
+1187 
-1194 KALANAKPASPTPTP
+1194 
-1209 TPTPT
+1209 
-1214 PSPTPNPTPT
+1214 
-1224 KHTAPNK
+1224 
-1231 VPPTPP
+1231 
-1237 TQNLPTTNVWNGV
+1237 
-1250 YWLQNQ
+1250 
-1256 TYSQKGVYYIDP
+1256 
-1268 NLSGQ
+1268 
-1273 SGQSANTLS
+1273 
-1282 TYTANLLGRS
+1282 TANLLGRS
-1292 FGVNIQ
+1292 FSVNIQ

-1304 GNNTESVNDN
+1304 GNNAESVNNN
-1314 GLIWIGHGGFGYI
+1314 GLIWMGHGGFGYI
-1327 IGTFNA
+1327 TGTFSA

-1339 NNFKTGEGVSGSDG
+1339 NNFKTGEGVSNSDG

-1363 DNITMDGLNYND
+1363 DNITMDGLNYNN

-1384 TGASQHSYATFDA
+1384 TGASQHSYAAFDA
-1397 TNNISVTNS
+1397 LNNISVTNS
-1406 SFSDMTWGKFSFN
+1406 SFSDMTWGKFSFS

-1431 GFTNPGGSSV
+1431 GFTNPGGSST
-1441 ISANAANSL
+1441 ISANASNSL
-1450 SFNNSRL
+1450 SFINSRL
-1457 NGGAVYNLWANSL
+1457 NGGAVYNLQANSL

-1526 GNKSQTAFKNS
+1526 GNKSQVTFKNS

-1552 VLNASGASAFNNQAS
+1552 VLNANGTSAFNNQAS

-1582 FNGATLS
+1582 FNGGTLS
-1589 LNANSKLNASSAS
+1589 LNASSKLSASSAS

-1611 DDSVLSVSNASSL
+1611 DDSVLSANNTSSL

-1634 QATFGGNTTIDA
+1634 QADFGGNTTIDT

-1657 SFNNLTANGALN
+1657 NFNNLTANGALN

-1677 SKALMSVSG
+1677 TKALMSVSG

-1863 FSSGNLKTL
+1863 FSSENLKTL
-1872 LGILSQNSATLKEM
+1872 LGILSQNSAALKEM
-1886 IETNQLDNIT
+1886 IESNQLDNIT
-1896 SINEVLQLLDRIKI
+1896 NINEVLQLLDKIKI
-1910 TPAQKQALLET
+1910 TQAQKQALLET

-1938 VIGATQDHVTNSTSS
+1938 VIGATQDNVTNSTSS

-2006 GTLGSGNAFESGGSA
+2006 GTIGSGNAFESGGSA
-2021 DITFQSA
+2021 DVTFQSA

-2053 GIDKIF
+2053 GIDRIF

-2080 GLGNFVE
+2080 GLGNFIE
-2087 NALIPLSKELPS
+2087 NALSPLSKELPA
-2099 SLQNETLGQ
+2099 SLQDETLGQ

-2113 NLDNLLNNSGVMNA
+2113 NLDDLLNNSGVMNE

-2162 DKGLLNFIGGYMDA
+2162 DKGLLNFIGGYIDA
-2176 SELSSILSV
+2176 SEISSILGV

-2207 LLDEFLGQDVVKKLE
+2207 LLNEFLGQDVIKKLE

-2242 IYNQGLGSVLP
+2242 VYNQGLGSVLP

-2323 FSKYQGA
+2323 FSKYQGT

-2367 ICINLANCPTTKNS
+2367 ICVNLANCPTTKNS

-2395 SVRANNFTF
+2395 SVHANNFTF

-2419 KNNSVIGTLNL
+2419 TNNSVIGTLNL

-2443 ANAFNN
+2443 TNAFNN

-2457 NGDFTLNQQAT
+2457 NGNFTLNQQAT

-2490 NLSHSVSHAIINAQG
+2490 NLSHSASHAIINAQG
-2505 IATIMTNYNNPLIQ
+2505 TATIMANNNNPLIQ
-2519 FNTSSKETGAY
+2519 FNTSSKEVGTY
-2530 TLIDSAKAIYYGYN
+2530 TLIDSAKAIYYGHN
-2544 DQITGGSSLDNYLK
+2544 NQIIGGSSLDNYLK
-2558 LYTLINING
+2558 LYALIDING
-2567 KHMVMTDNG
+2567 KRMVMTDNG

-2581 QAVSIK
+2581 QAVSVK
-2587 DGGLIVGFKDSQ
+2587 DGGLVVGFKDSQ

-2614 AVSNA
+2614 AVSND

-2634 QIQGIQG
+2634 QIQGVQS
-2641 VDSIEQAG
+2641 VDSIDQAG
-2649 GTQAIN
+2649 GNQAID

-2676 HSTKDLTTIAGD
+2676 HSIKDLTTIAGD
-2688 IANTLEVIANPNF
+2688 IANTLEAIANPDF

-2728 TFASA
+2728 TFARS
-2733 DFHERL
+2733 DFLERL

-2816 HANITQSGSS
+2816 HGNITQSGSS
-2826 NVNMGVYS
+2826 NVNVGVYS

-2871 YRYNTWTTDAKI
+2871 YRYDTWTTDAKI

-2895 VIFKPQIGLA
+2895 VIFKPQVGLA
-2905 YYYIGMSG
+2905 YYYIGLSG

-3034 MRYAF
+3034 IRYAF

>member
-1 MAFKKAG
+1 MAFKKAR

-14 SKGSFKLNKI
+14 LKGSFKLNKI
-24 SKKIFKLNPILKRE
+24 SKKIFKLNLILKHE
-38 KPLKRHKKTKS
+38 KPLSHKKTKS
-49 IKKPFNKNKSFL
+49 VKKPFNKNKSFL

-70 LGGLPHLRASECRYW
+70 LGGLSHLRASECRYW
-85 SWWSGYHDKIE
+85 SWSSWSYQDNIE

-111 STQGSGTYYLNTLT
+111 SAQGSGTYYLNTLT
-125 TYSAGGA
+125 TYSPGGA

-154 GVNGVNVG
+154 GVNGGDVG

-170 QTINFNSSRIT
+170 QTIDFNSSRLT
-181 TGNSLSDG
+181 TGNSYADG
-189 GGATLNFNATNR
+189 GGVTLNFNAANN

-212 DAGAQHSYMNFKG
+212 DAGTQHSYMNFKG

-256 NKTKFNQGTY
+256 NKTNFNQGTY
-266 NFTNSANL
+266 NFSNSANL
-274 SFNNSN
+274 SFNNSA
-280 FNQSTY
+280 FNQGTY
-286 NFNSLQS
+286 NFNSAQS
-293 TFNNSTFN
+293 VFENSNFN
-301 QGTYNFTDNTSFN
+301 QGTYNFTDNASFN

-357 VFNLNQTLNANQT
+357 IFNLNQTLNSNQT
-370 YDILTTNGTI
+370 YDILTTNKTI

-402 HVEVG
+402 HVGVG
-407 NNTYDVTFDI
+407 SNTYDVTFDI

-427 FSNKSITTQFL
+427 FNNQSITTQFL
-438 GDDLQAKAKATY
+438 GDDLQAKAQATY
-450 QQDLNNSQSAL
+450 QQDLSNSQSAL
-461 SNATNDNKIASADT
+461 NNAASDSKIANSDT
-475 GYTNNQNTTI
+475 DYTKNKNTAIAT
-485 KQDAQNL
+485 DAQNL
-492 EHTSQQIAKDEQAL
+492 ENTNQQIVKDEQAL
-506 QGDLNKLKQLA
+506 QGDL
-517 NSSFNEQAFNQ
+517 
-528 AQSKEQQDEQ
+528 
-538 TLQNEEN
+538 
-545 TFSSEQEGLEKALA
+545 
-559 NAKEQQEQQ
+559 
-568 QAQAT
+568 
-573 YQQDLNNSQ
+573 
-582 SALSNATND
+582 
-591 NKIAS
+591 
-596 ADTDYTKN
+596 
-604 QNTAIKQDAQN
+604 
-615 LENTSQQITQDQKD
+615 
-629 LEQDLDKLQQLAN
+629 DKLQQLAN
-642 SKTGFNEQA
+642 ATTGFNQQA
-651 FNQAQSTEQQDEQ
+651 FKNAQSTEQQDLQ
-664 TLQNEEETFSSEQ
+664 TLQNEEKTFNSEQ
-677 EGLEKALANAKHTS
+677 EGLK
-691 PTPTKHTA
+691 
-699 QNNPP
+699 
-704 NKVSP
+704 
-709 PTQNLPTTNVWNGV
+709 
-723 YNFQNQTYSKKGIYY
+723 
-738 IDPNL
+738 
-743 SGQSGQSGNTLST
+743 
-756 YGYLD
+756 
-761 WFTLKNKFSVNANNG
+761 
-776 TLIIGNNTESA
+776 
-787 NTKGLIWIGDDKG
+787 
-800 LVYYNTGTF
+800 
-809 NAANIYLTS
+809 
-818 NLKTGNGFSGEGA
+818 
-831 TLNFNATNRIT
+831 
-842 INQASF
+842 QA
-848 DNSDAGAQHSYMNFK
+848 
-863 GSNINVSGSSFTDDT
+863 I
-878 NGGFSFSGNNNNSA
+878 
-892 ISFNKTKFNQGTYN
+892 
-906 FTNSANLSFNN
+906 
-917 SNFNQST
+917 
-924 YNFNSLQSTF
+924 
-934 NNSTFNQGTYNF
+934 
-946 TDNTSFNNDTFNQG
+946 
-960 TYNFNTSKVSF
+960 
-971 SGANTL
+971 
-977 NSSSPFA
+977 
-984 SLKGSVSFG
+984 
-993 SGAVFNLNQTLNANQ
+993 
-1008 TYDILTTNG
+1008 
-1017 TIQYGVYQSYLW
+1017 
-1029 DLINYKGD
+1029 
-1037 KAISHVE
+1037 
-1044 VGNNTY
+1044 
-1050 DVTFD
+1050 
-1055 INGQDE
+1055 
-1061 TLQETFSN
+1061 
-1069 KSITT
+1069 
-1074 QFLGDDLQ
+1074 
-1082 AKAKAT
+1082 
-1088 YQQDLNNSQ
+1088 
-1097 SALSNATN
+1097 
-1105 DNKIA
+1105 
-1110 SADTG
+1110 
-1115 YTNNQNTTI
+1115 
-1124 KQDAQNLE
+1124 
-1132 HTSQQIAK
+1132 
-1140 DEQALQG
+1140 
-1147 DLNKLKQLANSSF
+1147 
-1160 NEQAFNQAQSKEQQD
+1160 
-1175 EQTLQN
+1175 
-1181 EEETFS
+1181 
-1187 SEQEGLE
+1187 
-1194 KALANAKPASPTPTP
+1194 ANAKPASPTPTP
-1209 TPTPT
+1209 T
-1214 PSPTPNPTPT
+1214 
-1224 KHTAPNK
+1224 KHTAPNTPPNK

-1250 YWLQNQ
+1250 YWLQNK
-1256 TYSQKGVYYIDP
+1256 TYSQKGIYYIDP

-1273 SGQSANTLS
+1273 SGQSGNTLS
-1282 TYTANLLGRS
+1282 TYTANLFGRS

-1327 IGTFNA
+1327 TGTFSA

-1384 TGASQHSYATFDA
+1384 TGASQHSYAAFDA
-1397 TNNISVTNS
+1397 MNNINVTNS
-1406 SFSDMTWGKFSFN
+1406 SFSDMTWGKFSFS

-1479 NVLYSRGTSNFNAT
+1479 NVLYSRGASNFNAT

-1526 GNKSQTAFKNS
+1526 GNKSQATFKNS

-1552 VLNASGASAFNNQAS
+1552 VLNANSASAFNNQAS

-1582 FNGATLS
+1582 FNGGILS

-1611 DDSVLSVSNASSL
+1611 DDSVLSVSNTSSL

-1634 QATFGGNTTIDA
+1634 QANFGGNTTIDT

-1657 SFNNLTANGALN
+1657 GFNNLTANGALN

-1677 SKALMSVSG
+1677 TKALMSVSG

-1779 VLNNPNSA
+1779 VLNNHNSA

-1886 IETNQLDNIT
+1886 IESNQLDNIT
-1896 SINEVLQLLDRIKI
+1896 NINEVLQLLDKIKI

-1938 VIGATQDHVTNSTSS
+1938 VIGTTQDNVTNSTSS

-2021 DITFQSA
+2021 DVTFQSA
-2028 NNLVLNKANIE
+2028 NNLVLDKANIE

-2087 NALIPLSKELPS
+2087 NALSPLSKELPS

-2113 NLDNLLNNSGVMNA
+2113 NLDNLLNNSGVMNE

-2162 DKGLLNFIGGYMDA
+2162 DKGLLNFIGGYIDA

-2195 SLQKDIGVVAND
+2195 SLQKDIGVVANN
-2207 LLDEFLGQDVVKKLE
+2207 LLNEFLGQDVVKKLE
-2222 SQGLVSN
+2222 AQGLVSN

-2242 IYNQGLGSVLP
+2242 VYNQGLGSVLP
-2253 PSLQNALKENDLGA
+2253 PSLQNTLKENDLGA

-2335 NGVSNINITTLN
+2335 NDVSNINITTLN

-2367 ICINLANCPTTKNS
+2367 ICVNLANCPTTKNS

-2395 SVRANNFTF
+2395 SVHANNFTF

-2443 ANAFNN
+2443 TNAFNN

-2457 NGDFTLNQQAT
+2457 NGNFTLNQQAI

-2490 NLSHSVSHAIINAQG
+2490 NLSHSASHAIINAQG
-2505 IATIMTNYNNPLIQ
+2505 TATIMANNNNPLIQ
-2519 FNTSSKETGAY
+2519 FNTSSKETGTY

-2558 LYTLINING
+2558 LYTLIDING
-2567 KHMVMTDNG
+2567 KRMVMTDNG

-2581 QAVSIK
+2581 QAVNIK

-2614 AVSNA
+2614 AVSND

-2634 QIQGIQG
+2634 QIQGVQS
-2641 VDSIEQAG
+2641 VDSIDQAG
-2649 GTQAIN
+2649 GIQAIN

-2688 IANTLEVIANPNF
+2688 IANTLEVIANPDF

-2788 LYGINVGY
+2788 LYGINIGY

-2871 YRYNTWTTDAKI
+2871 YKYNTWTTDAKI

-2905 YYYIGMSG
+2905 YYYIGLSG

-3016 GARFGLDYKDI
+3016 GARFGLDYKDV

>member
-1 MAFKKAG
+1 MAFKKAR
-8 LISKFI
+8 LISRFI

-24 SKKIFKLNPILKRE
+24 SKKLNKISKKIFKLNQILKRE
-38 KPLKRHKKTKS
+38 KPLKRHKKALKP
-49 IKKPFNKNKSFL
+49 IKKLSNRNKSFL

-70 LGGLPHLRASECRYW
+70 LGGLSHLRANECTYW
-85 SWWSGYHDKIE
+85 SWSTWSYHDNIE

-111 STQGSGTYYLNTLT
+111 SAQGSGTYYLNTLT

-154 GVNGVNVG
+154 GINGGDVG

-170 QTINFNSSRIT
+170 ANIYLTSHLT
-181 TGNSLSDG
+181 TGNSYSDG
-189 GGATLNFNATNR
+189 GGATLNFNAANN

-212 DAGAQHSYMNFKG
+212 DAGTQKSYMNFKG

-232 SSFTDDTNGG
+232 SSFKDDTDGG
-242 FSFSGNNNNSAISF
+242 FSFSGNNNHSAISF
-256 NKTKFNQGTY
+256 NQTNFNQGTYHFSNSASSSFDNSSFNQGTY
-266 NFTNSANL
+266 NFNGNA
-274 SFNNSN
+274 SF
-280 FNQSTY
+280 
-286 NFNSLQS
+286 
-293 TFNNSTFN
+293 
-301 QGTYNFTDNTSFN
+301 D

-319 QGTYNFNTSKVSF
+319 QGSYSFNTSKVSF
-332 SGANTLNSSS
+332 SGINTLNSSS
-342 PFASLKGSVSFGSGA
+342 PFASLKGSVSFGSDA
-357 VFNLNQTLNANQT
+357 VFNLNQTLNSNQT
-370 YDILTTNGTI
+370 YDILTTNGAI

-402 HVEVG
+402 HVGVG

-427 FSNKSITTQFL
+427 FNKQSIITQFL
-438 GDDLQAKAKATY
+438 GDDLQAKAQKTY
-450 QQDLNNSQSAL
+450 QQDLSNSQSAL
-461 SNATNDNKIASADT
+461 NNAASDNKIASNDT
-475 GYTNNQNTTI
+475 GYTQSKNATI
-485 KQDAQNL
+485 ATDAQNL
-492 EHTSQQIAKDEQAL
+492 EHTNQQIAQDEQAL
-506 QGDLNKLKQLA
+506 QG
-517 NSSFNEQAFNQ
+517 
-528 AQSKEQQDEQ
+528 
-538 TLQNEEN
+538 
-545 TFSSEQEGLEKALA
+545 
-559 NAKEQQEQQ
+559 
-568 QAQAT
+568 
-573 YQQDLNNSQ
+573 
-582 SALSNATND
+582 
-591 NKIAS
+591 
-596 ADTDYTKN
+596 
-604 QNTAIKQDAQN
+604 
-615 LENTSQQITQDQKD
+615 
-629 LEQDLDKLQQLAN
+629 DLDKLQQLAN

-651 FNQAQSTEQQDEQ
+651 FNQAQD
-664 TLQNEEETFSSEQ
+664 
-677 EGLEKALANAKHTS
+677 
-691 PTPTKHTA
+691 
-699 QNNPP
+699 
-704 NKVSP
+704 
-709 PTQNLPTTNVWNGV
+709 
-723 YNFQNQTYSKKGIYY
+723 
-738 IDPNL
+738 
-743 SGQSGQSGNTLST
+743 
-756 YGYLD
+756 
-761 WFTLKNKFSVNANNG
+761 
-776 TLIIGNNTESA
+776 
-787 NTKGLIWIGDDKG
+787 
-800 LVYYNTGTF
+800 
-809 NAANIYLTS
+809 
-818 NLKTGNGFSGEGA
+818 
-831 TLNFNATNRIT
+831 
-842 INQASF
+842 
-848 DNSDAGAQHSYMNFK
+848 
-863 GSNINVSGSSFTDDT
+863 
-878 NGGFSFSGNNNNSA
+878 
-892 ISFNKTKFNQGTYN
+892 
-906 FTNSANLSFNN
+906 
-917 SNFNQST
+917 
-924 YNFNSLQSTF
+924 
-934 NNSTFNQGTYNF
+934 
-946 TDNTSFNNDTFNQG
+946 
-960 TYNFNTSKVSF
+960 
-971 SGANTL
+971 
-977 NSSSPFA
+977 
-984 SLKGSVSFG
+984 
-993 SGAVFNLNQTLNANQ
+993 
-1008 TYDILTTNG
+1008 
-1017 TIQYGVYQSYLW
+1017 
-1029 DLINYKGD
+1029 
-1037 KAISHVE
+1037 
-1044 VGNNTY
+1044 
-1050 DVTFD
+1050 
-1055 INGQDE
+1055 
-1061 TLQETFSN
+1061 
-1069 KSITT
+1069 
-1074 QFLGDDLQ
+1074 
-1082 AKAKAT
+1082 
-1088 YQQDLNNSQ
+1088 
-1097 SALSNATN
+1097 
-1105 DNKIA
+1105 
-1110 SADTG
+1110 
-1115 YTNNQNTTI
+1115 
-1124 KQDAQNLE
+1124 
-1132 HTSQQIAK
+1132 
-1140 DEQALQG
+1140 
-1147 DLNKLKQLANSSF
+1147 
-1160 NEQAFNQAQSKEQQD
+1160 KEQQD

-1181 EEETFS
+1181 KEKTFNAEQEGLKQAIQQAQAQEQEQQQAQKTYQQDLS
-1187 SEQEGLE
+1187 NSQSTLNNAASDNKIADSDTDYTKSSNPTINKDTQNLEHTNQQIAQDEQALQGDLDKLQQLANSSTGFNQQAFNQAQKQEQQDEQTLQNDENAFNSEQEGL
-1194 KALANAKPASPTPTP
+1194 KQAIANAKHANPT
-1209 TPTPT
+1209 
-1214 PSPTPNPTPT
+1214 PTPT
-1224 KHTAPNK
+1224 KHTAPNTPPNK

-1250 YWLQNQ
+1250 YNLQNQ
-1256 TYSQKGVYYIDP
+1256 TYSNKGVYYIDP

-1282 TYTANLLGRS
+1282 TYTANLFGRS

-1327 IGTFNA
+1327 TGTFNA

-1339 NNFKTGEGVSGSDG
+1339 NNFKTGEGVSNSDG

-1384 TGASQHSYATFDA
+1384 TGASQHSYAAFDA
-1397 TNNISVTNS
+1397 LNNISVTNS
-1406 SFSDMTWGKFSFN
+1406 NFSDMTWGKFSFS

-1441 ISANAANSL
+1441 ISTNASNSL
-1450 SFNNSRL
+1450 SFINSRL
-1457 NGGAVYNLWANSL
+1457 NGGAVYNLQANSL

-1493 TQLLGNTSFTLSS
+1493 TQLLGNTNFTLSS
-1506 QSLLNFNGDTTLQNN
+1506 QSLLNFNGGTTLQNN

-1526 GNKSQTAFKNS
+1526 GNKSQVAFKNS

-1552 VLNASGASAFNNQAS
+1552 VLNANGASAFNNQAS
-1567 LNIYNGSQATFNSLF
+1567 LNIYNGSQAAFSSLF
-1582 FNGATLS
+1582 FNGGTLS
-1589 LNANSKLNASSAS
+1589 LNASSKLNASSAS

-1611 DDSVLSVSNASSL
+1611 DDSVLSANNTSSL

-1634 QATFGGNTTIDA
+1634 QADFGGNTTIDT

-1657 SFNNLTANGALN
+1657 NFNNLTANGALN

-1677 SKALMSVSG
+1677 TKALMNVSG

-1815 SDNQAGTYYLTS
+1815 SDNQVGTYYLTS

-1841 QTPGTYSPFNQPL
+1841 QAPGTYSPFNQPL
-1854 NSLNIYNKG
+1854 SSLNIYNKG
-1863 FSSGNLKTL
+1863 FSSENLKTL

-1886 IETNQLDNIT
+1886 IESNQLDNIT
-1896 SINEVLQLLDRIKI
+1896 NINEVLQLLDKIKI
-1910 TPAQKQALLET
+1910 TQTQKQALLET
-1921 INHLTDNIN
+1921 INHLTDDIN

-1938 VIGATQDHVTNSTSS
+1938 IIGATQDNVTNSTSS

-2006 GTLGSGNAFESGGSA
+2006 GTIGSGNAFESGGSA
-2021 DITFQSA
+2021 DVTFQSA

-2044 NIFNLLGQE
+2044 NIFNLLGQK

-2059 NQGNLANVLSQMA
+2059 NQGNLANVLSQVA

-2080 GLGNFVE
+2080 GLGNFIE
-2087 NALIPLSKELPS
+2087 NALSPLSKELPA

-2113 NLDNLLNNSGVMNA
+2113 NLDDLLNNSGVMNA

-2162 DKGLLNFIGGYMDA
+2162 DKGLLNFIGGYIDA

-2185 ILKDITNPPT
+2185 VLKDITNPPT

-2207 LLDEFLGQDVVKKLE
+2207 LLNEFLGQDVVKKLE
-2222 SQGLVSN
+2222 SQDLVSN

-2242 IYNQGLGSVLP
+2242 VYDQGLGSVLP

-2282 FNFLSNGYVFVNN
+2282 FNFLSNGYVFINN

-2309 ANKSIIFNGDNTID
+2309 ANKSIIFNGDNTIS

-2335 NGVSNINITTLN
+2335 NDVSNINITTLN

-2367 ICINLANCPTTKNS
+2367 ICVNLANCPTTKNS

-2419 KNNSVIGTLNL
+2419 TNNSVIGTLNL
-2430 NENATLQANNLTI
+2430 NENAALQANNLTI
-2443 ANAFNN
+2443 TNAFNN

-2457 NGDFTLNQQAT
+2457 NGNFTLNQQAT

-2490 NLSHSVSHAIINAQG
+2490 NLSHSASHAIINAQG
-2505 IATIMTNYNNPLIQ
+2505 TATIMTNDNNPLIQ
-2519 FNTSSKETGAY
+2519 FNTSSKEVGTY

-2544 DQITGGSSLDNYLK
+2544 NQITGGSSLDNYLK
-2558 LYTLINING
+2558 LYTLIDING

-2581 QAVSIK
+2581 QAVNIK
-2587 DGGLIVGFKDSQ
+2587 DGGLVVGFKDSQ

-2614 AVSNA
+2614 AVSND

-2634 QIQGIQG
+2634 QIQGVQS
-2641 VDSIEQAG
+2641 VDSIDQAG
-2649 GTQAIN
+2649 GNQAID

-2676 HSTKDLTTIAGD
+2676 HSVKDLTTIAGD
-2688 IANTLEVIANPNF
+2688 IANTLEVIANPDF

-2816 HANITQSGSS
+2816 HGNITQSGSS
-2826 NVNMGVYS
+2826 NVNIGVYS

-2871 YRYNTWTTDAKI
+2871 YRYDTWTTDAKI

-2895 VIFKPQIGLA
+2895 VIFKPQVGLA
-2905 YYYIGMSG
+2905 YYYIGLSG